1 MKAKNNELTV
11 ESMTQ
16 RYSLGHKA
24 LSVALSVVLMGFGWP
39 AVSPSQ
45 VYAGDGEA
53 ADDAAA
59 QVEGAS
65 SGAATSSADK
75 AADTVASSA
84 ASAASSAAP
93 AASEQ
98 PASTTSQQQ
107 AAPGAF
113 ESAQPAATQQD
124 ESAKEDADTA
134 DVELVLGNA
143 SITYMNQVVSAPAH
157 KVTVPV
163 KDDFK
168 FTVSPDN
175 GYSLT
180 KAVLKVSGKEN
191 PISPDEQGVYTVSA
205 ADVAAGATVTL
216 ETEAVSSDS
225 GKDNAAVSIEDD
237 AAAEETQVS
246 AVGAGAISGPT
257 SVAQGDTIT
266 LTYNGD
272 MRIDNWY
279 GGDGLFSGWDV
290 SADKKSITLTAT
302 SNWAFTG
309 SEKTTTIYLGYIDQS
324 GTWHNQGDDRLAFNV
339 TVKKRTFTVVQPEP
353 VAEGQDHFWIP
364 QIKDDET
371 GKVFSLADAPS
382 GAFLPFEY
390 YRDGQRIENASQYWH
405 DANEFSKPGTYT
417 VIVKPNNG
425 WIYDFEAV
433 GQIEITIPTKKPD
446 STDFEKW
453 IYTGESVD
461 LKGDGSAW
469 WGESWTVSSGSENI
483 ELSESSSGSR
493 IAKGLKVGD
502 ATVQREYY
510 ALGWH
515 TETFIIHV
523 MKKPAATSLSISG
536 DDTVEQFKNITLTTD
551 SDTNVTWTSS
561 DPSVATIDASGK
573 VIGVKAG
580 KVTIT
585 ATTVTA
591 EGKVLTATHEVTV
604 TKSKASAMS
613 CYLFF
618 QNSPTA
624 NPDSNGTASWFPSGG
639 NHALGVKVNLDGLNL
654 PGGKNSYDN
663 VANRVTQWPDGSTG
677 SSWVLDRNGA
687 YNQYWNAVFQ
697 AWKDTLS
704 KEQGTQITE
713 DDVEE
718 IALYPYKISN
728 NTNVGCG
735 YHLDCKVV
743 VKCSKAINAV
753 FYLQDANAS
762 GFAQY
767 DAATYKLEKGIAQ
780 VAAPSKTPAD
790 EKTVNGVKYKFMGW
804 YSDQACTQAVS
815 FPMRT
820 SENVNYYG
828 KYVACDQSI
837 QVNYYLKG
845 TTIQVAPSKTLS
857 GYMKGQKVVQS
868 PISVEG
874 YTPVSSESK
883 SGVVGTD
890 SSIDFF
896 YTANPVGYRVEYCWT
911 GSDTPFLT
919 ESDSD
924 RHDSDHHVGDTVAGI
939 EPKTFEGYT
948 PVSDNVKDLKLGVDE
963 SQNVVKFYY
972 RQNVSLTANTDSK
985 TYNGSEQSVEGY
997 KTNLPGGEST
1007 SFDGVTL
1014 EGGKGTNAGDYP
1026 YTFADG
1032 TIGKVSSDNKYVVT
1046 GTTDGNLHI
1055 SPVTDEVVVKIT
1067 GKTGTEKYN
1076 GKQQAVSG
1084 WDVTEAPD
1092 GFDQS
1097 KIALAESATAE
1108 AKGKDAGT
1116 YNMGLTAAS
1125 FVSSDGNYAKV
1136 KFEVVDGSLE
1146 ITKRKVTL
1154 WSEDG
1159 HKNYDGRTLQRQTD
1173 IRVDGTKDVYDK
1185 DKDTT
1190 TQKTFEGDG
1199 FVEGEGV
1206 DNKNVKWFDEN
1217 NIAPGCYDNKFECKP
1232 RSGTNFDNY
1241 EITYEYGKLYVNKRA
1256 DNKKYEVTVKGASG
1270 TSGYDGQPHS
1280 ATGLETTSYTNK
1292 EGVRFSIRAKTS
1304 GAESKVDA
1312 GTYEN
1317 KVSDVVV
1324 TDPHGNDVTDQ
1335 FKITTEN
1342 GKLTIDTRPVTITA
1356 GSAEKEYDGSAL
1368 TADQAN
1374 PKFTTKGFVDGQD
1387 ISDVAVEGSQ
1397 TQCGTSASTIKDNS
1411 WKFQEGTNG
1420 NNYSV
1425 TTAQGTLTVKHRS
1438 DDKKYAITLMGKSDN
1453 GATYDGKEHTVSGV
1467 EQDKWTFDG
1476 VEYTVFNYHANVSG
1490 TDAGTYKNIVTS
1502 GEGGYKVTDPNG
1514 NDVTAEF
1521 SISVAPGTLTIKP
1534 AEVTVTA
1541 GSATR
1546 AYNGSPLTAA
1556 EAEREFAAE
1565 GFVGED
1571 DIASAKVDGS
1581 ITDVGETASNVVQE
1595 SVVLKSGTKASN
1607 YSITY
1612 NPGKLEVTP
1621 NTDEVVVTIA
1631 KKSGTK
1637 DYSGF
1642 EQSVKGYE
1650 LRDISNREY
1659 AATDIEFVGSADDQ
1673 VAKGTDAGT
1682 YEMNLKPEDFKNNSV
1697 NFTNVKFEILDG
1709 SLTITKRAVTL
1720 TSATPAEK
1728 TYDGNPLEDRTVSVT
1743 SGSLAT
1749 GDKFIA
1755 DVTGSQTD
1763 AGSSAN
1769 AFTYKLVNAAGEE
1782 LAQDA
1787 EGAYRNYNV
1796 TKAEGVLKVNPVSNE
1811 VVVTIVGKHAEG
1823 AYNGKPLTATGYT
1836 FASTNALYTS
1846 AKVAFSGENSVSR
1859 TDAGTTV
1866 MDLQGKFKNADDVNF
1881 PNVRFEITNGFV
1893 AISKAEVKLQSADL
1907 EKEYDGTALTNK
1919 KGGEE
1924 QTPLAVESGWAEG
1937 EGAAYTFTGSQTL
1950 VGGSPNAFNYTLND
1964 NTKADNYE
1972 ISVIPGQLTVTN
1984 RQAKYQVTVEANSST
1999 DNTYDG
2005 VEHAAAGLKTSEFT
2019 VEGQKYT
2026 VEGLKTSDPKA
2037 VNAGE
2042 YANTISGTPVVK
2054 DADGND
2060 VSSQFAVKLVP
2071 GELKIAK
2078 RSVTLTSASESRVYN
2093 GEALTNDR
2101 VTVGGDGFVAGEGA
2115 SYSVTGTITDAG
2127 TVTNSFTYERNSN
2140 TNFDN
2145 YTITKAEGTLEVTP
2159 VTDKVTVTITG
2170 NSATLQYSGS
2180 EQSVTGYSF
2189 ATSDNRYSEA
2199 NVKFQGEAVAKG
2211 TNAGTYNMN
2220 LASGQFSNTSGNF
2233 TNVEFVVVDG
2243 SLEITGGDL
2252 DADKVVWD
2260 VHDVQK
2266 VYDGTPLSAYAAKAT
2281 DKFGNTLKVEYSTD
2295 GEQWTDDPSN
2305 ITLTHF
2311 GYQEVKLRA
2320 TGANYAAGQY
2330 AENKDGEWVAI
2341 TSRPVK
2347 LTSKGDNK
2355 KYDGKPLT
2363 NDTVTVET
2371 KGEGT
2376 GFIDGEGVTIKVTG
2390 SQTDAGESD
2399 NTFDYIFNE
2408 GTNASDYW
2416 VTTKFGKLVVTA
2428 SDSEVVAKIA
2438 GHNKTVEYNGLE
2450 QSVEGYDFVEA
2461 SNKLY
2466 GEGDFAFSGTAVAKG
2481 TNAGTYK
2488 MELTAEQFSNKSNNF
2503 SKVAFAVTDGTLTIT
2518 PKSIVPDPENP
2529 KNTMSVDS
2537 PADVVYNGQDQTWTP
2552 IVKDGER
2559 TLEAGKDYTVEY
2571 STADRTNVSGKI
2583 TVAITGIGNYSGK
2596 VERTYQITKRTVD
2609 LKSEGGSKPYD
2620 GTALTKPEVS
2630 GWQQQGDTGF
2640 VGGEVSNVRA
2650 TSSVTTVAQG
2660 EVANSIAYDT
2670 NAGFNADNYAISKD
2684 EGKLSI
2690 TALAAEDDII
2700 ITPNDA
2706 TYIYDASSR
2715 KASAAT
2721 ASASVAGT
2729 DVNLEYRV
2737 KGSADTEWRS
2747 NPSAITAIN
2756 AGTLT
2761 VEVRASAANYSGY
2774 KYAEQTL
2781 AIQKRDVE
2789 LTSASSSKV
2798 YDGMPLTKD
2807 WVDMGPNRPDTGFI
2821 WTDLAGDG
2829 QVHATGSQTKVG
2841 SSENAISY
2849 KLKDGAENNYN
2860 IIGEHVGTLTVTDQ
2874 SITPDPQN
2882 PDSYKGVAI
2891 DEPSDHVYDGTEH
2904 KWAPEV
2910 TDKDGNKLV
2919 EGVDYTVTYDTN
2931 DFVNVKVVNVT
2942 IAGMGS
2948 YTGTCVKA
2956 YEITKAPLTVNAGSA
2971 SKVYDGEA
2979 LTAGAT
2985 IEGLVGGETATAQT
2999 QGSQTEVGSSANTVS
3014 RITWDTAKEGN
3025 YYIATQNDGT
3035 LTVTPKGIAQMTVG
3049 ALPDVAY
3056 NGESQ
3061 QQTPVVKDGEKELVE
3076 GVDYELTYSENTI
3089 DAGSVTV
3096 TVVGKGNYAGSVD
3109 VAYRIAPA
3117 ALTVTTPSASGVYNG
3132 KPLTAAGSMSGFVN
3146 GESAPF
3152 ETTGSQTEV
3161 GTSDNTYAIDWAAA
3175 DATAKQANYT
3185 ISETVGKLTVTES
3198 ADEVVVT
3205 TTGGTFTYDGT
3216 AHGATV
3222 TVGALPEGYTL
3233 EAAASSAT
3241 ATNVSDGEV
3250 AATADVLVIKNAQ
3263 GEDVTSKLNIKFVD
3277 GTIKVEPAKLT
3288 VTTPSVSK
3296 PYDGSALTAEGK
3308 ASGFVNGE
3316 AATLKT
3322 TGSQTTVGTSV
3333 NGYELVWDDNAKAEN
3348 YTVEE
3353 SLGTLEVTKS
3363 MAGIVVIPQGGTKV
3377 YDGTALESAGANV
3390 IGVPAG
3396 FTLSAKTKGSI
3407 TDAGYVTAEVVSYI
3421 ITNAAGQDVTDQF
3434 GNVATGKAS
3443 LVVTKRPVTLV
3454 SGDASKVYD
3463 GTALTEHKV
3472 SVEDGSLASGEEF
3485 GYDFFGFQTSVGSSK
3500 NTFAAKP
3507 GNGSAKVENYDITYR
3522 YGALTVSAQSI
3533 NPDDPIPGAY
3543 AGVKVNSPSDAVYDA
3558 REHKWIPVVT
3568 GKDGNALVEG
3578 RDYTVTY
3585 STDDFTNV
3593 TGTIKVAIT
3602 GIGDYTGS
3610 VTREYQI
3617 TPASVKLAS
3626 NTREFVYNGAY
3637 QSDDAVTLQGAEAL
3651 FRSQVDDLKA
3661 VGKVMTVAEGKVPNT
3676 IAFTWKDGFKASN
3689 FAIEKSEGE
3698 LSVVAK
3704 DIVSSADMTVS
3715 SPSDLVYDGRE
3726 HKWAPEVKDG
3736 EKVLTEGVDYTVS
3749 YGADD
3754 FTNVTGAIKVTVTGQ
3769 GNYAGS
3775 VDRTYR
3781 ITPAPLT
3788 VSTPSASGVY
3798 NGNALTAAGSIS
3810 GFVNGESAPFETTGS
3825 QTEVGTSDNTY
3836 AIDWAAA
3843 DATAKQA
3850 NYTVSETV
3858 GKLTVT
3864 EFAGRVFATPGSYSG
3879 TYDGQAHGVDV
3890 TVSGLPE
3897 GYSVKAARSNATA
3910 TDATDEA
3917 GVTASV
3923 DELVIINAQGEDV
3936 TDKLDIEKQTGA
3948 IKIAPAEYHVV
3959 TEGASKVYDGIALTA
3974 PGKIVGLVNGEEASL
3989 SVTGSQTDAGSSA
4002 NTYAI
4007 AFDKSAKEGNY
4018 VHGADTIGSLEV
4030 AAEKADGKIS
4040 LSGSSASKVYDGKPL
4055 AAKAA
4060 SAPIPT
4066 QDAVTIEY
4074 SLDGENWTTDPGS
4087 LTATDVAD
4095 SATVQLRASSLGNY
4109 EGYVYGSQ
4117 QLSVTK
4123 RAVNLKSDSASK
4135 VFDGTALTRPDVA
4148 GWKQLGDEGFVD
4160 GQVSDVRATGSVT
4173 HVSDGKVANAIA
4185 YVEGEGFNADNYAIS
4200 KDEGVLSVT
4209 AKQIAAADMTVQAP
4223 ADVVYSGKAQ
4233 QQKPVVK
4240 DGGKTLVDGV
4250 DYELTYS
4257 GNATDAGTVT
4267 VTVTGEGDYAG
4278 SVDVA
4283 YQIVPAPLTVATE
4296 SANKVYDGK
4305 PLTAGGKVDGLVN
4318 GETVAFKLVGSQT
4331 KVGESDNAYRIE
4343 WSGTAKRAN
4352 YRLEAETIGKLTV
4365 TESADEVVVTTTGG
4379 TFTYDGSSHGATVKV
4394 ASLPEGYSLE
4404 TAESVASAKDVSDG
4418 EVAAT
4423 ADVLVIKNAEGED
4436 VTSRL
4441 NIKFVDGTIKV
4452 EPAKLT
4458 VTTPS
4463 ASKPY
4468 DGQALTAEG
4477 RVSGFVNGETATFKT
4492 TGSQTEVGS
4501 SVNGYEL
4508 VWDGSAKAANYTVE
4522 ESLGTLTVSA
4532 QSIDPDDADA
4542 FGGVTVGYLS
4552 DTVYNGADQ
4561 RFEPEVIDKDGKAL
4575 VKGRDYE
4582 LSFSGDVKNVGEAT
4596 VAVVGKGNYAGSVE
4610 RTYRITPAPLTVTTG
4625 SDSKIYDGSELVNG
4639 ELTIEGLQGEDRVTA
4654 ATTGSQTEVGSSENT
4669 YRITWGDVDA
4679 ANYVIDEHL
4688 GTLTVTPA
4696 PVPPTP
4702 EPTPE
4707 PEPTP
4712 TPEPEPTPTPTPTP
4726 EPTPTP
4732 GDGETPTPNPT
4743 PGDDVTPAPNPIPDG
4758 TTPSGGTTPGTTPG
4772 GTTPAPASTPDGAT
4786 TAPAPTPAPAA
4797 AGPLDALADVLEGA
4811 YESVTGSPEADNP
4824 VEEERIYDAENP
4836 LGRESVE
4843 DHCWVHWY
4851 MIAGMALTAVYGLAA
4866 ALRRKNHERKLR
4878 NDMNDVLGDGDGKDP
4893 SGSPAAKPAGMEA

>member
-1 MKAKNNELTV
+1 MRGNRYIIAHNSPYWVDRAFRRVVGAVARRVETVFQLRTFLMEALDEVNDMKAKSNELTV

-98 PASTTSQQQ
+98 TASTTSQQQ
-107 AAPGAF
+107 AASGAS
-113 ESAQPAATQQD
+113 ESAQPAATQQV
-124 ESAKEDADTA
+124 ESTKEDADTA

-191 PISPDEQGVYTVSA
+191 PISPDDQGVYTVSA
-205 ADVAAGATVTL
+205 ADVAAGATVML
-216 ETEAVSSDS
+216 ETEVVSNES
-225 GKDNAAVSIEDD
+225 GKDAAVSIEDE
-237 AAAEETQVS
+237 AADKAQVS
-246 AVGAGAISGPT
+246 ISDADAIFGPT
-257 SVAQGDTIT
+257 SGAQGD
-266 LTYNGD
+266 
-272 MRIDNWY
+272 
-279 GGDGLFSGWDV
+279 
-290 SADKKSITLTAT
+290 
-302 SNWAFTG
+302 
-309 SEKTTTIYLGYIDQS
+309 ETT
-324 GTWHNQGDDRLAFNV
+324 
-339 TVKKRTFTVVQPEP
+339 
-353 VAEGQDHFWIP
+353 
-364 QIKDDET
+364 
-371 GKVFSLADAPS
+371 LADSA
-382 GAFLPFEY
+382 
-390 YRDGQRIENASQYWH
+390 
-405 DANEFSKPGTYT
+405 
-417 VIVKPNNG
+417 
-425 WIYDFEAV
+425 
-433 GQIEITIPTKKPD
+433 KKPD
-446 STDFEKW
+446 NTDFEKW
-453 IYTGESVD
+453 VYVGESVE
-461 LKGDGSAW
+461 LEGKENAW
-469 WGESWTVSSGSENI
+469 WGESWAVSSGSENI
-483 ELSESSSGSR
+483 ELSGSGSGSQT
-493 IAKGLKVGD
+493 AKGLKVGD
-502 ATVQREYY
+502 ATVVREYSSSWWNTY
-510 ALGWH
+510 
-515 TETFIIHV
+515 TETFTIHV
-523 MKKPAATSLSISG
+523 MKNPAATSLSISG
-536 DDTVEQFKNITLTTD
+536 PDTVDQFRNITLTTD
-551 SDTNVTWTSS
+551 SDTDVTWTSS

-573 VIGVKAG
+573 VVGVKAG

-604 TKSKASAMS
+604 TESTASATN

-624 NPDSNGTASWFPSGG
+624 NPDSNGTAAWFPSGG
-639 NHALGVKVNLDGLNL
+639 RHDLGVKVNLDGLNL

-687 YNQYWNAVFQ
+687 YSQYWNAVFQ

-735 YHLDCKVV
+735 HHLDCKVV

-753 FYLQDANAS
+753 FYLQDAGAS

-780 VAAPSKTPAD
+780 VAAPSKTPAG

-815 FPMRT
+815 FPMRA

-837 QVNYYLKG
+837 QVNYYLEG
-845 TTIQVAPSKTLS
+845 TTTQVAPSKTLS
-857 GYMKGQKVVQS
+857 GYMKGQTVVQS

-874 YTPVSSESK
+874 YEPVSGETK

-890 SSIDFF
+890 SSIDFY
-896 YTANPVGYRVEYCWT
+896 YTANEVGYRVEYYWT
-911 GSDTPFLT
+911 
-919 ESDSD
+919 DSD
-924 RHDSDHHVGDTVAGI
+924 KLLSSDDYSGHVGDQVTGLH
-939 EPKTFEGYT
+939 PKAISGYT
-948 PVSDNVKDLKLGVDE
+948 PVNDNVKDLKLGADA

-972 RQNVSLTANTDSK
+972 RQNVSLTANSASK
-985 TYNGSEQSVEGY
+985 TYNGSEQNVDGY
-997 KTNLPGGEST
+997 TTNLPEGAST

-1026 YTFADG
+1026 YTFAEG
-1032 TIGKVSSDNKYVVT
+1032 TVGKISSDDKYVVT
-1046 GTTDGNLHI
+1046 QTTSGNLHI
-1055 SPVTDEVVVKIT
+1055 SPVADEVAIT
-1067 GKTGTEKYN
+1067 VSGHNGGKKYN
-1076 GKQQAVSG
+1076 GKEQVVLGYDVSG
-1084 WDVTEAPD
+1084 LPAGVGEGDISFT
-1092 GFDQS
+1092 G
-1097 KIALAESATAE
+1097 KAE
-1108 AKGKDAGT
+1108 AKGTDAGE
-1116 YNMGLTAAS
+1116 YKMGLAETQFSLKGDAAK
-1125 FVSSDGNYAKV
+1125 NYVNV
-1136 KFEVVDGSLE
+1136 KFRVERDGVLT
-1146 ITKRKVTL
+1146 IGKRTVILT
-1154 WSEDG
+1154 SEDG
-1159 HKNYDGRTLQRQTD
+1159 HKNYDGKTLQRRTD
-1173 IRVDGTKDVYDK
+1173 IG
-1185 DKDTT
+1185 
-1190 TQKTFEGDG
+1190 KTVGGDG
-1199 FVEGEGV
+1199 FVGEDGV
-1206 DNKNVKWFDEN
+1206 LAEDKLTWYDEDN
-1217 NIAPGCYDNKFECKP
+1217 ILP
-1232 RSGTNFDNY
+1232 
-1241 EITYEYGKLYVNKRA
+1241 
-1256 DNKKYEVTVKGASG
+1256 
-1270 TSGYDGQPHS
+1270 
-1280 ATGLETTSYTNK
+1280 
-1292 EGVRFSIRAKTS
+1292 
-1304 GAESKVDA
+1304 

-1317 KVSDVVV
+1317 KFEPAYTSSTNLNNYDVQLVFGELVVNARADNDKYAITVTACSGAFTYDGEEHMVSGVTGVTYTNDKNATFTIEGLSASVSGTDAGTYTNKVVGTPV
-1324 TDPHGNDVTDQ
+1324 VKDANGNDVTNQ

-1342 GKLTIDTRPVTITA
+1342 GELTIDKRPVTITA

-1374 PKFTTKGFVDGQD
+1374 PKFLIDGFVDGQG

-1397 TQCGTSASTIKDNS
+1397 TQYGTSASTIKDNS
-1411 WKFQEGTNG
+1411 WKFQNGTNG
-1420 NNYSV
+1420 SNYSV
-1425 TTAQGTLTVKHRS
+1425 TVQSGTLTVKHRS
-1438 DDKKYAITLMGKSDN
+1438 DDKKYAITLTGKSD
-1453 GATYDGKEHTVSGV
+1453 TTPSYDGKEHTVSGV

-1476 VEYTVFNYHANVSG
+1476 VEYTVSNYNASVSS
-1490 TDAGTYKNIVTS
+1490 TDAGTYSNIVTS

-1514 NDVTAEF
+1514 NDVTEEF
-1521 SISVAPGTLTIKP
+1521 SISVAPGKLTIKP

-1546 AYNGSPLTAA
+1546 AYNGSALTAA
-1556 EAEREFAAE
+1556 EAEHEFTAD

-1571 DIASAKVDGS
+1571 GITSARVDGS
-1581 ITDVGETASNVVQE
+1581 ITNVGETDSNVVQD
-1595 SVVLKSGTKASN
+1595 SVVLKDGTKASN
-1607 YSITY
+1607 YNIAY
-1612 NPGKLEVTP
+1612 KPGKLEVTP

-1631 KKSGTK
+1631 ENSDAKEYNGSEQRVEG
-1637 DYSGF
+1637 YSLV
-1642 EQSVKGYE
+1642 S
-1650 LRDISNREY
+1650 ISNSKY
-1659 AATDIEFVGSADDQ
+1659 VDTDIEFVGSADDK

-1682 YEMNLKPEDFKNNSV
+1682 YEMGLKPEDFKNNST
-1697 NFTNVKFEILDG
+1697 NFTNVKFEIVDG
-1709 SLTITKRAVTL
+1709 SLVIAKRAVTL

-1728 TYDGNPLEDRTVSVT
+1728 TYDGNPLEDHNVSVT
-1743 SGSLAT
+1743 NGSLAT
-1749 GDKFIA
+1749 GHTFVA
-1755 DVTGSQTD
+1755 DVTGSQTN

-1769 AFTYKLVNAAGEE
+1769 AFTYKLLDAAGDE
-1782 LAQDA
+1782 LAKDA
-1787 EGAYRNYNV
+1787 EGAYRNYDV
-1796 TKAEGVLKVNPVSNE
+1796 TKVEGVLKVNPVSDE
-1811 VVVTIVGKHAEG
+1811 VVVTITGNRAEG
-1823 AYNGKPLTATGYT
+1823 AYNGRPLAATGYT
-1836 FASTNALYTS
+1836 FASSNALYAS
-1846 AKVAFSGENSVSR
+1846 AKIAFSGADSVSR

-1866 MDLQGKFKNADDVNF
+1866 MDLQGKFANADALNF
-1881 PNVRFEITNGFV
+1881 PNVRFEITNGSV
-1893 AISKAEVKLQSADL
+1893 TVSKAQVTLQSANL
-1907 EKEYDGTALTNK
+1907 TKEYDGTALTNK
-1919 KGGEE
+1919 NGGEE
-1924 QTPLAVESGWAEG
+1924 QTPLVKESGWADG
-1937 EGAAYTFTGSQTL
+1937 EGASYAFTGSQTL
-1950 VGGSPNAFNYTLND
+1950 VGGSPNAFSYTPNE
-1964 NTKADNYE
+1964 NTKADNYD
-1972 ISVIPGQLTVTN
+1972 INVIYGQLTVTN
-1984 RQAKYQVTVEANSST
+1984 RQAQYQVTVEANSST
-1999 DNTYDG
+1999 GNTYDG
-2005 VEHAAAGLKTSEFT
+2005 AEHTAAGLKTSEFT
-2019 VEGQKYT
+2019 VGGQKYT
-2026 VEGLKTSDPKA
+2026 VEGLNTSDPKA

-2054 DADGND
+2054 DANGND
-2060 VSSQFAVKLVP
+2060 VSSQFAVTLVP
-2071 GELKIAK
+2071 GKLKIAK
-2078 RSVTLTSASESRVYN
+2078 RPVTLTSASESRVYT
-2093 GEALTNDR
+2093 GEALTNHG

-2115 SYSVTGTITDAG
+2115 VYSVTGTITDAG
-2127 TVTNSFTYERNSN
+2127 KVANTFTYERNSN

-2145 YTITKAEGTLEVTP
+2145 YTITKEEGTLEVMP
-2159 VTDKVTVTITG
+2159 VADKVIVTITG
-2170 NSATLQYSGS
+2170 NSATLPYNGS
-2180 EQSVTGYSF
+2180 EQSVTDYSF
-2189 ATSDNRYSEA
+2189 KASNPLYTEGDFAFSG
-2199 NVKFQGEAVAKG
+2199 KAVAKG
-2211 TNAGTYNMN
+2211 TNVGRYSMN
-2220 LASGQFSNTSGNF
+2220 LASGQFSNTSDNF
-2233 TNVEFVVVDG
+2233 INVEFKVNDG

-2260 VHDVQK
+2260 VHDAQK
-2266 VYDGTPLSAYAAKAT
+2266 VYDGTPLSAYVAKAS
-2281 DKFGNTLKVEYSTD
+2281 DKFGNALKVEYSTD
-2295 GEQWTDDPSN
+2295 GERWTDDPSK

-2311 GYQEVKLRA
+2311 GAQPVMLRA
-2320 TGANYAAGQY
+2320 TSANYADGQY
-2330 AENKDGEWVAI
+2330 AENGEWVAI

-2347 LTSKGDNK
+2347 LTSASDNK
-2355 KYDGKPLT
+2355 KYDGEPLT
-2363 NDTVTVET
+2363 NDTMTVTP

-2376 GFIDGEGVTIKVTG
+2376 GFIDGEGVTINVTG

-2399 NTFDYIFNE
+2399 NTFEYTFNE
-2408 GTNASDYW
+2408 GTNANDYW
-2416 VTTKFGKLVVTA
+2416 VTTEFGKLVVTA
-2428 SDSEVVAKIA
+2428 TDSEVVATIA
-2438 GHNKTVEYNGLE
+2438 GHNKTVEYNGSE
-2450 QSVEGYDFVEA
+2450 QTVDGYDFKA
-2461 SNKLY
+2461 SNSLY
-2466 GEGDFAFSGTAVAKG
+2466 KEGDFAFSGTAVAKG
-2481 TNAGTYK
+2481 TNAGTYN
-2488 MELTAEQFSNKSNNF
+2488 MNLASEQFSNTSNNF
-2503 SKVAFAVTDGTLTIT
+2503 SKVMFAVTDGTLTIT

-2529 KNTMSVDS
+2529 DNTMTVDS
-2537 PADVVYNGQDQTWTP
+2537 PADVVYNGQDQTWAP
-2552 IVKDGER
+2552 VVKDGER
-2559 TLEAGKDYTVEY
+2559 TLQAGTDYTVEY
-2571 STADRTNVSGKI
+2571 STADHTNVTGEI
-2583 TVAITGIGNYSGK
+2583 TVTITGVGNYTGS
-2596 VERTYQITKRTVD
+2596 VERTYQITKRSVE
-2609 LKSEGGSKPYD
+2609 LKSESASKSYD
-2620 GTALTKPEVS
+2620 GTALTRPEVS
-2630 GWQQQGDTGF
+2630 GWQQFGDEGF
-2640 VGGEVSNVRA
+2640 VDGQVSNVRA
-2650 TSSVTTVAQG
+2650 TGSVTTVAEG
-2660 EVANSIAYDT
+2660 EVTNSIAYDA
-2670 NAGFNADNYAISKD
+2670 NAGFNANNYDISKD

-2690 TALAAEDDII
+2690 TALAAEDG
-2700 ITPNDA
+2700 ITIAPNNA
-2706 TYIYDASSR
+2706 TYIYDASSHE
-2715 KASAAT
+2715 AGAAA
-2721 ASASVAGT
+2721 ASASVEET
-2729 DVNLEYRV
+2729 NVNLEYRV
-2737 KGSADTEWRS
+2737 KDGADTEWRS
-2747 NPSAITAIN
+2747 NASAITAIE

-2781 AIQKRDVE
+2781 TIQKRDVE
-2789 LTSASSSKV
+2789 LTSASASKV
-2798 YDGMPLTKD
+2798 YDGTPLTKD
-2807 WVDMGPNRPDTGFI
+2807 WVDMGPNHPDTGFI

-2829 QVHATGSQTKVG
+2829 QVHATGSQTEVG
-2841 SSENAISY
+2841 SSDNAISY
-2849 KLKDGAENNYN
+2849 QLKAGAESNYN
-2860 IIGEHVGTLTVTDQ
+2860 IIGEHVGTLTVTAQ
-2874 SITPDPQN
+2874 SIVPDPQN

-2891 DEPSDHVYDGTEH
+2891 SEPSDHVYDGMEH

-2910 TDKDGNKLV
+2910 TDKDGNKLF
-2919 EGVDYTVTYDTN
+2919 EGTDYTVTYDTD
-2931 DFVNVKVVNVT
+2931 DFVNVKVINVT
-2942 IAGMGS
+2942 IAGKGN

-2985 IEGLVGGETATAQT
+2985 IEGLVGEETATAQT

-3014 RITWDTAKEGN
+3014 GITWDTAKEGN
-3025 YYIATQNDGT
+3025 YSIVAQNNGT
-3035 LTVTPKGIAQMTVG
+3035 LTVTPMGIAQMTVG
-3049 ALPDVAY
+3049 SLPNVTY

-3061 QQTPVVKDGEKELVE
+3061 QQKPVVKDGDKVLAEY
-3076 GVDYELTYSENTI
+3076 VDYELTYSENTT
-3089 DAGSVTV
+3089 DAGMVTV
-3096 TVVGKGNYAGSVD
+3096 TVTGQGNYAGSVD
-3109 VAYRIAPA
+3109 VVYQIAPA
-3117 ALTVTTPSASGVYNG
+3117 PLTVATESASKVYDG
-3132 KPLTAAGSMSGFVN
+3132 SALTAAGSVSGFVN

-3161 GTSDNTYAIDWAAA
+3161 GTSDNSYAIDWVAAG
-3175 DATAKQANYT
+3175 ATAKQANYT
-3185 ISETVGKLTVTES
+3185 ISESIGKLTVTES

-3205 TTGGTFTYDGT
+3205 TTGGTFTYNG
-3216 AHGATV
+3216 APHGATV

-3250 AATADVLVIKNAQ
+3250 AATADVLVIRNAQ
-3263 GEDVTSKLNIKFVD
+3263 GEDVASKLNVKFVD
-3277 GTIKVEPAKLT
+3277 GTIKVEPAKLA
-3288 VTTPSVSK
+3288 VTTPSASK
-3296 PYDGSALTAEGK
+3296 PYDGQALTAEGK

-3316 AATLKT
+3316 AATFKT
-3322 TGSQTTVGTSV
+3322 TGSQTTVGTSE

-3353 SLGTLEVTKS
+3353 DLGTLEVTKS
-3363 MAGIVVIPQGGTKV
+3363 MAGIVVIPLGGTKV
-3377 YDGTALESAGANV
+3377 YDGTALESAGVDV
-3390 IGVPAG
+3390 IGAPAG
-3396 FTLSAKTKGSI
+3396 FALSAKTKGSI
-3407 TDAGYVTAEVVSYI
+3407 TDAGYVTAEVDSYI

-3454 SGDASKVYD
+3454 SGDASRVYD
-3463 GTALTEHKV
+3463 GTALTEHEV
-3472 SVEDGSLASGEEF
+3472 SVADGSLASGEEF

-3507 GNGSAKVENYDITYR
+3507 GNGSTKVENYDVTYR
-3522 YGALTVSAQSI
+3522 YGTLTVSAQSI

-3543 AGVKVNSPSDAVYDA
+3543 AGVKVNAPSDAVYDA

-3585 STDDFTNV
+3585 STDDFVNV
-3593 TGTIKVAIT
+3593 TGTIKVTIA

-3610 VTREYQI
+3610 VSREYQI
-3617 TPASVKLAS
+3617 TPASVKLAT

-3637 QSDDAVTLQGAEAL
+3637 QSDDAVAVQGADAL

-3661 VGKVMTVAEGKVPNT
+3661 VGKVMTVAEGKVPNA
-3676 IAFTWKDGFKASN
+3676 IAYTWKDGFKASN

-3704 DIVSSADMTVS
+3704 DIASSADMTVS
-3715 SPSDLVYDGRE
+3715 SPSDLVYDGKE

-3736 EKVLTEGVDYTVS
+3736 GKVLTEGADYTVS
-3749 YGADD
+3749 YGTDD
-3754 FTNVTGAIKVTVTGQ
+3754 FTNVTGVITVTVAGQ

-3775 VDRTYR
+3775 VNVAYR

-3788 VSTPSASGVY
+3788 VATPSASRVY
-3798 NGNALTAAGSIS
+3798 NGSALTAAGSVS

-3825 QTEVGTSDNTY
+3825 QTEVGTSDNSY

-3843 DATAKQA
+3843 GATAKQA

-3864 EFAGRVFATPGSYSG
+3864 EFAGRVVATPGSYSG
-3879 TYDGQAHGVDV
+3879 VYDGQAHGVDV

-3910 TDATDEA
+3910 TDATGET

-3923 DELVIINAQGEDV
+3923 DELVIVNAQGEDV
-3936 TDKLDIEKQTGA
+3936 TGKLDIEKQTGA

-3959 TEGASKVYDGIALTA
+3959 TEGAFKVYDGTALTA

-4002 NTYAI
+4002 NVYAI

-4018 VHGADTIGSLEV
+4018 THGADAIGSLEV
-4030 AAEKADGKIS
+4030 AATKAEGKIA
-4040 LSGSSASKVYDGKPL
+4040 LSGISASKVYDGKPL
-4055 AAKAA
+4055 AANAA
-4060 SAPIPT
+4060 SATVPT

-4095 SATVQLRASSLGNY
+4095 SATVQLRASSPANY

-4135 VFDGTALTRPDVA
+4135 VFDGTALTRPEVA

-4160 GQVSDVRATGSVT
+4160 GQVSGVRATGSAV

-4185 YVEGEGFNADNYAIS
+4185 YVESEGFNADNYAIS

-4209 AKQIAAADMTVQAP
+4209 AKQITAADMTVQAP

-4240 DGGKTLVDGV
+4240 DGDKVLAEGV
-4250 DYELTYS
+4250 DYELTHS

-4267 VTVTGEGDYAG
+4267 VTVIGKGDYAG

-4318 GETVAFKLVGSQT
+4318 GEAVEFKVVGSQT
-4331 KVGESDNAYRIE
+4331 KVGESDNAYKIE

-4352 YRLEAETIGKLTV
+4352 YRLEAEIVGKLTV

-4379 TFTYDGSSHGATVKV
+4379 IFTYDGAAHGATVKV
-4394 ASLPEGYSLE
+4394 ANLPEGYSLE
-4404 TAESVASAKDVSDG
+4404 TAESAASAKDVSDG

-4423 ADVLVIKNAEGED
+4423 ADVLVIKNADGED
-4436 VTSRL
+4436 VTSKL
-4441 NIKFVDGTIKV
+4441 NVKFVDGTIKV

-4463 ASKPY
+4463 VTRVFNG
-4468 DGQALTAEG
+4468 DALAAEG
-4477 RVSGFVNGETATFKT
+4477 RVSGFVNGETAAFKT

-4508 VWDGSAKAANYTVE
+4508 VWDDNAKAENYAVE
-4522 ESLGTLTVSA
+4522 EDLGTLTVSA
-4532 QSIDPDDADA
+4532 QSIDPEDAGA
-4542 FGGVTVGYLS
+4542 FGGVTVGYLT
-4552 DTVYNGADQ
+4552 DTVYNGVDQ
-4561 RFEPEVIDKDGKAL
+4561 RFEPEVVDKDGKAL

-4582 LSFSGDVKNVGEAT
+4582 LSFSGDVKNVGEVT
-4596 VAVVGKGNYAGSVE
+4596 VIVAGKGNYAGTVE
-4610 RTYRITPAPLTVTTG
+4610 RAYRITPAPLTVTTG
-4625 SDSKIYDGSELVNG
+4625 SDSKVYDGSELVNG

-4688 GTLTVTPA
+4688 GTLTVAPA
-4696 PVPPTP
+4696 PVPPA
-4702 EPTPE
+4702 
-4707 PEPTP
+4707 
-4712 TPEPEPTPTPTPTP
+4712 PTPTPTP
-4726 EPTPTP
+4726 
-4732 GDGETPTPNPT
+4732 GE
-4743 PGDDVTPAPNPIPDG
+4743 
-4758 TTPSGGTTPGTTPG
+4758 GTTPGTTPD
-4772 GTTPAPASTPDGAT
+4772 GTTPAPSSSASTPV
-4786 TAPAPTPAPAA
+4786 PAA
-4797 AGPLDALADVLEGA
+4797 AGPLDAVASVLEGA
-4811 YESVTGSPEADNP
+4811 YESVTGGPEADSP
-4824 VEEERIYDAENP
+4824 VEEEHIYDAENP
-4836 LGRESVE
+4836 LGRESSA

-4851 MIAGMALTAVYGLAA
+4851 MIIGMALTAAYGLAV

-4893 SGSPAAKPAGMEA
+4893 SGSPAVMPAGMEA

>member
-1 MKAKNNELTV
+1 MKAKSNELTV
-11 ESMTQ
+11 DSMTQ

-45 VYAGDGEA
+45 VYAGDGA
-53 ADDAAA
+53 AVEDTAA
-59 QVEGAS
+59 QVEGTS
-65 SGAATSSADK
+65 SAAATSAADKSADT
-75 AADTVASSA
+75 AANSA
-84 ASAASSAAP
+84 ASATSSAAP

-98 PASTTSQQQ
+98 SASTTSQQQ
-107 AAPGAF
+107 AAPSAS
-113 ESAQPAATQQD
+113 EPAQPAGTQQD
-124 ESAKEDADTA
+124 KSAKEDADTA

-191 PISPDEQGVYTVSA
+191 PISTDDQGVYTVSA

-216 ETEAVSSDS
+216 ETEAIPSES
-225 GKDNAAVSIEDD
+225 GKDAAVSIEDEAAKND
-237 AAAEETQVS
+237 AAKNDAAEGAQVS
-246 AVGAGAISGPT
+246 ASDAGAITGPT
-257 SVAQGDTIT
+257 SVAQDDEIT
-266 LTYNGD
+266 LAD
-272 MRIDNWY
+272 
-279 GGDGLFSGWDV
+279 
-290 SADKKSITLTAT
+290 SA
-302 SNWAFTG
+302 
-309 SEKTTTIYLGYIDQS
+309 
-324 GTWHNQGDDRLAFNV
+324 
-339 TVKKRTFTVVQPEP
+339 
-353 VAEGQDHFWIP
+353 
-364 QIKDDET
+364 
-371 GKVFSLADAPS
+371 
-382 GAFLPFEY
+382 
-390 YRDGQRIENASQYWH
+390 
-405 DANEFSKPGTYT
+405 
-417 VIVKPNNG
+417 
-425 WIYDFEAV
+425 
-433 GQIEITIPTKKPD
+433 KKPD
-446 STDFEKW
+446 NTDFEKW
-453 IYTGESVD
+453 VYVGESVD
-461 LKGDGSAW
+461 LVGDENAW
-469 WGESWTVSSGSENI
+469 WGENWTVSSGSENVK
-483 ELSESSSGSR
+483 LSGSSSGLR
-493 IAKGLKVGD
+493 TATGREVGD

-515 TETFIIHV
+515 TETFTIHV
-523 MKKPAATSLSISG
+523 MKKPAATSLSIFG
-536 DDTVEQFKNITLTTD
+536 PETDTVEQFKNITLTTD
-551 SDTNVTWTSS
+551 SDTDVTWTSS

-573 VIGVKAG
+573 VVGVKAG
-580 KVTIT
+580 RVTIT

-591 EGKVLTATHEVTV
+591 EGKVLTATYELTV
-604 TKSKASAMS
+604 AESKASATN

-639 NHALGVKVNLDGLNL
+639 KHALGVKVNLDGLNL

-687 YNQYWNAVFQ
+687 YSQYWNAVFR

-743 VKCSKAINAV
+743 VKCNKAINAV
-753 FYLQDANAS
+753 FYLQDADAS

-767 DAATYKLEKGIAQ
+767 DAATYRLEKGIAQ
-780 VAAPSKTPAD
+780 VTAPSKTPAD

-837 QVNYYLKG
+837 QVNYYLEG
-845 TTIQVAPSKTLS
+845 TTTQVAPSKTLS
-857 GYMKGQKVVQS
+857 GYMKGQTVVQS
-868 PISVEG
+868 PISIEG
-874 YTPVSSESK
+874 YKPVSDETK

-890 SSIDFF
+890 SSIDFY
-896 YTANPVGYRVEYCWT
+896 YTANPVDYRVEYYWT
-911 GSDTPFLT
+911 GSDTPLLT
-919 ESDSD
+919 ES
-924 RHDSDHHVGDTVAGI
+924 HTGHVGDQVTGLQ
-939 EPKTFEGYT
+939 PKAFADYT
-948 PVSDNVKDLKLGVDE
+948 PVNDNVQDLKLGADE

-972 RQNVSLTANTDSK
+972 RQNVSLKANSDSK
-985 TYNGSEQSVEGY
+985 TYNGSEQGVDGY
-997 KTNLPGGEST
+997 MTNLPEGVSA

-1026 YTFADG
+1026 YTFANG
-1032 TIGKVSSDNKYVVT
+1032 TIGKVSSDNNYVVT
-1046 GTTDGNLHI
+1046 QTTPGNLHI
-1055 SPVTDEVVVKIT
+1055 GPVTDEVTITISGHNGGEKYSGEEQSVSGYDVSGLPAGVGEGDISFT
-1067 GKTGTEKYN
+1067 GK
-1076 GKQQAVSG
+1076 
-1084 WDVTEAPD
+1084 
-1092 GFDQS
+1092 
-1097 KIALAESATAE
+1097 AE
-1108 AKGKDAGT
+1108 AKGTDAGE
-1116 YNMGLTAAS
+1116 YKMGLAETQFSLKGDAAK
-1125 FVSSDGNYAKV
+1125 NYVNV
-1136 KFEVVDGSLE
+1136 KFRVERDGVLT
-1146 ITKRKVTL
+1146 IGKRTVILT
-1154 WSEDG
+1154 SEGG
-1159 HKNYDGRTLQRQTD
+1159 HKNYDGKTLQRRTD
-1173 IRVDGTKDVYDK
+1173 ISKNVG
-1185 DKDTT
+1185 
-1190 TQKTFEGDG
+1190 GDG
-1199 FVEGEGV
+1199 FVGEDGV
-1206 DNKNVKWFDEN
+1206 LAKDKLTWYDEN
-1217 NIAPGCYDNKFECKP
+1217 NILP
-1232 RSGTNFDNY
+1232 
-1241 EITYEYGKLYVNKRA
+1241 
-1256 DNKKYEVTVKGASG
+1256 
-1270 TSGYDGQPHS
+1270 
-1280 ATGLETTSYTNK
+1280 
-1292 EGVRFSIRAKTS
+1292 
-1304 GAESKVDA
+1304 

-1317 KVSDVVV
+1317 KFDPAYTPSTKLNNYDVQLVFGELVVDARTGKDKYAITVTACSNTVTYDGEEHAVSGVTGDTYTNDNKVTFTVEGMSASVSGTDAGTYTNKVVGTPV
-1324 TDPHGNDVTDQ
+1324 VKDPHGNDVTDQ
-1335 FKITTEN
+1335 FKITTED
-1342 GKLTIDTRPVTITA
+1342 GKLTIDKRSVTITA

-1374 PKFTTKGFVDGQD
+1374 PKFTPDGFVEGQG
-1387 ISDVAVEGSQ
+1387 ISDVTVEGSR
-1397 TQCGTSASTIKDNS
+1397 TQCGTSASTIKDKS
-1411 WKFQEGTNG
+1411 WKFQNGTNG

-1425 TTAQGTLTVKHRS
+1425 TTEPGTLTVKHRS
-1438 DDKKYAITLMGKSDN
+1438 DDKKYAITLTGKSD
-1453 GATYDGKEHTVSGV
+1453 TVPSYDGKEHTVSDV
-1467 EQDKWTFDG
+1467 EQDTWTFDG
-1476 VEYTVFNYHANVSG
+1476 VEYTVSNYNASVSG
-1490 TDAGTYKNIVTS
+1490 TDAGTYDNIVTS
-1502 GEGGYKVTDPNG
+1502 GEDGYRVTGPNG
-1514 NDVTAEF
+1514 DDVTEEF

-1546 AYNGSPLTAA
+1546 AYNGFALTAA
-1556 EAEREFAAE
+1556 EAKHEFTAE

-1571 DIASAKVDGS
+1571 GIASAMVDGS
-1581 ITDVGETASNVVQE
+1581 ITDVGETESNVAQN
-1595 SVVLKSGTKASN
+1595 SVVLKDGTKASN

-1612 NPGKLEVTP
+1612 KPGKLEVTP
-1621 NTDEVVVTIA
+1621 VTDEVVVTIA
-1631 KKSGTK
+1631 ENSGNEE
-1637 DYSGF
+1637 YNGS
-1642 EQSVKGYE
+1642 EQSVEGYE
-1650 LRDISNREY
+1650 LRNISNDSY
-1659 AATDIEFVGSADDQ
+1659 AATDIEFVGSADHK

-1682 YEMNLKPEDFKNNSV
+1682 YEMNLKPEDFKNNSA
-1697 NFTNVKFEILDG
+1697 NFTNVKFQIVDG

-1728 TYDGNPLEDRTVSVT
+1728 TYDGNPLEGRTVSIT

-1749 GDKFIA
+1749 GDKFVA
-1755 DVTGSQTD
+1755 DVTGSQTN

-1769 AFTYKLVNAAGEE
+1769 AFTYKLENAAGEE
-1782 LAQDA
+1782 LAKDA

-1796 TKAEGVLKVNPVSNE
+1796 TKAEGVLKVNPVSDA
-1811 VVVTIVGKHAEG
+1811 VVVTITGNHAEG
-1823 AYNGKPLTATGYT
+1823 TYSGKPLTATGYS
-1836 FASTNALYTS
+1836 FASSNALYTS

-1866 MDLQGKFKNADDVNF
+1866 MDLQGKFTNADAVNF
-1881 PNVRFEITNGFV
+1881 PNVRFDITNGSV
-1893 AISKAEVKLQSADL
+1893 AISKAKVTLQSANL

-1950 VGGSPNAFNYTLND
+1950 VGGSPNAFSYTLNE
-1964 NTKADNYE
+1964 NTKEGNYD

-1984 RQAKYQVTVEANSST
+1984 RQAQYQVRVEANSST
-1999 DNTYDG
+1999 GNTYDG
-2005 VEHAAAGLKTSEFT
+2005 VEHAATGLKTSEFT
-2019 VEGQKYT
+2019 VDGQKYT
-2026 VEGLKTSDPKA
+2026 VEGLNTSDPKA

-2054 DADGND
+2054 DANGND
-2060 VSSQFAVKLVP
+2060 VSSQFAVTLVP
-2071 GELKIAK
+2071 GKLEIAK
-2078 RSVTLTSASESRVYN
+2078 RSVTLTSASDSRVYN
-2093 GEALTNDR
+2093 GEALTNDD

-2115 SYSVTGTITDAG
+2115 VYNVTGTITDAG
-2127 TVTNSFTYERNSN
+2127 KVANSFTYERDSN

-2145 YTITKAEGTLEVTP
+2145 YNISKKEGTLEVTP
-2159 VTDKVTVTITG
+2159 VADKVTVTITG

-2180 EQSVTGYSF
+2180 EQSVAGYSF
-2189 ATSDNRYSEA
+2189 ATSDNRYREA

-2252 DADKVVWD
+2252 DAGKVVWD

-2266 VYDGTPLSAYAAKAT
+2266 VYDSTPLSAYVAKAT
-2281 DKFGNTLKVEYSTD
+2281 DKFGNALKVEYSTD
-2295 GEQWTDDPSN
+2295 GKQWTDDPSS

-2311 GYQEVKLRA
+2311 GAQLVMLRA
-2320 TGANYAAGQY
+2320 TSPNYAAGQY
-2330 AENKDGEWVAI
+2330 AENKDGEWAAI

-2428 SDSEVVAKIA
+2428 SDSEVVATIA

-2450 QSVEGYDFVEA
+2450 QSVEGYDFEA
-2461 SNKLY
+2461 SNPLY
-2466 GEGDFAFSGTAVAKG
+2466 KNGDFAFSGTAVAKG
-2481 TNAGTYK
+2481 TDVGTYK
-2488 MELTAEQFSNKSNNF
+2488 MNLASEQFANTSKNF
-2503 SKVAFAVTDGTLTIT
+2503 SKVTFAVTDGTLTIT

-2552 IVKDGER
+2552 VVKDGER
-2559 TLEAGKDYTVEY
+2559 TLEPGKDYTVEY
-2571 STADRTNVSGKI
+2571 STADRTNATGKI
-2583 TVAITGIGNYSGK
+2583 TVTIKGIGNYTGK
-2596 VERTYQITKRTVD
+2596 VERTYQITQRPVE
-2609 LKSEGGSKPYD
+2609 LKSEGDSKPYD
-2620 GTALTKPEVS
+2620 GTALVKPEVS

-2640 VGGEVSNVRA
+2640 VTGEVSGVRA
-2650 TSSVTTVAQG
+2650 TGSVTTVAQG
-2660 EVANSIAYDT
+2660 EVTNSIAYDT
-2670 NAGFNADNYAISKD
+2670 NAGFNENNYAISKD

-2690 TALAAEDDII
+2690 TALAAEDGIA
-2700 ITPNDA
+2700 ITPNNA
-2706 TYIYDASSR
+2706 TYIYDASSHE
-2715 KASAAT
+2715 AGVAT

-2729 DVNLEYRV
+2729 DVNLEYRA

-2781 AIQKRDVE
+2781 TIQKRDVE
-2789 LTSASSSKV
+2789 LTSASASKV
-2798 YDGMPLTKD
+2798 YDGAPLAKD

-2829 QVHATGSQTKVG
+2829 QVHATGSQTEVG

-2849 KLKDGAENNYN
+2849 QLKSGAENNYN
-2860 IIGEHVGTLTVTDQ
+2860 IIGEHVGTLTVTAQ

-2919 EGVDYTVTYDTN
+2919 EGRDYTVTYDTD

-2948 YTGTCVKA
+2948 YMGTCVKA

-2985 IEGLVGGETATAQT
+2985 IEGLVGGENATAQT

-3014 RITWDTAKEGN
+3014 GITWDTAKEGN
-3025 YYIATQNDGT
+3025 YYIAAQNDGM
-3035 LTVTPKGIAQMTVG
+3035 LTITPKGIAQMTVG
-3049 ALPDVAY
+3049 SLPDVTY

-3061 QQTPVVKDGEKELVE
+3061 RQKPVVKDGDKVLVE
-3076 GVDYELTYSENTI
+3076 GVDYELTYSGSTI
-3089 DAGSVTV
+3089 DAGTATVTV
-3096 TVVGKGNYAGSVD
+3096 TGKGKYAGSAD
-3109 VAYRIAPA
+3109 VTYLIAPA
-3117 ALTVTTPSASGVYNG
+3117 PLTVTTPSASGVYNG
-3132 KPLTAAGSMSGFVN
+3132 KPLTAAGTISGFVN

-3175 DATAKQANYT
+3175 GATAKQANYT
-3185 ISETVGKLTVTES
+3185 VSESIGKLTVTES

-3205 TTGGTFTYDGT
+3205 TTGGAFTYDGT

-3263 GEDVTSKLNIKFVD
+3263 GEDVTSKLNVKFVD
-3277 GTIKVEPAKLT
+3277 GAIKVEPAKLT
-3288 VTTPSVSK
+3288 VTTPSASK
-3296 PYDGSALTAEGK
+3296 PYDGNALTAEGK

-3322 TGSQTTVGTSV
+3322 TGSQTTVGTSE

-3348 YTVEE
+3348 YTIEE
-3353 SLGTLEVTKS
+3353 NLGTLEVTKS

-3377 YDGTALESAGANV
+3377 YDGTALESAGVNV

-3396 FTLSAKTKGSI
+3396 FTLSAKTKGSV
-3407 TDAGYVTAEVVSYI
+3407 TDAGYVAAEVDSYV

-3500 NTFAAKP
+3500 NTFAATP
-3507 GNGSAKVENYDITYR
+3507 GNDSTKVENYDIAYR
-3522 YGALTVSAQSI
+3522 YGTLTVSAQSI

-3543 AGVKVNSPSDAVYDA
+3543 AGVKVNAPSDAVYDA

-3578 RDYTVTY
+3578 RDYTVAY

-3593 TGTIKVAIT
+3593 TGTIKVTIT

-3617 TPASVKLAS
+3617 APASVKLAS

-3637 QSDDAVTLQGAEAL
+3637 QSDDAVTVQGADAL

-3661 VGKVMTVAEGKVPNT
+3661 VGRVMTVAEGKVPNT
-3676 IAFTWKDGFKASN
+3676 IAYTWKNGFKASN

-3736 EKVLTEGVDYTVS
+3736 EKLLTEGIDYTVS

-3754 FTNVTGAIKVTVTGQ
+3754 FTNVAGVIKVTVTGQ

-3775 VDRTYR
+3775 VERAYR

-3788 VSTPSASGVY
+3788 VSTPSASRVY
-3798 NGNALTAAGSIS
+3798 NGNALTAAGTIS
-3810 GFVNGESAPFETTGS
+3810 GFVNGEFAPFETTGS
-3825 QTEVGTSDNTY
+3825 QTEVGASDNTY

-3843 DATAKQA
+3843 GATAKQA

-3864 EFAGRVFATPGSYSG
+3864 EFAGRVVATPGSYAG

-3897 GYSVKAARSNATA
+3897 GYSVKVARSNATA

-3923 DELVIINAQGEDV
+3923 DELVIVNAQGEDV
-3936 TDKLDIEKQTGA
+3936 TGKLDIEKQTGA

-3959 TEGASKVYDGIALTA
+3959 TEGAFKVYDGTALTA
-3974 PGKIVGLVNGEEASL
+3974 PGKIVGLVNGEDVSL

-4030 AAEKADGKIS
+4030 TAAKAEGKIS
-4040 LSGSSASKVYDGKPL
+4040 LSGNSASKVYDGKPL

-4060 SAPIPT
+4060 SAAVPT

-4087 LTATDVAD
+4087 LAATDVAD

-4123 RAVNLKSDSASK
+4123 RAVDLKSESASK
-4135 VFDGTALTRPDVA
+4135 VFDGTALTRPEVA

-4160 GQVSDVRATGSVT
+4160 GQVSDVRATGSAT
-4173 HVSDGKVANAIA
+4173 HVSDGKVANTIV
-4185 YVEGEGFNADNYAIS
+4185 YTEGEGFNAGNYAIS
-4200 KDEGVLSVT
+4200 KDEGALSVT

-4240 DGGKTLVDGV
+4240 DGDKALVEGV

-4267 VTVTGEGDYAG
+4267 VTVIGKGDYAG
-4278 SVDVA
+4278 SIDVA
-4283 YQIVPAPLTVATE
+4283 YQIAPAPLTVATE

-4318 GETVAFKLVGSQT
+4318 GETVAFKVVGSQI
-4331 KVGESDNAYRIE
+4331 KVGSSDNAYKIE
-4343 WSGTAKRAN
+4343 WNGTAKRAN
-4352 YRLEAETIGKLTV
+4352 YRLEAETVGKLTV

-4379 TFTYDGSSHGATVKV
+4379 TFAYDGASHGATVKV
-4394 ASLPEGYSLE
+4394 TNLPEGYSLE
-4404 TAESVASAKDVSDG
+4404 TAESAASAKDVSDG

-4712 TPEPEPTPTPTPTP
+4712 TPTPTP

>member
-1 MKAKNNELTV
+1 MKAKSNQLTV

-45 VYAGDGEA
+45 VYAGDGAA
-53 ADDAAA
+53 ADDAAV

-65 SGAATSSADK
+65 SAAATSAADK
-75 AADTVASSA
+75 AADAAASSA

-107 AAPGAF
+107 AAPSAS
-113 ESAQPAATQQD
+113 EPAQPAGTQQD

-163 KDDFK
+163 NDDFK

-191 PISPDEQGVYTVSA
+191 PISPDEQGVYTVFA
-205 ADVAAGATVTL
+205 VDVAAGATVTL

-237 AAAEETQVS
+237 ATEKTQASVS
-246 AVGAGAISGPT
+246 GAGAISGPT
-257 SVAQGDTIT
+257 SVAQGNTIT

-272 MRIDNWY
+272 MTPQNWFSPEQ
-279 GGDGLFSGWDV
+279 GLFSEWNV
-290 SADKKSITLTAT
+290 SADKKTLTLKAT
-302 SNWAFTG
+302 DNWAFVG
-309 SEKTTTIYLGYIDQS
+309 SKKTATICMEYTDQS
-324 GTWHNQGDDRLAFNV
+324 DQWHTGVANSMTFDV
-339 TVKKRTFTVVQPEP
+339 TVKKRSFTVVQPEP

-364 QIKDDET
+364 QIKDNET
-371 GKVFSLADAPS
+371 GRVFSISDAPD
-382 GAFLPFEY
+382 GAFLPLEY
-390 YRDGQRIENASQYWH
+390 YRDGQRIENASQYRH
-405 DANEFSKPGTYT
+405 DTNEFSKPGTYT
-417 VIVKPNNG
+417 VVVKPDNG
-425 WIYDFEAV
+425 WIYDFEGM
-433 GQIEITIPTKKPD
+433 GQIEIAIPTKKPD
-446 STDFEKW
+446 NTDFEKW
-453 IYTGESVD
+453 IYVGESVD
-461 LKGDGSAW
+461 LEGDENAW
-469 WGESWTVSSGSENI
+469 WGERWKVSSGSENV
-483 ELSESSSGSR
+483 ELSGSGNV
-493 IAKGLKVGD
+493 KGLKVGD
-502 ATVQREYY
+502 ATVVRGFYSP
-510 ALGWH
+510 GWH
-515 TETFIIHV
+515 TETFTIHV

-536 DDTVEQFKNITLTTD
+536 ADTVEQFKNITLTTD
-551 SDTNVTWTSS
+551 SDTDVTWTSS

-573 VIGVKAG
+573 VVGVKPG

-604 TKSKASAMS
+604 KTSGVSPTS

-639 NHALGVKVNLDGLNL
+639 SHALGVEVNLDGLNL

-687 YNQYWNAVFQ
+687 YSQYWNAVFR
-697 AWKDTLS
+697 AWKNTLS

-753 FYLQDANAS
+753 FYLQDADAS

-767 DAATYKLEKGIAQ
+767 DAATYRLEKGIAQ
-780 VAAPSKTPAD
+780 VTAPSKTPAD

-845 TTIQVAPSKTLS
+845 TTTQVAPSKTLS
-857 GYMKGQKVVQS
+857 GYMKGQTVVQS
-868 PISVEG
+868 PFPLRA
-874 YTPVSSESK
+874 YKPVSDETK

-890 SSIDFF
+890 SSIDFY
-896 YTANPVGYRVEYCWT
+896 YTANPADYSVEYYWT
-911 GSDTPFLT
+911 GSDKPLSS
-919 ESDSD
+919 EKRSG
-924 RHDSDHHVGDTVAGI
+924 HVGDQVTGL
-939 EPKTFEGYT
+939 EPKAIAGYT
-948 PVSDNVKDLKLGVDE
+948 PVNDNVQDLKLGADE
-963 SQNVVKFYY
+963 SKNVVKFYY
-972 RQNVSLTANTDSK
+972 RQNVSLTANSDSK
-985 TYNGSEQSVEGY
+985 TYNGSEQSVDGY
-997 KTNLPGGEST
+997 TTNLPEGVST

-1026 YTFADG
+1026 YTFANG
-1032 TIGKVSSDNKYVVT
+1032 TIGKVSSDNNYVVT
-1046 GTTDGNLHI
+1046 QTMPGNLHI
-1055 SPVTDEVVVKIT
+1055 SPVADEVVVKIA

-1076 GKQQAVSG
+1076 GKQQTVSG

-1097 KIALAESATAE
+1097 KATLAEGATAE

-1116 YNMGLTAAS
+1116 YYMGLTAAS
-1125 FVSSDGNYAKV
+1125 FVSADGNYAKV
-1136 KFEVVDGSLE
+1136 KFEIVDGSLE

-1159 HKNYDGRTLQRQTD
+1159 HKNYDGSTLQRQAN
-1173 IRVDGTKDVYDK
+1173 IRVDGTKDVYDN

-1206 DNKNVKWFDEN
+1206 NNKNVKWFDEN
-1217 NIAPGCYDNKFECKP
+1217 NIAPGCYDNKFECEP

-1270 TSGYDGQPHS
+1270 TSVYDGQPHS
-1280 ATGLETTSYTNK
+1280 ATGLETASYTNK
-1292 EGVRFSIRAKTS
+1292 EGVQFSIRAKTS
-1304 GAESKVDA
+1304 GAENKADA
-1312 GTYEN
+1312 DTYVN

-1335 FKITTEN
+1335 FKITTED
-1342 GKLTIDTRPVTITA
+1342 GKLTIDKRSVTITA

-1368 TADQAN
+1368 TADQAD
-1374 PKFTTKGFVDGQD
+1374 PKFTTKGFVDGQG
-1387 ISDVAVEGSQ
+1387 ISDVTVEGSQ
-1397 TQCGTSASTIKDNS
+1397 TQCGTSASTIKDKS
-1411 WKFQEGTNG
+1411 WKFQNGTNG

-1425 TTAQGTLTVKHRS
+1425 ITEPGTLTVKHRS
-1438 DDKKYAITLMGKSDN
+1438 NDKKYAITLTGKSD
-1453 GATYDGKEHTVSGV
+1453 TVSSYDGKEHMVSGV

-1476 VEYTVFNYHANVSG
+1476 VEYTVSNYHANVSG
-1490 TDAGTYKNIVTS
+1490 VDAGTYGNIVTS
-1502 GEGGYKVTDPNG
+1502 GEDGYKVTDPNG
-1514 NDVTAEF
+1514 NDVTEEF
-1521 SISVAPGTLTIKP
+1521 SISAAPGTLTIKP

-1546 AYNGSPLTAA
+1546 AYNGSALTAA
-1556 EAEREFAAE
+1556 EAEHEFTAE

-1571 DIASAKVDGS
+1571 GIASVTVEGS
-1581 ITDVGETASNVVQE
+1581 ITNVGETESNVVQG
-1595 SVVLKSGTKASN
+1595 SVVLKDGTKASN

-1612 NPGKLEVTP
+1612 KPGKFEVTP
-1621 NTDEVVVTIA
+1621 VADEVVVIIA
-1631 KKSGTK
+1631 EKSDTK
-1637 DYSGF
+1637 EYNGS
-1642 EQSVKGYE
+1642 EQSVEGYE
-1650 LRDISNREY
+1650 LRSISNSNY

-1682 YEMNLKPEDFKNNSV
+1682 YEMNLKPEDFKNNSA
-1697 NFTNVKFEILDG
+1697 NFTNVKFQIVDG
-1709 SLTITKRAVTL
+1709 SLTITKPAVTL

-1728 TYDGNPLEDRTVSVT
+1728 TYDGNPLEDRTVSIT

-1749 GDKFIA
+1749 GDKFVA
-1755 DVTGSQTD
+1755 DVTGSQAN

-1782 LAQDA
+1782 LAKDA
-1787 EGAYRNYNV
+1787 EGAYRNYDI
-1796 TKAEGVLKVNPVSNE
+1796 TKVEGVLKVNPVSDE
-1811 VVVTIVGKHAEG
+1811 VVVTIAGNHAEG
-1823 AYNGKPLTATGYT
+1823 AYNGKPLTATGYS
-1836 FASTNALYTS
+1836 FESSNALYTS

-1859 TDAGTTV
+1859 TDAGASV
-1866 MDLQGKFKNADDVNF
+1866 MDLQGKFTNADAANF
-1881 PNVRFEITNGFV
+1881 PNVRFDITNGSV
-1893 AISKAEVKLQSADL
+1893 AISKAKVTLQSADL

-1950 VGGSPNAFNYTLND
+1950 VGGSPNAFSYTLNE
-1964 NTKADNYE
+1964 NTKEGNYD

-1984 RQAKYQVTVEANSST
+1984 RQAQYQVTVEANSST
-1999 DNTYDG
+1999 GNTYDD
-2005 VEHAAAGLKTSEFT
+2005 VEHAATGLKTSEFT
-2019 VEGQKYT
+2019 VDGQKYT
-2026 VEGLKTSDPKA
+2026 VEGLNTSDPKA

-2054 DADGND
+2054 DANGND
-2060 VSSQFAVKLVP
+2060 VSSQFAVTLVP
-2071 GELKIAK
+2071 GKLEIAK

-2093 GEALTNDR
+2093 GEALTNDG

-2115 SYSVTGTITDAG
+2115 VYNVTGAITDAG
-2127 TVTNSFTYERNSN
+2127 KVANSFTYGRNSN

-2145 YTITKAEGTLEVTP
+2145 YTITKEEGTLEVTP
-2159 VTDKVTVTITG
+2159 VADKVTVTITG
-2170 NSATLQYSGS
+2170 NSATLPYSGS

-2189 ATSDNRYSEA
+2189 ATSDGRYREA

-2211 TNAGTYNMN
+2211 TNAGTYHMN
-2220 LASGQFSNTSGNF
+2220 LASGQFSNISGNF

-2243 SLEITGGDL
+2243 SLEIKGGDL

-2266 VYDGTPLSAYAAKAT
+2266 VYDGTPLSAYVAKAT
-2281 DKFGNTLKVEYSTD
+2281 DKFGNALKVEYSTD
-2295 GEQWTDDPSN
+2295 GEQWTDDPSS

-2311 GYQEVKLRA
+2311 GAQLVMLRA
-2320 TGANYAAGQY
+2320 TSPNYAADQY
-2330 AENKDGEWVAI
+2330 AENGEWVAI
-2341 TSRPVK
+2341 TSRPVT

-2355 KYDGKPLT
+2355 KYDGEPLT

-2399 NTFDYIFNE
+2399 NTFDYTFNE
-2408 GTNASDYW
+2408 GTNANDYW
-2416 VTTKFGKLVVTA
+2416 VKTELGKLVVTV
-2428 SDSEVVAKIA
+2428 SDSEVVATIA
-2438 GHNKTVEYNGLE
+2438 GHNKSVEYNGLE

-2461 SNKLY
+2461 SSKLY

-2481 TNAGTYK
+2481 TDVGTYK
-2488 MELTAEQFSNKSNNF
+2488 MNLASEQFANTSKNF
-2503 SKVAFAVTDGTLTIT
+2503 SKVTFAVTDGTLTIT
-2518 PKSIVPDPENP
+2518 PKSIIPDPENP

-2537 PADVVYNGQDQTWTP
+2537 PAAVVYNGQDQTWTP
-2552 IVKDGER
+2552 VVKDGER
-2559 TLEAGKDYTVEY
+2559 KLEPGKDYTVEY
-2571 STADRTNVSGKI
+2571 STADRTNVTGEI
-2583 TVAITGIGNYSGK
+2583 TVTIKGINNYSGEVK
-2596 VERTYQITKRTVD
+2596 RTYQITKRPVE

-2620 GTALTKPEVS
+2620 GTALVKPEVS

-2640 VGGEVSNVRA
+2640 VMGEVSNVRA
-2650 TSSVTTVAQG
+2650 TGSVTTVAQG

-2670 NAGFNADNYAISKD
+2670 NAGFNANNYAISKD

-2690 TALAAEDDII
+2690 TALAAEDGIT
-2700 ITPNDA
+2700 ITPNNA
-2706 TYIYDASSR
+2706 TYIYDASSHE
-2715 KASAAT
+2715 AGAAT

-2747 NPSAITAIN
+2747 NASAITAIN
-2756 AGTLT
+2756 AGALT

-2781 AIQKRDVE
+2781 TIQKRDVE
-2789 LTSASSSKV
+2789 LTSASASKV
-2798 YDGMPLTKD
+2798 YDGAPLAKD

-2829 QVHATGSQTKVG
+2829 QVHAKGSQTGVG

-2849 KLKDGAENNYN
+2849 QLKPGAENNYN
-2860 IIGEHVGTLTVTDQ
+2860 IIGEHVGTLTVTAQ
-2874 SITPDPQN
+2874 SIMPDPQN

-2891 DEPSDHVYDGTEH
+2891 DEPSDHVYDGAEH

-2919 EGVDYTVTYDTN
+2919 KDRDYTVTYDTD

-2971 SKVYDGEA
+2971 SKIYDGEA

-2985 IEGLVGGETATAQT
+2985 IEGLVGGENATAQT

-3014 RITWDTAKEGN
+3014 GITWDTAKEGN
-3025 YYIATQNDGT
+3025 YYIAAQNDGT
-3035 LTVTPKGIAQMTVG
+3035 LTVTPKGVAQMTVG
-3049 ALPDVAY
+3049 SLPDVTY

-3061 QQTPVVKDGEKELVE
+3061 QQKPVVKDGEKVLAE
-3076 GVDYELTYSENTI
+3076 GVDYELTYSGNTT
-3089 DAGSVTV
+3089 DAGTVTV
-3096 TVVGKGNYAGSVD
+3096 TVTGKGNYAGSID
-3109 VAYRIAPA
+3109 VTYLIAPA
-3117 ALTVTTPSASGVYNG
+3117 PLTVTTPSASGVYNG
-3132 KPLTAAGSMSGFVN
+3132 KPLIAAGTISGFVN

-3175 DATAKQANYT
+3175 GATAKQANYAV
-3185 ISETVGKLTVTES
+3185 SESIGKLTVTES

-3205 TTGGTFTYDGT
+3205 TTGGTFAYDG
-3216 AHGATV
+3216 ASHGAAV

-3233 EAAASSAT
+3233 EAAASSAM
-3241 ATNVSDGEV
+3241 ATSVSDGEV

-3263 GEDVTSKLNIKFVD
+3263 GEDVTSKLNVKFVD

-3288 VTTPSVSK
+3288 VTTPSVTK
-3296 PYDGSALTAEGK
+3296 VFDGDALAAEGRV
-3308 ASGFVNGE
+3308 SGFVNGE
-3316 AATLKT
+3316 TATLKT
-3322 TGSQTTVGTSV
+3322 TGAQTTVGTSE
-3333 NGYELVWDDNAKAEN
+3333 NGYELVWDGSAKAAN

-3353 SLGTLEVTKS
+3353 NLGTLEVTKS

-3377 YDGTALESAGANV
+3377 YDGTALESAGVNV

-3407 TDAGYVTAEVVSYI
+3407 TDAGYAAAEVDSYV

-3507 GNGSAKVENYDITYR
+3507 GNDSTKVENYDIAYR
-3522 YGALTVSAQSI
+3522 YGTLTVSAQSI

-3543 AGVKVNSPSDAVYDA
+3543 AGVKVNAPSDAVYDA
-3558 REHKWIPVVT
+3558 HEHKWIPVVT
-3568 GKDGNALVEG
+3568 GKDGNVLVEG
-3578 RDYTVTY
+3578 RDYTVAY

-3593 TGTIKVAIT
+3593 TGTIKVTIT

-3617 TPASVKLAS
+3617 APASVKLAS

-3637 QSDDAVTLQGAEAL
+3637 QSDDAVTVQGAEAL

-3661 VGKVMTVAEGKVPNT
+3661 VGRVMTVAEGKVPNT
-3676 IAFTWKDGFKASN
+3676 IAYTWKDGFKASN

-3736 EKVLTEGVDYTVS
+3736 EKLLTEGIDYTVS

-3754 FTNVTGAIKVTVTGQ
+3754 FTNVAGVIKVTVTGQ

-3775 VDRTYR
+3775 VERAYR
-3781 ITPAPLT
+3781 IAPAPLT
-3788 VSTPSASGVY
+3788 VTTPSASGVY
-3798 NGNALTAAGSIS
+3798 NGKPLTAAGTIS

-3825 QTEVGTSDNTY
+3825 QTEVGTSDNAY

-3843 DATAKQA
+3843 GATAKQA
-3850 NYTVSETV
+3850 NYAVSESI

-3864 EFAGRVFATPGSYSG
+3864 EFAGCVVATPGSYSG

-3910 TDATDEA
+3910 ADATDEA

-3923 DELVIINAQGEDV
+3923 DELVIVNAQGEDV
-3936 TDKLDIEKQTGA
+3936 TGKLDIEKQTGA

-3959 TEGASKVYDGIALTA
+3959 TEGAFKVYDGTALTA

-4002 NTYAI
+4002 NTYSI

-4030 AAEKADGKIS
+4030 TAAKAEGKIS

-4060 SAPIPT
+4060 TAAVPT

-4087 LTATDVAD
+4087 LAATDVAD

-4123 RAVNLKSDSASK
+4123 RAVSLKSESASK
-4135 VFDGTALTRPDVA
+4135 VFDGTALTRPEVA

-4160 GQVSDVRATGSVT
+4160 GQVSDVRATGSAT

-4185 YVEGEGFNADNYAIS
+4185 YTEGEGFNADNYAIS

-4240 DGGKTLVDGV
+4240 DGDKALAEGV

-4267 VTVTGEGDYAG
+4267 VTVTGKGDYAG

-4283 YQIVPAPLTVATE
+4283 YQITPAPLTVVTE

-4305 PLTAGGKVDGLVN
+4305 PLIAGGKVDGLVN
-4318 GETVAFKLVGSQT
+4318 GETVELKLVGSQI
-4331 KVGESDNAYRIE
+4331 KVGSSDNAYKIE
-4343 WSGTAKRAN
+4343 WNGTAKRAN
-4352 YRLEAETIGKLTV
+4352 YRLEAESIGKLTV

-4379 TFTYDGSSHGATVKV
+4379 TFAYDGASHGAAVTVG
-4394 ASLPEGYSLE
+4394 ALPEGYTLE
-4404 TAESVASAKDVSDG
+4404 AAASSATATSVSDG

-4423 ADVLVIKNAEGED
+4423 ADVLVIKNAQGED
-4436 VTSRL
+4436 VTSKL
-4441 NIKFVDGTIKV
+4441 NVKFVDGTIKV

-4468 DGQALTAEG
+4468 DGNALTAEG
-4477 RVSGFVNGETATFKT
+4477 KASGFVNGETATLKT
-4492 TGSQTEVGS
+4492 TGGQTTVGTS
-4501 SVNGYEL
+4501 ENGYEL

-4522 ESLGTLTVSA
+4522 ENLGTLTVSA
-4532 QSIDPDDADA
+4532 QSIDPDDAGA
-4542 FGGVTVGYLS
+4542 FGGVTVGYLT

-4561 RFEPEVIDKDGKAL
+4561 RFEPEVVDKDGRAL

-4582 LSFSGDVKNVGEAT
+4582 LSFSGDVKNVGEVT

-4610 RTYRITPAPLTVTTG
+4610 RTYRIAPASLMVTTG
-4625 SDSKIYDGSELVNG
+4625 SDSKIYDGSELVNN
-4639 ELTIEGLQGEDRVTA
+4639 ELSIEGLQGEDRVTA
-4654 ATTGSQTEVGSSENT
+4654 TATGSQTEVGSSENT

-4702 EPTPE
+4702 NPDDGT
-4707 PEPTP
+4707 
-4712 TPEPEPTPTPTPTP
+4712 TPTP
-4726 EPTPTP
+4726 EPTPSPTDPRDGSTP
-4732 GDGETPTPNPT
+4732 GST
-4743 PGDDVTPAPNPIPDG
+4743 PDG
-4758 TTPSGGTTPGTTPG
+4758 TTPG
-4772 GTTPAPASTPDGAT
+4772 STPN
-4786 TAPAPTPAPAA
+4786 PAPAA
-4797 AGPLDALADVLEGA
+4797 AGPLDALAGVLEGA

-4851 MIAGMALTAVYGLAA
+4851 MIVGMVLTAVYGLAA
-4866 ALRRKNHERKLR
+4866 ALRRKNHERRLR

-4893 SGSPAAKPAGMEA
+4893 SGSPAVKPAGMEA

>member
-1 MKAKNNELTV
+1 MKAKSNELTV
-11 ESMTQ
+11 DSMTQ

-45 VYAGDGEA
+45 VYAGDGA
-53 ADDAAA
+53 AVEDTAA
-59 QVEGAS
+59 QVEGTS
-65 SGAATSSADK
+65 SAAATSAADKSADT
-75 AADTVASSA
+75 AANSA
-84 ASAASSAAP
+84 ASATSSAAP

-98 PASTTSQQQ
+98 SASTTSQQQ
-107 AAPGAF
+107 AAPSAS
-113 ESAQPAATQQD
+113 EPAQPAGTQQD
-124 ESAKEDADTA
+124 KSAKEDADTA

-191 PISPDEQGVYTVSA
+191 PISTDDQGVYTVSA

-216 ETEAVSSDS
+216 ETEAIPSES
-225 GKDNAAVSIEDD
+225 GKDAAVSIEDEAAKND
-237 AAAEETQVS
+237 AAKNDAAEGAQVS
-246 AVGAGAISGPT
+246 ASDAGAITGPT
-257 SVAQGDTIT
+257 SVAQDDEIT
-266 LTYNGD
+266 LAD
-272 MRIDNWY
+272 
-279 GGDGLFSGWDV
+279 
-290 SADKKSITLTAT
+290 SA
-302 SNWAFTG
+302 
-309 SEKTTTIYLGYIDQS
+309 
-324 GTWHNQGDDRLAFNV
+324 
-339 TVKKRTFTVVQPEP
+339 
-353 VAEGQDHFWIP
+353 
-364 QIKDDET
+364 
-371 GKVFSLADAPS
+371 
-382 GAFLPFEY
+382 
-390 YRDGQRIENASQYWH
+390 
-405 DANEFSKPGTYT
+405 
-417 VIVKPNNG
+417 
-425 WIYDFEAV
+425 
-433 GQIEITIPTKKPD
+433 KKPD
-446 STDFEKW
+446 NTDFEKW
-453 IYTGESVD
+453 VYVGESVD
-461 LKGDGSAW
+461 LVGDENAW
-469 WGESWTVSSGSENI
+469 WGENWTVSSGSENVK
-483 ELSESSSGSR
+483 LSGSSSGLR
-493 IAKGLKVGD
+493 TATGREVGD

-515 TETFIIHV
+515 TETFTIHV
-523 MKKPAATSLSISG
+523 MKKPAATSLSIFG
-536 DDTVEQFKNITLTTD
+536 PETDTVEQFKNITLTTD
-551 SDTNVTWTSS
+551 SDTDVTWTSS

-573 VIGVKAG
+573 VVGVKAG
-580 KVTIT
+580 RVTIT

-591 EGKVLTATHEVTV
+591 EGKVLTATYELTV
-604 TKSKASAMS
+604 AESKASATN

-639 NHALGVKVNLDGLNL
+639 KHALGVKVNLDGLNL

-687 YNQYWNAVFQ
+687 YSQYWNAVFR

-743 VKCSKAINAV
+743 VKCNKAINAV
-753 FYLQDANAS
+753 FYLQDADAS

-767 DAATYKLEKGIAQ
+767 DAATYRLEKGIAQ
-780 VAAPSKTPAD
+780 VTAPSKTPAD

-837 QVNYYLKG
+837 QVNYYLEG
-845 TTIQVAPSKTLS
+845 TTTQVAPSKTLS
-857 GYMKGQKVVQS
+857 GYMKGQTVVQS
-868 PISVEG
+868 PISIEG
-874 YTPVSSESK
+874 YKPVSDETK

-890 SSIDFF
+890 SSIDFY
-896 YTANPVGYRVEYCWT
+896 YTANPVDYRVEYYWT
-911 GSDTPFLT
+911 GSDTPLLT
-919 ESDSD
+919 ES
-924 RHDSDHHVGDTVAGI
+924 HTGHVGDQVTGLQ
-939 EPKTFEGYT
+939 PKAFADYT
-948 PVSDNVKDLKLGVDE
+948 PVNDNVQDLKLGADE

-972 RQNVSLTANTDSK
+972 RQNVSLKANSDSK
-985 TYNGSEQSVEGY
+985 TYNGSEQGVDGY
-997 KTNLPGGEST
+997 MTNLPEGVSA

-1026 YTFADG
+1026 YTFANG
-1032 TIGKVSSDNKYVVT
+1032 TIGKVSSDNNYVVT
-1046 GTTDGNLHI
+1046 QTTPGNLHI
-1055 SPVTDEVVVKIT
+1055 GPVTDEVTITISGHNGGEKYSGEEQSVSGYDVSGLPAGVGEGDISFT
-1067 GKTGTEKYN
+1067 GK
-1076 GKQQAVSG
+1076 
-1084 WDVTEAPD
+1084 
-1092 GFDQS
+1092 
-1097 KIALAESATAE
+1097 AE
-1108 AKGKDAGT
+1108 AKGTDAGE
-1116 YNMGLTAAS
+1116 YKMGLAETQFSLKGDAAK
-1125 FVSSDGNYAKV
+1125 NYVNV
-1136 KFEVVDGSLE
+1136 KFRVERDGVLT
-1146 ITKRKVTL
+1146 IGKRTVILT
-1154 WSEDG
+1154 SEGG
-1159 HKNYDGRTLQRQTD
+1159 HKNYDGKTLQRRTD
-1173 IRVDGTKDVYDK
+1173 ISKNVG
-1185 DKDTT
+1185 
-1190 TQKTFEGDG
+1190 GDG
-1199 FVEGEGV
+1199 FVGEDGV
-1206 DNKNVKWFDEN
+1206 LAKDKLTWYDEN
-1217 NIAPGCYDNKFECKP
+1217 NILP
-1232 RSGTNFDNY
+1232 
-1241 EITYEYGKLYVNKRA
+1241 
-1256 DNKKYEVTVKGASG
+1256 
-1270 TSGYDGQPHS
+1270 
-1280 ATGLETTSYTNK
+1280 
-1292 EGVRFSIRAKTS
+1292 
-1304 GAESKVDA
+1304 

-1317 KVSDVVV
+1317 KFDPAYTPSTKLNNYDVQLVFGELVVDARTGKDKYAITVTACSNTVTYDGEEHAVSGVTGDTYTNDNKVTFTVEGMSASVSGTDAGTYTNKVVGTPV
-1324 TDPHGNDVTDQ
+1324 VKDPHGNDVTDQ
-1335 FKITTEN
+1335 FKITTED
-1342 GKLTIDTRPVTITA
+1342 GKLTIDKRSVTITA

-1374 PKFTTKGFVDGQD
+1374 PKFTPDGFVEGQG
-1387 ISDVAVEGSQ
+1387 ISDVTVEGSR
-1397 TQCGTSASTIKDNS
+1397 TQCGTSASTIKDKS
-1411 WKFQEGTNG
+1411 WKFQNGTNG

-1425 TTAQGTLTVKHRS
+1425 TTEPGTLTVKHRS
-1438 DDKKYAITLMGKSDN
+1438 DDKKYAITLTGKSD
-1453 GATYDGKEHTVSGV
+1453 TVPSYDGKEHTVSDV
-1467 EQDKWTFDG
+1467 EQDTWIFDG
-1476 VEYTVFNYHANVSG
+1476 VEYTVSNYNASVSG
-1490 TDAGTYKNIVTS
+1490 TDAGTYDNIVTS
-1502 GEGGYKVTDPNG
+1502 GEDGYRVTGPNG
-1514 NDVTAEF
+1514 DDVTEEF

-1546 AYNGSPLTAA
+1546 AYNGFALTAA
-1556 EAEREFAAE
+1556 EAKHEFTAE

-1571 DIASAKVDGS
+1571 GIASAMVDGS
-1581 ITDVGETASNVVQE
+1581 ITDVGETESNVAQN
-1595 SVVLKSGTKASN
+1595 SVVLKDGTKASN

-1612 NPGKLEVTP
+1612 KPGKLEVTP
-1621 NTDEVVVTIA
+1621 VTDEVVVTIA
-1631 KKSGTK
+1631 ENSGNEE
-1637 DYSGF
+1637 YNGS
-1642 EQSVKGYE
+1642 EQSVEGYE
-1650 LRDISNREY
+1650 LRNISNDSY
-1659 AATDIEFVGSADDQ
+1659 AATDIEFVGSADHK

-1682 YEMNLKPEDFKNNSV
+1682 YEMNLKPEDFKNNSA
-1697 NFTNVKFEILDG
+1697 NFTNVKFQIVDG

-1728 TYDGNPLEDRTVSVT
+1728 TYDGNPLEGRTVSIT

-1749 GDKFIA
+1749 GDKFVA
-1755 DVTGSQTD
+1755 DVTGSQTN

-1769 AFTYKLVNAAGEE
+1769 AFTYKLENAAGEE
-1782 LAQDA
+1782 LAKDA

-1796 TKAEGVLKVNPVSNE
+1796 TKAEGVLKVNPVSDA
-1811 VVVTIVGKHAEG
+1811 VVVTITGNHAEG
-1823 AYNGKPLTATGYT
+1823 TYSGKPLTATGYS
-1836 FASTNALYTS
+1836 FASSNALYTS

-1866 MDLQGKFKNADDVNF
+1866 MDLQGKFTNADAVNF
-1881 PNVRFEITNGFV
+1881 PNVRFDITNGSV
-1893 AISKAEVKLQSADL
+1893 AISKAKVALQSANL

-1950 VGGSPNAFNYTLND
+1950 VGGSPNAFSYTLNE
-1964 NTKADNYE
+1964 NTKEGNYD

-1984 RQAKYQVTVEANSST
+1984 RQAQYQVRVEANSST
-1999 DNTYDG
+1999 GNTYDG
-2005 VEHAAAGLKTSEFT
+2005 VEHAATGLKTSEFT
-2019 VEGQKYT
+2019 VDGQKYT
-2026 VEGLKTSDPKA
+2026 VEGLNTSDPKA

-2054 DADGND
+2054 DANGND
-2060 VSSQFAVKLVP
+2060 VSSQFAVTLVP
-2071 GELKIAK
+2071 GKLEIAK
-2078 RSVTLTSASESRVYN
+2078 RSVTLTSASDSRVYN
-2093 GEALTNDR
+2093 GEALTNDD

-2115 SYSVTGTITDAG
+2115 VYNVTGTITDAG
-2127 TVTNSFTYERNSN
+2127 KVANSFTYERDSN

-2145 YTITKAEGTLEVTP
+2145 YNISKKEGTLEVTP
-2159 VTDKVTVTITG
+2159 VADKVTVTITG

-2180 EQSVTGYSF
+2180 EQSVAGYSF
-2189 ATSDNRYSEA
+2189 ATSDNRYREA

-2252 DADKVVWD
+2252 DAGKVVWD

-2266 VYDGTPLSAYAAKAT
+2266 VYDSTPLSAYVAKAT
-2281 DKFGNTLKVEYSTD
+2281 DKFGNALKVEYSTD
-2295 GEQWTDDPSN
+2295 GKQWTDDPSS

-2311 GYQEVKLRA
+2311 GAQLVMLRA
-2320 TGANYAAGQY
+2320 TSPNYAAGQY
-2330 AENKDGEWVAI
+2330 AENKDGEWAAI

-2428 SDSEVVAKIA
+2428 SDSEVVATIA

-2450 QSVEGYDFVEA
+2450 QSVEGYDFEA
-2461 SNKLY
+2461 SNPLY
-2466 GEGDFAFSGTAVAKG
+2466 KNGDFAFSGTAVAKG
-2481 TNAGTYK
+2481 TDVGTYK
-2488 MELTAEQFSNKSNNF
+2488 MNLASEQFANTSKNF
-2503 SKVAFAVTDGTLTIT
+2503 SKVTFAVTDGTLTIT

-2552 IVKDGER
+2552 VVKDGER
-2559 TLEAGKDYTVEY
+2559 TLEPGKDYTVEY
-2571 STADRTNVSGKI
+2571 STADRTNATGKI
-2583 TVAITGIGNYSGK
+2583 TVTIKGIGNYTGK
-2596 VERTYQITKRTVD
+2596 VERTYQITQRPVE
-2609 LKSEGGSKPYD
+2609 LKSEGDSKPYD
-2620 GTALTKPEVS
+2620 GTALVKPEVS

-2640 VGGEVSNVRA
+2640 VTGEVSGVRA
-2650 TSSVTTVAQG
+2650 TGSVTTVAQG
-2660 EVANSIAYDT
+2660 EVTNSIAYDT
-2670 NAGFNADNYAISKD
+2670 NAGFNENNYAISKD

-2690 TALAAEDDII
+2690 TALAAEDGIA
-2700 ITPNDA
+2700 ITPNNA
-2706 TYIYDASSR
+2706 TYIYDASSHE
-2715 KASAAT
+2715 AGVAT

-2729 DVNLEYRV
+2729 DVNLEYRA

-2781 AIQKRDVE
+2781 TIQKRDVE
-2789 LTSASSSKV
+2789 LTSASASKV
-2798 YDGMPLTKD
+2798 YDGAPLAKD

-2829 QVHATGSQTKVG
+2829 QVHATGSQTEVG

-2849 KLKDGAENNYN
+2849 QLKSGAENNYN
-2860 IIGEHVGTLTVTDQ
+2860 IIGEHVGTLTVTAQ

-2919 EGVDYTVTYDTN
+2919 EGRDYTVTYDTD

-2948 YTGTCVKA
+2948 YMGTCVKA

-2985 IEGLVGGETATAQT
+2985 IEGLVGGENATAQT

-3014 RITWDTAKEGN
+3014 GITWDTAKEGN
-3025 YYIATQNDGT
+3025 YYIAAQNDGM
-3035 LTVTPKGIAQMTVG
+3035 LTITPKGIAQMTVG
-3049 ALPDVAY
+3049 SLPDVTY

-3061 QQTPVVKDGEKELVE
+3061 RQKPVVKDGDKVLVE
-3076 GVDYELTYSENTI
+3076 GVDYELTYSGNTT
-3089 DAGSVTV
+3089 DAGTATVTV
-3096 TVVGKGNYAGSVD
+3096 TGKGKYAGSAD
-3109 VAYRIAPA
+3109 VTYLIAPA
-3117 ALTVTTPSASGVYNG
+3117 PLTVTTPSASGVYNG
-3132 KPLTAAGSMSGFVN
+3132 KPLTAAGTISGFVN

-3175 DATAKQANYT
+3175 GATAKQANYT
-3185 ISETVGKLTVTES
+3185 VSESIGKLTVTES

-3205 TTGGTFTYDGT
+3205 TTGGAFTYDGT

-3263 GEDVTSKLNIKFVD
+3263 GEDVTSKLNVKFVD
-3277 GTIKVEPAKLT
+3277 GAIKVEPAKLT
-3288 VTTPSVSK
+3288 VTTPSASK
-3296 PYDGSALTAEGK
+3296 PYDGNALTAEGK

-3322 TGSQTTVGTSV
+3322 TGSQTTVGTSE

-3348 YTVEE
+3348 YTIEE
-3353 SLGTLEVTKS
+3353 NLGTLEVTKS

-3377 YDGTALESAGANV
+3377 YDGTALESAGVNV

-3396 FTLSAKTKGSI
+3396 FTLSAKTKGSV
-3407 TDAGYVTAEVVSYI
+3407 TDAGYVAAEVDSYV

-3500 NTFAAKP
+3500 NTFAATP
-3507 GNGSAKVENYDITYR
+3507 GNDSTKVENYDIAYR
-3522 YGALTVSAQSI
+3522 YGTLTVSAQSI

-3543 AGVKVNSPSDAVYDA
+3543 AGVKVNAPSDAVYDA

-3578 RDYTVTY
+3578 RDYTVAY

-3593 TGTIKVAIT
+3593 TGTIKVTIT

-3617 TPASVKLAS
+3617 APASVKLAS

-3637 QSDDAVTLQGAEAL
+3637 QSDDAVTVQGADAL

-3661 VGKVMTVAEGKVPNT
+3661 VGRVMTVAEGKVPNT
-3676 IAFTWKDGFKASN
+3676 IAYTWKNGFKASN

-3736 EKVLTEGVDYTVS
+3736 EKLLTEGIDYTVS

-3754 FTNVTGAIKVTVTGQ
+3754 FTNVAGVIKVTVTGQ

-3775 VDRTYR
+3775 VERAYR

-3788 VSTPSASGVY
+3788 VSTPSASRVY
-3798 NGNALTAAGSIS
+3798 NGNALTAAGTIS
-3810 GFVNGESAPFETTGS
+3810 GFVNGEFAPFETTGS
-3825 QTEVGTSDNTY
+3825 QTEVGASDNTY

-3843 DATAKQA
+3843 GATAKQA

-3864 EFAGRVFATPGSYSG
+3864 EFAGRVVATPGSYAG

-3897 GYSVKAARSNATA
+3897 GYSVKVARSNATA

-3923 DELVIINAQGEDV
+3923 DELVIVNAQGEDV
-3936 TDKLDIEKQTGA
+3936 TGKLDIEKQTGA

-3959 TEGASKVYDGIALTA
+3959 TEGAFKVYDGTALTA
-3974 PGKIVGLVNGEEASL
+3974 PGKIVGLVNGEDVSL

-4030 AAEKADGKIS
+4030 TAAKAEGKIS
-4040 LSGSSASKVYDGKPL
+4040 LSGNSASKVYDGKPL

-4060 SAPIPT
+4060 SAAVPT

-4087 LTATDVAD
+4087 LAATDVAD

-4123 RAVNLKSDSASK
+4123 RAVDLKSESASK
-4135 VFDGTALTRPDVA
+4135 VFDGTALTRPEVA

-4160 GQVSDVRATGSVT
+4160 GQVSDVRATGSAT
-4173 HVSDGKVANAIA
+4173 HVSDGKVANTIV
-4185 YVEGEGFNADNYAIS
+4185 YTEGEGFNAGNYAIS
-4200 KDEGVLSVT
+4200 KDEGALSVT

-4240 DGGKTLVDGV
+4240 DGDKALVEGV

-4267 VTVTGEGDYAG
+4267 VTVIGKGDYAG
-4278 SVDVA
+4278 SIDVA
-4283 YQIVPAPLTVATE
+4283 YQIAPAPLTVATE

-4318 GETVAFKLVGSQT
+4318 GETVAFKVVGSQI
-4331 KVGESDNAYRIE
+4331 KVGSSDNAYKIE
-4343 WSGTAKRAN
+4343 WNGTAKRAN
-4352 YRLEAETIGKLTV
+4352 YRLEAETVGKLTV

-4379 TFTYDGSSHGATVKV
+4379 TFAYDGASHGATVKV
-4394 ASLPEGYSLE
+4394 TNLPEGYSLE
-4404 TAESVASAKDVSDG
+4404 TAESAASAKDVSDG

-4712 TPEPEPTPTPTPTP
+4712 TPTPTP

>member
-1 MKAKNNELTV
+1 MKAKSNELTV
-11 ESMTQ
+11 DSMTQ

-45 VYAGDGEA
+45 VYAGDGA
-53 ADDAAA
+53 AVEDAAA

-75 AADTVASSA
+75 AADTAASSA
-84 ASAASSAAP
+84 ASATSSAAP

-107 AAPGAF
+107 AAPSAS
-113 ESAQPAATQQD
+113 EPAQPAATQQD
-124 ESAKEDADTA
+124 ESAKKDADTA

-163 KDDFK
+163 KDDFR

-180 KAVLKVSGKEN
+180 KAVLKVSDKES
-191 PISPDEQGVYTVSA
+191 PISSDDQGVYTVSA

-216 ETEAVSSDS
+216 ETEAVSSES
-225 GKDNAAVSIEDD
+225 GKNAAAVSIEDD
-237 AAAEETQVS
+237 ATEKTQASVS
-246 AVGAGAISGPT
+246 GAGAISGPT
-257 SVAQGDTIT
+257 SVAQGNTIT
-266 LTYNGD
+266 LTYSGD
-272 MRIDNWY
+272 MTIDNWY

-302 SNWAFTG
+302 SNWAFAG
-309 SEKTTTIYLGYIDQS
+309 SEKTTTLYLGYIDQS
-324 GTWHNQGDDRLAFNV
+324 GTWHNQVGDCLSFDV
-339 TVKKRTFTVVQPEP
+339 TVKKRAFTVVQPEL

-364 QIKDDET
+364 QIQDNET
-371 GKVFSLADAPS
+371 GRVFSISDAPD
-382 GAFLPFEY
+382 GAFLPLEY
-390 YRDGQRIENASQYWH
+390 YRDGQKIENASRYWH
-405 DANEFSKPGTYT
+405 DTNEFSKPGTYT
-417 VIVKPNNG
+417 VVVKPNNG
-425 WIYDFEAV
+425 WIYDFEGM

-446 STDFEKW
+446 STNFEKW
-453 IYTGESVD
+453 IYVGESVD
-461 LKGDGSAW
+461 LVGDGSAW
-469 WGESWTVSSGSENI
+469 WSESWAVSSGSENI
-483 ELSESSSGSR
+483 ELSGSSSGSR
-493 IAKGLKVGD
+493 TAKGLKVGD
-502 ATVQREYY
+502 ATVQRDYTS
-510 ALGWH
+510 ALGWRY
-515 TETFIIHV
+515 TETFTIHV

-536 DDTVEQFKNITLTTD
+536 SDTVEQFKNITLTTD

-561 DPSVATIDASGK
+561 DPSVATIDAAGK
-573 VIGVKAG
+573 VVGVKAG

-604 TKSKASAMS
+604 TESTASATN

-677 SSWVLDRNGA
+677 SSWVLDRNGT

-697 AWKDTLS
+697 AWKDALS

-753 FYLQDANAS
+753 FYLQDADAS

-767 DAATYKLEKGIAQ
+767 DAATYRLEKGIAQ
-780 VAAPSKTPAD
+780 VTAPSKTPAD

-874 YTPVSSESK
+874 YKPVSDETK

-890 SSIDFF
+890 SSIDFY
-896 YTANPVGYRVEYCWT
+896 YTANPVGYSVEYYWT
-911 GSDTPFLT
+911 GSDKPLSS
-919 ESDSD
+919 EKRSG
-924 RHDSDHHVGDTVAGI
+924 HVGDQVTGLQ
-939 EPKTFEGYT
+939 PKAIVGYT
-948 PVSDNVKDLKLGVDE
+948 PVNDNVKDLKLGADE
-963 SQNVVKFYY
+963 SKNVVKFYY
-972 RQNVSLTANTDSK
+972 RQNVSLTANSSDSK
-985 TYNGSEQSVEGY
+985 TYNGSEQSVDGY
-997 KTNLPGGEST
+997 TTNLPEGVST

-1014 EGGKGTNAGDYP
+1014 EGGKGANAGDYP
-1026 YTFADG
+1026 YTFANG

-1046 GTTDGNLHI
+1046 EANPGNLHI
-1055 SPVTDEVVVKIT
+1055 SPVADEVTITISGHKGGEKYSGEEQVVSGYDVSGLPAGVSEGDISFT
-1067 GKTGTEKYN
+1067 GK
-1076 GKQQAVSG
+1076 
-1084 WDVTEAPD
+1084 
-1092 GFDQS
+1092 
-1097 KIALAESATAE
+1097 AE
-1108 AKGKDAGT
+1108 AKGTDAGE
-1116 YNMGLTAAS
+1116 YKMGLAETKFSLKGDAAKNYVNVK
-1125 FVSSDGNYAKV
+1125 FRIESDGVLTIGKRT
-1136 KFEVVDGSLE
+1136 VVL
-1146 ITKRKVTL
+1146 T
-1154 WSEDG
+1154 SEDG
-1159 HKNYDGRTLQRQTD
+1159 HKNYDGKTLQRRTD
-1173 IRVDGTKDVYDK
+1173 IG
-1185 DKDTT
+1185 
-1190 TQKTFEGDG
+1190 KTVGGDG
-1199 FVEGEGV
+1199 FVGKDGV
-1206 DNKNVKWFDEN
+1206 LAKDKLTWDDEN
-1217 NIAPGCYDNKFECKP
+1217 NILP
-1232 RSGTNFDNY
+1232 
-1241 EITYEYGKLYVNKRA
+1241 
-1256 DNKKYEVTVKGASG
+1256 
-1270 TSGYDGQPHS
+1270 
-1280 ATGLETTSYTNK
+1280 
-1292 EGVRFSIRAKTS
+1292 
-1304 GAESKVDA
+1304 

-1317 KVSDVVV
+1317 KFEPAYTESTNLNNYDVQLVFGKLVVNARADKDKYAITVTACSGEATYDGKEHTVSGVTGDTYINKEEATFTVEGLSASVSGTDAGTYTNKVVGTPV
-1324 TDPHGNDVTDQ
+1324 VKDAKGNDVTDQ
-1335 FKITTEN
+1335 FKITTED
-1342 GKLTIDTRPVTITA
+1342 GKLTIDKRAVTITA

-1368 TADQAN
+1368 TADQAD
-1374 PKFTTKGFVDGQD
+1374 PKFTTKGFVDGQG
-1387 ISDVAVEGSQ
+1387 ISNVTVEGSQ

-1411 WKFQEGTNG
+1411 WKFQTGTNG
-1420 NNYSV
+1420 DNYSV
-1425 TTAQGTLTVKHRS
+1425 TVKPGTLTVKHRS
-1438 DDKKYAITLMGKSDN
+1438 DDKKYAITLTGKSDD

-1467 EQDKWTFDG
+1467 EQDRWTFDG
-1476 VEYTVFNYHANVSG
+1476 VEYTVSNYNASVSG
-1490 TDAGTYKNIVTS
+1490 TDAGTYDNIVTS
-1502 GEGGYKVTDPNG
+1502 GEDGYRVTDPNG
-1514 NDVTAEF
+1514 NDVTKEF
-1521 SISVAPGTLTIKP
+1521 SISVAPGTLTIEP
-1534 AEVTVTA
+1534 AKVTVTA

-1546 AYNGSPLTAA
+1546 AYNGSALTAA
-1556 EAEREFAAE
+1556 EAEREFTAE

-1571 DIASAKVDGS
+1571 DIASATVEGS
-1581 ITDVGETASNVVQE
+1581 ITNVGKTESNVAQG
-1595 SVVLKSGTKASN
+1595 SVVLKDGTKASN
-1607 YSITY
+1607 YNITY
-1612 NPGKLEVTP
+1612 KPGKLEVTP
-1621 NTDEVVVTIA
+1621 NTDEVVITIA
-1631 KKSGTK
+1631 EKSDNTK
-1637 DYSGF
+1637 EYNGS

-1650 LRDISNREY
+1650 LRSISNDSY
-1659 AATDIEFVGSADDQ
+1659 ATTDIEFVGPADHQ

-1682 YEMNLKPEDFKNNSV
+1682 YEMNLKPEDFKNGSA
-1697 NFTNVKFEILDG
+1697 NFTNVKFQIVDG
-1709 SLTITKRAVTL
+1709 SLVINKRAVTL

-1728 TYDGNPLEDRTVSVT
+1728 TYDGNPLEDHSVSVT
-1743 SGSLAT
+1743 SGNLVA
-1749 GDKFIA
+1749 GDAFVA
-1755 DVTGSQTD
+1755 NVTGSQTN

-1769 AFTYKLVNAAGEE
+1769 AFTYKLVDAEGKE
-1782 LAQDA
+1782 LAKDA
-1787 EGAYRNYNV
+1787 EGAYLNYNV
-1796 TKAEGVLKVNPVSNE
+1796 TKAEGILKVNPVSKE
-1811 VVVTIVGKHAEG
+1811 VVVTIAGDHAEG
-1823 AYNGKPLTATGYT
+1823 TYNGKPFTATGYT
-1836 FASTNALYTS
+1836 FVSSNTLYTS
-1846 AKVAFSGENSVSR
+1846 AKVAFSGESSVSR

-1866 MDLQGKFKNADDVNF
+1866 MDLQGKFANADAANF
-1881 PNVRFEITNGFV
+1881 PNVRFEITNGSV
-1893 AISKAEVKLQSADL
+1893 IISKAKVTLQSADRT
-1907 EKEYDGTALTNK
+1907 KEYDGTALTNK
-1919 KGGEE
+1919 NGDKE
-1924 QTPLAVESGWAEG
+1924 QTPLDKESGWAEG
-1937 EGAAYTFTGSQTL
+1937 EGATYAFTGSQTL
-1950 VGGSPNAFNYTLND
+1950 VGGSPNAFSYALKD
-1964 NTKADNYE
+1964 NTKADNYD
-1972 ISVIPGQLTVTN
+1972 INVIFGQLTVTN
-1984 RQAKYQVTVEANSST
+1984 RQAQYQVTVEANSST

-2005 VEHAAAGLKTSEFT
+2005 VEHAATGLKTSEFT
-2019 VEGQKYT
+2019 VDGQKYT
-2026 VEGLKTSDPKA
+2026 VEGLNTSDPRA

-2054 DADGND
+2054 DANGND
-2060 VSSQFAVKLVP
+2060 VSSQFAVALVP

-2078 RSVTLTSASESRVYN
+2078 RSVTLTSASDSRVYS
-2093 GEALTNDR
+2093 GEALTNDD

-2115 SYSVTGTITDAG
+2115 VYNVTGSITDAG
-2127 TVTNSFTYERNSN
+2127 KVANSFTYERNSN

-2145 YTITKAEGTLEVTP
+2145 YTITKEEGTLEVTP
-2159 VTDKVTVTITG
+2159 VADKVTVTITG
-2170 NSATLQYSGS
+2170 KSDMLSYTGS

-2189 ATSDNRYSEA
+2189 AASDGRYLEA

-2211 TNAGTYNMN
+2211 TNAGTYSMN
-2220 LASGQFSNTSGNF
+2220 LAPGQFSNTSGNF
-2233 TNVEFVVVDG
+2233 TNVEFKVVDG
-2243 SLEITGGDL
+2243 SLEIKGGDI
-2252 DADKVVWD
+2252 DAGKVVWD

-2266 VYDGTPLSAYAAKAT
+2266 VYDGTPLSAYVAKAK
-2281 DKFGNTLKVEYSTD
+2281 DKFGNALNVEYSTD
-2295 GEQWTDDPSN
+2295 EGKHWTDDPSK

-2311 GYQEVKLRA
+2311 GYQSVKLRA
-2320 TGANYAAGQY
+2320 TSPNYAADQY

-2399 NTFDYIFNE
+2399 NTFEYTFNE
-2408 GTNASDYW
+2408 GTNANDYW
-2416 VTTKFGKLVVTA
+2416 VKTELGKLVVTA
-2428 SDSEVVAKIA
+2428 SDSEVVATIA

-2461 SNKLY
+2461 SSKLY

-2481 TNAGTYK
+2481 ADVGTYK
-2488 MELTAEQFSNKSNNF
+2488 MNLASEQFANTSKNF
-2503 SKVAFAVTDGTLTIT
+2503 SKVTFAVTDGSLTIT

-2529 KNTMSVDS
+2529 DNTMSVAS

-2552 IVKDGER
+2552 VVKDGER
-2559 TLEAGKDYTVEY
+2559 TLEPGKDYTVGY
-2571 STADRTNVSGKI
+2571 STADRTNATGKI
-2583 TVAITGIGNYSGK
+2583 TVTISGVGNYSGK
-2596 VERTYQITKRTVD
+2596 VERTYQITKRAVD

-2620 GTALTKPEVS
+2620 GTALVKPEVS

-2640 VGGEVSNVRA
+2640 VTGEVSSVRA
-2650 TSSVTTVAQG
+2650 TGSVTTVAQG
-2660 EVANSIAYDT
+2660 EVTNSIAYDT
-2670 NAGFNADNYAISKD
+2670 NAGFNESNYTISKD

-2690 TALAAEDDII
+2690 TALAAEDGIA
-2700 ITPNDA
+2700 ITPNNA
-2706 TYIYDASSR
+2706 TYIYDASSHE
-2715 KASAAT
+2715 AGAAA

-2747 NPSAITAIN
+2747 NASAITAIN

-2789 LTSASSSKV
+2789 LTSASASKV
-2798 YDGMPLTKD
+2798 YDGAPLAKD
-2807 WVDMGPNRPDTGFI
+2807 WVDMGPNHPDTGFI

-2829 QVHATGSQTKVG
+2829 QVHAVGSQTEVG
-2841 SSENAISY
+2841 SSDNAISY
-2849 KLKDGAENNYN
+2849 QLKPGAENNYN
-2860 IIGEHVGTLTVTDQ
+2860 IIGEHVGTLTVTAQ
-2874 SITPDPQN
+2874 SIAPDPQN

-2910 TDKDGNKLV
+2910 TGKDGNKLV
-2919 EGVDYTVTYDTN
+2919 EGSDYTVTYDTD
-2931 DFVNVKVVNVT
+2931 DFVNAKVVNVT
-2942 IAGMGS
+2942 IAGTGS

-2985 IEGLVGGETATAQT
+2985 IEGLVGGENATAQA

-3014 RITWDTAKEGN
+3014 SDITWDTAKEGN
-3025 YYIATQNDGT
+3025 YYIAAQNDGT

-3049 ALPDVAY
+3049 SLPDVIY
-3056 NGESQ
+3056 TGESQ
-3061 QQTPVVKDGEKELVE
+3061 QQKPVVKDGEKALTE
-3076 GVDYELTYSENTI
+3076 GVDYELTYSGNTT
-3089 DAGSVTV
+3089 DAGTVTV
-3096 TVVGKGNYAGSVD
+3096 TVTGKGNYAGSVD
-3109 VAYRIAPA
+3109 VEYRITPAPLA
-3117 ALTVTTPSASGVYNG
+3117 VATPSASGVYNG
-3132 KPLTAAGSMSGFVN
+3132 NALTAAGSVSGFVN

-3152 ETTGSQTEV
+3152 ETTGSQIEV

-3175 DATAKQANYT
+3175 GATAKQANYT
-3185 ISETVGKLTVTES
+3185 VSESIGKLTVTES

-3205 TTGGTFTYDGT
+3205 TTGGSFTYDGT

-3250 AATADVLVIKNAQ
+3250 AATADVLVIRNAQ
-3263 GEDVTSKLNIKFVD
+3263 GEDVTSKLNVKFVD
-3277 GTIKVEPAKLT
+3277 GAIKVEPAKLT
-3288 VTTPSVSK
+3288 VTTPSASK
-3296 PYDGSALTAEGK
+3296 PYDGQALTAEGK

-3316 AATLKT
+3316 TATFKT
-3322 TGSQTTVGTSV
+3322 TGSQTTVGTSE

-3353 SLGTLEVTKS
+3353 NLGTLEVTKS
-3363 MAGIVVIPQGGTKV
+3363 TAGIVVLPQGGTKV
-3377 YDGTALESAGANV
+3377 YDGTALESAGVNV

-3407 TDAGYVTAEVVSYI
+3407 TDAGYVMAEVDSYV

-3507 GNGSAKVENYDITYR
+3507 GNGSTKVENYDITYR
-3522 YGALTVSAQSI
+3522 YGTLTVSAQSI

-3543 AGVKVNSPSDAVYDA
+3543 AGVKVNAPSDAVYDA

-3593 TGTIKVAIT
+3593 TGVIKVTIT

-3617 TPASVKLAS
+3617 APASVKLAS

-3637 QSDDAVTLQGAEAL
+3637 QSDDAVTVQGAEAL

-3661 VGKVMTVAEGKVPNT
+3661 VGRVMTVAEGKVPNT
-3676 IAFTWKDGFKASN
+3676 IAYTWKDGFKASN

-3715 SPSDLVYDGRE
+3715 SPNDLVYDGRE

-3736 EKVLTEGVDYTVS
+3736 EKLLTEGVDYTVS

-3754 FTNVTGAIKVTVTGQ
+3754 FTNVTGGIKVTVTGQ

-3775 VDRTYR
+3775 VERAYR

-3798 NGNALTAAGSIS
+3798 NGNALTAAGTIS

-3825 QTEVGTSDNTY
+3825 QTEVGTSDNSY

-3850 NYTVSETV
+3850 NYTVSESI

-3864 EFAGRVFATPGSYSG
+3864 EFAGRVVATPGSYSG
-3879 TYDGQAHGVDV
+3879 VYDGQAHGVDV

-3897 GYSVKAARSNATA
+3897 GYSVKAVRSNATA

-3923 DELVIINAQGEDV
+3923 DELVIVNAQGEDV
-3936 TDKLDIEKQTGA
+3936 TDKLDIERQTGA

-3959 TEGASKVYDGIALTA
+3959 TEGAFKVYDGTALTA

-4002 NTYAI
+4002 NAYAI

-4018 VHGADTIGSLEV
+4018 IHGADAVGTLEV
-4030 AAEKADGKIS
+4030 AAAKAEGKIA
-4040 LSGSSASKVYDGKPL
+4040 LSGSSASRVYDGKPL
-4055 AAKAA
+4055 AAQAA
-4060 SAPIPT
+4060 SATVPT
-4066 QDAVTIEY
+4066 QDPVTIEY

-4135 VFDGTALTRPDVA
+4135 VFDGTALTRPEVV

-4160 GQVSDVRATGSVT
+4160 GQVSDVCATGSAV
-4173 HVSDGKVANAIA
+4173 HVSDGKVANTVV
-4185 YVEGEGFNADNYAIS
+4185 YTEGAGFNADNYAIS

-4209 AKQIAAADMTVQAP
+4209 AKQIAAADMTVRAP

-4240 DGGKTLVDGV
+4240 DGDKVLVEGV

-4267 VTVTGEGDYAG
+4267 VTVTGKGDYAG

-4283 YQIVPAPLTVATE
+4283 YQIAPAPLTVATE

-4305 PLTAGGKVDGLVN
+4305 PLTADGKVDGLVN
-4318 GETVAFKLVGSQT
+4318 GETVAFKVVGSQI
-4331 KVGESDNAYRIE
+4331 KVGESENAYKIE

-4379 TFTYDGSSHGATVKV
+4379 TFTYDGASHGATVKV
-4394 ASLPEGYSLE
+4394 ANLPEGYSLE
-4404 TAESVASAKDVSDG
+4404 TAESAASAKDVSDG

-4436 VTSRL
+4436 VTSKL
-4441 NIKFVDGTIKV
+4441 NIKFVDDTIKV

-4463 ASKPY
+4463 VTRVF
-4468 DGQALTAEG
+4468 DGDALTAEG

-4522 ESLGTLTVSA
+4522 ENLGTLTVSA
-4532 QSIDPDDADA
+4532 QSINPDDAGA
-4542 FGGVTVGYLS
+4542 FGGVTVGYLA

-4561 RFEPEVIDKDGKAL
+4561 RFGPEVVDKDGKAL
-4575 VKGRDYE
+4575 VKGLDYE
-4582 LSFSGDVKNVGEAT
+4582 LSFSGEVKNVGEVTAT
-4596 VAVVGKGNYAGSVE
+4596 VIGKGNFAGSVE
-4610 RTYRITPAPLTVTTG
+4610 RTYRIMPAPLTVTTG
-4625 SDSKIYDGSELVNG
+4625 SDSKIYDGSELVNS
-4639 ELTIEGLQGEDRVTA
+4639 ELSIEGLQGEDRVTA

-4702 EPTPE
+4702 NPDDGT
-4707 PEPTP
+4707 
-4712 TPEPEPTPTPTPTP
+4712 TPTP
-4726 EPTPTP
+4726 EPTPSPTP
-4732 GDGETPTPNPT
+4732 GDG
-4743 PGDDVTPAPNPIPDG
+4743 
-4758 TTPSGGTTPGTTPG
+4758 STPGTTSDGVTP
-4772 GTTPAPASTPDGAT
+4772 TPAPSSSASTPV
-4786 TAPAPTPAPAA
+4786 PAA
-4797 AGPLDALADVLEGA
+4797 AGPLDALTDVLEGA
-4811 YESVTGSPEADNP
+4811 YESVTGGPEADNP

-4843 DHCWVHWY
+4843 DRCWVHWY
-4851 MIAGMALTAVYGLAA
+4851 MIVGMVLTAVYGLAA

>member
-1 MKAKNNELTV
+1 MKAKSNQLTV

-16 RYSLGHKA
+16 RYSLGRKA

-45 VYAGDGEA
+45 VYAGDGAA
-53 ADDAAA
+53 ADDAAV

-65 SGAATSSADK
+65 SAAATSAADK
-75 AADTVASSA
+75 AADAAASSA

-107 AAPGAF
+107 AAPSAS
-113 ESAQPAATQQD
+113 EPAQPAGTQQD
-124 ESAKEDADTA
+124 ESAKKDADTA

-143 SITYMNQVVSAPAH
+143 SITYLNQVVSAPAH

-191 PISPDEQGVYTVSA
+191 PISPDEQGVYTVFA

-237 AAAEETQVS
+237 ATEKTQASVS
-246 AVGAGAISGPT
+246 GAGAISGPT
-257 SVAQGDTIT
+257 SVAQ
-266 LTYNGD
+266 
-272 MRIDNWY
+272 
-279 GGDGLFSGWDV
+279 
-290 SADKKSITLTAT
+290 
-302 SNWAFTG
+302 
-309 SEKTTTIYLGYIDQS
+309 
-324 GTWHNQGDDRLAFNV
+324 
-339 TVKKRTFTVVQPEP
+339 
-353 VAEGQDHFWIP
+353 
-364 QIKDDET
+364 DDEIT
-371 GKVFSLADAPS
+371 FADS
-382 GAFLPFEY
+382 
-390 YRDGQRIENASQYWH
+390 
-405 DANEFSKPGTYT
+405 
-417 VIVKPNNG
+417 
-425 WIYDFEAV
+425 
-433 GQIEITIPTKKPD
+433 TKKPD
-446 STDFEKW
+446 NTDFEKW
-453 IYTGESVD
+453 IYVGESVD
-461 LKGDGSAW
+461 LEGDEDAW
-469 WGESWTVSSGSENI
+469 WGERWKVSSGSENV
-483 ELSESSSGSR
+483 ELSGSGNV
-493 IAKGLKVGD
+493 KGLKVGD
-502 ATVQREYY
+502 ATVVRGFYSP
-510 ALGWH
+510 GWH
-515 TETFIIHV
+515 TETFTIHV

-536 DDTVEQFKNITLTTD
+536 VDTVEQFKNITLTTD
-551 SDTNVTWTSS
+551 SDTDVTWTSS

-573 VIGVKAG
+573 VVGVKPG

-604 TKSKASAMS
+604 KTSGVSPTS

-639 NHALGVKVNLDGLNL
+639 NHALGVKINLDGLNL

-687 YNQYWNAVFQ
+687 YSQYWNAVFR
-697 AWKDTLS
+697 AWKNTLS

-753 FYLQDANAS
+753 FYLQDADAS

-767 DAATYKLEKGIAQ
+767 DAATYRLEKGIAQ
-780 VAAPSKTPAD
+780 VTAPSKTPAD

-845 TTIQVAPSKTLS
+845 TTTQVAPSKTLS
-857 GYMKGQKVVQS
+857 GYMKGQTVVQS
-868 PISVEG
+868 PISIEG
-874 YTPVSSESK
+874 YKPVSDETK

-890 SSIDFF
+890 SSIDFY
-896 YTANPVGYRVEYCWT
+896 YTANPADYSVEYYWT
-911 GSDTPFLT
+911 GSDKPLSS
-919 ESDSD
+919 EKRSG
-924 RHDSDHHVGDTVAGI
+924 HVGDQVTGL
-939 EPKTFEGYT
+939 EPKAIAGYT
-948 PVSDNVKDLKLGVDE
+948 PVNDNVQDLKLGADE
-963 SQNVVKFYY
+963 SKNVVKFYY
-972 RQNVSLTANTDSK
+972 RQNVSLTANSDSK
-985 TYNGSEQSVEGY
+985 TYNGSEQSVDGY
-997 KTNLPGGEST
+997 TTNLPEGVST

-1026 YTFADG
+1026 YTFANG
-1032 TIGKVSSDNKYVVT
+1032 AIGKVSSDNNYVVT
-1046 GTTDGNLHI
+1046 QTMPGNLHI
-1055 SPVTDEVVVKIT
+1055 SPVADEVVVKIA

-1076 GKQQAVSG
+1076 GKQQTVSG

-1097 KIALAESATAE
+1097 KVTLAEGATAE
-1108 AKGKDAGT
+1108 
-1116 YNMGLTAAS
+1116 
-1125 FVSSDGNYAKV
+1125 
-1136 KFEVVDGSLE
+1136 
-1146 ITKRKVTL
+1146 
-1154 WSEDG
+1154 
-1159 HKNYDGRTLQRQTD
+1159 
-1173 IRVDGTKDVYDK
+1173 
-1185 DKDTT
+1185 
-1190 TQKTFEGDG
+1190 
-1199 FVEGEGV
+1199 
-1206 DNKNVKWFDEN
+1206 
-1217 NIAPGCYDNKFECKP
+1217 
-1232 RSGTNFDNY
+1232 
-1241 EITYEYGKLYVNKRA
+1241 
-1256 DNKKYEVTVKGASG
+1256 
-1270 TSGYDGQPHS
+1270 
-1280 ATGLETTSYTNK
+1280 
-1292 EGVRFSIRAKTS
+1292 
-1304 GAESKVDA
+1304 
-1312 GTYEN
+1312 
-1317 KVSDVVV
+1317 
-1324 TDPHGNDVTDQ
+1324 
-1335 FKITTEN
+1335 
-1342 GKLTIDTRPVTITA
+1342 
-1356 GSAEKEYDGSAL
+1356 
-1368 TADQAN
+1368 
-1374 PKFTTKGFVDGQD
+1374 
-1387 ISDVAVEGSQ
+1387 
-1397 TQCGTSASTIKDNS
+1397 
-1411 WKFQEGTNG
+1411 
-1420 NNYSV
+1420 
-1425 TTAQGTLTVKHRS
+1425 
-1438 DDKKYAITLMGKSDN
+1438 
-1453 GATYDGKEHTVSGV
+1453 
-1467 EQDKWTFDG
+1467 
-1476 VEYTVFNYHANVSG
+1476 
-1490 TDAGTYKNIVTS
+1490 
-1502 GEGGYKVTDPNG
+1502 
-1514 NDVTAEF
+1514 
-1521 SISVAPGTLTIKP
+1521 
-1534 AEVTVTA
+1534 
-1541 GSATR
+1541 
-1546 AYNGSPLTAA
+1546 
-1556 EAEREFAAE
+1556 
-1565 GFVGED
+1565 
-1571 DIASAKVDGS
+1571 
-1581 ITDVGETASNVVQE
+1581 
-1595 SVVLKSGTKASN
+1595 
-1607 YSITY
+1607 
-1612 NPGKLEVTP
+1612 
-1621 NTDEVVVTIA
+1621 
-1631 KKSGTK
+1631 
-1637 DYSGF
+1637 
-1642 EQSVKGYE
+1642 
-1650 LRDISNREY
+1650 
-1659 AATDIEFVGSADDQ
+1659 
-1673 VAKGTDAGT
+1673 AKGTDAGT
-1682 YEMNLKPEDFKNNSV
+1682 YEMNLKPEDFKNNSA
-1697 NFTNVKFEILDG
+1697 NFTNVKFQIVDG

-1728 TYDGNPLEDRTVSVT
+1728 TYDGNPLEDRTVSIT

-1749 GDKFIA
+1749 GDKFVA
-1755 DVTGSQTD
+1755 GVTGSQTN

-1782 LAQDA
+1782 LAKDA
-1787 EGAYRNYNV
+1787 EDAYRNYDI
-1796 TKAEGVLKVNPVSNE
+1796 TKVEGVLKVNPVSDE
-1811 VVVTIVGKHAEG
+1811 VVVTIAGNHAEG
-1823 AYNGKPLTATGYT
+1823 AYNGKPLTATGYS
-1836 FASTNALYTS
+1836 FASSNALYTS

-1859 TDAGTTV
+1859 TDAGASV
-1866 MDLQGKFKNADDVNF
+1866 MDLQGKFTNADAVNF
-1881 PNVRFEITNGFV
+1881 PNVRFDITNGSV
-1893 AISKAEVKLQSADL
+1893 AISKAKVTLQSANL

-1950 VGGSPNAFNYTLND
+1950 VGGSPNAFSYTLNE
-1964 NTKADNYE
+1964 NTKEGNYD

-1984 RQAKYQVTVEANSST
+1984 RQAQYQVTVEANSST
-1999 DNTYDG
+1999 GNTYDG
-2005 VEHAAAGLKTSEFT
+2005 VEHAATGLKTSEFT
-2019 VEGQKYT
+2019 VDGQKYT
-2026 VEGLKTSDPKA
+2026 VEGLNTSDPKA

-2054 DADGND
+2054 DANGND
-2060 VSSQFAVKLVP
+2060 VSSQFAVTLVP
-2071 GELKIAK
+2071 GKLEIAK

-2093 GEALTNDR
+2093 GEALTNDG

-2115 SYSVTGTITDAG
+2115 VYNVTGTITDAG
-2127 TVTNSFTYERNSN
+2127 KVANSFTYEHNSN

-2145 YTITKAEGTLEVTP
+2145 YNISKEEGALKVTP

-2170 NSATLQYSGS
+2170 KSATLPYSGS

-2189 ATSDNRYSEA
+2189 ATSDGRYREA

-2211 TNAGTYNMN
+2211 TNASTYNMN
-2220 LASGQFSNTSGNF
+2220 LASGRFSNTSSNF

-2252 DADKVVWD
+2252 DAGKVVWD

-2266 VYDGTPLSAYAAKAT
+2266 VYDGTPLSAYVAKAT
-2281 DKFGNTLKVEYSTD
+2281 DKFGNALKVEYSTD
-2295 GEQWTDDPSN
+2295 GKQWTDDPSS

-2311 GYQEVKLRA
+2311 GAQLVMLRA
-2320 TGANYAAGQY
+2320 TSPNYATDQY
-2330 AENKDGEWVAI
+2330 AENGEWVAI
-2341 TSRPVK
+2341 TSRPVT

-2355 KYDGKPLT
+2355 KYDGEPLT
-2363 NDTVTVET
+2363 NDTVMVET

-2399 NTFDYIFNE
+2399 NTFDYTFNE
-2408 GTNASDYW
+2408 GTNANDYW
-2416 VTTKFGKLVVTA
+2416 VKTELGKLVVTA
-2428 SDSEVVAKIA
+2428 SDSEVVATIA
-2438 GHNKTVEYNGLE
+2438 GHNKSVEYNGLE

-2461 SNKLY
+2461 SSKLY
-2466 GEGDFAFSGTAVAKG
+2466 AEGDFAFSGTAVAKG
-2481 TNAGTYK
+2481 TDVGTYK
-2488 MELTAEQFSNKSNNF
+2488 MNLASEQFANKSNNF
-2503 SKVAFAVTDGTLTIT
+2503 SKVTFAVTDGTLTIT
-2518 PKSIVPDPENP
+2518 PKSIIPDPENP
-2529 KNTMSVDS
+2529 DNTMSVDS

-2552 IVKDGER
+2552 VVKDGER
-2559 TLEAGKDYTVEY
+2559 SLEPGKDYTVEY
-2571 STADRTNVSGKI
+2571 STADRTNATGKI
-2583 TVAITGIGNYSGK
+2583 TVTIKGIGNYTGK
-2596 VERTYQITKRTVD
+2596 VERTYQITQRPVE

-2620 GTALTKPEVS
+2620 GTALVKPEVS

-2640 VGGEVSNVRA
+2640 VTGEVSSVRA
-2650 TSSVTTVAQG
+2650 TGSVTTVAQG
-2660 EVANSIAYDT
+2660 EVTNSIAYDT
-2670 NAGFNADNYAISKD
+2670 NAGFNESNYAISKD

-2690 TALAAEDDII
+2690 TALAAEDGIA
-2700 ITPNDA
+2700 ITPNNA
-2706 TYIYDASSR
+2706 TYIYDASSHE
-2715 KASAAT
+2715 AGAAT

-2737 KGSADTEWRS
+2737 KGSADTEWRNNAS
-2747 NPSAITAIN
+2747 VITAIN
-2756 AGTLT
+2756 AGALT

-2781 AIQKRDVE
+2781 TIQKRDVE
-2789 LTSASSSKV
+2789 LTSASASKV
-2798 YDGMPLTKD
+2798 YDGAPLAKD

-2829 QVHATGSQTKVG
+2829 QVHAKGSQTEVG

-2849 KLKDGAENNYN
+2849 QLKPGAENNYN
-2860 IIGEHVGTLTVTDQ
+2860 IIGEHVGTLTVTAQ

-2910 TDKDGNKLV
+2910 TGKDGNKLV
-2919 EGVDYTVTYDTN
+2919 KDRDYTVTYDTD

-2985 IEGLVGGETATAQT
+2985 IEGLVGGENATAQT

-3014 RITWDTAKEGN
+3014 DITWDTAKEGN
-3025 YYIATQNDGT
+3025 YYIAAQNDGT
-3035 LTVTPKGIAQMTVG
+3035 LTVTPKGVAQMTVG
-3049 ALPDVAY
+3049 SLPDVTY

-3061 QQTPVVKDGEKELVE
+3061 QQKPVVKDGEKALAE
-3076 GVDYELTYSENTI
+3076 GVDYELTYSGNTT
-3089 DAGSVTV
+3089 DAGTVTV
-3096 TVVGKGNYAGSVD
+3096 TVTGKGNYAGSVD
-3109 VAYRIAPA
+3109 VTYLIAPA
-3117 ALTVTTPSASGVYNG
+3117 PLTVTTPSASGVYNG
-3132 KPLTAAGSMSGFVN
+3132 KPLTAAGTISGFVN

-3152 ETTGSQTEV
+3152 ETTGSQIEV

-3175 DATAKQANYT
+3175 GATAKQANYT
-3185 ISETVGKLTVTES
+3185 VSESIGKLTVTES

-3205 TTGGTFTYDGT
+3205 TTGGTFTYDG
-3216 AHGATV
+3216 ASHGATV

-3250 AATADVLVIKNAQ
+3250 AATADALVIKNAQ
-3263 GEDVTSKLNIKFVD
+3263 GEDVTSKLNVKFVD
-3277 GTIKVEPAKLT
+3277 GAIKVEPAKLT
-3288 VTTPSVSK
+3288 VTTPSASK
-3296 PYDGSALTAEGK
+3296 PYDGNALTAEGK

-3316 AATLKT
+3316 TATLKT
-3322 TGSQTTVGTSV
+3322 TGGQTTVGTSE

-3353 SLGTLEVTKS
+3353 NLGTLEVTKS

-3377 YDGTALESAGANV
+3377 YDGTALESAGVNV

-3396 FTLSAKTKGSI
+3396 FTLSAKTKGSV
-3407 TDAGYVTAEVVSYI
+3407 TDAGYAAAEVDSYV

-3500 NTFAAKP
+3500 NTFAATP
-3507 GNGSAKVENYDITYR
+3507 GNGGTKVENYDIAYR
-3522 YGALTVSAQSI
+3522 YGTLTVSAQSI

-3543 AGVKVNSPSDAVYDA
+3543 AGVKVNAPSDVVYDA

-3578 RDYTVTY
+3578 RDYTVAY

-3593 TGTIKVAIT
+3593 TGTIKVTIT

-3617 TPASVKLAS
+3617 APASVKLAS

-3637 QSDDAVTLQGAEAL
+3637 QSDDAVTVQGAEAL

-3661 VGKVMTVAEGKVPNT
+3661 VGRVMTVAEGKVPNT
-3676 IAFTWKDGFKASN
+3676 IAYTWKDGFKASN

-3726 HKWAPEVKDG
+3726 HKWAPEVKNG
-3736 EKVLTEGVDYTVS
+3736 EKLLTEGIDYTVS

-3754 FTNVTGAIKVTVTGQ
+3754 FTNVAGVIKVTVTGQ

-3775 VDRTYR
+3775 VERAYR

-3788 VSTPSASGVY
+3788 VSTPSASRVY
-3798 NGNALTAAGSIS
+3798 NGKPLTAAGSVS

-3843 DATAKQA
+3843 GATAKQA

-3864 EFAGRVFATPGSYSG
+3864 EFTGRVVATPGSYSG

-3897 GYSVKAARSNATA
+3897 GYSVKVARSNATA

-3923 DELVIINAQGEDV
+3923 DELVIVNAQGEDV
-3936 TDKLDIEKQTGA
+3936 TGKLDIEKQTGA

-3959 TEGASKVYDGIALTA
+3959 TEGAFKVYDGTALTA

-4002 NTYAI
+4002 NTYSI

-4030 AAEKADGKIS
+4030 TAAKAEGKIS
-4040 LSGSSASKVYDGKPL
+4040 LSGSFASKVYDGKPL

-4060 SAPIPT
+4060 SAAVPT

-4095 SATVQLRASSLGNY
+4095 SATVQLRASSPGNY

-4123 RAVNLKSDSASK
+4123 RAVSLKSESASK
-4135 VFDGTALTRPDVA
+4135 VFDGTALTRPEVA

-4160 GQVSDVRATGSVT
+4160 GQVSDVRATGSAT

-4185 YVEGEGFNADNYAIS
+4185 YTEGEGFNADNYAIS

-4240 DGGKTLVDGV
+4240 DGDKALAEGV

-4267 VTVTGEGDYAG
+4267 VTVTGKGDYAG

-4283 YQIVPAPLTVATE
+4283 YQITPAPLTVVTE

-4305 PLTAGGKVDGLVN
+4305 PLIAGGKVDGLVN
-4318 GETVAFKLVGSQT
+4318 GETVELKLVGSQI
-4331 KVGESDNAYRIE
+4331 KVGSSDNAYKIE
-4343 WSGTAKRAN
+4343 WNGTAKRAN
-4352 YRLEAETIGKLTV
+4352 YRLEAESIGKLTV

-4379 TFTYDGSSHGATVKV
+4379 TFAYDGASHGAAVTVG
-4394 ASLPEGYSLE
+4394 ALPEGYTLE
-4404 TAESVASAKDVSDG
+4404 AAASSATATNVSDG

-4423 ADVLVIKNAEGED
+4423 ADALVIKNAQGED
-4436 VTSRL
+4436 VTSKL
-4441 NIKFVDGTIKV
+4441 NVKFVDGAIKV

-4468 DGQALTAEG
+4468 DGNALTAEG
-4477 RVSGFVNGETATFKT
+4477 KASGFVNGETATLKT
-4492 TGSQTEVGS
+4492 TGGQTTVGTS
-4501 SVNGYEL
+4501 ENGYEL
-4508 VWDGSAKAANYTVE
+4508 VWDGSAKAANYAVE
-4522 ESLGTLTVSA
+4522 ENLGTLTVSA
-4532 QSIDPDDADA
+4532 QSINPDDADA
-4542 FGGVTVGYLS
+4542 FDGVAVGYLA

-4561 RFEPEVIDKDGKAL
+4561 RFEPEVVDKDGKAL

-4582 LSFSGDVKNVGEAT
+4582 LSFSGDVKNVGEVT
-4596 VAVVGKGNYAGSVE
+4596 VTVVGKGNYAGSVE
-4610 RTYRITPAPLTVTTG
+4610 RTYRIAPAPLTVTTG
-4625 SDSKIYDGSELVNG
+4625 SDSKIYDGSELVNS
-4639 ELTIEGLQGEDRVTA
+4639 ELSIEGLQGEDRVTA

-4669 YRITWGDVDA
+4669 YRITWGETDA
-4679 ANYVIDEHL
+4679 ANYVIDEYL

-4702 EPTPE
+4702 NPDDGT
-4707 PEPTP
+4707 
-4712 TPEPEPTPTPTPTP
+4712 TPTP
-4726 EPTPTP
+4726 EPTPSPTP
-4732 GDGETPTPNPT
+4732 GDGST
-4743 PGDDVTPAPNPIPDG
+4743 PGSTPDG
-4758 TTPSGGTTPGTTPG
+4758 TTPG
-4772 GTTPAPASTPDGAT
+4772 STPN
-4786 TAPAPTPAPAA
+4786 PAPAA
-4797 AGPLDALADVLEGA
+4797 AGPLDALAGVLEGA

-4851 MIAGMALTAVYGLAA
+4851 MIVGMVLTAVYGLAA
-4866 ALRRKNHERKLR
+4866 ALRRKNHERRLR

-4893 SGSPAAKPAGMEA
+4893 SGSPAVKPAGMEA

>member
-1 MKAKNNELTV
+1 MKAKSNQLTV

-45 VYAGDGEA
+45 VYAGDGAA
-53 ADDAAA
+53 ADDAAV

-65 SGAATSSADK
+65 SAAATSAADK
-75 AADTVASSA
+75 AADAAASSA

-107 AAPGAF
+107 AAPSAS
-113 ESAQPAATQQD
+113 EPAQPAGTRQD

-163 KDDFK
+163 NDDFK

-191 PISPDEQGVYTVSA
+191 PISPDEQGVYTVFA

-237 AAAEETQVS
+237 ATEKTQASVS
-246 AVGAGAISGPT
+246 GAGAISGPT
-257 SVAQGDTIT
+257 SVAQGNTIT

-272 MRIDNWY
+272 MTPQNWFSPEQ
-279 GGDGLFSGWDV
+279 GLFSEWNV
-290 SADKKSITLTAT
+290 SADKKTLTLKAT
-302 SNWAFTG
+302 DNWAFVG
-309 SEKTTTIYLGYIDQS
+309 SKKTATICMEYTDQS
-324 GTWHNQGDDRLAFNV
+324 DQWHTGVANSMTFDV
-339 TVKKRTFTVVQPEP
+339 TVKKRSFTVVQPEP

-364 QIKDDET
+364 QIKDNET
-371 GKVFSLADAPS
+371 GRVFSISDAPD
-382 GAFLPFEY
+382 GAFLPLEY
-390 YRDGQRIENASQYWH
+390 YRDGQRIENASQYRH
-405 DANEFSKPGTYT
+405 DTNEFSKPGTYT
-417 VIVKPNNG
+417 VVVKPDNG
-425 WIYDFEAV
+425 WIYDFEGM
-433 GQIEITIPTKKPD
+433 GQIEIAIPTKKPD
-446 STDFEKW
+446 NTDFEKW
-453 IYTGESVD
+453 IYVGESVD
-461 LKGDGSAW
+461 LEGDEDAW
-469 WGESWTVSSGSENI
+469 WGERWKVSSGSENV
-483 ELSESSSGSR
+483 ELSGSGNV
-493 IAKGLKVGD
+493 KGLKVGD
-502 ATVQREYY
+502 ATVVRGFYSP
-510 ALGWH
+510 GWH
-515 TETFIIHV
+515 TETFTIHV

-536 DDTVEQFKNITLTTD
+536 ADTVEQFKNITLTTD
-551 SDTNVTWTSS
+551 SDTDVTWTSS

-573 VIGVKAG
+573 VVGVKPG

-604 TKSKASAMS
+604 KTSGVSPTS

-639 NHALGVKVNLDGLNL
+639 NHALGVKINLDGLNL

-687 YNQYWNAVFQ
+687 YSQYWNAVFR
-697 AWKDTLS
+697 AWKNTLS

-753 FYLQDANAS
+753 FYLQDADAS

-767 DAATYKLEKGIAQ
+767 DAATYRLEKGIAQ
-780 VAAPSKTPAD
+780 VTAPSKTPAD

-845 TTIQVAPSKTLS
+845 TTTQVAPSKTLS
-857 GYMKGQKVVQS
+857 GYMKGQTVVQS
-868 PISVEG
+868 PISIEG
-874 YTPVSSESK
+874 YKPVSDETK

-890 SSIDFF
+890 SSIDFY
-896 YTANPVGYRVEYCWT
+896 YTANPADYSVEYYWT
-911 GSDTPFLT
+911 GSDKPLSS
-919 ESDSD
+919 EKRSG
-924 RHDSDHHVGDTVAGI
+924 HVGDQVTGL
-939 EPKTFEGYT
+939 EPKAIAGYT
-948 PVSDNVKDLKLGVDE
+948 PVNDNVQDLKLGADE
-963 SQNVVKFYY
+963 SKNVVKFYY
-972 RQNVSLTANTDSK
+972 RQNVSLTANSDSK
-985 TYNGSEQSVEGY
+985 TYNGSEQSVDGY
-997 KTNLPGGEST
+997 TTNLPEGMST
-1007 SFDGVTL
+1007 SFDSVTL
-1014 EGGKGTNAGDYP
+1014 EGGKGTNAGDYL
-1026 YTFADG
+1026 YAFADG
-1032 TIGKVSSDNKYVVT
+1032 TIGKVSSDNNYVVT
-1046 GTTDGNLHI
+1046 QTMPGNLHI
-1055 SPVTDEVVVKIT
+1055 SPVADEVVVKIA

-1076 GKQQAVSG
+1076 GKQQTVSG

-1097 KIALAESATAE
+1097 KATLAEGATAE

-1116 YNMGLTAAS
+1116 YYMGLTAAS
-1125 FVSSDGNYAKV
+1125 FVSADGNYAKV

-1159 HKNYDGRTLQRQTD
+1159 HKNYDGSTLQRQAN
-1173 IRVDGTKDVYDK
+1173 IRVDGTKDVYDN

-1206 DNKNVKWFDEN
+1206 NNKNVKWFDEN
-1217 NIAPGCYDNKFECKP
+1217 NIAPGCYDNKFECEP

-1270 TSGYDGQPHS
+1270 TSVYDGQPHS

-1292 EGVRFSIRAKTS
+1292 EGVQFSIRAKTS
-1304 GAESKVDA
+1304 GAENKADA
-1312 GTYEN
+1312 DTYVN

-1335 FKITTEN
+1335 FKITTED
-1342 GKLTIDTRPVTITA
+1342 GKLTIDKRSVTITA

-1368 TADQAN
+1368 TADQAD
-1374 PKFTTKGFVDGQD
+1374 PKFTTKGFVDGQG
-1387 ISDVAVEGSQ
+1387 ISDVTVEGSQ
-1397 TQCGTSASTIKDNS
+1397 TQCGTSASTIKDKS
-1411 WKFQEGTNG
+1411 WKFQNGTNG

-1425 TTAQGTLTVKHRS
+1425 ITEPGTLTVKHRS
-1438 DDKKYAITLMGKSDN
+1438 NDKKYAITLTGKSD
-1453 GATYDGKEHTVSGV
+1453 TVSSYDGKEHMVSGV

-1476 VEYTVFNYHANVSG
+1476 VEYTVSNYHANVSG
-1490 TDAGTYKNIVTS
+1490 VDAGTYGNIVTS
-1502 GEGGYKVTDPNG
+1502 GEDGYKVTDPNG
-1514 NDVTAEF
+1514 NDVTEEF
-1521 SISVAPGTLTIKP
+1521 SISAAPGTLTIKP

-1546 AYNGSPLTAA
+1546 AYNGSALTAA
-1556 EAEREFAAE
+1556 EAEHEFTAE

-1571 DIASAKVDGS
+1571 GIASATVEGS
-1581 ITDVGETASNVVQE
+1581 ITNVGETESNVVQG
-1595 SVVLKSGTKASN
+1595 SIVLKDGTKASN

-1612 NPGKLEVTP
+1612 KPGKFEVTP
-1621 NTDEVVVTIA
+1621 VADEVVVTIA
-1631 KKSGTK
+1631 EKSDTK
-1637 DYSGF
+1637 EYNGS
-1642 EQSVKGYE
+1642 EQSVEGYE
-1650 LRDISNREY
+1650 LRSISNSNY

-1682 YEMNLKPEDFKNNSV
+1682 YEMNLKPEDFKNNSA
-1697 NFTNVKFEILDG
+1697 NFTNVKFQIVDG
-1709 SLTITKRAVTL
+1709 SLTITKRTVML

-1728 TYDGNPLEDRTVSVT
+1728 TYDGNPLEDRTVSIT

-1749 GDKFIA
+1749 GDKFVA
-1755 DVTGSQTD
+1755 DVTGSQTN

-1769 AFTYKLVNAAGEE
+1769 AFTYKLENAAGEE
-1782 LAQDA
+1782 LAKDA
-1787 EGAYRNYNV
+1787 EGAYRNYDI
-1796 TKAEGVLKVNPVSNE
+1796 TKVEGVLKVNPVSDE
-1811 VVVTIVGKHAEG
+1811 VVVTIAGNHAEG
-1823 AYNGKPLTATGYT
+1823 AYNGKPLTATGYS
-1836 FASTNALYTS
+1836 FASSNALYTS

-1859 TDAGTTV
+1859 TDAGASV
-1866 MDLQGKFKNADDVNF
+1866 MDLQGKFTNADAVNF
-1881 PNVRFEITNGFV
+1881 PNVRFDITNGSV
-1893 AISKAEVKLQSADL
+1893 AISKAKVTLQSANL

-1950 VGGSPNAFNYTLND
+1950 VGGSPNAFSYTLNE
-1964 NTKADNYE
+1964 NTKEGNYD

-1984 RQAKYQVTVEANSST
+1984 RQAQYQVTVEANSST
-1999 DNTYDG
+1999 GNTYDG
-2005 VEHAAAGLKTSEFT
+2005 VEHAATGLKTSEFT
-2019 VEGQKYT
+2019 VDGQKYT
-2026 VEGLKTSDPKA
+2026 VEGLNTSDPKA

-2054 DADGND
+2054 DANGND
-2060 VSSQFAVKLVP
+2060 VSSQFAVTLVP
-2071 GELKIAK
+2071 GKLEIAK

-2093 GEALTNDR
+2093 GEALTNDG

-2115 SYSVTGTITDAG
+2115 VYNVTGAITDAG
-2127 TVTNSFTYERNSN
+2127 KVANSFTYGRNSN

-2145 YTITKAEGTLEVTP
+2145 YTITKEEGTLEVTP
-2159 VTDKVTVTITG
+2159 VADKVTVTITG
-2170 NSATLQYSGS
+2170 NSATLPYSGS
-2180 EQSVTGYSF
+2180 EQSVTGYDFKASNPLYKEGDF
-2189 ATSDNRYSEA
+2189 VFSGT
-2199 NVKFQGEAVAKG
+2199 AVAKG
-2211 TNAGTYNMN
+2211 TNAGTYHMN
-2220 LASGQFSNTSGNF
+2220 LASGQFSNISGNF

-2243 SLEITGGDL
+2243 SLEIKGGDL

-2266 VYDGTPLSAYAAKAT
+2266 VYDGTPLSAYVAKAT
-2281 DKFGNTLKVEYSTD
+2281 DKFGNALKVEYSTD
-2295 GEQWTDDPSN
+2295 GEQWTDDLSS

-2311 GYQEVKLRA
+2311 GAQLVMLRA
-2320 TGANYAAGQY
+2320 TSPNYAADQY
-2330 AENKDGEWVAI
+2330 AENGEWVAI
-2341 TSRPVK
+2341 TSRPVT

-2355 KYDGKPLT
+2355 KYDGEPLT

-2399 NTFDYIFNE
+2399 NTFDYTFNE
-2408 GTNASDYW
+2408 GTNANDYW
-2416 VTTKFGKLVVTA
+2416 VKTELGKLVVTA
-2428 SDSEVVAKIA
+2428 SDSEVVATIA
-2438 GHNKTVEYNGLE
+2438 GHNKSVEYNGLE

-2461 SNKLY
+2461 SSKLY

-2481 TNAGTYK
+2481 TDVGTYK
-2488 MELTAEQFSNKSNNF
+2488 MNLASEQFANTSKNF
-2503 SKVAFAVTDGTLTIT
+2503 SKVTFAVTDGTLTIT
-2518 PKSIVPDPENP
+2518 PKSIIPDPENP

-2537 PADVVYNGQDQTWTP
+2537 PAVVVYNGQDQTWTP
-2552 IVKDGER
+2552 VVKDGER
-2559 TLEAGKDYTVEY
+2559 KLEPGKDYTVEY
-2571 STADRTNVSGKI
+2571 STADRTNVTGEI
-2583 TVAITGIGNYSGK
+2583 TVTIKGINNYSGEVK
-2596 VERTYQITKRTVD
+2596 RTYQITKRPVE

-2620 GTALTKPEVS
+2620 GTALVKPEVS

-2640 VGGEVSNVRA
+2640 VMGEVSNVRA
-2650 TSSVTTVAQG
+2650 TGSVTTVAQG

-2670 NAGFNADNYAISKD
+2670 NAGFNANNYAISKD

-2690 TALAAEDDII
+2690 TALAAEDGIT
-2700 ITPNDA
+2700 ITPNNA
-2706 TYIYDASSR
+2706 TCIYDASSHE
-2715 KASAAT
+2715 AGAAT

-2747 NPSAITAIN
+2747 NASAITAIN
-2756 AGTLT
+2756 AGALT

-2781 AIQKRDVE
+2781 TIQKRDVE
-2789 LTSASSSKV
+2789 LTSASASKV
-2798 YDGMPLTKD
+2798 YDGAPLAKD

-2829 QVHATGSQTKVG
+2829 QVHAKGSQTGVG

-2849 KLKDGAENNYN
+2849 QLKPGAENNYN
-2860 IIGEHVGTLTVTDQ
+2860 IIGEHVGTLTVTAQ
-2874 SITPDPQN
+2874 SIAPDPQN

-2891 DEPSDHVYDGTEH
+2891 DEPSDHVYDGAEH

-2919 EGVDYTVTYDTN
+2919 EGSDYTVTYDTD

-2948 YTGTCVKA
+2948 YMGTCVKA

-2985 IEGLVGGETATAQT
+2985 IEGLVGGENATAQT

-3014 RITWDTAKEGN
+3014 GITWDTAKEGN
-3025 YYIATQNDGT
+3025 YYIAAQNGGT
-3035 LTVTPKGIAQMTVG
+3035 LTVTPKGIAQMTIDS
-3049 ALPDVAY
+3049 LPDVTY

-3061 QQTPVVKDGEKELVE
+3061 QQKPVVKDGDKVLTE
-3076 GVDYELTYSENTI
+3076 GIDYELTYSGNAT
-3089 DAGSVTV
+3089 DAGTVTV
-3096 TVVGKGNYAGSVD
+3096 TVTGKGDYAGSVD
-3109 VAYRIAPA
+3109 VAYQITPAP
-3117 ALTVTTPSASGVYNG
+3117 LTVVTESANKVYDG
-3132 KPLTAAGSMSGFVN
+3132 KPLTAAGTISGFVN

-3161 GTSDNTYAIDWAAA
+3161 GTSDNAYAIDWAAA
-3175 DATAKQANYT
+3175 GATAKQANYAV
-3185 ISETVGKLTVTES
+3185 SESIGKLTVTES

-3205 TTGGTFTYDGT
+3205 TTGGTFAYDG
-3216 AHGATV
+3216 ASHGAAV

-3241 ATNVSDGEV
+3241 ATSVSDGEV

-3263 GEDVTSKLNIKFVD
+3263 GEDVTSKLNVKFVD

-3288 VTTPSVSK
+3288 VTTPSASK
-3296 PYDGSALTAEGK
+3296 PYDGNALTAEGK

-3316 AATLKT
+3316 TATLKT
-3322 TGSQTTVGTSV
+3322 TGGQTTVGTSE
-3333 NGYELVWDDNAKAEN
+3333 NGYELVWDGNAKAAN
-3348 YTVEE
+3348 YTIEE

-3377 YDGTALESAGANV
+3377 YDGTALESAGVNV

-3396 FTLSAKTKGSI
+3396 FTLSAKTKGSV
-3407 TDAGYVTAEVVSYI
+3407 TDAGYAAAEVDSYV

-3472 SVEDGSLASGEEF
+3472 SVKDGSLASGEEF
-3485 GYDFFGFQTSVGSSK
+3485 GCDFFGFQTSVGSSK

-3507 GNGSAKVENYDITYR
+3507 GNDSTKVENYDIAYR
-3522 YGALTVSAQSI
+3522 YGTLTVSAQSI

-3543 AGVKVNSPSDAVYDA
+3543 AGVKVNAPSDAVYDA

-3578 RDYTVTY
+3578 RYYTVAY

-3593 TGTIKVAIT
+3593 TGTIKVTIT

-3617 TPASVKLAS
+3617 APASVKLAS

-3637 QSDDAVTLQGAEAL
+3637 QSDDAVTVQGAEAL

-3661 VGKVMTVAEGKVPNT
+3661 VGRVMTVAEGKVPNT
-3676 IAFTWKDGFKASN
+3676 IAYTWKDGFKASN

-3736 EKVLTEGVDYTVS
+3736 EKLLTEGIDYTVS

-3754 FTNVTGAIKVTVTGQ
+3754 FTNVAGVIKVTVTGQ

-3775 VDRTYR
+3775 VERAYR

-3788 VSTPSASGVY
+3788 VTTPSASGVY
-3798 NGNALTAAGSIS
+3798 NGKPLTAAGTIS

-3825 QTEVGTSDNTY
+3825 QTEVGTSDNAY

-3843 DATAKQA
+3843 GATAKQA
-3850 NYTVSETV
+3850 NYAVSESI

-3864 EFAGRVFATPGSYSG
+3864 EFAGCVVATPGSYSG

-3910 TDATDEA
+3910 ADATDEA

-3923 DELVIINAQGEDV
+3923 DELVIVNAQGEDV
-3936 TDKLDIEKQTGA
+3936 TGKLDIEKQTGA

-3959 TEGASKVYDGIALTA
+3959 TEGAFKVYDGTALTA

-4002 NTYAI
+4002 NTYSI

-4030 AAEKADGKIS
+4030 TAAKAEGKIS

-4060 SAPIPT
+4060 SAAVPT
-4066 QDAVTIEY
+4066 QDALIIEY

-4087 LTATDVAD
+4087 LSATDVAD
-4095 SATVQLRASSLGNY
+4095 SATVQLRASSPGNY

-4123 RAVNLKSDSASK
+4123 RAVSLKSESASK
-4135 VFDGTALTRPDVA
+4135 VFDGTALTRPEVA

-4160 GQVSDVRATGSVT
+4160 GQVSDVRATGSAT

-4185 YVEGEGFNADNYAIS
+4185 YTEGEGFNADNYAIS

-4240 DGGKTLVDGV
+4240 DGDKALAEGV

-4267 VTVTGEGDYAG
+4267 VTVTGKGDYAG

-4283 YQIVPAPLTVATE
+4283 YQITPAPLTVVTE

-4305 PLTAGGKVDGLVN
+4305 PLTAAGTISGFVN
-4318 GETVAFKLVGSQT
+4318 GESAPFETTGSQT
-4331 KVGESDNAYRIE
+4331 EVGTSDNAYAID
-4343 WSGTAKRAN
+4343 WAAAGATAKQAN
-4352 YRLEAETIGKLTV
+4352 YAVSESIGKLTV

-4379 TFTYDGSSHGATVKV
+4379 TFAYDGASHGAAVTVG
-4394 ASLPEGYSLE
+4394 ALPEGYTLE
-4404 TAESVASAKDVSDG
+4404 AAASSATATSVSDG

-4423 ADVLVIKNAEGED
+4423 ADVLVIKNAQGED
-4436 VTSRL
+4436 VTSKL
-4441 NIKFVDGTIKV
+4441 NVKFVDGTIKV

-4468 DGQALTAEG
+4468 DGNALTAEG
-4477 RVSGFVNGETATFKT
+4477 KASGFVNGETATLKT
-4492 TGSQTEVGS
+4492 TGGQTTVGTS
-4501 SVNGYEL
+4501 ENGYEL
-4508 VWDGSAKAANYTVE
+4508 VWDGNAKAENYTVE
-4522 ESLGTLTVSA
+4522 ENLGTLTVSA
-4532 QSIDPDDADA
+4532 QSIDPDDAGA
-4542 FGGVTVGYLS
+4542 FGGVTVGYLT

-4561 RFEPEVIDKDGKAL
+4561 RFEPEVVDKDGRAL

-4582 LSFSGDVKNVGEAT
+4582 LSFSGDVKNVGEVT

-4610 RTYRITPAPLTVTTG
+4610 RTYRIAPASLMVTTG
-4625 SDSKIYDGSELVNG
+4625 SDSKIYDGSELVNN
-4639 ELTIEGLQGEDRVTA
+4639 ELSIEGLQGEDRVTA
-4654 ATTGSQTEVGSSENT
+4654 TATGSQTEVGSSENT

-4702 EPTPE
+4702 NPDDGT
-4707 PEPTP
+4707 
-4712 TPEPEPTPTPTPTP
+4712 TPTP
-4726 EPTPTP
+4726 EPTPSPTP
-4732 GDGETPTPNPT
+4732 GDGST
-4743 PGDDVTPAPNPIPDG
+4743 PGSTPDG
-4758 TTPSGGTTPGTTPG
+4758 TTPG
-4772 GTTPAPASTPDGAT
+4772 STPN
-4786 TAPAPTPAPAA
+4786 PAPAA
-4797 AGPLDALADVLEGA
+4797 AGPLDALAGVLEGA

-4851 MIAGMALTAVYGLAA
+4851 MIVGMVLTAVYGLAA
-4866 ALRRKNHERKLR
+4866 ALRRKNHERRLR

-4893 SGSPAAKPAGMEA
+4893 SGSPAVKPAGMEA

>member
-1 MKAKNNELTV
+1 MKAKSNQLTV

-45 VYAGDGEA
+45 VYAGDGAA
-53 ADDAAA
+53 ADDAAV

-65 SGAATSSADK
+65 SAAATSAADK
-75 AADTVASSA
+75 AADAAAS
-84 ASAASSAAP
+84 SAASSAAP

-107 AAPGAF
+107 AAPSAS
-113 ESAQPAATQQD
+113 EPAQPAGTQQD

-191 PISPDEQGVYTVSA
+191 PISPDDQGVYTVSA
-205 ADVAAGATVTL
+205 ADVATGATVTL

-225 GKDNAAVSIEDD
+225 GKDNAAVSIEDE
-237 AAAEETQVS
+237 AAEEAQVS
-246 AVGAGAISGPT
+246 VSGAGAISGPT
-257 SVAQGDTIT
+257 SVAQGNTIT

-272 MRIDNWY
+272 MTPQNWFSPEQ
-279 GGDGLFSGWDV
+279 GLFSEWNV
-290 SADKKSITLTAT
+290 SADKKTLTLKAT
-302 SNWAFTG
+302 DNWAFVG
-309 SEKTTTIYLGYIDQS
+309 SKKTATICMEYTDQS
-324 GTWHNQGDDRLAFNV
+324 DQWHTGVANSMTFDV
-339 TVKKRTFTVVQPEP
+339 TVKKRSFTVVQPEP

-364 QIKDDET
+364 QIKDNET
-371 GKVFSLADAPS
+371 GRVFSISDAPD
-382 GAFLPFEY
+382 GAFLPLEY
-390 YRDGQRIENASQYWH
+390 YRDGQRIENASQYRH
-405 DANEFSKPGTYT
+405 DTNEFSKPGTYT
-417 VIVKPNNG
+417 VVVKPDNG
-425 WIYDFEAV
+425 WIYDFEGM
-433 GQIEITIPTKKPD
+433 GQIEIAIPTKKPD
-446 STDFEKW
+446 NTDFEKW
-453 IYTGESVD
+453 IYVGESVD
-461 LKGDGSAW
+461 LEGDEDAW
-469 WGESWTVSSGSENI
+469 WGERWKVSSGSENV
-483 ELSESSSGSR
+483 ELSGSGNV
-493 IAKGLKVGD
+493 KGLKVGD
-502 ATVQREYY
+502 ATVVRGFYSP
-510 ALGWH
+510 GWH
-515 TETFIIHV
+515 TETFTIHV

-536 DDTVEQFKNITLTTD
+536 ADTVEQFKNITLTTD
-551 SDTNVTWTSS
+551 SDTDVTWTSS

-573 VIGVKAG
+573 VVGVKPG

-604 TKSKASAMS
+604 KTSGVSPTS

-687 YNQYWNAVFQ
+687 YSQYWNAVFR

-753 FYLQDANAS
+753 FYLQDADAS

-767 DAATYKLEKGIAQ
+767 DAATYRLEKGIAQ
-780 VAAPSKTPAD
+780 VTAPSKTPAD

-845 TTIQVAPSKTLS
+845 TTTQVAPSKTLS
-857 GYMKGQKVVQS
+857 GYMKGQTVVQS
-868 PISVEG
+868 PISIEG
-874 YTPVSSESK
+874 YKPVSDETK

-890 SSIDFF
+890 SSIDFY
-896 YTANPVGYRVEYCWT
+896 YTANPADYSVEYYWT
-911 GSDTPFLT
+911 GSDKPLSS
-919 ESDSD
+919 EKRSG
-924 RHDSDHHVGDTVAGI
+924 HVGDQVTGL
-939 EPKTFEGYT
+939 EPKAIAGYT
-948 PVSDNVKDLKLGVDE
+948 PVNDNVQDLKLGADE
-963 SQNVVKFYY
+963 SKNVVKFYY
-972 RQNVSLTANTDSK
+972 RQNVSLTANSDSK
-985 TYNGSEQSVEGY
+985 TYNGSEQSVDGY
-997 KTNLPGGEST
+997 TTNLPEDVST

-1026 YTFADG
+1026 YTFANG
-1032 TIGKVSSDNKYVVT
+1032 TIGKVSSDNNYVVT
-1046 GTTDGNLHI
+1046 QTMPGNLHI
-1055 SPVTDEVVVKIT
+1055 SPVADEVVVKIA

-1076 GKQQAVSG
+1076 GKQQTVSG

-1097 KIALAESATAE
+1097 KVTLAEGATAE

-1116 YNMGLTAAS
+1116 YYMGLTAAS
-1125 FVSSDGNYAKV
+1125 FVSADGNYAKV

-1159 HKNYDGRTLQRQTD
+1159 HKNYDGSTLQRQTN
-1173 IRVDGTKDVYDK
+1173 IRVDGTKDVYDN
-1185 DKDTT
+1185 DKDTA

-1206 DNKNVKWFDEN
+1206 NNKNVKWFDEN
-1217 NIAPGCYDNKFECKP
+1217 NIAPGCYDNKFECEP

-1241 EITYEYGKLYVNKRA
+1241 EIMYEYGKLYVNKRA

-1270 TSGYDGQPHS
+1270 ASVYDGQPHS

-1292 EGVRFSIRAKTS
+1292 EGVQFSIRAKTS
-1304 GAESKVDA
+1304 GAENKADA
-1312 GTYEN
+1312 DTYVN

-1335 FKITTEN
+1335 FKITTED
-1342 GKLTIDTRPVTITA
+1342 GKLTIDKRSVTITA

-1368 TADQAN
+1368 TADQAD
-1374 PKFTTKGFVDGQD
+1374 PKFTTKGFVDGQG
-1387 ISDVAVEGSQ
+1387 ISDVTVEGSQ
-1397 TQCGTSASTIKDNS
+1397 TQCGTSASTIKDKS
-1411 WKFQEGTNG
+1411 WKFQNGTNG

-1425 TTAQGTLTVKHRS
+1425 ITEPGTLTVKHRS
-1438 DDKKYAITLMGKSDN
+1438 NDKKYAITLTGKSD
-1453 GATYDGKEHTVSGV
+1453 TVSSYDGKEHMVSGV

-1476 VEYTVFNYHANVSG
+1476 VEYTVSNYHANVSG
-1490 TDAGTYKNIVTS
+1490 VDAGTYGNIVTS
-1502 GEGGYKVTDPNG
+1502 GEDGYKVTDPNG
-1514 NDVTAEF
+1514 NDVTEEF
-1521 SISVAPGTLTIKP
+1521 SISAAPGTLTIKP

-1546 AYNGSPLTAA
+1546 AYNGSALTAA
-1556 EAEREFAAE
+1556 EAEHEFTTE

-1571 DIASAKVDGS
+1571 GIASVTVEGS
-1581 ITDVGETASNVVQE
+1581 ITNVGETESNVVQS
-1595 SVVLKSGTKASN
+1595 SVVLKDGTKASN

-1612 NPGKLEVTP
+1612 KPGKFEVTP
-1621 NTDEVVVTIA
+1621 VADEVVVAIA
-1631 KKSGTK
+1631 EKSDTK
-1637 DYSGF
+1637 EYNGS
-1642 EQSVKGYE
+1642 EQSVEGYE
-1650 LRDISNREY
+1650 LRSISNSNY

-1682 YEMNLKPEDFKNNSV
+1682 YEMNLKPEDFKNNSA
-1697 NFTNVKFEILDG
+1697 NFTNVKFQIVDG

-1728 TYDGNPLEDRTVSVT
+1728 TYDGNPLEDRTVSIT

-1749 GDKFIA
+1749 GDKFVA
-1755 DVTGSQTD
+1755 DVTGSQTN

-1782 LAQDA
+1782 LAKDA
-1787 EGAYRNYNV
+1787 EGAYRNYDI
-1796 TKAEGVLKVNPVSNE
+1796 TKVEGVLKVNPVSDE
-1811 VVVTIVGKHAEG
+1811 VVVTIAGNHAEG
-1823 AYNGKPLTATGYT
+1823 AYNGKPLTATGYS
-1836 FASTNALYTS
+1836 FASSNALYTS

-1859 TDAGTTV
+1859 TDAGASV
-1866 MDLQGKFKNADDVNF
+1866 MDLQGKFTNADAVNF
-1881 PNVRFEITNGFV
+1881 PNVRFDITNGSV
-1893 AISKAEVKLQSADL
+1893 AISKAKVTLQSANL

-1937 EGAAYTFTGSQTL
+1937 EGSAYTFTGSQTL
-1950 VGGSPNAFNYTLND
+1950 VGGSPNAFSYTLNE
-1964 NTKADNYE
+1964 NTREGNYD

-1984 RQAKYQVTVEANSST
+1984 RQAQYQVTVEANSST
-1999 DNTYDG
+1999 GNTYDG
-2005 VEHAAAGLKTSEFT
+2005 VEHAATGLKTSEFT
-2019 VEGQKYT
+2019 VDGQKYT
-2026 VEGLKTSDPKA
+2026 VEGLNTSDPKA

-2054 DADGND
+2054 DANGND
-2060 VSSQFAVKLVP
+2060 VSSQFAVTLVP
-2071 GELKIAK
+2071 GKLEIAK

-2093 GEALTNDR
+2093 GEALTNDG

-2115 SYSVTGTITDAG
+2115 VYNVTGAITDAG
-2127 TVTNSFTYERNSN
+2127 KVANSFTYGRNSN

-2145 YTITKAEGTLEVTP
+2145 YTITKEEGTLEVTP
-2159 VTDKVTVTITG
+2159 VADKVTVTITG
-2170 NSATLQYSGS
+2170 NSATLPYSGS

-2189 ATSDNRYSEA
+2189 ATSDGRYREA

-2266 VYDGTPLSAYAAKAT
+2266 VYDGTPLSAYVAKAT
-2281 DKFGNTLKVEYSTD
+2281 DKFGNALKVEYSTD
-2295 GEQWTDDPSN
+2295 GEQWTDDPSS

-2311 GYQEVKLRA
+2311 GAQLVMLRA
-2320 TGANYAAGQY
+2320 TSPNYAADQY
-2330 AENKDGEWVAI
+2330 AENGEWVAI
-2341 TSRPVK
+2341 TSRPVT

-2355 KYDGKPLT
+2355 KYDGEPLT
-2363 NDTVTVET
+2363 NDIVTVET

-2399 NTFDYIFNE
+2399 NTFDYTFNE
-2408 GTNASDYW
+2408 GTNANDYW
-2416 VTTKFGKLVVTA
+2416 VKTELGKLVVTA
-2428 SDSEVVAKIA
+2428 SDSEVVATIA
-2438 GHNKTVEYNGLE
+2438 GHNKSVEYNGLE

-2461 SNKLY
+2461 SSKLY

-2481 TNAGTYK
+2481 TDVGTYK
-2488 MELTAEQFSNKSNNF
+2488 MNLASEQFANTSKNF
-2503 SKVAFAVTDGTLTIT
+2503 SKVTFAVTDGTLTIT
-2518 PKSIVPDPENP
+2518 PKSIIPDPENP

-2537 PADVVYNGQDQTWTP
+2537 PAVVVYNGQDQTWTP
-2552 IVKDGER
+2552 VVKDGER
-2559 TLEAGKDYTVEY
+2559 KLEPGKDYTVEY
-2571 STADRTNVSGKI
+2571 STADRTNVTGEI
-2583 TVAITGIGNYSGK
+2583 TVTIKGINNYSGEVK
-2596 VERTYQITKRTVD
+2596 RTYQITKRPVE

-2620 GTALTKPEVS
+2620 GTALVKPEVS

-2640 VGGEVSNVRA
+2640 VMGEVSNVRA
-2650 TSSVTTVAQG
+2650 TGSVTTVAQG
-2660 EVANSIAYDT
+2660 KVANSIAYDT
-2670 NAGFNADNYAISKD
+2670 NAGFNANNYAISKD

-2690 TALAAEDDII
+2690 TALAAEDGIT
-2700 ITPNDA
+2700 ITPNNA
-2706 TYIYDASSR
+2706 TYIYDASSHE
-2715 KASAAT
+2715 AGAAT

-2747 NPSAITAIN
+2747 NASAITAIN
-2756 AGTLT
+2756 AGALT

-2781 AIQKRDVE
+2781 TIQKRDVE
-2789 LTSASSSKV
+2789 LTSASASKV
-2798 YDGMPLTKD
+2798 YDGAPLAKD

-2829 QVHATGSQTKVG
+2829 QVHAKGSQTGVG

-2849 KLKDGAENNYN
+2849 QLKPGAENNYN
-2860 IIGEHVGTLTVTDQ
+2860 IIGEHVGTLTVTAQ
-2874 SITPDPQN
+2874 SIAPDPQN

-2891 DEPSDHVYDGTEH
+2891 DEPSDHVYDGAEH

-2919 EGVDYTVTYDTN
+2919 EGSDYTVTYDTD

-2948 YTGTCVKA
+2948 YMGTCVKA

-2985 IEGLVGGETATAQT
+2985 IEGLVGGENATAQT

-3025 YYIATQNDGT
+3025 YYIAAQNDGT
-3035 LTVTPKGIAQMTVG
+3035 LTVTPKGVAQMAVG
-3049 ALPDVAY
+3049 SLPDVIY

-3061 QQTPVVKDGEKELVE
+3061 QQKPVVKDGEKVLAE
-3076 GVDYELTYSENTI
+3076 GVDYELTYSGNTT
-3089 DAGSVTV
+3089 DAGTVTV
-3096 TVVGKGNYAGSVD
+3096 TVTGKGNYAGSVD
-3109 VAYRIAPA
+3109 VTYLIAPA
-3117 ALTVTTPSASGVYNG
+3117 PLTVTTPSASGVYNG
-3132 KPLTAAGSMSGFVN
+3132 RPLTAAGTISGFVN

-3161 GTSDNTYAIDWAAA
+3161 GTSDNAYAIDWAAA
-3175 DATAKQANYT
+3175 GATAKQANYAV
-3185 ISETVGKLTVTES
+3185 SESIGKLTVTES

-3205 TTGGTFTYDGT
+3205 TTGGTFAYDG
-3216 AHGATV
+3216 ASHGAAV

-3233 EAAASSAT
+3233 EAAASSAM
-3241 ATNVSDGEV
+3241 ATSVSDGEV

-3263 GEDVTSKLNIKFVD
+3263 GEDVTSKLNVKFVD

-3288 VTTPSVSK
+3288 VTTPSASK
-3296 PYDGSALTAEGK
+3296 PYDGDALTAEGK

-3316 AATLKT
+3316 TATLKT
-3322 TGSQTTVGTSV
+3322 TGGQTTVGTSE
-3333 NGYELVWDDNAKAEN
+3333 NGYELVWDGNAKAAN
-3348 YTVEE
+3348 YTIEE

-3377 YDGTALESAGANV
+3377 YDGTALESAGVNV

-3396 FTLSAKTKGSI
+3396 FTLSAKTKGSV
-3407 TDAGYVTAEVVSYI
+3407 TDAGYAAAEVDSYV

-3507 GNGSAKVENYDITYR
+3507 GNDSTKVENYDIAYR
-3522 YGALTVSAQSI
+3522 YGTLTVSAQSI

-3543 AGVKVNSPSDAVYDA
+3543 AGVKVNAPSDTVYDA

-3578 RDYTVTY
+3578 RDYTVAY

-3593 TGTIKVAIT
+3593 TGTIKVTIT

-3617 TPASVKLAS
+3617 APASVKLAS

-3637 QSDDAVTLQGAEAL
+3637 QSDDAVMVQGAEAL

-3661 VGKVMTVAEGKVPNT
+3661 VGRVMTVAEGKVPNT
-3676 IAFTWKDGFKASN
+3676 IAYTWKDGFKASN

-3736 EKVLTEGVDYTVS
+3736 EKLLTEGIDYTVS

-3754 FTNVTGAIKVTVTGQ
+3754 FTNVAGVIKVTVTGQ

-3775 VDRTYR
+3775 VERAYR

-3788 VSTPSASGVY
+3788 VTTPSASGVY
-3798 NGNALTAAGSIS
+3798 NGKPLTAAGTIS

-3825 QTEVGTSDNTY
+3825 QTEVGTSDNAY

-3843 DATAKQA
+3843 GATAKQA
-3850 NYTVSETV
+3850 NYAVSESI

-3864 EFAGRVFATPGSYSG
+3864 EFAGCVVATPGSYSG

-3910 TDATDEA
+3910 ADATDEA

-3923 DELVIINAQGEDV
+3923 DELVIVNAQGEDV
-3936 TDKLDIEKQTGA
+3936 TGKLDIEKQTGA

-3959 TEGASKVYDGIALTA
+3959 TEGAFKVYDGTALTA

-4002 NTYAI
+4002 NTYSI

-4030 AAEKADGKIS
+4030 TAAKAEGKIS

-4060 SAPIPT
+4060 SAAVPT
-4066 QDAVTIEY
+4066 QDALIIEY

-4087 LTATDVAD
+4087 LSATDVAD
-4095 SATVQLRASSLGNY
+4095 SATVQLRASSPGNY

-4123 RAVNLKSDSASK
+4123 RAVSLKSESASK
-4135 VFDGTALTRPDVA
+4135 VFDGTALTRPEVA
-4148 GWKQLGDEGFVD
+4148 GWKQLGDEGFVG
-4160 GQVSDVRATGSVT
+4160 GQVSDVRATGSAT

-4185 YVEGEGFNADNYAIS
+4185 YTEGEGFNADNYAIS
-4200 KDEGVLSVT
+4200 KDEGALSVT

-4240 DGGKTLVDGV
+4240 DGDKALAEGV

-4267 VTVTGEGDYAG
+4267 VTVTGKGDYAG

-4283 YQIVPAPLTVATE
+4283 YQITPAPLTVVTE

-4305 PLTAGGKVDGLVN
+4305 PLIAGGKVDGLVN
-4318 GETVAFKLVGSQT
+4318 GETVELKLVGSQI
-4331 KVGESDNAYRIE
+4331 KVGSSDNAYKIE
-4343 WSGTAKRAN
+4343 WNGTAKRAN
-4352 YRLEAETIGKLTV
+4352 YRLEAESIGKLTV

-4379 TFTYDGSSHGATVKV
+4379 TFAYDGASHGAAVTVG
-4394 ASLPEGYSLE
+4394 ALPEGYTLE
-4404 TAESVASAKDVSDG
+4404 AAASSAMATSVSDG

-4423 ADVLVIKNAEGED
+4423 ADVLVIKNAQGED
-4436 VTSRL
+4436 VTSKL
-4441 NIKFVDGTIKV
+4441 NVKFVDGTIKV

-4468 DGQALTAEG
+4468 DGDALTAEG
-4477 RVSGFVNGETATFKT
+4477 KASGFVNGETATLKT
-4492 TGSQTEVGS
+4492 TGGQTTVGTS
-4501 SVNGYEL
+4501 ENGYEL
-4508 VWDGSAKAANYTVE
+4508 VWDGNAKAANYTVE
-4522 ESLGTLTVSA
+4522 ENLGTLTVSA
-4532 QSIDPDDADA
+4532 QSIDPDDAGA
-4542 FGGVTVGYLS
+4542 FGGVTVGYLT

-4561 RFEPEVIDKDGKAL
+4561 RFEPEVVDRDGRAL

-4582 LSFSGDVKNVGEAT
+4582 LSFSGDVKNVGEVT

-4610 RTYRITPAPLTVTTG
+4610 RTYRITPASLMVTTG
-4625 SDSKIYDGSELVNG
+4625 SDSKIYDGSELVNN
-4639 ELTIEGLQGEDRVTA
+4639 ELSIEGLQGEDRVTA
-4654 ATTGSQTEVGSSENT
+4654 AATGSQTEVGSSENT

-4702 EPTPE
+4702 NPDDGT
-4707 PEPTP
+4707 
-4712 TPEPEPTPTPTPTP
+4712 TPTP
-4726 EPTPTP
+4726 EPTPSPTP
-4732 GDGETPTPNPT
+4732 GDGST
-4743 PGDDVTPAPNPIPDG
+4743 PGSTPDG
-4758 TTPSGGTTPGTTPG
+4758 TTPG
-4772 GTTPAPASTPDGAT
+4772 STPN
-4786 TAPAPTPAPAA
+4786 PAPAA
-4797 AGPLDALADVLEGA
+4797 AGPLDALAGVLEGA

-4843 DHCWVHWY
+4843 DHCWVHWC
-4851 MIAGMALTAVYGLAA
+4851 MIVGMVLTAVYGLAA
-4866 ALRRKNHERKLR
+4866 ALRRKNHERRLR

-4893 SGSPAAKPAGMEA
+4893 SGSPAVKPAGMEA

>member
-1 MKAKNNELTV
+1 MKAKSNQLTV

-45 VYAGDGEA
+45 VYAGDGAA
-53 ADDAAA
+53 ADDAAV

-65 SGAATSSADK
+65 SAAATSAADK
-75 AADTVASSA
+75 AADAAASSA

-107 AAPGAF
+107 AAPSAS
-113 ESAQPAATQQD
+113 EPAQPAGTQQD

-163 KDDFK
+163 NDDFK

-191 PISPDEQGVYTVSA
+191 PISPDEQGVYTVFA
-205 ADVAAGATVTL
+205 VDVAAGATVTL

-237 AAAEETQVS
+237 ATEKTQASVS
-246 AVGAGAISGPT
+246 GAGAISGPT
-257 SVAQGDTIT
+257 SVAQGNTIT

-272 MRIDNWY
+272 MTPQNWFSPEQ
-279 GGDGLFSGWDV
+279 GLFSEWNV
-290 SADKKSITLTAT
+290 SADKKTLTLKAT
-302 SNWAFTG
+302 DNWAFVG
-309 SEKTTTIYLGYIDQS
+309 SKKTATICMEYTDQS
-324 GTWHNQGDDRLAFNV
+324 DQWHTGVANSMTFDV
-339 TVKKRTFTVVQPEP
+339 TVKKRSFTVVQPEP

-364 QIKDDET
+364 QIKDNET
-371 GKVFSLADAPS
+371 GRVFSISDAPD
-382 GAFLPFEY
+382 GAFLPLEY
-390 YRDGQRIENASQYWH
+390 YRDGQRIENASQYRH
-405 DANEFSKPGTYT
+405 DTNEFSKPGTYT
-417 VIVKPNNG
+417 VVVKPDNG
-425 WIYDFEAV
+425 WIYDFEGM
-433 GQIEITIPTKKPD
+433 GQIEIAIPTKKPD
-446 STDFEKW
+446 NTDFEKW
-453 IYTGESVD
+453 IYVGESVD
-461 LKGDGSAW
+461 LEGDENAW
-469 WGESWTVSSGSENI
+469 WGERWKVSSGSENV
-483 ELSESSSGSR
+483 ELSGSGNV
-493 IAKGLKVGD
+493 KGLKVGD
-502 ATVQREYY
+502 ATVVRGFYSP
-510 ALGWH
+510 GWH
-515 TETFIIHV
+515 TETFTIHV

-536 DDTVEQFKNITLTTD
+536 ADTVEQFKNITLTTD
-551 SDTNVTWTSS
+551 SDTDVTWTSS

-573 VIGVKAG
+573 VVGVKPG

-604 TKSKASAMS
+604 KTSGVSPTS

-639 NHALGVKVNLDGLNL
+639 SHALGVEVNLDGLNL

-687 YNQYWNAVFQ
+687 YSQYWNAVFR
-697 AWKDTLS
+697 AWKNTLS

-753 FYLQDANAS
+753 FYLQDADAS

-767 DAATYKLEKGIAQ
+767 DAATYRLEKGIAQ
-780 VAAPSKTPAD
+780 VTAPSKTPAD

-845 TTIQVAPSKTLS
+845 TTTQVAPSKTLS
-857 GYMKGQKVVQS
+857 GYMKGQTVVQS
-868 PISVEG
+868 PFPLRA
-874 YTPVSSESK
+874 YKPVSDETK

-890 SSIDFF
+890 SSIDFY
-896 YTANPVGYRVEYCWT
+896 YTANPADYSVEYYWT
-911 GSDTPFLT
+911 GSDKPLSS
-919 ESDSD
+919 EKRSG
-924 RHDSDHHVGDTVAGI
+924 HVGDQVTGL
-939 EPKTFEGYT
+939 EPKAIAGYT
-948 PVSDNVKDLKLGVDE
+948 PVNDNVQDLKLGADE
-963 SQNVVKFYY
+963 SKNVVKFYY
-972 RQNVSLTANTDSK
+972 RQNVSLTANSDSK
-985 TYNGSEQSVEGY
+985 TYNGSEQSVDGY
-997 KTNLPGGEST
+997 TTNLPEGVST

-1026 YTFADG
+1026 YTFANG
-1032 TIGKVSSDNKYVVT
+1032 TIGKVSSDNNYVVT
-1046 GTTDGNLHI
+1046 QTMPGNLHI
-1055 SPVTDEVVVKIT
+1055 SPVADEVVVKIA

-1076 GKQQAVSG
+1076 GKQQTVSG

-1097 KIALAESATAE
+1097 KATLAEGATAE

-1116 YNMGLTAAS
+1116 YYMGLTAAS
-1125 FVSSDGNYAKV
+1125 FVSADGNYAKV
-1136 KFEVVDGSLE
+1136 KFEIVDGSLE

-1159 HKNYDGRTLQRQTD
+1159 HKNYDGSTLQRQAN
-1173 IRVDGTKDVYDK
+1173 IRVDGTKDVYDN

-1206 DNKNVKWFDEN
+1206 NNKNVKWFDEN
-1217 NIAPGCYDNKFECKP
+1217 NIAPGCYDNKFECEP

-1270 TSGYDGQPHS
+1270 TSVYDGQPHS
-1280 ATGLETTSYTNK
+1280 ATGLETASYTNK
-1292 EGVRFSIRAKTS
+1292 EGVQFSIRAKTS
-1304 GAESKVDA
+1304 GAENKADA
-1312 GTYEN
+1312 DTYVN

-1335 FKITTEN
+1335 FKITTED
-1342 GKLTIDTRPVTITA
+1342 GKLTIDKRSVTITA

-1368 TADQAN
+1368 TADQAD
-1374 PKFTTKGFVDGQD
+1374 PKFTTKGFVDGQG
-1387 ISDVAVEGSQ
+1387 ISDVTVEGSQ
-1397 TQCGTSASTIKDNS
+1397 TQCGTSASTIKDKS
-1411 WKFQEGTNG
+1411 WKFQNGTNG

-1425 TTAQGTLTVKHRS
+1425 ITEPGTLTVKHRS
-1438 DDKKYAITLMGKSDN
+1438 NDKKYAITLTGKSD
-1453 GATYDGKEHTVSGV
+1453 TVSSYDGKEHMVSGV

-1476 VEYTVFNYHANVSG
+1476 VEYTVSNYHANVSG
-1490 TDAGTYKNIVTS
+1490 VDAGTYGNIVTS
-1502 GEGGYKVTDPNG
+1502 GEDGYKVTDPNG
-1514 NDVTAEF
+1514 NDVTEEF
-1521 SISVAPGTLTIKP
+1521 SISAAPGTLTIKP

-1546 AYNGSPLTAA
+1546 AYNGSALTAA
-1556 EAEREFAAE
+1556 EAEHEFTAE

-1571 DIASAKVDGS
+1571 GIASVTVEGS
-1581 ITDVGETASNVVQE
+1581 ITNVGETESNVVQG
-1595 SVVLKSGTKASN
+1595 SVVLKDGTKASN

-1612 NPGKLEVTP
+1612 KPGKFEVTP
-1621 NTDEVVVTIA
+1621 VADEVVVIIA
-1631 KKSGTK
+1631 EKSDTK
-1637 DYSGF
+1637 EYNGS
-1642 EQSVKGYE
+1642 EQSVEGYE
-1650 LRDISNREY
+1650 LRSISNSNY

-1682 YEMNLKPEDFKNNSV
+1682 YEMNLKPEDFKNNSA
-1697 NFTNVKFEILDG
+1697 NFTNVKFQIVDG
-1709 SLTITKRAVTL
+1709 SLTITKPAVTL

-1728 TYDGNPLEDRTVSVT
+1728 TYDGNPLEDRTVSIT

-1749 GDKFIA
+1749 GDKFVA
-1755 DVTGSQTD
+1755 DVTGSQAN

-1782 LAQDA
+1782 LAKDA
-1787 EGAYRNYNV
+1787 EGAYRNYDI
-1796 TKAEGVLKVNPVSNE
+1796 TKVEGVLKVNPVSDE
-1811 VVVTIVGKHAEG
+1811 VVVTIAGNHAEG
-1823 AYNGKPLTATGYT
+1823 AYNGKPLTATGYS
-1836 FASTNALYTS
+1836 FESSNALYTS

-1859 TDAGTTV
+1859 TDAGASV
-1866 MDLQGKFKNADDVNF
+1866 MDLQGKFTNADAANF
-1881 PNVRFEITNGFV
+1881 PNVRFDITNGSV
-1893 AISKAEVKLQSADL
+1893 AISKAKVTLQSADL

-1950 VGGSPNAFNYTLND
+1950 VGGSPNAFSYTLNE
-1964 NTKADNYE
+1964 NTKEGNYD

-1984 RQAKYQVTVEANSST
+1984 RQAQYQVTVEANSST
-1999 DNTYDG
+1999 GNTYDD
-2005 VEHAAAGLKTSEFT
+2005 VEHAATGLKTSEFT
-2019 VEGQKYT
+2019 VDGQKYT
-2026 VEGLKTSDPKA
+2026 VEGLNTSDPKA

-2054 DADGND
+2054 DANGND
-2060 VSSQFAVKLVP
+2060 VSSQFAVTLVP
-2071 GELKIAK
+2071 GKLEIAK

-2093 GEALTNDR
+2093 GEALTNDG

-2115 SYSVTGTITDAG
+2115 VYNVTGAITDAG
-2127 TVTNSFTYERNSN
+2127 KVANSFTYGRNSN

-2145 YTITKAEGTLEVTP
+2145 YTITKEEGTLEVTP
-2159 VTDKVTVTITG
+2159 VADKVTVTITG
-2170 NSATLQYSGS
+2170 NSATLPYSGS

-2189 ATSDNRYSEA
+2189 ATSDGRYREA

-2211 TNAGTYNMN
+2211 TNAGTYHMN
-2220 LASGQFSNTSGNF
+2220 LASGQFSNISGNF

-2243 SLEITGGDL
+2243 SLEIKGGDL

-2266 VYDGTPLSAYAAKAT
+2266 VYDGTPLSAYVAKAT
-2281 DKFGNTLKVEYSTD
+2281 DKFGNALKVEYSTD
-2295 GEQWTDDPSN
+2295 GEQWTDDPSS

-2311 GYQEVKLRA
+2311 GAQLVMLRA
-2320 TGANYAAGQY
+2320 TSPNYAADQY
-2330 AENKDGEWVAI
+2330 AENGEWVAI
-2341 TSRPVK
+2341 TSRPVT

-2355 KYDGKPLT
+2355 KYDGEPLT

-2399 NTFDYIFNE
+2399 NTFDYTFNE
-2408 GTNASDYW
+2408 GTNANDYW
-2416 VTTKFGKLVVTA
+2416 VKTELGKLVVTV
-2428 SDSEVVAKIA
+2428 SDSEVVATIA
-2438 GHNKTVEYNGLE
+2438 GHNKSVEYNGLE

-2461 SNKLY
+2461 SSKLY

-2481 TNAGTYK
+2481 TDVGTYK
-2488 MELTAEQFSNKSNNF
+2488 MNLASEQFANTSKNF
-2503 SKVAFAVTDGTLTIT
+2503 SKVTFAVTDGTLTIT
-2518 PKSIVPDPENP
+2518 PKSIIPDPENP

-2537 PADVVYNGQDQTWTP
+2537 PAAVVYNGQDQTWTP
-2552 IVKDGER
+2552 VVKDGER
-2559 TLEAGKDYTVEY
+2559 KLEPGKDYTVEY
-2571 STADRTNVSGKI
+2571 STADRTNVTGEI
-2583 TVAITGIGNYSGK
+2583 TVTIKGINNYSGEVK
-2596 VERTYQITKRTVD
+2596 RTYQITKRPVE

-2620 GTALTKPEVS
+2620 GTALVKPEVS

-2640 VGGEVSNVRA
+2640 VMGEVSNVRA
-2650 TSSVTTVAQG
+2650 TGSVTTVAQG

-2670 NAGFNADNYAISKD
+2670 NAGFNANNYAISKD

-2690 TALAAEDDII
+2690 TALAAEDGIT
-2700 ITPNDA
+2700 ITPNNA
-2706 TYIYDASSR
+2706 TYIYDASSHE
-2715 KASAAT
+2715 AGAAT

-2747 NPSAITAIN
+2747 NASAITAIN
-2756 AGTLT
+2756 AGALT

-2781 AIQKRDVE
+2781 TIQKRDVE
-2789 LTSASSSKV
+2789 LTSASASKV
-2798 YDGMPLTKD
+2798 YDGAPLAKD

-2829 QVHATGSQTKVG
+2829 QVHAKGSQTGVG

-2849 KLKDGAENNYN
+2849 QLKPGAENNYN
-2860 IIGEHVGTLTVTDQ
+2860 IIGEHVGTLTVTAQ
-2874 SITPDPQN
+2874 SIMPDPQN

-2891 DEPSDHVYDGTEH
+2891 DEPSDHVYDGAEH

-2919 EGVDYTVTYDTN
+2919 KDRDYTVTYDTD

-2971 SKVYDGEA
+2971 SKIYDGEA

-2985 IEGLVGGETATAQT
+2985 IEGLVGGENATAQT

-3014 RITWDTAKEGN
+3014 GITWDTAKEGN
-3025 YYIATQNDGT
+3025 YYIAAQNDGT
-3035 LTVTPKGIAQMTVG
+3035 LTVTPKGVAQMTVG
-3049 ALPDVAY
+3049 SLPDVTY

-3061 QQTPVVKDGEKELVE
+3061 QQKPVVKDGEKVLAE
-3076 GVDYELTYSENTI
+3076 GVDYELTYSGNTT
-3089 DAGSVTV
+3089 DAGTVTV
-3096 TVVGKGNYAGSVD
+3096 TVTGKGNYAGSID
-3109 VAYRIAPA
+3109 VTYLIAPA
-3117 ALTVTTPSASGVYNG
+3117 PLTVTTPSASGVYNG
-3132 KPLTAAGSMSGFVN
+3132 KPLIAAGTISGFVN

-3175 DATAKQANYT
+3175 GATAKQANYAV
-3185 ISETVGKLTVTES
+3185 SESIGKLTVTES

-3205 TTGGTFTYDGT
+3205 TTGGTFAYDG
-3216 AHGATV
+3216 ASHGAAV

-3233 EAAASSAT
+3233 EAAASSAM
-3241 ATNVSDGEV
+3241 ATSVSDGEV

-3263 GEDVTSKLNIKFVD
+3263 GEDVTSKLNVKFVD

-3288 VTTPSVSK
+3288 VTTPSVTK
-3296 PYDGSALTAEGK
+3296 VFDGDALAAEGRV
-3308 ASGFVNGE
+3308 SGFVNGE
-3316 AATLKT
+3316 TATLKT
-3322 TGSQTTVGTSV
+3322 TGAQTTVGTSE
-3333 NGYELVWDDNAKAEN
+3333 NGYELVWDGSAKAAN

-3353 SLGTLEVTKS
+3353 NLGTLEVTKS

-3377 YDGTALESAGANV
+3377 YDGTALESAGVNV

-3407 TDAGYVTAEVVSYI
+3407 TDAGYAAAEVDSYV

-3507 GNGSAKVENYDITYR
+3507 GNDSTKVENYDIAYR
-3522 YGALTVSAQSI
+3522 YGTLTVSAQSI

-3543 AGVKVNSPSDAVYDA
+3543 AGVKVNAPSDAVYDA
-3558 REHKWIPVVT
+3558 HEHKWIPVVT
-3568 GKDGNALVEG
+3568 GKDGNVLVEG
-3578 RDYTVTY
+3578 RDYTVAY

-3593 TGTIKVAIT
+3593 TGTIKVTIT

-3617 TPASVKLAS
+3617 APASVKLAS

-3637 QSDDAVTLQGAEAL
+3637 QSDDAVTVQGAEAL

-3661 VGKVMTVAEGKVPNT
+3661 VGRVMTVAEGKVPNT
-3676 IAFTWKDGFKASN
+3676 IAYTWKDGFKASN

-3736 EKVLTEGVDYTVS
+3736 EKLLTEGIDYTVS

-3754 FTNVTGAIKVTVTGQ
+3754 FTNVAGVIKVTVTGQ

-3775 VDRTYR
+3775 VERAYR
-3781 ITPAPLT
+3781 IAPAPLT
-3788 VSTPSASGVY
+3788 VTTPSASGVY
-3798 NGNALTAAGSIS
+3798 NGKPLIAAGTIS

-3843 DATAKQA
+3843 GATAKQA
-3850 NYTVSETV
+3850 NYAVSESI

-3864 EFAGRVFATPGSYSG
+3864 EFAGCVVATPGSYSG

-3910 TDATDEA
+3910 ADATDEA

-3923 DELVIINAQGEDV
+3923 DELVIVNAQGEDV
-3936 TDKLDIEKQTGA
+3936 TGKLDIEKQTGA

-3959 TEGASKVYDGIALTA
+3959 TEGAFKVYDGTALTA

-4002 NTYAI
+4002 NTYSI

-4030 AAEKADGKIS
+4030 TAAKAEGKIS

-4060 SAPIPT
+4060 TAAVPT

-4087 LTATDVAD
+4087 LAATDVAD

-4123 RAVNLKSDSASK
+4123 RAVSLKSESASK
-4135 VFDGTALTRPDVA
+4135 VFDGTALTRPEVA

-4160 GQVSDVRATGSVT
+4160 GQVSDVRATGSAT

-4185 YVEGEGFNADNYAIS
+4185 YTEGEGFNADNYAIS

-4240 DGGKTLVDGV
+4240 DGDKALAEGV

-4267 VTVTGEGDYAG
+4267 VTVTGKGDYAG

-4283 YQIVPAPLTVATE
+4283 YQITPAPLTVVTE

-4305 PLTAGGKVDGLVN
+4305 PLIAGGKVDGLVN
-4318 GETVAFKLVGSQT
+4318 GETVELKLVGSQI
-4331 KVGESDNAYRIE
+4331 KVGSSDNAYKIE
-4343 WSGTAKRAN
+4343 WNGTAKRAN
-4352 YRLEAETIGKLTV
+4352 YRLEAESIGKLTV

-4379 TFTYDGSSHGATVKV
+4379 TFAYDGASHGAAVTVG
-4394 ASLPEGYSLE
+4394 ALPEGYTLE
-4404 TAESVASAKDVSDG
+4404 AAASSAMATSVSDG

-4423 ADVLVIKNAEGED
+4423 ADVLVIKNAQGED
-4436 VTSRL
+4436 VTSKL
-4441 NIKFVDGTIKV
+4441 NVKFVDGTIKV

-4463 ASKPY
+4463 VTKVF
-4468 DGQALTAEG
+4468 DGDALAAEG
-4477 RVSGFVNGETATFKT
+4477 RVSGFVNGETATLKT
-4492 TGSQTEVGS
+4492 TGAQTTVGTS
-4501 SVNGYEL
+4501 ENGYEL

-4522 ESLGTLTVSA
+4522 ENLGTLTVSA
-4532 QSIDPDDADA
+4532 QSIDPDDAGA
-4542 FGGVTVGYLS
+4542 FGGVTVGYLT

-4561 RFEPEVIDKDGKAL
+4561 RFEPEVVDKDGRAL

-4582 LSFSGDVKNVGEAT
+4582 LSFSGDVKNVGEVT

-4610 RTYRITPAPLTVTTG
+4610 RTYRIAPASLMVTTG
-4625 SDSKIYDGSELVNG
+4625 SDSKIYDGSELVNN
-4639 ELTIEGLQGEDRVTA
+4639 ELSIEGLQGEDRVTA
-4654 ATTGSQTEVGSSENT
+4654 TATGSQTEVGSSENT

-4702 EPTPE
+4702 NPDDGT
-4707 PEPTP
+4707 
-4712 TPEPEPTPTPTPTP
+4712 TPTP
-4726 EPTPTP
+4726 EPTPSPTDPRDGSTP
-4732 GDGETPTPNPT
+4732 GST
-4743 PGDDVTPAPNPIPDG
+4743 PDG
-4758 TTPSGGTTPGTTPG
+4758 TTPG
-4772 GTTPAPASTPDGAT
+4772 STPN
-4786 TAPAPTPAPAA
+4786 PAPAA
-4797 AGPLDALADVLEGA
+4797 AGPLDALAGVLEGA

-4851 MIAGMALTAVYGLAA
+4851 MIVGMVLTAVYGLAA
-4866 ALRRKNHERKLR
+4866 ALRRKNHERRLR

-4893 SGSPAAKPAGMEA
+4893 SGSPAVKPAGMEA

>member
-1 MKAKNNELTV
+1 MKAKSNELTV
-11 ESMTQ
+11 DSMTQ

-45 VYAGDGEA
+45 VYAGDGA
-53 ADDAAA
+53 AVEDTVA
-59 QVEGAS
+59 QAEGTS
-65 SGAATSSADK
+65 SAAATSAADKSADT
-75 AADTVASSA
+75 AANSA
-84 ASAASSAAP
+84 ASATSSAAP

-107 AAPGAF
+107 AAPSAS
-113 ESAQPAATQQD
+113 EPAQPAGTQQD
-124 ESAKEDADTA
+124 KSAKEDADTA

-191 PISPDEQGVYTVSA
+191 PISPDDQGVYTVSA

-216 ETEAVSSDS
+216 ETEAIPSES
-225 GKDNAAVSIEDD
+225 GKDAAVSIEDEAAKND
-237 AAAEETQVS
+237 AAKNDAAEGAQVS
-246 AVGAGAISGPT
+246 ASDAGAITGPT
-257 SVAQGDTIT
+257 SIAQGD
-266 LTYNGD
+266 
-272 MRIDNWY
+272 
-279 GGDGLFSGWDV
+279 
-290 SADKKSITLTAT
+290 
-302 SNWAFTG
+302 
-309 SEKTTTIYLGYIDQS
+309 E
-324 GTWHNQGDDRLAFNV
+324 V
-339 TVKKRTFTVVQPEP
+339 T
-353 VAEGQDHFWIP
+353 
-364 QIKDDET
+364 
-371 GKVFSLADAPS
+371 LADS
-382 GAFLPFEY
+382 
-390 YRDGQRIENASQYWH
+390 
-405 DANEFSKPGTYT
+405 
-417 VIVKPNNG
+417 
-425 WIYDFEAV
+425 
-433 GQIEITIPTKKPD
+433 TKKPD
-446 STDFEKW
+446 NTDFEKW
-453 IYTGESVD
+453 IYVDESVD
-461 LKGDGSAW
+461 LVGDENAW
-469 WGESWTVSSGSENI
+469 WGENWTVSSGSENVK
-483 ELSESSSGSR
+483 LSGSSSGLR
-493 IAKGLKVGD
+493 TATGREVGD

-515 TETFIIHV
+515 TETFTIHV
-523 MKKPAATSLSISG
+523 MKKPAATSLSIFG
-536 DDTVEQFKNITLTTD
+536 PETDTVEQFKNITLTTD
-551 SDTNVTWTSS
+551 SDTDVTWTSS

-573 VIGVKAG
+573 VVGVKAG
-580 KVTIT
+580 RVTIT

-591 EGKVLTATHEVTV
+591 EGKVLTATYELTV
-604 TKSKASAMS
+604 AESKASATN

-639 NHALGVKVNLDGLNL
+639 KHALGVKVNLDGLNL

-687 YNQYWNAVFQ
+687 YSQYWNAVFR

-743 VKCSKAINAV
+743 VKCNKAINAV
-753 FYLQDANAS
+753 FYLQDADAS

-767 DAATYKLEKGIAQ
+767 DAATYRLEKGIAQ
-780 VAAPSKTPAD
+780 VTAPSKTPAD

-837 QVNYYLKG
+837 QVNYYLEG
-845 TTIQVAPSKTLS
+845 TTTQVAPSKTLS
-857 GYMKGQKVVQS
+857 GYMKGQTVVQS
-868 PISVEG
+868 PISIEG
-874 YTPVSSESK
+874 YKPVSDETK

-890 SSIDFF
+890 SSIDFY
-896 YTANPVGYRVEYCWT
+896 YTANPVDYRVEYYWT
-911 GSDTPFLT
+911 GSDTPLLT
-919 ESDSD
+919 ES
-924 RHDSDHHVGDTVAGI
+924 HTGHVGDQVTGLQ
-939 EPKTFEGYT
+939 PKAFADYT
-948 PVSDNVKDLKLGVDE
+948 PVNDNVQDLKLGADE

-972 RQNVSLTANTDSK
+972 RQNVSLKANSDSK
-985 TYNGSEQSVEGY
+985 TYNGSEQGVDGY
-997 KTNLPGGEST
+997 MTNLPEGVSA

-1026 YTFADG
+1026 YTFANG
-1032 TIGKVSSDNKYVVT
+1032 TIGKVSSDNNYVVT
-1046 GTTDGNLHI
+1046 QTTPGNLHI
-1055 SPVTDEVVVKIT
+1055 GPVTDEVTITISGHNGGEKYSGEEQSVSGYDVSGLPAGVGEGDISFT
-1067 GKTGTEKYN
+1067 GK
-1076 GKQQAVSG
+1076 
-1084 WDVTEAPD
+1084 
-1092 GFDQS
+1092 
-1097 KIALAESATAE
+1097 AE
-1108 AKGKDAGT
+1108 AKGTDAGE
-1116 YNMGLTAAS
+1116 YKMGLAETQFSLKGDAAK
-1125 FVSSDGNYAKV
+1125 NYVNV
-1136 KFEVVDGSLE
+1136 KFRVERDGVLT
-1146 ITKRKVTL
+1146 IGKRTVILT
-1154 WSEDG
+1154 SEGG
-1159 HKNYDGRTLQRQTD
+1159 HKNYDGKTLQRRTD
-1173 IRVDGTKDVYDK
+1173 ISKNVG
-1185 DKDTT
+1185 
-1190 TQKTFEGDG
+1190 GDG
-1199 FVEGEGV
+1199 FVGEDGV
-1206 DNKNVKWFDEN
+1206 LAKDKLTWYDEN
-1217 NIAPGCYDNKFECKP
+1217 NILP
-1232 RSGTNFDNY
+1232 
-1241 EITYEYGKLYVNKRA
+1241 
-1256 DNKKYEVTVKGASG
+1256 
-1270 TSGYDGQPHS
+1270 
-1280 ATGLETTSYTNK
+1280 
-1292 EGVRFSIRAKTS
+1292 
-1304 GAESKVDA
+1304 

-1317 KVSDVVV
+1317 KFDPAYTPSTKLNNYDVQLVFGELVVNARTGKDKYAITVTACSNTVTYDGEEHAVSGVTGDTYTNDNKVTFTVEGMSASVSGTDAGTYTNKVVGTPV
-1324 TDPHGNDVTDQ
+1324 VKDPHGNDVTDQ
-1335 FKITTEN
+1335 FKITTED
-1342 GKLTIDTRPVTITA
+1342 GKLTIDKRSVTITA

-1374 PKFTTKGFVDGQD
+1374 PKFTPDGFVEGQG
-1387 ISDVAVEGSQ
+1387 ISDVTVEGSR
-1397 TQCGTSASTIKDNS
+1397 TQCGTSASTIKDKS
-1411 WKFQEGTNG
+1411 WKFQNGTNG

-1425 TTAQGTLTVKHRS
+1425 TTEPGTLTVKHRS
-1438 DDKKYAITLMGKSDN
+1438 DDKKYAITLTGKSD
-1453 GATYDGKEHTVSGV
+1453 TVPSYDGKEHTVSDV
-1467 EQDKWTFDG
+1467 EQDTWTFDG
-1476 VEYTVFNYHANVSG
+1476 VEYTVSNYNASVSG
-1490 TDAGTYKNIVTS
+1490 TDAGTYDNIVTS
-1502 GEGGYKVTDPNG
+1502 GEDGYRVTGPNG
-1514 NDVTAEF
+1514 DDVTEEF

-1546 AYNGSPLTAA
+1546 AYNGFALTAA
-1556 EAEREFAAE
+1556 EAKHEFTAE

-1571 DIASAKVDGS
+1571 GIASAMVDGS
-1581 ITDVGETASNVVQE
+1581 ITDVGETESNVAQN
-1595 SVVLKSGTKASN
+1595 SVVLKDGTKASN

-1612 NPGKLEVTP
+1612 KPGKLEVTP
-1621 NTDEVVVTIA
+1621 VTDEVVVTIA
-1631 KKSGTK
+1631 ENSGNEE
-1637 DYSGF
+1637 YNGS
-1642 EQSVKGYE
+1642 EQSVEGYE
-1650 LRDISNREY
+1650 LRNISNDSY
-1659 AATDIEFVGSADDQ
+1659 AATDIEFVGSADHK

-1682 YEMNLKPEDFKNNSV
+1682 YEMNLKPEDFKSNSA
-1697 NFTNVKFEILDG
+1697 NFTNVRFEIVDG

-1720 TSATPAEK
+1720 TSATPVEK
-1728 TYDGNPLEDRTVSVT
+1728 TYDGNPLEDRTVSIT

-1749 GDKFIA
+1749 GDKFVA
-1755 DVTGSQTD
+1755 DVTGSQTN

-1769 AFTYKLVNAAGEE
+1769 TFTYTLVNAAGKE
-1782 LAQDA
+1782 LTKDA

-1796 TKAEGVLKVNPVSNE
+1796 TKAEGVLKVNPVSDA
-1811 VVVTIVGKHAEG
+1811 VVVTITGNHAEG
-1823 AYNGKPLTATGYT
+1823 TYSGKPLTATGYS
-1836 FASTNALYTS
+1836 FASSNALYTS

-1866 MDLQGKFKNADDVNF
+1866 MDLQGKFTNADAVNF
-1881 PNVRFEITNGFV
+1881 PNVRFDITNGSV
-1893 AISKAEVKLQSADL
+1893 AISKAKVTLQSANL

-1950 VGGSPNAFNYTLND
+1950 VGGSPNAFSYTLNE
-1964 NTKADNYE
+1964 NTKEGNYD
-1972 ISVIPGQLTVTN
+1972 ISVILGQLTVTN
-1984 RQAKYQVTVEANSST
+1984 RQAQYQVTVEANSST
-1999 DNTYDG
+1999 GNTYDG
-2005 VEHAAAGLKTSEFT
+2005 VEHAATGLKTSEFT
-2019 VEGQKYT
+2019 VDGRKYT
-2026 VEGLKTSDPKA
+2026 VEGLNTADPKA

-2170 NSATLQYSGS
+2170 NSATLPYSGS
-2180 EQSVTGYSF
+2180 EQSVTGYDFKASNPLYKEGDF
-2189 ATSDNRYSEA
+2189 VFSGT
-2199 NVKFQGEAVAKG
+2199 AVAKG
-2211 TNAGTYNMN
+2211 TNAGTYHMN

-2233 TNVEFVVVDG
+2233 TNVEFKVVDG
-2243 SLEITGGDL
+2243 SLEIKGGDI
-2252 DADKVVWD
+2252 DAGKVVWD

-2266 VYDGTPLSAYAAKAT
+2266 VYDGTPLSAYVASAT
-2281 DKFGNTLKVEYSTD
+2281 DKFGNPLKVEYSTD
-2295 GEQWTDDPSN
+2295 GKQWTDDPST

-2311 GYQEVKLRA
+2311 GGQPVMLRA
-2320 TGANYAAGQY
+2320 TSANYAAGQY
-2330 AENKDGEWVAI
+2330 AENGEWVAI

-2347 LTSKGDNK
+2347 LTSGSGNK
-2355 KYDGKPLT
+2355 KYDGEPLT
-2363 NDTVTVET
+2363 NDSVTVGT

-2390 SQTDAGESD
+2390 SQTDAGESA
-2399 NTFDYIFNE
+2399 NTFDYTFNE
-2408 GTNASDYW
+2408 GTNANDYW
-2416 VTTKFGKLVVTA
+2416 VTIELGKLVVTA
-2428 SDSEVVAKIA
+2428 SDSEVVTTIT
-2438 GHNKTVEYNGLE
+2438 GHNETVEYNGSE
-2450 QSVEGYDFVEA
+2450 QSVEGYDFET
-2461 SNKLY
+2461 SNPLY
-2466 GEGDFAFSGTAVAKG
+2466 EKDDFAFSGTAVAKG
-2481 TNAGTYK
+2481 TDVGTYK
-2488 MELTAEQFSNKSNNF
+2488 MNLTSEQFSNTSKNF
-2503 SKVAFAVTDGTLTIT
+2503 SKVAFAVADGTLTIT

-2529 KNTMSVDS
+2529 DNTMTVDL
-2537 PADVVYNGQDQTWTP
+2537 PADVVYNGQDQTWAP
-2552 IVKDGER
+2552 VVKDGER
-2559 TLEAGKDYTVEY
+2559 TLQPGTDYTVEY
-2571 STADRTNVSGKI
+2571 STADRTNVAGKI
-2583 TVAITGIGNYSGK
+2583 TVTITGIGNYAGK
-2596 VERTYQITKRTVD
+2596 VERTYQITKRPVE
-2609 LKSEGGSKPYD
+2609 LVSQSGSKPYD

-2630 GWQQQGDTGF
+2630 GWQQQESTGF
-2640 VGGEVSNVRA
+2640 VEGQVSNVRA
-2650 TSSVTTVAQG
+2650 TGSVTTVAEG
-2660 EVANSIAYDT
+2660 EVVNSITYD
-2670 NAGFNADNYAISKD
+2670 AGVGFKADNYDISKD

-2690 TALAAEDDII
+2690 MALAAEDGITF
-2700 ITPNDA
+2700 TPNNA
-2706 TYIYDASSR
+2706 TYIYDASSHE
-2715 KASAAT
+2715 AGAAT

-2781 AIQKRDVE
+2781 TIQKRDVE
-2789 LTSASSSKV
+2789 LTSASASKV
-2798 YDGMPLTKD
+2798 YDGAPLAKD
-2807 WVDMGPNRPDTGFI
+2807 WVDMGPNHPDTGFI

-2829 QVHATGSQTKVG
+2829 QVHAVGSQTEVG
-2841 SSENAISY
+2841 SSDNAISY
-2849 KLKDGAENNYN
+2849 QLKTGAENNYN
-2860 IIGEHVGTLTVTDQ
+2860 IIGEHVGTLAVTAQ

-2919 EGVDYTVTYDTN
+2919 EDRDYTVTYDTD

-2948 YTGTCVKA
+2948 YMGTCVKA

-2985 IEGLVGGETATAQT
+2985 IEGLVSGETATAQA

-3014 RITWDTAKEGN
+3014 GITWETAKEGN
-3025 YYIATQNDGT
+3025 YSIVAQNDGT
-3035 LTVTPKGIAQMTVG
+3035 LTVTPKGIAQMTVDS
-3049 ALPDVAY
+3049 LSDVTY
-3056 NGESQ
+3056 NGKAQ
-3061 QQTPVVKDGEKELVE
+3061 LQKPVVKDGEKVLAE
-3076 GVDYELTYSENTI
+3076 GVDYELTYSENTT
-3089 DAGSVTV
+3089 DAGTVTV
-3096 TVVGKGNYAGSVD
+3096 TVTGQGNYAGSVD
-3109 VAYRIAPA
+3109 VAYRIVPAP
-3117 ALTVTTPSASGVYNG
+3117 LTVATPSASGVYDG
-3132 KPLTAAGSMSGFVN
+3132 KPLTAAGSVSGFVN

-3161 GTSDNTYAIDWAAA
+3161 GTSDNSYAIDWAAA
-3175 DATAKQANYT
+3175 GATAKQANYT
-3185 ISETVGKLTVTES
+3185 VSESIGKLTVIES
-3198 ADEVVVT
+3198 ANEVVVT
-3205 TTGGTFTYDGT
+3205 TTGGTFTYDGA

-3222 TVGALPEGYTL
+3222 AVGTLPEGYTL

-3241 ATNVSDGEV
+3241 ATNVSDDEV
-3250 AATADVLVIKNAQ
+3250 AATADVLVIRNAQ

-3288 VTTPSVSK
+3288 VTTPNASK
-3296 PYDGSALTAEGK
+3296 PYDGQALTAEGK

-3322 TGSQTTVGTSV
+3322 TGSQTTVGTSE

-3353 SLGTLEVTKS
+3353 DLGTLEVTKS

-3377 YDGTALESAGANV
+3377 YDGTALESAGVNV

-3396 FTLSAKTKGSI
+3396 FSLSAKTKGSV
-3407 TDAGYVTAEVVSYI
+3407 TDAGYVTAEIDSYI

-3434 GNVATGKAS
+3434 GNVAIGKAS
-3443 LVVTKRPVTLV
+3443 LVVTKRPVTLA
-3454 SGDASKVYD
+3454 SAGASKVYD
-3463 GTALTEHKV
+3463 GTALTERKV

-3507 GNGSAKVENYDITYR
+3507 GNGSTKVENYDIAYR
-3522 YGALTVSAQSI
+3522 YGTLTVSAQSI

-3558 REHKWIPVVT
+3558 RDHKWIPVVT

-3578 RDYTVTY
+3578 RDYTVAY
-3585 STDDFTNV
+3585 NTDDFTNV
-3593 TGTIKVAIT
+3593 TGTIKVTIT

-3617 TPASVKLAS
+3617 TPASVRLAS

-3637 QSDDAVTLQGAEAL
+3637 QSDDAVTVQGAEAL

-3754 FTNVTGAIKVTVTGQ
+3754 FTNVTGAITVTVTGQ

-3788 VSTPSASGVY
+3788 VSTPSASRVY
-3798 NGNALTAAGSIS
+3798 NGEPLTAAGSIS

-3843 DATAKQA
+3843 GATAKQA
-3850 NYTVSETV
+3850 NYTVSESI

-3864 EFAGRVFATPGSYSG
+3864 EFAGRVVATPGSYSG
-3879 TYDGQAHGVDV
+3879 VYDGQAHGVDV

-3897 GYSVKAARSNATA
+3897 GYSVKAAHSNATA

-3923 DELVIINAQGEDV
+3923 DELVIVNAQGEDV
-3936 TDKLDIEKQTGA
+3936 TGKLDIEKQTGA

-3959 TEGASKVYDGIALTA
+3959 TEGAFKVYDGTALTA

-4018 VHGADTIGSLEV
+4018 VHGADAIGSLEV
-4030 AAEKADGKIS
+4030 TAAKAEGKIS

-4060 SAPIPT
+4060 SAAVPT

-4087 LTATDVAD
+4087 LAATDVAD
-4095 SATVQLRASSLGNY
+4095 SAMVQLRASSLGNY

-4135 VFDGTALTRPDVA
+4135 VFDGTALTRPEVV

-4160 GQVSDVRATGSVT
+4160 GQVSAVRATGSAT
-4173 HVSDGKVANAIA
+4173 HVSDGKVANTIV
-4185 YVEGEGFNADNYAIS
+4185 YTESEGFNADNYAIS

-4209 AKQIAAADMTVQAP
+4209 AKQIAAADMTVRAP

-4240 DGGKTLVDGV
+4240 DGDKVLVEGV

-4267 VTVTGEGDYAG
+4267 VTVTGKGDYAG

-4283 YQIVPAPLTVATE
+4283 YQIAPAPLTVATE

-4305 PLTAGGKVDGLVN
+4305 PLTADGKVDGLVN
-4318 GETVAFKLVGSQT
+4318 GETVAFKVVGSQT
-4331 KVGESDNAYRIE
+4331 KVGESDNAYKIE

-4379 TFTYDGSSHGATVKV
+4379 TFTYDGASHGATVKV
-4394 ASLPEGYSLE
+4394 ANLPEGYSLE
-4404 TAESVASAKDVSDG
+4404 TAESAASVKDVSDG

-4423 ADVLVIKNAEGED
+4423 ADVLVIKNAQGED
-4436 VTSRL
+4436 VTSKL
-4441 NIKFVDGTIKV
+4441 NVKFVDGTIKV

-4463 ASKPY
+4463 VTKVF
-4468 DGQALTAEG
+4468 DGDALAAEG
-4477 RVSGFVNGETATFKT
+4477 RVSGFVNGEAATFKT

-4508 VWDGSAKAANYTVE
+4508 VWDGSAQAANYTVE
-4522 ESLGTLTVSA
+4522 ENLGTLTVSA
-4532 QSIDPDDADA
+4532 QSINPDDAGA
-4542 FGGVTVGYLS
+4542 FGGVTVGYLA

-4561 RFEPEVIDKDGKAL
+4561 RFEPEVVDKDGKAL
-4575 VKGRDYE
+4575 VKGLDYE
-4582 LSFSGDVKNVGEAT
+4582 LSFSGDVKNVGEVT
-4596 VAVVGKGNYAGSVE
+4596 VTVVGKGNYAGSVE

-4625 SDSKIYDGSELVNG
+4625 SDSKIYDGSELVSG
-4639 ELTIEGLQGEDRVTA
+4639 ELSIEGLQGEDRVTA
-4654 ATTGSQTEVGSSENT
+4654 ATTGSQTEVGSSKNT
-4669 YRITWGDVDA
+4669 YRITWGETDA
-4679 ANYVIDEHL
+4679 ANYVIDEYL

-4702 EPTPE
+4702 NPDDGT
-4707 PEPTP
+4707 
-4712 TPEPEPTPTPTPTP
+4712 TPTP
-4726 EPTPTP
+4726 EPTPSPTP
-4732 GDGETPTPNPT
+4732 GDGST
-4743 PGDDVTPAPNPIPDG
+4743 PGTTPDG
-4758 TTPSGGTTPGTTPG
+4758 TTPGSTPNPG
-4772 GTTPAPASTPDGAT
+4772 NGSTPASAS
-4786 TAPAPTPAPAA
+4786 TPAPAA

-4811 YESVTGSPEADNP
+4811 YESVTGGPEADNP

-4843 DHCWVHWY
+4843 DRCWVHWY
-4851 MIAGMALTAVYGLAA
+4851 MIVGMVLTAVYGLTA

>member
-1 MKAKNNELTV
+1 MKAKSNQLTV

-45 VYAGDGEA
+45 VYAGDGAA

-65 SGAATSSADK
+65 SAAATSTADK
-75 AADTVASSA
+75 AADAAAGSA

-107 AAPGAF
+107 AAPSA
-113 ESAQPAATQQD
+113 SVPAQPAATQRD

-157 KVTVPV
+157 KLTVPV
-163 KDDFK
+163 NDDFE

-175 GYSLT
+175 GHSLT
-180 KAVLKVSGKEN
+180 KVVLKVSGKEN
-191 PISPDEQGVYTVSA
+191 PICPDEQGVYTVSA

-237 AAAEETQVS
+237 AEEDDATEKTQASVS
-246 AVGAGAISGPT
+246 GAGAISGPT
-257 SVAQGDTIT
+257 SIAQGD
-266 LTYNGD
+266 
-272 MRIDNWY
+272 
-279 GGDGLFSGWDV
+279 
-290 SADKKSITLTAT
+290 
-302 SNWAFTG
+302 
-309 SEKTTTIYLGYIDQS
+309 E
-324 GTWHNQGDDRLAFNV
+324 V
-339 TVKKRTFTVVQPEP
+339 T
-353 VAEGQDHFWIP
+353 
-364 QIKDDET
+364 
-371 GKVFSLADAPS
+371 LADS
-382 GAFLPFEY
+382 
-390 YRDGQRIENASQYWH
+390 
-405 DANEFSKPGTYT
+405 
-417 VIVKPNNG
+417 
-425 WIYDFEAV
+425 
-433 GQIEITIPTKKPD
+433 TKKPD
-446 STDFEKW
+446 NTDFEKW
-453 IYTGESVD
+453 IYVDESVD
-461 LKGDGSAW
+461 LVGDENAW
-469 WGESWTVSSGSENI
+469 WGESWTVSSGSENVK
-483 ELSESSSGSR
+483 LSGSSSGLR
-493 IAKGLKVGD
+493 TATGREVGD

-515 TETFIIHV
+515 TETFTIHV
-523 MKKPAATSLSISG
+523 MKKPAATLLSIFG
-536 DDTVEQFKNITLTTD
+536 PETDTVEQFKNITLTTD
-551 SDTNVTWTSS
+551 SDTDVTWTSS

-573 VIGVKAG
+573 VVGVKAG
-580 KVTIT
+580 RVTIT

-591 EGKVLTATHEVTV
+591 EGKVLTATYELTV
-604 TKSKASAMS
+604 AESAAWPTN

-639 NHALGVKVNLDGLNL
+639 KHALGVKVNLDGLNL

-687 YNQYWNAVFQ
+687 YSQYWNAVFR

-743 VKCSKAINAV
+743 VKCNKAINAV
-753 FYLQDANAS
+753 FYLQDADAS

-804 YSDQACTQAVS
+804 CSDQACTQAVS

-837 QVNYYLKG
+837 QVNYYLEG
-845 TTIQVAPSKTLS
+845 TTTQVAPSKTLS
-857 GYMKGQKVVQS
+857 GYMKGQTVVQS
-868 PISVEG
+868 PISIEG
-874 YTPVSSESK
+874 YKPVSDETK
-883 SGVVGTD
+883 SGVVGND
-890 SSIDFF
+890 SSIDFY
-896 YTANPVGYRVEYCWT
+896 YTANPVNYSIEYYWT
-911 GSDTPFLT
+911 GSDTPISS
-919 ESDSD
+919 EKRSG
-924 RHDSDHHVGDTVAGI
+924 HVGDQVTGLA
-939 EPKTFEGYT
+939 PKAIAGYT
-948 PVSDNVKDLKLGVDE
+948 PVSDNVQDLKLGADE

-972 RQNVSLTANTDSK
+972 RQNVSLKANSDSK
-985 TYNGSEQSVEGY
+985 TYNGSEQGVDGY
-997 KTNLPGGEST
+997 TTNLPEGVSA
-1007 SFDGVTL
+1007 SFDGVML

-1026 YTFADG
+1026 YTFANG
-1032 TIGKVSSDNKYVVT
+1032 TIGKVSSDNNYVVT
-1046 GTTDGNLHI
+1046 QTTPGNLHI
-1055 SPVTDEVVVKIT
+1055 SPVADEVTIT
-1067 GKTGTEKYN
+1067 ISGHNGGEKYS
-1076 GKQQAVSG
+1076 GEEQSVSG
-1084 WDVTEAPD
+1084 YDVSGLPAGVGEGDISFA
-1092 GFDQS
+1092 G
-1097 KIALAESATAE
+1097 KAE
-1108 AKGKDAGT
+1108 AKGTDAGE
-1116 YNMGLTAAS
+1116 YKMGLAETQFSLKGDAAK
-1125 FVSSDGNYAKV
+1125 NYVNV
-1136 KFEVVDGSLE
+1136 KFRVERDGVLT
-1146 ITKRKVTL
+1146 IGKRTVILT
-1154 WSEDG
+1154 SEGG
-1159 HKNYDGRTLQRQTD
+1159 HKNYDGKTLQRRTD
-1173 IRVDGTKDVYDK
+1173 IDK
-1185 DKDTT
+1185 KVG
-1190 TQKTFEGDG
+1190 GDG
-1199 FVEGEGV
+1199 FVGEDGV
-1206 DNKNVKWFDEN
+1206 LAKDKLTWHDEN
-1217 NIAPGCYDNKFECKP
+1217 NILPGTYKNMFDPVYTPSTNLNNYDVQLVFGELVVNARTGKDKYAITVTACSNTVTYDGEEHTVSGVTGDTYTNENKVTFTVEGLSASV
-1232 RSGTNFDNY
+1232 SGT
-1241 EITYEYGKLYVNKRA
+1241 
-1256 DNKKYEVTVKGASG
+1256 
-1270 TSGYDGQPHS
+1270 
-1280 ATGLETTSYTNK
+1280 
-1292 EGVRFSIRAKTS
+1292 
-1304 GAESKVDA
+1304 DA
-1312 GTYEN
+1312 GTYTN
-1317 KVSDVVV
+1317 KVVGTPVVK
-1324 TDPHGNDVTDQ
+1324 DANGNDVTNQ
-1335 FKITTEN
+1335 FKITTED
-1342 GKLTIDTRPVTITA
+1342 GKLAIDKRAVTITA

-1374 PKFTTKGFVDGQD
+1374 PKFTTDGFVDGQG
-1387 ISDVAVEGSQ
+1387 ISDVTVEGSQ
-1397 TQCGTSASTIKDNS
+1397 TQCGTSASTIKDKS
-1411 WKFQEGTNG
+1411 WEFQKGTNG

-1425 TTAQGTLTVKHRS
+1425 TVQPGTLTVKHRS
-1438 DDKKYAITLMGKSDN
+1438 DDKKYAITLTGKSD
-1453 GATYDGKEHTVSGV
+1453 TVPSYDGKEHMVSGV
-1467 EQDKWTFDG
+1467 ERDKWTFDG
-1476 VEYTVFNYHANVSG
+1476 VEYTVSNYRANASG
-1490 TDAGTYKNIVTS
+1490 ADAGTYSNIVTS
-1502 GEGGYKVTDPNG
+1502 DKDGYRVTDPNG
-1514 NDVTAEF
+1514 NDVTEEF

-1541 GSATR
+1541 GSASRT
-1546 AYNGSPLTAA
+1546 YNGSALTAA
-1556 EAEREFAAE
+1556 EAEHTFTVD

-1571 DIASAKVDGS
+1571 GIASAKVEGS
-1581 ITDVGETASNVVQE
+1581 ITNVGETASNVAQD
-1595 SVVLKSGTKASN
+1595 SVVLKDGTKASN

-1612 NPGKLEVTP
+1612 KPGKLEVTP
-1621 NTDEVVVTIA
+1621 VADEVVVTIA
-1631 KKSGTK
+1631 EKSDTK
-1637 DYSGF
+1637 EYNGS
-1642 EQSVKGYE
+1642 EQSVEGYE
-1650 LRDISNREY
+1650 LRSISSSNY
-1659 AATDIEFVGSADDQ
+1659 AATDVEFVGSADHK

-1682 YEMNLKPEDFKNNSV
+1682 YEMDLKPEDFKNNSA
-1697 NFTNVKFEILDG
+1697 NFTNVKFQIVDG
-1709 SLTITKRAVTL
+1709 SLAITKRAVTL

-1728 TYDGNPLEDRTVSVT
+1728 AYDGNPLEDRTVSIT
-1743 SGSLAT
+1743 SGGLAT
-1749 GDKFIA
+1749 GDKFVA
-1755 DVTGSQTD
+1755 DVTGSQTN

-1769 AFTYKLVNAAGEE
+1769 VFTYKLVDAADEE
-1782 LAQDA
+1782 LAKDA
-1787 EGAYRNYNV
+1787 EGAYRNYDV
-1796 TKAEGVLKVNPVSNE
+1796 TKVEGLLKVNPVSDE
-1811 VVVTIVGKHAEG
+1811 VVVTITGNHAEG
-1823 AYNGKPLTATGYT
+1823 AYSGKPLTATGYSI
-1836 FASTNALYTS
+1836 ASSNALYTS

-1866 MDLQGKFKNADDVNF
+1866 MDLQGKFANADAVNF
-1881 PNVRFEITNGFV
+1881 PNVRFDITNGSV
-1893 AISKAEVKLQSADL
+1893 AISKAKVTLQSANL
-1907 EKEYDGTALTNK
+1907 TKEYDGTALTNK
-1919 KGGEE
+1919 NGGEG
-1924 QTPLAVESGWAEG
+1924 QTSLAVESGWAEG

-1950 VGGSPNAFNYTLND
+1950 VGGSPNAFNYTLNG
-1964 NTKADNYE
+1964 NTKEGNYD

-1984 RQAKYQVTVEANSST
+1984 RQAQYQVTVEANSST
-1999 DNTYDG
+1999 GNRYDG
-2005 VEHAAAGLKTSEFT
+2005 VEHAATGLKTSEFT
-2019 VEGQKYT
+2019 VDGQKYT
-2026 VEGLKTSDPKA
+2026 VEGLNTSDPKA
-2037 VNAGE
+2037 VNTGE
-2042 YANTISGTPVVK
+2042 YANTISGAPVVK
-2054 DADGND
+2054 DANGND
-2060 VSSQFAVKLVP
+2060 VSSQFAVTLVSGKL
-2071 GELKIAK
+2071 EIAK
-2078 RSVTLTSASESRVYN
+2078 RSVTLTSASDSRVYN
-2093 GEALTNDR
+2093 GEALTNDD
-2101 VTVGGDGFVAGEGA
+2101 VTVGSDGFVAGEGA
-2115 SYSVTGTITDAG
+2115 VYNVTGAITDAG
-2127 TVTNSFTYERNSN
+2127 KVANSFTYERNSN

-2145 YTITKAEGTLEVTP
+2145 YTISKEEGTLEVTP
-2159 VTDKVTVTITG
+2159 VADKVTVTITG
-2170 NSATLQYSGS
+2170 NSTTLPYSGS

-2189 ATSDNRYSEA
+2189 ATSDNRYREA

-2252 DADKVVWD
+2252 DAGKVVWD

-2266 VYDGTPLSAYAAKAT
+2266 VYDGTPLSAYVAKAT
-2281 DKFGNTLKVEYSTD
+2281 DKFGNALKVEYSTD
-2295 GEQWTDDPSN
+2295 GKQWTDDPSS

-2311 GYQEVKLRA
+2311 GAQLVMLRA
-2320 TGANYAAGQY
+2320 TSPNYAADQY
-2330 AENKDGEWVAI
+2330 AENGEWVAI

-2347 LTSKGDNK
+2347 LTSKGDSK
-2355 KYDGKPLT
+2355 KYDGEPLT

-2399 NTFDYIFNE
+2399 NTFDYTFNE

-2428 SDSEVVAKIA
+2428 SDSDVVATIA

-2461 SNKLY
+2461 SSKLY

-2481 TNAGTYK
+2481 TDVGTYK
-2488 MELTAEQFSNKSNNF
+2488 MNLASEQFANTSKNF
-2503 SKVAFAVTDGTLTIT
+2503 SKVTFAVTDGTLTIT

-2552 IVKDGER
+2552 VVKDGER
-2559 TLEAGKDYTVEY
+2559 KLEPGKDYTVEY
-2571 STADRTNVSGKI
+2571 STADRTNATGKI
-2583 TVAITGIGNYSGK
+2583 TVTIKGIGNYTGK
-2596 VERTYQITKRTVD
+2596 VERTYQITQRPVE

-2620 GTALTKPEVS
+2620 GTALVKPEVS

-2640 VGGEVSNVRA
+2640 VTGEVSSVRA
-2650 TSSVTTVAQG
+2650 TGSVTTVAQG
-2660 EVANSIAYDT
+2660 EVTNSIAYDT
-2670 NAGFNADNYAISKD
+2670 NAGFNENNYAISKD

-2690 TALAAEDDII
+2690 TALAAEDGIA
-2700 ITPNDA
+2700 ITPNNA
-2706 TYIYDASSR
+2706 TYIYDASSHE
-2715 KASAAT
+2715 AGAAT

-2747 NPSAITAIN
+2747 NASAITAIN
-2756 AGTLT
+2756 AGALT

-2781 AIQKRDVE
+2781 TIQKRDVE
-2789 LTSASSSKV
+2789 LTSASASKV
-2798 YDGMPLTKD
+2798 YDGAPLAKD

-2829 QVHATGSQTKVG
+2829 QVHATGSQTEVG

-2849 KLKDGAENNYN
+2849 QLKPGAENNYN
-2860 IIGEHVGTLTVTDQ
+2860 IIGEHVGTLTVTAQ
-2874 SITPDPQN
+2874 SIAPDPQN

-2891 DEPSDHVYDGTEH
+2891 DEPSDHVYDGAEH

-2919 EGVDYTVTYDTN
+2919 EGSDYTVTYDTD
-2931 DFVNVKVVNVT
+2931 DFVNVKVVNVM

-2985 IEGLVGGETATAQT
+2985 IEGLVGGENATAQT

-3014 RITWDTAKEGN
+3014 GITWDTAKEGN
-3025 YYIATQNDGT
+3025 YYIAAQNDGT
-3035 LTVTPKGIAQMTVG
+3035 LTVTPKGVAQMAVG
-3049 ALPDVAY
+3049 SLPDVTY

-3061 QQTPVVKDGEKELVE
+3061 QQKPVVKDGEKELTE
-3076 GVDYELTYSENTI
+3076 GVDYELAYSENTT
-3089 DAGSVTV
+3089 DAGGVTV
-3096 TVVGKGNYAGSVD
+3096 TVTGQGNYAGSVER
-3109 VAYRIAPA
+3109 AYRIAPA
-3117 ALTVTTPSASGVYNG
+3117 PLTASTPSASGVYNG
-3132 KPLTAAGSMSGFVN
+3132 NALTAAGSVSGFVN

-3175 DATAKQANYT
+3175 GATAKQANYT
-3185 ISETVGKLTVTES
+3185 VSESVGKLTVTES
-3198 ADEVVVT
+3198 ADQVVVT
-3205 TTGGTFTYDGT
+3205 TTGGMFTYNGA

-3250 AATADVLVIKNAQ
+3250 AATADVLVIKNAE
-3263 GEDVTSKLNIKFVD
+3263 GEDVTSKLNVKFVD
-3277 GTIKVEPAKLT
+3277 GAIKVEPAKLT
-3288 VTTPSVSK
+3288 VTTPSASK
-3296 PYDGSALTAEGK
+3296 PYDGQALTAEGK

-3322 TGSQTTVGTSV
+3322 TGSQTEVGSSE

-3348 YTVEE
+3348 YTIEE
-3353 SLGTLEVTKS
+3353 NLGTLEVTKS

-3377 YDGTALESAGANV
+3377 YDGTALESAGVNV

-3396 FTLSAKTKGSI
+3396 FTLSAKTKGSV
-3407 TDAGYVTAEVVSYI
+3407 TDAGYAAAEVDSYV

-3507 GNGSAKVENYDITYR
+3507 GNDSTKVENYDIAYR
-3522 YGALTVSAQSI
+3522 YGTLTVSAQSI

-3543 AGVKVNSPSDAVYDA
+3543 AGVKVNAPSDAVYDA

-3578 RDYTVTY
+3578 RDYTVAY

-3593 TGTIKVAIT
+3593 TGTIKVTIT

-3637 QSDDAVTLQGAEAL
+3637 QSDDAVAVQGAEAL

-3661 VGKVMTVAEGKVPNT
+3661 VGRVMTVAEGKVPNT
-3676 IAFTWKDGFKASN
+3676 IAYTWKDGFKASN

-3736 EKVLTEGVDYTVS
+3736 EKLLTEGIDYTVS

-3754 FTNVTGAIKVTVTGQ
+3754 FTNVAGVIKVTVTGQ

-3775 VDRTYR
+3775 VERAYR

-3788 VSTPSASGVY
+3788 ASTPSASRVY
-3798 NGNALTAAGSIS
+3798 NGNALTAAGSVS

-3843 DATAKQA
+3843 GATAKQA

-3864 EFAGRVFATPGSYSG
+3864 EFAGRVVATPGSYSG

-3897 GYSVKAARSNATA
+3897 GYSVKVARSNATA

-3923 DELVIINAQGEDV
+3923 DELVIVNAQGEDV
-3936 TDKLDIEKQTGA
+3936 TGKLDIEKQTGT

-3959 TEGASKVYDGIALTA
+3959 TEGAFKVYDGTALTA
-3974 PGKIVGLVNGEEASL
+3974 PGKIVGLVNGEDASL

-4030 AAEKADGKIS
+4030 TAAKAEGKIS

-4060 SAPIPT
+4060 TATVPT

-4074 SLDGENWTTDPGS
+4074 SLDGESWTTDPGS

-4117 QLSVTK
+4117 QLSITK

-4135 VFDGTALTRPDVA
+4135 VFDGTALTRPEVA

-4160 GQVSDVRATGSVT
+4160 GQVSAVRATGSAT

-4185 YVEGEGFNADNYAIS
+4185 YTEGEGFNTDNYAIS
-4200 KDEGVLSVT
+4200 KDEGALSVT

-4240 DGGKTLVDGV
+4240 DGDKVLVEGV

-4267 VTVTGEGDYAG
+4267 VTVTGKGDYAG

-4283 YQIVPAPLTVATE
+4283 YRITPAPLTVVTE

-4318 GETVAFKLVGSQT
+4318 GEAVAFKLVGSQI
-4331 KVGESDNAYRIE
+4331 KVGSSDNTYKIE
-4343 WSGTAKRAN
+4343 WNGTAKRAN
-4352 YRLEAETIGKLTV
+4352 YRLEAESIGKLTV

-4379 TFTYDGSSHGATVKV
+4379 TFTYDGASHGATVTV
-4394 ASLPEGYSLE
+4394 GALPEGYTLE
-4404 TAESVASAKDVSDG
+4404 AAASSATATNVSDG

-4436 VTSRL
+4436 VTSKL
-4441 NIKFVDGTIKV
+4441 NVKFVDGAIKV

-4477 RVSGFVNGETATFKT
+4477 KASGFVNGEAATLKT

-4522 ESLGTLTVSA
+4522 ENLGTLTVSA
-4532 QSIDPDDADA
+4532 QSIDPDDAGA
-4542 FGGVTVGYLS
+4542 FGGVTVGYLT

-4561 RFEPEVIDKDGKAL
+4561 RFEPEVVDKDGKAL

-4582 LSFSGDVKNVGEAT
+4582 LSFSGDVKNVGEVT
-4596 VAVVGKGNYAGSVE
+4596 VTVIGKGNYAGGVE
-4610 RTYRITPAPLTVTTG
+4610 RTYRIAPAPLTVTTG
-4625 SDSKIYDGSELVNG
+4625 SDSKIYDGSELVNN
-4639 ELTIEGLQGEDRVTA
+4639 ELSIEGLQGEDRVTA
-4654 ATTGSQTEVGSSENT
+4654 ATTGSQTEVGSSENA

-4702 EPTPE
+4702 
-4707 PEPTP
+4707 
-4712 TPEPEPTPTPTPTP
+4712 TPTPTPDNGS
-4726 EPTPTP
+4726 TP
-4732 GDGETPTPNPT
+4732 GAN
-4743 PGDDVTPAPNPIPDG
+4743 PDG
-4758 TTPSGGTTPGTTPG
+4758 S
-4772 GTTPAPASTPDGAT
+4772 TTPAPAS
-4786 TAPAPTPAPAA
+4786 AA
-4797 AGPLDALADVLEGA
+4797 AGPLDALAGVLEDA
-4811 YESVTGSPEADNP
+4811 YESVTGGPEADNP

-4851 MIAGMALTAVYGLAA
+4851 MIVGMVLTAVYGLAA
-4866 ALRRKNHERKLR
+4866 ALRRKNHEHKLR

-4893 SGSPAAKPAGMEA
+4893 SGSPAARPAGMEA

>member
-1 MKAKNNELTV
+1 MKAKSNELTV
-11 ESMTQ
+11 DSMTQ

-45 VYAGDGEA
+45 VYAGDGETA
-53 ADDAAA
+53 ADAAA
-59 QVEGAS
+59 QVESAS
-65 SGAATSSADK
+65 SAAATSAADK
-75 AADTVASSA
+75 AADTAASSA
-84 ASAASSAAP
+84 ASATSSAVP

-98 PASTTSQQQ
+98 PAFATSQQQ
-107 AAPGAF
+107 AASSAS
-113 ESAQPAATQQD
+113 ESAQPAATQQV
-124 ESAKEDADTA
+124 ESAKEDAGTA

-168 FTVSPDN
+168 FTVSLDN
-175 GYSLT
+175 GYNLT

-191 PISPDEQGVYTVSA
+191 PISPDDQGVYTVSA

-216 ETEAVSSDS
+216 ETEAVSSES
-225 GKDNAAVSIEDD
+225 GKDAAAVSIEDD
-237 AAAEETQVS
+237 ADEEAQASVS
-246 AVGAGAISGPT
+246 GAGAISGPT
-257 SVAQGDTIT
+257 FVAQGNTIT

-339 TVKKRTFTVVQPEP
+339 TVKKRAFTVVQPEP

-364 QIKDDET
+364 QIKDNET
-371 GKVFSLADAPS
+371 GKVFSISDAPS
-382 GAFLPFEY
+382 GAFLPLEY
-390 YRDGQRIENASQYWH
+390 YRDGQRIENASQCWH

-417 VIVKPNNG
+417 VVVKPNNG
-425 WIYDFEAV
+425 WIYDFEGM

-453 IYTGESVD
+453 IYVGESVD
-461 LKGDGSAW
+461 LEGDGSAW
-469 WGESWTVSSGSENI
+469 WGESWTVLNGSENI
-483 ELSESSSGSR
+483 ELSGSSSGSR
-493 IAKGLKVGD
+493 TAKGLKVGD
-502 ATVQREYY
+502 ATVQRDYTS
-510 ALGWH
+510 ALGWRY
-515 TETFIIHV
+515 TETFTIHV

-536 DDTVEQFKNITLTTD
+536 PDTVEQFKNITLTTD
-551 SDTNVTWTSS
+551 SDTGVTWTSS

-573 VIGVKAG
+573 VVGVKAG
-580 KVTIT
+580 TVTIT

-604 TKSKASAMS
+604 TKSTASATS

-624 NPDSNGTASWFPSGG
+624 DPDSNKTSQWFPSGDV
-639 NHALGVKVNLDGLNL
+639 LGVKVNLDGLNL

-663 VANRVTQWPDGSTG
+663 VANRVMQWPDGSTG
-677 SSWVLDRNGA
+677 TSWTLDKNA
-687 YNQYWNAVFQ
+687 YSQYWNAVFQ

-753 FYLQDANAS
+753 FYLQDADAS

-780 VAAPSKTPAD
+780 VAAPSVTPAA

-815 FPMRT
+815 FPMRA

-837 QVNYYLKG
+837 QVNYYLQG
-845 TTIQVAPSKTLS
+845 TTTQVAPSQTLS
-857 GYMKGQKVVQS
+857 GYMKGQTVVQS

-874 YTPVSSESK
+874 YTPVSGEIK

-890 SSIDFF
+890 SSIDFY
-896 YTANPVGYRVEYCWT
+896 YTANPVDYSVEYYWT
-911 GSDTPFLT
+911 GSDKPLSS
-919 ESDSD
+919 EKRSG
-924 RHDSDHHVGDTVAGI
+924 HVGDQVTGL
-939 EPKTFEGYT
+939 EPKAIDGYT
-948 PVSDNVKDLKLGVDE
+948 PVSDNIKDLKLGVKE
-963 SQNVVKFYY
+963 SDNVVKFYY
-972 RQNVSLTANTDSK
+972 RQNVSLTANSDTK

-997 KTNLPGGEST
+997 TTNLPEGVSI

-1014 EGGKGTNAGDYP
+1014 DGGKGTNAGDYP

-1032 TIGKVSSDNKYVVT
+1032 TIGKVSSDNKYIVT
-1046 GTTDGNLHI
+1046 ETTPGTLHI
-1055 SPVTDEVVVKIT
+1055 SPVDKEVVVKIA

-1076 GKQQAVSG
+1076 GKRQTVSG
-1084 WDVTEAPD
+1084 WDVAEAPD
-1092 GFDQS
+1092 GFNQS
-1097 KIALAESATAE
+1097 KIALATGATAE
-1108 AKGKDAGT
+1108 ARGKDAGT

-1136 KFEVVDGSLE
+1136 RFEVVDGSLE

-1159 HKNYDGRTLQRQTD
+1159 HKNYDGRALQRQTD
-1173 IRVDGTKDVYDK
+1173 IRVDGTKDVYDN

-1190 TQKTFEGDG
+1190 TQKTFKGDG

-1206 DNKNVKWFDEN
+1206 NNKNVRWFDEN
-1217 NIAPGCYDNKFECKP
+1217 NIAPGCYDNKFECEP
-1232 RSGTNFDNY
+1232 LSGTNFDNY
-1241 EITYEYGKLYVNKRA
+1241 EITYKYGKLYVNKRA

-1270 TSGYDGQPHS
+1270 TSVYDGQPHS
-1280 ATGLETTSYTNK
+1280 ATGLETTVYANEK
-1292 EGVRFSIRAKTS
+1292 GVQFSIQAKTS
-1304 GAESKVDA
+1304 GAENKVDA
-1312 GTYEN
+1312 GEYEN
-1317 KVSDVVV
+1317 KVSDVVI

-1335 FKITTEN
+1335 FKITTED
-1342 GKLTIDTRPVTITA
+1342 GKLIIDKRSVTITA

-1374 PKFTTKGFVDGQD
+1374 PKFTTEGFVDGQG
-1387 ISDVAVEGSQ
+1387 ISNVTVEGSQ
-1397 TQCGTSASTIKDNS
+1397 TQCGTSASTIKDKS
-1411 WKFQEGTNG
+1411 WKFQNGTNG

-1425 TTAQGTLTVKHRS
+1425 TVKPGTLTVKHRS
-1438 DDKKYAITLMGKSDN
+1438 EDKKYVITLTGKSDDA
-1453 GATYDGKEHTVSGV
+1453 ATYDGNEHAVSGV
-1467 EQDKWTFDG
+1467 VQDKWTFDG
-1476 VEYTVFNYHANVSG
+1476 VEYTVSNYHASVSG
-1490 TDAGTYKNIVTS
+1490 TDAGTYSNIVTS
-1502 GEGGYKVTDPNG
+1502 GDGGYKVTDPNG
-1514 NDVTAEF
+1514 TDVTAEF
-1521 SISVAPGTLTIKP
+1521 SISVAPGTLTINP
-1534 AEVTVTA
+1534 AEAIVTA
-1541 GSATR
+1541 GSASR
-1546 AYNGSPLTAA
+1546 AYNGSALTAA
-1556 EAEREFAAE
+1556 EANPQFAEE

-1571 DIASAKVDGS
+1571 GIASAKVDGS
-1581 ITDVGETASNVVQE
+1581 VTDVGVTESSVVQD
-1595 SVVLKSGTKASN
+1595 SVVFKDGTKASN
-1607 YSITY
+1607 YDITY
-1612 NPGKLEVTP
+1612 KLGKLEVTP

-1631 KKSGTK
+1631 EKSDTKEYDGT
-1637 DYSGF
+1637 
-1642 EQSVKGYE
+1642 EQSVEGYSFVG
-1650 LRDISNREY
+1650 ISNREY
-1659 AATDIEFVGSADDQ
+1659 AATDIEFVGSADDK
-1673 VAKGTDAGT
+1673 VAKGTDAGA
-1682 YEMNLKPEDFKNNSV
+1682 YGMNLKSEDFRNNSA
-1697 NFTNVKFEILDG
+1697 NFTNVKFVIVDG
-1709 SLTITKRAVTL
+1709 SLTITKRSVTL
-1720 TSATPAEK
+1720 ASATPAEK
-1728 TYDGNPLEDRTVSVT
+1728 TYDGNPLEDHTVSIT

-1749 GDKFIA
+1749 GDTLVA
-1755 DVTGSQTD
+1755 DVTGSQTN

-1769 AFTYKLVNAAGEE
+1769 VFTYKLVNAAGEE
-1782 LAQDA
+1782 LAKDA
-1787 EGAYRNYNV
+1787 EGAYRNYDV
-1796 TKAEGVLKVNPVSNE
+1796 TKVEGVLKVNPVSDG
-1811 VVVTIVGKHAEG
+1811 VVVTIAGKHVEG
-1823 AYNGKPLTATGYT
+1823 AYNGKPLTAAGYA
-1836 FASTNALYTS
+1836 FESTNALYTS
-1846 AKVAFSGENSVSR
+1846 EKVAFSGESSVSR
-1859 TDAGTTV
+1859 IDAGTTV
-1866 MDLQGKFKNADDVNF
+1866 MDLQGKFTNADAVNF
-1881 PNVRFEITNGFV
+1881 PNVRFEIADGFV
-1893 AISKAEVKLQSADL
+1893 VVSKAEVKLQSADL
-1907 EKEYDGTALTNK
+1907 TKEYDGTALTNK
-1919 KGGEE
+1919 NGGED
-1924 QTPLAVESGWAEG
+1924 QTPLEVESGWAEG

-1950 VGGSPNAFNYTLND
+1950 VGGSPNAFSYTLNE

-1984 RQAKYQVTVEANSST
+1984 RQAQYQVTVEANSSI

-2005 VEHAAAGLKTSEFT
+2005 AEHAATGLKASEFT

-2054 DADGND
+2054 DANGND
-2060 VSSQFAVKLVP
+2060 VSSQFAVTLVP
-2071 GELKIAK
+2071 GKLEIAK
-2078 RSVTLTSASESRVYN
+2078 RSVTLTSASESREYN
-2093 GEALTNDR
+2093 GEALTNDG
-2101 VTVGGDGFVAGEGA
+2101 VTVGGGGFVAGEGA
-2115 SYSVTGTITDAG
+2115 VYSVTGTITDAG
-2127 TVTNSFTYERNSN
+2127 KTTNSFTYAANSG

-2145 YTITKAEGTLEVTP
+2145 YTITKAEGTLEVMP
-2159 VTDKVTVTITG
+2159 VADKVTVTITG
-2170 NSATLQYSGS
+2170 KSATLSYSGS
-2180 EQSVTGYSF
+2180 EQNVTGYDF
-2189 ATSDNRYSEA
+2189 ATSDDRYREA

-2220 LASGQFSNTSGNF
+2220 LASGQFSNISGNF

-2243 SLEITGGDL
+2243 SLKIEGGTI
-2252 DADKVVWD
+2252 DADGVVWD
-2260 VHDVQK
+2260 VRDVQK
-2266 VYDGTPLSAYAAKAT
+2266 VYDGTPLSAYVATAT
-2281 DKFGNTLKVEYSTD
+2281 DKFGNPLKVEYSTD
-2295 GEQWTDDPSN
+2295 GEQWTDDPSK
-2305 ITLTHF
+2305 ISLTHF
-2311 GYQEVKLRA
+2311 SAHAQPVMLRA
-2320 TGANYAAGQY
+2320 TSPNYAAGRY
-2330 AENKDGEWVAI
+2330 ATNEESIAI
-2341 TSRPVK
+2341 TKRLVT

-2355 KYDGKPLT
+2355 KYDGEPLT
-2363 NDTVTVET
+2363 NHTVMVTP

-2376 GFIDGEGVTIKVTG
+2376 GFIDGEGVTINVTG

-2399 NTFDYIFNE
+2399 NTFDYTFDE
-2408 GTNASDYW
+2408 GTNAGDYW

-2428 SDSEVVAKIA
+2428 SDSEVVATIA
-2438 GHNKTVEYNGLE
+2438 GHNKTVEYNGSE
-2450 QSVEGYDFVEA
+2450 QSVDGYDFVEA
-2461 SNKLY
+2461 SSKLY
-2466 GEGDFAFSGTAVAKG
+2466 GESDFTFSGEAVAKG
-2481 TNAGTYK
+2481 TDVGTYN
-2488 MELTAEQFSNKSNNF
+2488 MNLASGQFANKSGNF
-2503 SKVAFAVTDGTLTIT
+2503 SKVTFAVKDGTLTIT
-2518 PKSIVPDPENP
+2518 PKSIVPDSENP

-2537 PADVVYNGQDQTWTP
+2537 PANVVYNGQDQTWKP
-2552 IVKDGER
+2552 VVKDGER
-2559 TLEAGKDYTVEY
+2559 TLEPGKDYTVEY
-2571 STADRTNVSGKI
+2571 STADHTNVGEV
-2583 TVAITGIGNYSGK
+2583 TVTITGAGNYSGEVK
-2596 VERTYQITKRTVD
+2596 RTYQITKRPVE

-2620 GTALTKPEVS
+2620 GTALVKPEVS

-2640 VGGEVSNVRA
+2640 VEGEVSNVRA
-2650 TSSVTTVAQG
+2650 TGSVTTVAEG
-2660 EVANSIAYDT
+2660 EVTNSIAYDT
-2670 NAGFNADNYAISKD
+2670 NAGFNASNYAISKD

-2690 TALAAEDDII
+2690 TALAAEDGIA
-2700 ITPNDA
+2700 ITPKNA

-2715 KASAAT
+2715 EADAAT
-2721 ASASVAGT
+2721 AKASVEGT

-2737 KGSADTEWRS
+2737 KDSADAEWRS

-2761 VEVRASAANYSGY
+2761 IEVRASAANYSGY

-2781 AIQKRDVE
+2781 IIEKRDVE
-2789 LTSASSSKV
+2789 LTSASASKV
-2798 YDGMPLTKD
+2798 YDGTPLTKD
-2807 WVDMGPNRPDTGFI
+2807 WIDMGPNRPDTGFI

-2829 QVHATGSQTKVG
+2829 QVHATGSQTEVG
-2841 SSENAISY
+2841 YSENSISY
-2849 KLKDGAENNYN
+2849 QLKDGAENNYN
-2860 IIGEHVGTLTVTDQ
+2860 IIGKHVGILTVTAQ
-2874 SITPDPQN
+2874 SIAPDPQN
-2882 PDSYKGVAI
+2882 PDSYKGVVI
-2891 DEPSDHVYDGTEH
+2891 DEPNDHVYDGTEH

-2919 EGVDYTVTYDTN
+2919 EGDDYTVSYDTD
-2931 DFVNVKVVNVT
+2931 DFVNVKIVNVT
-2942 IAGMGS
+2942 IAGMGN
-2948 YTGTCVKA
+2948 YTGTCVKT

-2985 IEGLVGGETATAQT
+2985 IEGLVGDETATAQT

-3014 RITWDTAKEGN
+3014 GITWDTAKEGN
-3025 YYIATQNDGT
+3025 YYIAAQNDGT
-3035 LTVTPKGIAQMTVG
+3035 LTVTPKGIAQMT
-3049 ALPDVAY
+3049 ADSLPDVTY

-3061 QQTPVVKDGEKELVE
+3061 QQKPVVKDGEKVLVE
-3076 GVDYELTYSENTI
+3076 GVDYELTYSENTT
-3089 DAGSVTV
+3089 DAGMVTV
-3096 TVVGKGNYAGSVD
+3096 TVTGQGNYAGSVER
-3109 VAYRIAPA
+3109 AYRITPAP
-3117 ALTVTTPSASGVYNG
+3117 LTVATPSASMVYKGNA
-3132 KPLTAAGSMSGFVN
+3132 LTAAGSISGFVN

-3175 DATAKQANYT
+3175 GATAKQANYT
-3185 ISETVGKLTVTES
+3185 VSETVGKLTVSES

-3205 TTGGTFTYDGT
+3205 TTGGTFTYDG
-3216 AHGATV
+3216 ASHGATV
-3222 TVGALPEGYTL
+3222 TVSALPEGYTL
-3233 EAAASSAT
+3233 EVAASSAT

-3250 AATADVLVIKNAQ
+3250 AATADVLVIRNAQ
-3263 GEDVTSKLNIKFVD
+3263 GEDVTGKLNVKFID
-3277 GTIKVEPAKLT
+3277 GAIKVEPAKLT

-3296 PYDGSALTAEGK
+3296 PYDGQALTAEGK
-3308 ASGFVNGE
+3308 VSGFVNGE

-3322 TGSQTTVGTSV
+3322 TGSQTTVGKSE

-3353 SLGTLEVTKS
+3353 NLGTLEVTKS
-3363 MAGIVVIPQGGTKV
+3363 MVGIVVIPQGGTKV
-3377 YDGTALESAGANV
+3377 YDGTALESAGVNV

-3407 TDAGYVTAEVVSYI
+3407 TDAGYVTAEVDSYI

-3463 GTALTEHKV
+3463 GAALTEHEV
-3472 SVEDGSLASGEEF
+3472 SVADGSLASGEEF

-3507 GNGSAKVENYDITYR
+3507 GNGATKVENYDITYR
-3522 YGALTVSAQSI
+3522 YGTLTVSAQSI

-3543 AGVKVNSPSDAVYDA
+3543 VGVRINAPSDAVYDA

-3593 TGTIKVAIT
+3593 TGTIKVTIA

-3637 QSDDAVTLQGAEAL
+3637 QSDDAVTVQGAEAL
-3651 FRSQVDDLKA
+3651 FLSQVDDLKA

-3676 IAFTWKDGFKASN
+3676 IAFTWKEGFKASN
-3689 FAIEKSEGE
+3689 FAIEKAEGE

-3704 DIVSSADMTVS
+3704 GIVSSADMTVS
-3715 SPSDLVYDGRE
+3715 SPSDLVYDGNE

-3736 EKVLTEGVDYTVS
+3736 EKVLTEGVDYAVS

-3754 FTNVTGAIKVTVTGQ
+3754 FTNVAGAITVTVTGQ

-3775 VDRTYR
+3775 VERAYR

-3788 VSTPSASGVY
+3788 VATPSASMVY
-3798 NGNALTAAGSIS
+3798 KGNALTAAGSIS

-3843 DATAKQA
+3843 GATAKQA

-3864 EFAGRVFATPGSYSG
+3864 EFAGRVVATPGSYSG
-3879 TYDGQAHGVDV
+3879 VYDGRAHGVDV

-3897 GYSVKAARSNATA
+3897 GYSVKAARSNATV

-3923 DELVIINAQGEDV
+3923 DELVIVNAQGEDV
-3936 TDKLDIEKQTGA
+3936 TGKLDIEKQTGV
-3948 IKIAPAEYHVV
+3948 IKIAPAEYYVV
-3959 TEGASKVYDGIALTA
+3959 TEGAFKVYDGTALTA

-3989 SVTGSQTDAGSSA
+3989 SVTGSQTNAGSSA
-4002 NTYAI
+4002 NAYAI

-4030 AAEKADGKIS
+4030 TPAKAEGRIS
-4040 LSGSSASKVYDGKPL
+4040 LTGSSASKVYDGKPL

-4060 SAPIPT
+4060 SAAVPT

-4074 SLDGENWTTDPGS
+4074 SLDGQNWTTDPGS
-4087 LTATDVAD
+4087 LAATDVAD

-4135 VFDGTALTRPDVA
+4135 VFDGNALTRPEVA

-4160 GQVSDVRATGSVT
+4160 GQVSDVRATGSAT

-4185 YVEGEGFNADNYAIS
+4185 YTEGEGFSADNYAIS

-4240 DGGKTLVDGV
+4240 DGDKVLVEGV

-4257 GNATDAGTVT
+4257 GNVTDAGTVT
-4267 VTVTGEGDYAG
+4267 VTVTGKGDYAG

-4283 YQIVPAPLTVATE
+4283 YQIAPAPLTVATE

-4331 KVGESDNAYRIE
+4331 KVGSSDNAYRIE
-4343 WSGTAKRAN
+4343 WSGTAKRVN

-4379 TFTYDGSSHGATVKV
+4379 TFTYDGTSHGATVKV
-4394 ASLPEGYSLE
+4394 ANLPEGYSLE
-4404 TAESVASAKDVSDG
+4404 TAESAASAKDVSDG

-4436 VTSRL
+4436 VTSKL
-4441 NIKFVDGTIKV
+4441 NVKFVDGTIKI

-4463 ASKPY
+4463 VSKLY
-4468 DGQALTAEG
+4468 DGEALTAEG
-4477 RVSGFVNGETATFKT
+4477 RVSGFVNGEAATFKT

-4501 SVNGYEL
+4501 SANGYEL
-4508 VWDGSAKAANYTVE
+4508 VWDGSAKAANYAVE
-4522 ESLGTLTVSA
+4522 EELGTLAVSA
-4532 QSIDPDDADA
+4532 QSINPDDAGA
-4542 FGGVTVGYLS
+4542 FGGVTVGYLA
-4552 DTVYNGADQ
+4552 DTVYNGAEQ
-4561 RFEPEVIDKDGKAL
+4561 RFEPEVVDKDGKAL
-4575 VKGRDYE
+4575 AKGRDYE
-4582 LSFSGDVKNVGEAT
+4582 LFFSGDAKNVGEVT
-4596 VAVVGKGNYAGSVE
+4596 VTVIGKGNYAGSVE
-4610 RTYRITPAPLTVTTG
+4610 RTYHITPAPLTVTTG

-4639 ELTIEGLQGEDRVTA
+4639 ELSIEGLQGEDCVTA

-4688 GTLTVTPA
+4688 GTLAVTPA
-4696 PVPPTP
+4696 PEPPT
-4702 EPTPE
+4702 
-4707 PEPTP
+4707 
-4712 TPEPEPTPTPTPTP
+4712 PEPTPTPTPDP
-4726 EPTPTP
+4726 AP
-4732 GDGETPTPNPT
+4732 TPTPNP
-4743 PGDDVTPAPNPIPDG
+4743 D
-4758 TTPSGGTTPGTTPG
+4758 GGTTPGTTPDG
-4772 GTTPAPASTPDGAT
+4772 GTTPGSTPNPGNGSTPDGMT
-4786 TAPAPTPAPAA
+4786 PVPAPSSSASTPAPAA

-4824 VEEERIYDAENP
+4824 VEEEERIYEAENP

-4851 MIAGMALTAVYGLAA
+4851 MIVGMALTAIYGLAA

-4878 NDMNDVLGDGDGKDP
+4878 NDMNDVLGDGDGKDS

>member
-1 MKAKNNELTV
+1 MKAKSNQLTV

-45 VYAGDGEA
+45 VYAGDGAA
-53 ADDAAA
+53 ADDTAV

-65 SGAATSSADK
+65 SAAATSAADK
-75 AADTVASSA
+75 AADAAASSA

-107 AAPGAF
+107 AAPSAS
-113 ESAQPAATQQD
+113 EPAQPAGTQQD

-163 KDDFK
+163 NDDFK

-191 PISPDEQGVYTVSA
+191 PISHDEQGVYTVFA

-225 GKDNAAVSIEDD
+225 GKDNAAVSIEDE
-237 AAAEETQVS
+237 AAEEAQVS
-246 AVGAGAISGPT
+246 VSGAGAISGPT
-257 SVAQGDTIT
+257 SVAQGNTIT

-272 MRIDNWY
+272 MTPQNWFSPEQ
-279 GGDGLFSGWDV
+279 GLFSEWNV
-290 SADKKSITLTAT
+290 SADKKTLTLKAT
-302 SNWAFTG
+302 DNWAFVG
-309 SEKTTTIYLGYIDQS
+309 SKKTATICMEYTDQS
-324 GTWHNQGDDRLAFNV
+324 DQWHTGVANSMTFDV
-339 TVKKRTFTVVQPEP
+339 TVKKRSFTVVQPEP
-353 VAEGQDHFWIP
+353 VAKGQDHFWIP
-364 QIKDDET
+364 QIKDNET
-371 GKVFSLADAPS
+371 GRVFSISDAPD
-382 GAFLPFEY
+382 GAFLPLEY
-390 YRDGQRIENASQYWH
+390 YRDGQRIENASQYRH
-405 DANEFSKPGTYT
+405 DTNEFSKPGTYT
-417 VIVKPNNG
+417 VVVKPDNG
-425 WIYDFEAV
+425 WIYDFEGM
-433 GQIEITIPTKKPD
+433 GQIEIAIPTKKPD
-446 STDFEKW
+446 NTDFEKW
-453 IYTGESVD
+453 IYVGESVD
-461 LKGDGSAW
+461 LEGDEDAW
-469 WGESWTVSSGSENI
+469 WGERWKVSSGFENV
-483 ELSESSSGSR
+483 ELSGSGNV
-493 IAKGLKVGD
+493 KGLKVGD
-502 ATVQREYY
+502 ATVVRGFYSP
-510 ALGWH
+510 GWH
-515 TETFIIHV
+515 TETFTIHV

-536 DDTVEQFKNITLTTD
+536 ADTVEQFKNITLTTD
-551 SDTNVTWTSS
+551 SDTDVTWTSS

-573 VIGVKAG
+573 VVGIKPG

-591 EGKVLTATHEVTV
+591 EGKVLNATHEVTV
-604 TKSKASAMS
+604 KTSGVSPTS

-639 NHALGVKVNLDGLNL
+639 NHALGVKINLDGLNL

-687 YNQYWNAVFQ
+687 YSQYWNAVFR
-697 AWKDTLS
+697 AWKNTLS

-753 FYLQDANAS
+753 FYLQDADAS

-767 DAATYKLEKGIAQ
+767 DAATYRLEKGIAQ
-780 VAAPSKTPAD
+780 VTAPSKTPAD

-845 TTIQVAPSKTLS
+845 TTTQVAPSKTLS
-857 GYMKGQKVVQS
+857 GYMKGQTVVQS
-868 PISVEG
+868 PISIEG
-874 YTPVSSESK
+874 YKPVSDETK

-890 SSIDFF
+890 SSIDFY
-896 YTANPVGYRVEYCWT
+896 YTANPADYSVEYYWT
-911 GSDTPFLT
+911 GSDKPLSS
-919 ESDSD
+919 EKRSG
-924 RHDSDHHVGDTVAGI
+924 HVGDQVTGL
-939 EPKTFEGYT
+939 EPKAIAGYT
-948 PVSDNVKDLKLGVDE
+948 PVNDNVQDLKLGADE
-963 SQNVVKFYY
+963 SKNVVKFYY
-972 RQNVSLTANTDSK
+972 RQNVSLTANSDSK
-985 TYNGSEQSVEGY
+985 TYNGSEQSVDGY
-997 KTNLPGGEST
+997 TTNLPEGVST

-1026 YTFADG
+1026 YTFANG
-1032 TIGKVSSDNKYVVT
+1032 TIGKVSSDNNYVVT
-1046 GTTDGNLHI
+1046 QTMPGNLHI
-1055 SPVTDEVVVKIT
+1055 SPVADEVVVKIA

-1076 GKQQAVSG
+1076 GKQQTVSG

-1097 KIALAESATAE
+1097 KVTLAEGATAE

-1116 YNMGLTAAS
+1116 YYMGLTAAS
-1125 FVSSDGNYAKV
+1125 FVSADGNYAKV

-1159 HKNYDGRTLQRQTD
+1159 HKNYDGSTLQRQTN
-1173 IRVDGTKDVYDK
+1173 IRVDGTKDVYDN
-1185 DKDTT
+1185 DKDTA

-1206 DNKNVKWFDEN
+1206 NNKNVKWFDEN
-1217 NIAPGCYDNKFECKP
+1217 NIAPGCYDNKFECEP

-1270 TSGYDGQPHS
+1270 ASVYDGQPHS

-1292 EGVRFSIRAKTS
+1292 EGVQFSIRAKTS
-1304 GAESKVDA
+1304 GAENKADA
-1312 GTYEN
+1312 DTYVN

-1335 FKITTEN
+1335 FKITTED
-1342 GKLTIDTRPVTITA
+1342 GKLTIDKRSVTITA

-1368 TADQAN
+1368 TADQAD
-1374 PKFTTKGFVDGQD
+1374 PKFTTKGFVDGQG
-1387 ISDVAVEGSQ
+1387 ISDVTVEGSQ
-1397 TQCGTSASTIKDNS
+1397 TQCGTSASTIKDKS
-1411 WKFQEGTNG
+1411 WKFQNGTNG
-1420 NNYSV
+1420 NNYSII
-1425 TTAQGTLTVKHRS
+1425 TEPGTLTVKHRS
-1438 DDKKYAITLMGKSDN
+1438 NDKKYAITLTGKSD
-1453 GATYDGKEHTVSGV
+1453 TVSSYDGKEHMVSGV

-1476 VEYTVFNYHANVSG
+1476 VEYTVSNYHANVSG
-1490 TDAGTYKNIVTS
+1490 VDAGTYGNIVTS
-1502 GEGGYKVTDPNG
+1502 GEDGYKVTDPNG
-1514 NDVTAEF
+1514 NDVTEEF
-1521 SISVAPGTLTIKP
+1521 SISAAPGTLTIKP

-1546 AYNGSPLTAA
+1546 AYNGSALTAA
-1556 EAEREFAAE
+1556 EAEHEFTAE

-1571 DIASAKVDGS
+1571 GIASVTVEGS
-1581 ITDVGETASNVVQE
+1581 ITNVGETESNVVQG
-1595 SVVLKSGTKASN
+1595 SVVLKDGTKASN

-1612 NPGKLEVTP
+1612 KPGKFEVTP
-1621 NTDEVVVTIA
+1621 VADEVVVTIA
-1631 KKSGTK
+1631 EKSDAKEYNG
-1637 DYSGF
+1637 S
-1642 EQSVKGYE
+1642 EQSVEGYE
-1650 LRDISNREY
+1650 LRSISNSNY

-1682 YEMNLKPEDFKNNSV
+1682 YEMNLKPEDFKNNSA
-1697 NFTNVKFEILDG
+1697 NFTNVKFQIVDG
-1709 SLTITKRAVTL
+1709 SLAITKRTVML

-1728 TYDGNPLEDRTVSVT
+1728 TYDGNPLEDRTVSIT

-1749 GDKFIA
+1749 GDKFVA
-1755 DVTGSQTD
+1755 DVTGSQTN

-1782 LAQDA
+1782 LAKDA
-1787 EGAYRNYNV
+1787 EGAYRNYDI
-1796 TKAEGVLKVNPVSNE
+1796 TKVEGVLKVNPVSDE
-1811 VVVTIVGKHAEG
+1811 VVVTIAGNHAEG
-1823 AYNGKPLTATGYT
+1823 AYNGKPLMATGYS
-1836 FASTNALYTS
+1836 FASSNALYTS

-1859 TDAGTTV
+1859 TDAGASV
-1866 MDLQGKFKNADDVNF
+1866 MNLQGKFTNADAVNF
-1881 PNVRFEITNGFV
+1881 PNVRFDITNGSV
-1893 AISKAEVKLQSADL
+1893 AISKAKVTLQSANL

-1919 KGGEE
+1919 KGGEA

-1950 VGGSPNAFNYTLND
+1950 VGGSPNAFSYTLNE
-1964 NTKADNYE
+1964 NTKEGNYD

-1984 RQAKYQVTVEANSST
+1984 RQAQYQVTVEANSST
-1999 DNTYDG
+1999 GNTYDG
-2005 VEHAAAGLKTSEFT
+2005 VEHAATGLKTSEFT
-2019 VEGQKYT
+2019 VDGQKYT
-2026 VEGLKTSDPKA
+2026 VEGLNTSDPKA

-2054 DADGND
+2054 DANGND
-2060 VSSQFAVKLVP
+2060 VSSQFAVTLVP
-2071 GELKIAK
+2071 GKLEIAK
-2078 RSVTLTSASESRVYN
+2078 RSVTLTSASGSRVYN
-2093 GEALTNDR
+2093 GEALTNDG

-2115 SYSVTGTITDAG
+2115 VYNVTGAITDAG
-2127 TVTNSFTYERNSN
+2127 KVANSFTYGRNSN

-2145 YTITKAEGTLEVTP
+2145 YTITKEEGTLEVTP
-2159 VTDKVTVTITG
+2159 VADKVTVTITG
-2170 NSATLQYSGS
+2170 KSATLPYSGS
-2180 EQSVTGYSF
+2180 EQSVTGYDFKASNPLYKEGDF
-2189 ATSDNRYSEA
+2189 VFSGT
-2199 NVKFQGEAVAKG
+2199 AVAKG
-2211 TNAGTYNMN
+2211 TNAGTYHMN
-2220 LASGQFSNTSGNF
+2220 LASGQFSNISGNF

-2243 SLEITGGDL
+2243 SLEIKGGDL

-2266 VYDGTPLSAYAAKAT
+2266 VYDGTPLSAYVAKAT
-2281 DKFGNTLKVEYSTD
+2281 DKFGNALKVEYSTD
-2295 GEQWTDDPSN
+2295 GEQWTDDPSS

-2311 GYQEVKLRA
+2311 GAQLVMLRA
-2320 TGANYAAGQY
+2320 TSPNYAADQY
-2330 AENKDGEWVAI
+2330 AENGEWVAI
-2341 TSRPVK
+2341 TSRPVT

-2355 KYDGKPLT
+2355 KYDGEPLT

-2376 GFIDGEGVTIKVTG
+2376 GFIDGEGVAIKVTG

-2399 NTFDYIFNE
+2399 NTFDYTFNE
-2408 GTNASDYW
+2408 GTNANDYW
-2416 VTTKFGKLVVTA
+2416 VKTELGKLVVTA
-2428 SDSEVVAKIA
+2428 SDSEVVATIA
-2438 GHNKTVEYNGLE
+2438 GHNKSVEYNGLE

-2461 SNKLY
+2461 SSKLY

-2481 TNAGTYK
+2481 TDVGTYK
-2488 MELTAEQFSNKSNNF
+2488 MNLASEQFANTSKNF
-2503 SKVAFAVTDGTLTIT
+2503 SKVTFAVTDGTLTIT
-2518 PKSIVPDPENP
+2518 PKSIIPDPENP

-2537 PADVVYNGQDQTWTP
+2537 PAVVVYNGQDQTWTP
-2552 IVKDGER
+2552 VVKDGER
-2559 TLEAGKDYTVEY
+2559 KLEPGKDYTVEY
-2571 STADRTNVSGKI
+2571 STADRTNVTGEI
-2583 TVAITGIGNYSGK
+2583 TVTIKGINNYSGEVK
-2596 VERTYQITKRTVD
+2596 RTYQITKRPVE

-2620 GTALTKPEVS
+2620 GTALVKPEVS

-2640 VGGEVSNVRA
+2640 VMGEVSNVRA
-2650 TSSVTTVAQG
+2650 TGSVTTVAQG

-2670 NAGFNADNYAISKD
+2670 NAGFNANNYAISKD

-2690 TALAAEDDII
+2690 TALAAEDGIT
-2700 ITPNDA
+2700 ITPNNA
-2706 TYIYDASSR
+2706 TCIYDASSHE
-2715 KASAAT
+2715 AGAAT

-2747 NPSAITAIN
+2747 NASAITAIN
-2756 AGTLT
+2756 AGALT

-2781 AIQKRDVE
+2781 TIQKRDVE
-2789 LTSASSSKV
+2789 LTSASASKV
-2798 YDGMPLTKD
+2798 YDGAPLAKD

-2829 QVHATGSQTKVG
+2829 QVHAKGSQTGVG

-2849 KLKDGAENNYN
+2849 QLKPGAENNYN
-2860 IIGEHVGTLTVTDQ
+2860 IIGEHVGTLTVTAQ
-2874 SITPDPQN
+2874 SIAPDPQN

-2891 DEPSDHVYDGTEH
+2891 DEPSDHVYDGAEH

-2919 EGVDYTVTYDTN
+2919 EGSDYTVTYDTD

-2948 YTGTCVKA
+2948 YMGTCVKA

-2985 IEGLVGGETATAQT
+2985 IEGLVGGENATAQT

-3025 YYIATQNDGT
+3025 YYIAAQNDGT
-3035 LTVTPKGIAQMTVG
+3035 LTVTPKGVAQMAVG
-3049 ALPDVAY
+3049 SLPDVTY

-3061 QQTPVVKDGEKELVE
+3061 QQKPVVKDGEKALAE
-3076 GVDYELTYSENTI
+3076 GVDYELTYSGNTT
-3089 DAGSVTV
+3089 DAGTVTV
-3096 TVVGKGNYAGSVD
+3096 TVTGQGNYAGSVER
-3109 VAYRIAPA
+3109 AYRITPAP
-3117 ALTVTTPSASGVYNG
+3117 LTVSTPSASRVYNG
-3132 KPLTAAGSMSGFVN
+3132 NALTAAGTISGFVN

-3175 DATAKQANYT
+3175 GATAKQANYAV
-3185 ISETVGKLTVTES
+3185 SESIGKLTVTES

-3205 TTGGTFTYDGT
+3205 TTGGTFAYDG
-3216 AHGATV
+3216 ASHGAAV

-3241 ATNVSDGEV
+3241 ATSVSDGEV

-3263 GEDVTSKLNIKFVD
+3263 GEDVTSKLNVKFVD

-3288 VTTPSVSK
+3288 VTTPSASK
-3296 PYDGSALTAEGK
+3296 PYDGNALTAEGK

-3316 AATLKT
+3316 TATLKT
-3322 TGSQTTVGTSV
+3322 TGGQTTVGTSE
-3333 NGYELVWDDNAKAEN
+3333 NGYELVWDGNAKAAN

-3353 SLGTLEVTKS
+3353 NLGTLEVTKS

-3377 YDGTALESAGANV
+3377 YDGTALESAGVNV

-3407 TDAGYVTAEVVSYI
+3407 TDAGYAAAEVDSYV
-3421 ITNAAGQDVTDQF
+3421 ITNAAGQNVTDQF

-3507 GNGSAKVENYDITYR
+3507 GNDSTKVENYDIAYR
-3522 YGALTVSAQSI
+3522 YGTLTVSAQSI

-3543 AGVKVNSPSDAVYDA
+3543 AGVKVNAPSDAVYDA
-3558 REHKWIPVVT
+3558 HEHKWIPVVT
-3568 GKDGNALVEG
+3568 GKDGNVLVEG
-3578 RDYTVTY
+3578 RDYTVAY

-3593 TGTIKVAIT
+3593 TGTIKVTIT

-3617 TPASVKLAS
+3617 APASVKLAS

-3637 QSDDAVTLQGAEAL
+3637 QSDDAVTVQGAEAL

-3661 VGKVMTVAEGKVPNT
+3661 VGRVMTVAEGKVPNT
-3676 IAFTWKDGFKASN
+3676 IAYTWKDGFKASN

-3736 EKVLTEGVDYTVS
+3736 EKLLTEGVDYTVS

-3754 FTNVTGAIKVTVTGQ
+3754 FTNVTGVIKVTVTGQ

-3775 VDRTYR
+3775 VERAYR

-3788 VSTPSASGVY
+3788 VSTPSASRVY
-3798 NGNALTAAGSIS
+3798 NGNALTAAGTIS

-3843 DATAKQA
+3843 GATAKQA
-3850 NYTVSETV
+3850 NYAVSESI

-3864 EFAGRVFATPGSYSG
+3864 EFAGRVVATPGSYSG
-3879 TYDGQAHGVDV
+3879 VYDGQAHGVDV

-3897 GYSVKAARSNATA
+3897 GYSVKAAHSNATA

-3923 DELVIINAQGEDV
+3923 DELVIVNAQGEDV
-3936 TDKLDIEKQTGA
+3936 TGKLDIEKQIGA

-3959 TEGASKVYDGIALTA
+3959 TEGAFKVYDGTALTA

-4002 NTYAI
+4002 NIYAI

-4018 VHGADTIGSLEV
+4018 VHGADAIGSLEV
-4030 AAEKADGKIS
+4030 TAAKAEGKIS

-4055 AAKAA
+4055 AVKAA
-4060 SAPIPT
+4060 SAAVPT

-4095 SATVQLRASSLGNY
+4095 SATVQLRASSPGNY

-4123 RAVNLKSDSASK
+4123 RAVSLKSESASK
-4135 VFDGTALTRPDVA
+4135 VFDGTALTRPEVA

-4160 GQVSDVRATGSVT
+4160 GQVSDVRATGSAT

-4185 YVEGEGFNADNYAIS
+4185 YTEGEGFNADNYAIS
-4200 KDEGVLSVT
+4200 KDEGALSVT

-4240 DGGKTLVDGV
+4240 DGDKALAEGV

-4257 GNATDAGTVT
+4257 GNATDAGTVA
-4267 VTVTGEGDYAG
+4267 VTVTGKGDYAG

-4283 YQIVPAPLTVATE
+4283 YRITPAPLTVVTE

-4305 PLTAGGKVDGLVN
+4305 PLIAGGKVDGLVN
-4318 GETVAFKLVGSQT
+4318 GETVELKLVGSQI
-4331 KVGESDNAYRIE
+4331 KVGSSDNAYKIE
-4343 WSGTAKRAN
+4343 WNGTAKRAN
-4352 YRLEAETIGKLTV
+4352 YRLEAESIGKLTV

-4379 TFTYDGSSHGATVKV
+4379 TFAYDGASHGAAVTVG
-4394 ASLPEGYSLE
+4394 ALPEGYTLE
-4404 TAESVASAKDVSDG
+4404 AAASSATATSVSDG

-4423 ADVLVIKNAEGED
+4423 ADVLVIKNAQGED
-4436 VTSRL
+4436 VTSKL
-4441 NIKFVDGTIKV
+4441 NVKFVDGTIKV

-4468 DGQALTAEG
+4468 DGNALTAEG
-4477 RVSGFVNGETATFKT
+4477 KASGFVNGETATLKT
-4492 TGSQTEVGS
+4492 TGGQTTVGTS
-4501 SVNGYEL
+4501 ENGYEL
-4508 VWDGSAKAANYTVE
+4508 VWDGNAKAANYTVE
-4522 ESLGTLTVSA
+4522 ENLGTLTVSA
-4532 QSIDPDDADA
+4532 QSINPDDAGA
-4542 FGGVTVGYLS
+4542 FGGVTVGYLA

-4561 RFEPEVIDKDGKAL
+4561 RFEPEVVDKDGRAL
-4575 VKGRDYE
+4575 VKGLDYE
-4582 LSFSGDVKNVGEAT
+4582 LSFSGDVKNVGEVTAT
-4596 VAVVGKGNYAGSVE
+4596 VIGKGNFAGSVE

-4625 SDSKIYDGSELVNG
+4625 SDSKIYDGSELTNS
-4639 ELTIEGLQGEDRVTA
+4639 ELSIEGLQGEDRVTA

-4702 EPTPE
+4702 NPDDGT
-4707 PEPTP
+4707 
-4712 TPEPEPTPTPTPTP
+4712 TPTP
-4726 EPTPTP
+4726 EPTPSPTP
-4732 GDGETPTPNPT
+4732 GDGST
-4743 PGDDVTPAPNPIPDG
+4743 PGSTPDG
-4758 TTPSGGTTPGTTPG
+4758 TTPGSTPNPG
-4772 GTTPAPASTPDGAT
+4772 NGSTPASAS
-4786 TAPAPTPAPAA
+4786 TPAPAA

-4811 YESVTGSPEADNP
+4811 YESVTGGPEADNP

-4843 DHCWVHWY
+4843 DRCWVHWY
-4851 MIAGMALTAVYGLAA
+4851 MIVGMVLTAVYGLAA

>member
-1 MKAKNNELTV
+1 MKAKSNELTV
-11 ESMTQ
+11 DSMTQ

-45 VYAGDGEA
+45 VYAGDGA
-53 ADDAAA
+53 AVEDTAA
-59 QVEGAS
+59 QVEGTS
-65 SGAATSSADK
+65 SAAATSAADKSADT
-75 AADTVASSA
+75 AANSA
-84 ASAASSAAP
+84 ASATSSAAP

-98 PASTTSQQQ
+98 SASTTSQQQ
-107 AAPGAF
+107 AAPSAS
-113 ESAQPAATQQD
+113 EPAQPAGTQQD
-124 ESAKEDADTA
+124 KSAKEDADTA

-191 PISPDEQGVYTVSA
+191 PISTDDQGVYTVSA

-216 ETEAVSSDS
+216 ETEAIPSES
-225 GKDNAAVSIEDD
+225 GKDAAVSIEDEAAKND
-237 AAAEETQVS
+237 AAEGAQVS
-246 AVGAGAISGPT
+246 ASDAGAITGPT
-257 SVAQGDTIT
+257 SVAQDDEIT
-266 LTYNGD
+266 LAD
-272 MRIDNWY
+272 
-279 GGDGLFSGWDV
+279 
-290 SADKKSITLTAT
+290 SA
-302 SNWAFTG
+302 
-309 SEKTTTIYLGYIDQS
+309 
-324 GTWHNQGDDRLAFNV
+324 
-339 TVKKRTFTVVQPEP
+339 
-353 VAEGQDHFWIP
+353 
-364 QIKDDET
+364 
-371 GKVFSLADAPS
+371 
-382 GAFLPFEY
+382 
-390 YRDGQRIENASQYWH
+390 
-405 DANEFSKPGTYT
+405 
-417 VIVKPNNG
+417 
-425 WIYDFEAV
+425 
-433 GQIEITIPTKKPD
+433 KKPD
-446 STDFEKW
+446 NTDFEKW
-453 IYTGESVD
+453 VYVGESVD
-461 LKGDGSAW
+461 LVGDENAW
-469 WGESWTVSSGSENI
+469 WGENWTVSSGSEDVK
-483 ELSESSSGSR
+483 LSGSSSGLR
-493 IAKGLKVGD
+493 TATGREVGD

-510 ALGWH
+510 ALDWH
-515 TETFIIHV
+515 TETFTIHV
-523 MKKPAATSLSISG
+523 MKKPAATSLSIFG
-536 DDTVEQFKNITLTTD
+536 PETDTVEQFKNITLTTD
-551 SDTNVTWTSS
+551 SDTDVTWTSG

-573 VIGVKAG
+573 VVGVKAG
-580 KVTIT
+580 RVTIT

-591 EGKVLTATHEVTV
+591 EGKVLTATYELTV
-604 TKSKASAMS
+604 AESKASATN

-639 NHALGVKVNLDGLNL
+639 KHALGVKVNLDGLNL

-687 YNQYWNAVFQ
+687 YSQYWNAVFR

-743 VKCSKAINAV
+743 VKCNKAINAV
-753 FYLQDANAS
+753 FYLQDADAS

-767 DAATYKLEKGIAQ
+767 DAATYRLEKGIAQ
-780 VAAPSKTPAD
+780 VTAPSKTPAD

-837 QVNYYLKG
+837 QVNYYLEG
-845 TTIQVAPSKTLS
+845 TTTQVAPSKTLS
-857 GYMKGQKVVQS
+857 GYMKGQTVVQS
-868 PISVEG
+868 PISIEG
-874 YTPVSSESK
+874 YKPVSDETK

-890 SSIDFF
+890 SSIDFY
-896 YTANPVGYRVEYCWT
+896 YTANPVDYRVEYYWT
-911 GSDTPFLT
+911 GSDTLLLT
-919 ESDSD
+919 ES
-924 RHDSDHHVGDTVAGI
+924 HTGHVGDQVTGLQ
-939 EPKTFEGYT
+939 PKAFADYT
-948 PVSDNVKDLKLGVDE
+948 PVNDNVQDLKLGADE

-972 RQNVSLTANTDSK
+972 RQNVSLKANSDSK
-985 TYNGSEQSVEGY
+985 TYNGSEQGVDGY
-997 KTNLPGGEST
+997 MTNLPEGVSA

-1026 YTFADG
+1026 YTFANG
-1032 TIGKVSSDNKYVVT
+1032 TIGKVSSDNNYVVT
-1046 GTTDGNLHI
+1046 QTTPGNLHI
-1055 SPVTDEVVVKIT
+1055 GPVTDEVTITISGHNGGEKYSGEEQSVSGYDASGLPAGVGEGDISFT
-1067 GKTGTEKYN
+1067 GK
-1076 GKQQAVSG
+1076 
-1084 WDVTEAPD
+1084 
-1092 GFDQS
+1092 
-1097 KIALAESATAE
+1097 AE
-1108 AKGKDAGT
+1108 AKGTDAGE
-1116 YNMGLTAAS
+1116 YKMGLAETQFSLKGDAAK
-1125 FVSSDGNYAKV
+1125 NYVNV
-1136 KFEVVDGSLE
+1136 KFRVERDGVLT
-1146 ITKRKVTL
+1146 IGKRTVILT
-1154 WSEDG
+1154 SEGG
-1159 HKNYDGRTLQRQTD
+1159 HKNYDGKTLQRRTD
-1173 IRVDGTKDVYDK
+1173 ISKNVG
-1185 DKDTT
+1185 
-1190 TQKTFEGDG
+1190 GDG
-1199 FVEGEGV
+1199 FVGEDGV
-1206 DNKNVKWFDEN
+1206 LAKDKLTWYDEN
-1217 NIAPGCYDNKFECKP
+1217 NILP
-1232 RSGTNFDNY
+1232 
-1241 EITYEYGKLYVNKRA
+1241 
-1256 DNKKYEVTVKGASG
+1256 
-1270 TSGYDGQPHS
+1270 
-1280 ATGLETTSYTNK
+1280 
-1292 EGVRFSIRAKTS
+1292 
-1304 GAESKVDA
+1304 

-1317 KVSDVVV
+1317 KFDPAYTPSTKLNNYDVQLVFGELVVDARTGKDKYAITVTACSNTVTYDGEEHAVSGVTGDTYTNDNKVTFTVEGMSASVSGTDAGTYTNKVVGTPV
-1324 TDPHGNDVTDQ
+1324 VKDPHGNDVTDQ
-1335 FKITTEN
+1335 FKITTED
-1342 GKLTIDTRPVTITA
+1342 GKLTIDKRSVTITA

-1374 PKFTTKGFVDGQD
+1374 PKFTPDGFVEGQG
-1387 ISDVAVEGSQ
+1387 ISDVTVEGSR
-1397 TQCGTSASTIKDNS
+1397 TQCGTSASTIKDKS
-1411 WKFQEGTNG
+1411 WKFQNGTNG

-1425 TTAQGTLTVKHRS
+1425 TTEPGTLTVKHRS
-1438 DDKKYAITLMGKSDN
+1438 DDKKYAITLTGKSD
-1453 GATYDGKEHTVSGV
+1453 TVPSYDGKEHTVSDV
-1467 EQDKWTFDG
+1467 EQDTWTFDG
-1476 VEYTVFNYHANVSG
+1476 VEYTVSNYNASVSG
-1490 TDAGTYKNIVTS
+1490 TDAGTYDNIVTS
-1502 GEGGYKVTDPNG
+1502 GEDGYRVTGPNG
-1514 NDVTAEF
+1514 DDVTEEF

-1546 AYNGSPLTAA
+1546 AYNGFALTAA
-1556 EAEREFAAE
+1556 EAKHEFTAE

-1571 DIASAKVDGS
+1571 GIASAMVDGS
-1581 ITDVGETASNVVQE
+1581 ITDVGETESNVAQN
-1595 SVVLKSGTKASN
+1595 SVVLKDGTKASN

-1612 NPGKLEVTP
+1612 KPGKLEVTP
-1621 NTDEVVVTIA
+1621 VTDEVVVTIA
-1631 KKSGTK
+1631 ENSGNEE
-1637 DYSGF
+1637 YNGS
-1642 EQSVKGYE
+1642 EQSVEGYE
-1650 LRDISNREY
+1650 LRNISNDSY
-1659 AATDIEFVGSADDQ
+1659 AATNIEFVGSADHK

-1682 YEMNLKPEDFKNNSV
+1682 YEMNLKPEDFKNNSA
-1697 NFTNVKFEILDG
+1697 NFTNVKFQIVDG

-1728 TYDGNPLEDRTVSVT
+1728 TYDGNPLEGRTVSIT

-1749 GDKFIA
+1749 GDKFVA
-1755 DVTGSQTD
+1755 DVTGSQTN

-1769 AFTYKLVNAAGEE
+1769 AFTYKLENAAGEE
-1782 LAQDA
+1782 LAKDA

-1796 TKAEGVLKVNPVSNE
+1796 TKAEGVLKVNPVSDA
-1811 VVVTIVGKHAEG
+1811 VVVTITGNHAEG
-1823 AYNGKPLTATGYT
+1823 TYSGKPLTATGYS
-1836 FASTNALYTS
+1836 FASSNALYTS

-1866 MDLQGKFKNADDVNF
+1866 MDLQGKFTNADAVNF
-1881 PNVRFEITNGFV
+1881 PNVRFDITNGSV
-1893 AISKAEVKLQSADL
+1893 AISKAKVTLQSANL

-1950 VGGSPNAFNYTLND
+1950 VGGSPNAFSYTLNE
-1964 NTKADNYE
+1964 NTKEGNYD
-1972 ISVIPGQLTVTN
+1972 ISVILGQLTVTN
-1984 RQAKYQVTVEANSST
+1984 RQAQYQVTVEANSST
-1999 DNTYDG
+1999 GNTYDG
-2005 VEHAAAGLKTSEFT
+2005 VEHAATGLKTSEFT
-2019 VEGQKYT
+2019 VDGRKYT
-2026 VEGLKTSDPKA
+2026 VEGLNTADPKA

-2054 DADGND
+2054 DANGND
-2060 VSSQFAVKLVP
+2060 VSSQFAVTLVP
-2071 GELKIAK
+2071 GKLEIAI

-2093 GEALTNDR
+2093 GEALTNDS

-2115 SYSVTGTITDAG
+2115 VYNVTGAITDAG
-2127 TVTNSFTYERNSN
+2127 KVANSFTYERNSN

-2145 YTITKAEGTLEVTP
+2145 YNISKEEGTLEVTP

-2170 NSATLQYSGS
+2170 NSATLPYSGS
-2180 EQSVTGYSF
+2180 EQSVTGYDFKASNPLYKEGDF
-2189 ATSDNRYSEA
+2189 VFSGT
-2199 NVKFQGEAVAKG
+2199 AVAKG
-2211 TNAGTYNMN
+2211 TNAGTYHMN

-2233 TNVEFVVVDG
+2233 TNVEFKVVDG
-2243 SLEITGGDL
+2243 SLEIKDGDI
-2252 DADKVVWD
+2252 DAGKVVWD

-2266 VYDGTPLSAYAAKAT
+2266 VYDGTPLSAYVASAT
-2281 DKFGNTLKVEYSTD
+2281 DKFGNPLKVEYSTD
-2295 GEQWTDDPSN
+2295 GKQWTDDPST

-2311 GYQEVKLRA
+2311 GGQPVMLRA
-2320 TGANYAAGQY
+2320 TSANYAAGQY
-2330 AENKDGEWVAI
+2330 AENGEWVAI

-2347 LTSKGDNK
+2347 LTSGSGNK
-2355 KYDGKPLT
+2355 KYDGEPLT
-2363 NDTVTVET
+2363 NDSVTVGT

-2390 SQTDAGESD
+2390 SQTDAGESA
-2399 NTFDYIFNE
+2399 NTFDYTFNE
-2408 GTNASDYW
+2408 GTNANDYW
-2416 VTTKFGKLVVTA
+2416 VTIELGKLVVTA
-2428 SDSEVVAKIA
+2428 SDSEVVTTIT
-2438 GHNKTVEYNGLE
+2438 GHNKTVEYNGSE
-2450 QSVEGYDFVEA
+2450 QSVEGYDFET
-2461 SNKLY
+2461 SNPLY
-2466 GEGDFAFSGTAVAKG
+2466 EKDDFAFSGTAVAKG
-2481 TNAGTYK
+2481 TDVGTYK
-2488 MELTAEQFSNKSNNF
+2488 MNLTSEQFSNTSKNF
-2503 SKVAFAVTDGTLTIT
+2503 SKVAFAVADGTLTIT

-2529 KNTMSVDS
+2529 DNTMTVDL
-2537 PADVVYNGQDQTWTP
+2537 PADVVYNGQDQTWAP
-2552 IVKDGER
+2552 VVKDGER
-2559 TLEAGKDYTVEY
+2559 TLQPGTDYTVEY
-2571 STADRTNVSGKI
+2571 STADRTNVAGKI
-2583 TVAITGIGNYSGK
+2583 TVTITGIGNYAGK
-2596 VERTYQITKRTVD
+2596 VERTYQITKRPVE
-2609 LKSEGGSKPYD
+2609 LVSQSGSKPYD

-2630 GWQQQGDTGF
+2630 GWQQQESTGF
-2640 VGGEVSNVRA
+2640 VEGQVSNVRA
-2650 TSSVTTVAQG
+2650 TGSVTTVAEG
-2660 EVANSIAYDT
+2660 EVVNSITYD
-2670 NAGFNADNYAISKD
+2670 AGVGFKADNYDISKD

-2690 TALAAEDDII
+2690 TALAAEDG
-2700 ITPNDA
+2700 ITIAPNNA
-2706 TYIYDASSR
+2706 TYIYDASSHE
-2715 KASAAT
+2715 AGAAA
-2721 ASASVAGT
+2721 ASASVKGAN
-2729 DVNLEYRV
+2729 VNLEYRV

-2747 NPSAITAIN
+2747 NASAIAAIN
-2756 AGTLT
+2756 AGVLT

-2781 AIQKRDVE
+2781 TIQKRDVE
-2789 LTSASSSKV
+2789 LTSATASKV
-2798 YDGMPLTKD
+2798 YDGAPLSKD

-2829 QVHATGSQTKVG
+2829 QVHAVGSQTEVG
-2841 SSENAISY
+2841 SSENTISY
-2849 KLKDGAENNYN
+2849 QLKDGAENNYN
-2860 IIGEHVGTLTVTDQ
+2860 IIGEHVGTLTVTAQ
-2874 SITPDPQN
+2874 SIAPDPQN
-2882 PDSYKGVAI
+2882 PDSYKGIAI
-2891 DEPSDHVYDGTEH
+2891 NEPNDHVYDGAEH

-2919 EGVDYTVTYDTN
+2919 EDRDYTVTYDTD

-2948 YTGTCVKA
+2948 YMGTCVKA

-2985 IEGLVGGETATAQT
+2985 IEGLVSGENATAQT

-3014 RITWDTAKEGN
+3014 GITWDTAKKGN
-3025 YYIATQNDGT
+3025 YCIAAQNDGT

-3049 ALPDVAY
+3049 SLPDVTY

-3061 QQTPVVKDGEKELVE
+3061 QQKPVVKDGEKVLTE
-3076 GVDYELTYSENTI
+3076 GVDYELTYSENTT
-3089 DAGSVTV
+3089 DAGTVTV
-3096 TVVGKGNYAGSVD
+3096 TVTGQGNYAGSVD
-3109 VAYRIAPA
+3109 VAYRIVPAP
-3117 ALTVTTPSASGVYNG
+3117 LTVATPSASGVYDG
-3132 KPLTAAGSMSGFVN
+3132 KPLTAAGSVSGFVN

-3161 GTSDNTYAIDWAAA
+3161 GTSDNSYAIGWAAA
-3175 DATAKQANYT
+3175 GATAKQANYT
-3185 ISETVGKLTVTES
+3185 VSESIGKLTVTES
-3198 ADEVVVT
+3198 ANEVVVT
-3205 TTGGTFTYDGT
+3205 TTGGTFTYDGA

-3222 TVGALPEGYTL
+3222 AVGTLPEGYTL

-3241 ATNVSDGEV
+3241 ATNVSDDEV
-3250 AATADVLVIKNAQ
+3250 AATADVLVIRNAQ

-3288 VTTPSVSK
+3288 VTTPNASK
-3296 PYDGSALTAEGK
+3296 PYDGQALTAEGK

-3322 TGSQTTVGTSV
+3322 TGSQTTVGTSE

-3353 SLGTLEVTKS
+3353 DLGTLEVTKS

-3377 YDGTALESAGANV
+3377 YDGTALESVGVNV

-3396 FTLSAKTKGSI
+3396 FSLSAKTKGSV
-3407 TDAGYVTAEVVSYI
+3407 TDAGYVMAEVDSYI

-3507 GNGSAKVENYDITYR
+3507 GNGSTKVENYDITYR
-3522 YGALTVSAQSI
+3522 YGTLTVSAQSI

-3543 AGVKVNSPSDAVYDA
+3543 AGVKVNAPSDAVYDA

-3578 RDYTVTY
+3578 RDYTVAY
-3585 STDDFTNV
+3585 SADDFTNV
-3593 TGTIKVAIT
+3593 TGTIKVTIA

-3617 TPASVKLAS
+3617 APASVKLAS

-3637 QSDDAVTLQGAEAL
+3637 QSDDAVTVQGAEAL

-3661 VGKVMTVAEGKVPNT
+3661 VGRVMTVAEGKVPNT
-3676 IAFTWKDGFKASN
+3676 IAYTWKDGFKAGN

-3715 SPSDLVYDGRE
+3715 SPSDLVYDGKE

-3736 EKVLTEGVDYTVS
+3736 EKLLTEGVDYTVS

-3754 FTNVTGAIKVTVTGQ
+3754 FTNVTGGIKVTVTGQ

-3775 VDRTYR
+3775 VERAYR

-3788 VSTPSASGVY
+3788 VSTLSASRVY
-3798 NGNALTAAGSIS
+3798 NGNALTAAGSVS

-3825 QTEVGTSDNTY
+3825 QTEVGTSDNSY

-3843 DATAKQA
+3843 GATAKQA
-3850 NYTVSETV
+3850 NYTVSESI

-3864 EFAGRVFATPGSYSG
+3864 EFAGRVVATPGSYSG
-3879 TYDGQAHGVDV
+3879 VYDGQAHGVDV

-3897 GYSVKAARSNATA
+3897 GYSVKAAHSNATA

-3923 DELVIINAQGEDV
+3923 DELVIVNTQGEDV
-3936 TDKLDIEKQTGA
+3936 TGKLDIEKQTGA

-3959 TEGASKVYDGIALTA
+3959 TEGAFKVYDGTALTA

-4002 NTYAI
+4002 NAYAI

-4018 VHGADTIGSLEV
+4018 IHGADVIGSLEV
-4030 AAEKADGKIS
+4030 AAAKAEGKIA

-4055 AAKAA
+4055 AAQAA
-4060 SAPIPT
+4060 SATVPT
-4066 QDAVTIEY
+4066 QDQVTIEY
-4074 SLDGENWTTDPGS
+4074 SLDGESWTTDPGS

-4095 SATVQLRASSLGNY
+4095 SATVQLRASSPGNY

-4123 RAVNLKSDSASK
+4123 RAVDLKSDSASK
-4135 VFDGTALTRPDVA
+4135 VFDGTALTRPEVV

-4160 GQVSDVRATGSVT
+4160 GQVSDVRATGSAV
-4173 HVSDGKVANAIA
+4173 HVSDGKVANAIV

-4200 KDEGVLSVT
+4200 KDEGALSVT

-4240 DGGKTLVDGV
+4240 DGDKALAEGV

-4267 VTVTGEGDYAG
+4267 VTVTGKGDYAG

-4283 YQIVPAPLTVATE
+4283 YQITPAPLTVATE
-4296 SANKVYDGK
+4296 SANKVYNGK
-4305 PLTAGGKVDGLVN
+4305 PLTADGKVDGLVN
-4318 GETVAFKLVGSQT
+4318 GETVAFKVVGSQT
-4331 KVGESDNAYRIE
+4331 RVGESDNAYKIE

-4379 TFTYDGSSHGATVKV
+4379 TFTYDGASHGATVKV
-4394 ASLPEGYSLE
+4394 ANLPEGYSLE
-4404 TAESVASAKDVSDG
+4404 TAESAASAKDVSDG

-4423 ADVLVIKNAEGED
+4423 ADVLVIKNAQGED
-4436 VTSRL
+4436 VTSKL
-4441 NIKFVDGTIKV
+4441 NVKFVDGTIKV

-4463 ASKPY
+4463 VTKVF
-4468 DGQALTAEG
+4468 DGDALAAEG
-4477 RVSGFVNGETATFKT
+4477 RVSGFVNGEAATFKT

-4508 VWDGSAKAANYTVE
+4508 VWDGSAQAANYTVE
-4522 ESLGTLTVSA
+4522 ENLGTLTVSA
-4532 QSIDPDDADA
+4532 QSINPDDAGA
-4542 FGGVTVGYLS
+4542 FGGVTVGYLA

-4561 RFEPEVIDKDGKAL
+4561 RFEPEVVDKDGKAL
-4575 VKGRDYE
+4575 VKGLDYE
-4582 LSFSGDVKNVGEAT
+4582 LSFSGDVKNVGEVT
-4596 VAVVGKGNYAGSVE
+4596 VVVIGKGNYAGSVE

-4625 SDSKIYDGSELVNG
+4625 SDSKIYDGSELTNS
-4639 ELTIEGLQGEDRVTA
+4639 ELSIEGLQGEDRVTA

-4702 EPTPE
+4702 NPDDGT
-4707 PEPTP
+4707 
-4712 TPEPEPTPTPTPTP
+4712 TPTP
-4726 EPTPTP
+4726 EPTPSPTP
-4732 GDGETPTPNPT
+4732 GDGST
-4743 PGDDVTPAPNPIPDG
+4743 PGTTPDG
-4758 TTPSGGTTPGTTPG
+4758 TTPGSTPNPG
-4772 GTTPAPASTPDGAT
+4772 NGSTPASAS
-4786 TAPAPTPAPAA
+4786 TPAPAA

-4811 YESVTGSPEADNP
+4811 YESVTGGPEADNP

-4843 DHCWVHWY
+4843 DRCWVHWY
-4851 MIAGMALTAVYGLAA
+4851 MIVGMVLTAVYGLTV

>member
-1 MKAKNNELTV
+1 MKAKSNELTV

-39 AVSPSQ
+39 VVSPSQ
-45 VYAGDGEA
+45 VYAGDGAA

-65 SGAATSSADK
+65 SAAATSAADK
-75 AADTVASSA
+75 AADTAASSA
-84 ASAASSAAP
+84 ASTASSSAP

-107 AAPGAF
+107 AASGAS
-113 ESAQPAATQQD
+113 ESAQPAATQQV

-143 SITYMNQVVSAPAH
+143 SITYVDQVVSAPAH

-175 GYSLT
+175 GYNLT
-180 KAVLKVSGKEN
+180 KAVLKVSGKES
-191 PISPDEQGVYTVSA
+191 PISPDDQGVYTVSA
-205 ADVAAGATVTL
+205 TDVAAGATVTL

-225 GKDNAAVSIEDD
+225 GKDAAVSIEDD
-237 AAAEETQVS
+237 AAEEAQVS
-246 AVGAGAISGPT
+246 VSGAGAISGPT
-257 SVAQGDTIT
+257 SVAQGNAIT

-272 MRIDNWY
+272 MTPQNWFSPEQ
-279 GGDGLFSGWDV
+279 GLFSEWNV
-290 SADKKSITLTAT
+290 SADKKTLTLKAT
-302 SNWAFTG
+302 DYWAFVG
-309 SEKTTTIYLGYIDQS
+309 SEKTATICMEYTDQS
-324 GTWHNQGDDRLAFNV
+324 DQWHTGANSMTFDVA
-339 TVKKRTFTVVQPEP
+339 VKKRTFTVVQPEP

-371 GKVFSLADAPS
+371 GKVFSLADAPG
-382 GAFLPFEY
+382 GAFLPLEY
-390 YRDGQRIENASQYWH
+390 YRDGQRIYGADQYTTH
-405 DANEFSKPGTYT
+405 DPDEFSKSGTYT
-417 VIVKPNNG
+417 VVVKPNNG
-425 WIYDFEAV
+425 WIYDFEGV
-433 GQIEITIPTKKPD
+433 DQIEITIPTKKPD
-446 STDFEKW
+446 NTAFEKW
-453 IYTGESVD
+453 IYVGETATYQGTSGNWWSDSSNWWYSGKDEGFISFEKDGDSVTVTGQA
-461 LKGDGSAW
+461 KGDVVLMHGYWNS
-469 WGESWTVSSGSENI
+469 SWQWI
-483 ELSESSSGSR
+483 
-493 IAKGLKVGD
+493 
-502 ATVQREYY
+502 
-510 ALGWH
+510 
-515 TETFIIHV
+515 TEKFTIHV
-523 MKKPAATSLSISG
+523 LPKAPITSLEITDS
-536 DDTVEQFKNITLTTD
+536 DTTVEQFKSITLKTNADTD
-551 SDTNVTWTSS
+551 VTWTSS
-561 DPSVATIDASGK
+561 DPSVATIDAAGK
-573 VIGVKAG
+573 VVGVKPG
-580 KVTIT
+580 KVTIV

-591 EGKVLTATHEVTV
+591 EGKVLTATHEVAV
-604 TKSKASAMS
+604 TESTAQQINAK
-613 CYLFF
+613 LFF
-618 QNSPTA
+618 LKSPTN
-624 NPDSNGTASWFPSGG
+624 NPDSNSAGDWFPTGG
-639 NHALGVKVNLDGLNL
+639 QSNLGVKVNVEGAAFSGQNTW
-654 PGGKNSYDN
+654 DN
-663 VANRVTQWPDGSTG
+663 VANRVVKWPDGSAG
-677 SSWVLDRNGA
+677 SSWTLPQGNS
-687 YNQYWNAVFQ
+687 YWDKVFDSY
-697 AWKDTLS
+697 KSEIEDKLHVSIS
-704 KEQGTQITE
+704 K
-713 DDVEE
+713 DDVEA
-718 IALYPYKISN
+718 IVLHPYKISN
-728 NTNVGCG
+728 NSGI
-735 YHLDCKVV
+735 YHLDCKVEIKVKQV
-743 VKCSKAINAV
+743 VTAT
-753 FYLQDANAS
+753 FWLQSAGAT
-762 GFAQY
+762 GFDKQY
-767 DAATYKLEKGIAQ
+767 SVSTLEVKDGAAQ
-780 VAAPSKTPAD
+780 VVAPAAPEA
-790 EKTVNGVKYKFMGW
+790 EKTVDGVTYKFMGW
-804 YSDQACTQAVS
+804 YSDKDCTQPAT
-815 FPMRT
+815 FPVT
-820 SENVNYYG
+820 TAENVFYYG
-828 KYVACDQSI
+828 KYVPCDQSI
-837 QVNYYLKG
+837 QVNYYLDN
-845 TTIQVAPSKTLS
+845 TNTPVAPSQTLT
-857 GYMKGQKVVQS
+857 GYMKGQKVTQT
-868 PISVEG
+868 PIDIPG
-874 YTPVSSESK
+874 YTPVSTDAK

-890 SSIDFF
+890 SSINF
-896 YTANPVGYRVEYCWT
+896 YYRANPVGYSVEYYWT
-911 GSDTPFLT
+911 GSDEPLSPS
-919 ESDSD
+919 EKHSG
-924 RHDSDHHVGDTVAGI
+924 HVVGDQVTGL
-939 EPKTFEGYT
+939 EPKAIAGYT
-948 PVSDNVKDLKLGVDE
+948 PVSDNVKDLKLGADE
-963 SQNVVKFYY
+963 SKNVVKFYY
-972 RQNVSLTANTDSK
+972 RQNVSLTANSDDNK

-997 KTNLPGGEST
+997 TTNLPEGAST

-1026 YTFADG
+1026 YKFADG
-1032 TIGKVSSDNKYVVT
+1032 TIGKVSSDDKYVVT
-1046 GTTDGNLHI
+1046 QTTPGNLHI
-1055 SPVTDEVVVKIT
+1055 SPVADEVVVKIA

-1076 GKQQAVSG
+1076 GKQQTVSG

-1097 KIALAESATAE
+1097 KIVLATGAVAE

-1125 FVSSDGNYAKV
+1125 FVSADGNYAKV

-1159 HKNYDGRTLQRQTD
+1159 HKNYDGKTLQRQTD
-1173 IRVDGTKDVYDK
+1173 IRVDGTKDVYDN

-1206 DNKNVKWFDEN
+1206 NNKNVTWYDEN
-1217 NIAPGCYDNKFECKP
+1217 NIAPGCYDNKFKCEP
-1232 RSGTNFDNY
+1232 RSGTSFDNY

-1256 DNKKYEVTVKGASG
+1256 DNKKYEVTIKGASG
-1270 TSGYDGQPHS
+1270 TSVYDGQPHS

-1292 EGVRFSIRAKTS
+1292 EGVQFSIQAKTS

-1335 FKITTEN
+1335 FKITTED
-1342 GKLTIDTRPVTITA
+1342 GKLTIDKRAVTITA

-1368 TADQAN
+1368 TADQAD
-1374 PKFTTKGFVDGQD
+1374 PKFTTEGFVEGQGV
-1387 ISDVAVEGSQ
+1387 SDVTVEGSQ
-1397 TQCGTSASTIKDNS
+1397 TQCGTSASTIKDKS
-1411 WKFQEGTNG
+1411 WKFQKGTNG

-1425 TTAQGTLTVKHRS
+1425 TTKQGTLTVKHRS
-1438 DDKKYAITLMGKSDN
+1438 DDKKYAITLTGKSD
-1453 GATYDGKEHTVSGV
+1453 TVPSYDGEEHTVSGV
-1467 EQDKWTFDG
+1467 EQDRWTFDG
-1476 VEYTVFNYHANVSG
+1476 VEYTVSNYHASVSG
-1490 TDAGTYKNIVTS
+1490 TDAGTYSNIVTS
-1502 GEGGYKVTDPNG
+1502 DERGYMVTDPNG
-1514 NDVTAEF
+1514 NDVTEEF

-1534 AEVTVTA
+1534 AEATVTA

-1546 AYNGSPLTAA
+1546 AYNGSALTAA
-1556 EAEREFAAE
+1556 EAKHEFTAE

-1571 DIASAKVDGS
+1571 GIASAMVDGS
-1581 ITDVGETASNVVQE
+1581 ITDVGEIESNVAQN
-1595 SVVLKSGTKASN
+1595 SVVLKNGTKASN
-1607 YSITY
+1607 YNITY
-1612 NPGKLEVTP
+1612 QPGKLEVTP

-1631 KKSGTK
+1631 ENSDTK
-1637 DYSGF
+1637 EYNGF
-1642 EQSVKGYE
+1642 EQSVEGYSFV
-1650 LRDISNREY
+1650 DISNGNY
-1659 AATDIEFVGSADDQ
+1659 AATAVKFVGSSDDK

-1682 YEMNLKPEDFKNNSV
+1682 YEMNLKPEDFRNTSA
-1697 NFTNVKFEILDG
+1697 NFTNVKFVIVDD

-1728 TYDGNPLEDRTVSVT
+1728 TYDGNPLEDHTVSVT
-1743 SGSLAT
+1743 SGSLAA
-1749 GDKFIA
+1749 GDALIA
-1755 DVTGSQTD
+1755 DVTGSQTN

-1782 LAQDA
+1782 LAKDA

-1796 TKAEGVLKVNPVSNE
+1796 TKAEGVLKVNPVSDG
-1811 VVVTIVGKHAEG
+1811 VVVTIAGKHVEG
-1823 AYNGKPLTATGYT
+1823 AYNGKPLTAAGYA
-1836 FASTNALYTS
+1836 FKSTNALYTS
-1846 AKVAFSGENSVSR
+1846 EKVAFSGESSVSR
-1859 TDAGTTV
+1859 IDAGTTV
-1866 MDLQGKFKNADDVNF
+1866 MDLQGKFTNADAVNF
-1881 PNVRFEITNGFV
+1881 PNVRFEITNGSV
-1893 AISKAEVKLQSADL
+1893 VISKATVTLQSADL
-1907 EKEYDGTALTNK
+1907 TKEYDGTALTNK
-1919 KGGEE
+1919 NGGEE
-1924 QTPLAVESGWAEG
+1924 HTPLAVESGWAEG

-1950 VGGSPNAFNYTLND
+1950 VGGSPNAFSYTLNE

-1984 RQAKYQVTVEANSST
+1984 RQAQYQVTVEANSSIG
-1999 DNTYDG
+1999 NKYDG

-2026 VEGLKTSDPKA
+2026 VEGLNTSDPKA
-2037 VNAGE
+2037 VKAGE

-2060 VSSQFAVKLVP
+2060 VSSQFAVTLVP
-2071 GELKIAK
+2071 GKLEIAK
-2078 RSVTLTSASESRVYN
+2078 RSVTLTSASESREYN
-2093 GEALTNDR
+2093 GEALTNDG
-2101 VTVGGDGFVAGEGA
+2101 VTIGGDGFVAGEGA
-2115 SYSVTGTITDAG
+2115 IYSVTGTITDAG
-2127 TVTNSFTYERNSN
+2127 TVDNSFTYAANSN

-2145 YTITKAEGTLEVTP
+2145 YTITKAEGTLKVTP
-2159 VTDKVTVTITG
+2159 VADKVTVTIAG
-2170 NSATLQYSGS
+2170 NSATLPYSGS

-2211 TNAGTYNMN
+2211 TNVGTYNMN
-2220 LASGQFSNTSGNF
+2220 LASGQFSNISGNF

-2243 SLEITGGDL
+2243 SLRIEGGTI
-2252 DADKVVWD
+2252 DADGVVWD

-2266 VYDGTPLSAYAAKAT
+2266 VYDGTPLSAYVARAT

-2295 GEQWTDDPSN
+2295 GKQWTDDPSK

-2311 GYQEVKLRA
+2311 GAQLVMLRA
-2320 TGANYAAGQY
+2320 TSANYADGQY
-2330 AENKDGEWVAI
+2330 AENGEGVAI
-2341 TSRPVK
+2341 TSRPVT
-2347 LTSKGDNK
+2347 LTSGGGNK
-2355 KYDGKPLT
+2355 KYDGEPLT
-2363 NDTVTVET
+2363 NDTATVTP
-2371 KGEGT
+2371 KGKGV

-2390 SQTDAGESD
+2390 SQTNAGESD
-2399 NTFDYIFNE
+2399 NTFDYTFNE
-2408 GTNASDYW
+2408 GTNAGDYW
-2416 VTTKFGKLVVTA
+2416 VTPKYGKLVVTA
-2428 SDSEVVAKIA
+2428 SDSEVVATIK
-2438 GHNKTVEYNGLE
+2438 GHNKTVEYSGSE
-2450 QSVEGYDFVEA
+2450 QSVDGYDFDEDA
-2461 SNKLY
+2461 SSSLY
-2466 GEGDFAFSGTAVAKG
+2466 KEGDFAFSGEAVAKG
-2481 TNAGTYK
+2481 TDVGTYN
-2488 MELTAEQFSNKSNNF
+2488 MNLVSEQFANKSGNF
-2503 SKVAFAVTDGTLTIT
+2503 SNVKFVVEDGALTIT
-2518 PKSIVPDPENP
+2518 QKSIVPDPENP
-2529 KNTMSVDS
+2529 KNAMSVDS

-2552 IVKDGER
+2552 VVKDGER

-2571 STADRTNVSGKI
+2571 STADRTNVTGKI
-2583 TVAITGIGNYSGK
+2583 TVTIKGIGNYSDS
-2596 VERTYQITKRTVD
+2596 VTRTYQITKRPVT
-2609 LKSEGGSKPYD
+2609 LTSESGSKPYD
-2620 GTALTKPEVS
+2620 GTPLAKPEVS
-2630 GWQQQGDTGF
+2630 GWQQQGGAGF
-2640 VGGEVSNVRA
+2640 VTDEVSNVRA
-2650 TSSVTTVAQG
+2650 TGSVTTVAQG
-2660 EVANSIAYDT
+2660 EVTNSIAYDT
-2670 NAGFNADNYAISKD
+2670 NAGFNADNYTISKT

-2690 TALAAEDDII
+2690 TPLAAEDGIA
-2700 ITPNDA
+2700 ITPNNA
-2706 TYIYDASSR
+2706 TYIYDASSHE
-2715 KASAAT
+2715 AGVAT
-2721 ASASVAGT
+2721 ASVAGT

-2747 NPSAITAIN
+2747 NASAITAIN

-2781 AIQKRDVE
+2781 TIQKRDVE
-2789 LTSASSSKV
+2789 LTSASASKV
-2798 YDGMPLTKD
+2798 YDGAPLAKD
-2807 WVDMGPNRPDTGFI
+2807 WVDMGPNHPDTGFI

-2829 QVHATGSQTKVG
+2829 QVHAVGSQTEVG
-2841 SSENAISY
+2841 SSDNEISY
-2849 KLKDGAENNYN
+2849 QLKTGAENNYN
-2860 IIGEHVGTLTVTDQ
+2860 IIGEHVGTLAVTAQ
-2874 SITPDPQN
+2874 SIAPDPQN

-2891 DEPSDHVYDGTEH
+2891 DEPNDHVYDGAEH

-2919 EGVDYTVTYDTN
+2919 EGSDYTVTYDTD

-2942 IAGMGS
+2942 IAGTGS

-2985 IEGLVGGETATAQT
+2985 IEGLVGDETATAQT

-3025 YYIATQNDGT
+3025 YYIAAQNDGT
-3035 LTVTPKGIAQMTVG
+3035 LTVTPKGVAQMAVG
-3049 ALPDVAY
+3049 ALPDVTY

-3061 QQTPVVKDGEKELVE
+3061 QQKPVVKDGEKVLVE
-3076 GVDYELTYSENTI
+3076 GVDYELTYSENTT
-3089 DAGSVTV
+3089 DAGMVTV
-3096 TVVGKGNYAGSVD
+3096 TVTGKGNYAGSVD
-3109 VAYRIAPA
+3109 VAYLIAPA
-3117 ALTVTTPSASGVYNG
+3117 PLTVTTPSASGVYNG
-3132 KPLTAAGSMSGFVN
+3132 KPLTAAGSVSGFVN

-3152 ETTGSQTEV
+3152 ETTGSQIEV

-3175 DATAKQANYT
+3175 GATAKQANYT
-3185 ISETVGKLTVTES
+3185 VSGSIGKLTVTES
-3198 ADEVVVT
+3198 ADQVVVT
-3205 TTGGTFTYDGT
+3205 TTGGTFAYDG
-3216 AHGATV
+3216 ASHGATV

-3233 EAAASSAT
+3233 EVAASSAT
-3241 ATNVSDGEV
+3241 AMNVSDGEV
-3250 AATADVLVIKNAQ
+3250 AATADVLVIRNAQ
-3263 GEDVTSKLNIKFVD
+3263 GEDVTSKLNVKYVN

-3296 PYDGSALTAEGK
+3296 PYDGQALTAEGK
-3308 ASGFVNGE
+3308 VSGFVNGE

-3322 TGSQTTVGTSV
+3322 TGSQTEVGSSV

-3353 SLGTLEVTKS
+3353 DLGTLEVTKS

-3377 YDGTALESAGANV
+3377 YDGMALESAGINV

-3407 TDAGYVTAEVVSYI
+3407 TDAGYVMAEVDSYI

-3454 SGDASKVYD
+3454 SGDASRVYD

-3507 GNGSAKVENYDITYR
+3507 GNGATKVENYDITYR
-3522 YGALTVSAQSI
+3522 YGTLTVSAQSI

-3543 AGVKVNSPSDAVYDA
+3543 AGVKVNAPSDAVYDA

-3593 TGTIKVAIT
+3593 TGAIKVTIT
-3602 GIGDYTGS
+3602 GIGDYAGS
-3610 VTREYQI
+3610 VTREYRI

-3637 QSDDAVTLQGAEAL
+3637 QSDDAVTVQGAEAL

-3676 IAFTWKDGFKASN
+3676 IAYTWKDGFKASN
-3689 FAIEKSEGE
+3689 FAIERAEGE

-3704 DIVSSADMTVS
+3704 DIVFSADMTVS

-3736 EKVLTEGVDYTVS
+3736 EKVLTEGIDYTVS
-3749 YGADD
+3749 YSTDD
-3754 FTNVTGAIKVTVTGQ
+3754 FANVAGVIKATVTGQ

-3775 VDRTYR
+3775 IERAYR

-3788 VSTPSASGVY
+3788 VGTPSASRVY
-3798 NGNALTAAGSIS
+3798 NGNALTAAGTIS

-3843 DATAKQA
+3843 GATAKQA

-3864 EFAGRVFATPGSYSG
+3864 EFAGRVVATPGSYSG

-3897 GYSVKAARSNATA
+3897 GYSVKVARSNATA

-3917 GVTASV
+3917 GVTALV
-3923 DELVIINAQGEDV
+3923 DELVIVNAQGEDV
-3936 TDKLDIEKQTGA
+3936 TGKLDIEKQTGT

-3959 TEGASKVYDGIALTA
+3959 TEGAFKAYDGTALTA

-4007 AFDKSAKEGNY
+4007 AFDKSAKKGNY

-4030 AAEKADGKIS
+4030 TAAKADGKIS
-4040 LSGSSASKVYDGKPL
+4040 LSGNSASKVYDGKPL

-4060 SAPIPT
+4060 SAVVPT

-4095 SATVQLRASSLGNY
+4095 SATVQLRGSSLGNY

-4123 RAVNLKSDSASK
+4123 RAVDLKSDSASK
-4135 VFDGTALTRPDVA
+4135 VFDGTALTRPEVA

-4160 GQVSDVRATGSVT
+4160 GQVSDVRATGSAT
-4173 HVSDGKVANAIA
+4173 HVSDGKVANTIA

-4240 DGGKTLVDGV
+4240 DGDKALVEGV

-4267 VTVTGEGDYAG
+4267 VTVAGKGDYAG

-4283 YQIVPAPLTVATE
+4283 YQIAPAPLTVATE
-4296 SANKVYDGK
+4296 SANKAYDGK

-4331 KVGESDNAYRIE
+4331 KVGSSDNAYRIE

-4379 TFTYDGSSHGATVKV
+4379 TFAYDGSSHGATVTV
-4394 ASLPEGYSLE
+4394 GALPEGYSLE
-4404 TAESVASAKDVSDG
+4404 TAESAASAKDVSDG

-4458 VTTPS
+4458 VTTPI

-4468 DGQALTAEG
+4468 DGDALTAEG
-4477 RVSGFVNGETATFKT
+4477 KVSGFVNGEAATLKT

-4522 ESLGTLTVSA
+4522 ENLGTLTVSA
-4532 QSIDPDDADA
+4532 QSIDPDDAGA
-4542 FGGVTVGYLS
+4542 FGGVTVGYLT

-4561 RFEPEVIDKDGKAL
+4561 RFEPEVVDKDGRAL
-4575 VKGRDYE
+4575 VKGLDYE
-4582 LSFSGDVKNVGEAT
+4582 LSFSGDVKNVGEVTAT
-4596 VAVVGKGNYAGSVE
+4596 VIGKGNFAGSVE

-4625 SDSKIYDGSELVNG
+4625 SDSKIYDGSELTNS
-4639 ELTIEGLQGEDRVTA
+4639 ELSIEGLQGEDRVTA

-4696 PVPPTP
+4696 PA
-4702 EPTPE
+4702 
-4707 PEPTP
+4707 
-4712 TPEPEPTPTPTPTP
+4712 
-4726 EPTPTP
+4726 
-4732 GDGETPTPNPT
+4732 PTPNPD
-4743 PGDDVTPAPNPIPDG
+4743 DDVTPAPTPTPDDG
-4758 TTPSGGTTPGTTPG
+4758 TTPTPAPDD
-4772 GTTPAPASTPDGAT
+4772 GTTPAPAPDDTTPGVTPDGST
-4786 TAPAPTPAPAA
+4786 PGSTPNPGNGSTSAPASTPAPAA

-4811 YESVTGSPEADNP
+4811 YESVTGGPEADNP

-4843 DHCWVHWY
+4843 DRCWVHWY
-4851 MIAGMALTAVYGLAA
+4851 MIVGMVLTAVYGLAA
-4866 ALRRKNHERKLR
+4866 ALRRTNHERKLR
-4878 NDMNDVLGDGDGKDP
+4878 NDMNDVLGDGDGKDS

>member
-1 MKAKNNELTV
+1 MKAKSNQLTV

-45 VYAGDGEA
+45 VYAGDGAA
-53 ADDAAA
+53 ADDAAV

-65 SGAATSSADK
+65 SAAATSAADK
-75 AADTVASSA
+75 AADAVASSA

-107 AAPGAF
+107 AAPSAS
-113 ESAQPAATQQD
+113 EPAQPAGTQQD

-163 KDDFK
+163 NDDFK

-191 PISPDEQGVYTVSA
+191 PISPDEQGVYTVFA

-237 AAAEETQVS
+237 ATEKTQASVS
-246 AVGAGAISGPT
+246 GAGAISGPT
-257 SVAQGDTIT
+257 SVTQGNTIT

-272 MRIDNWY
+272 MTPQNWFSPEQ
-279 GGDGLFSGWDV
+279 GLFSEWNV
-290 SADKKSITLTAT
+290 SADKKTLTLKAT
-302 SNWAFTG
+302 DNWAFVG
-309 SEKTTTIYLGYIDQS
+309 SKKTATICMEYTDQS
-324 GTWHNQGDDRLAFNV
+324 DQWHTGVANSMTFDV
-339 TVKKRTFTVVQPEP
+339 TVKKRSFTVVQPEP

-364 QIKDDET
+364 QIKDNET
-371 GKVFSLADAPS
+371 GRVFSISDAPD
-382 GAFLPFEY
+382 GAFLPLEY
-390 YRDGQRIENASQYWH
+390 YRDGQRIENASQYRH
-405 DANEFSKPGTYT
+405 DTNEFSKPGTYT
-417 VIVKPNNG
+417 VVVKPDNG
-425 WIYDFEAV
+425 WIYDFEGM
-433 GQIEITIPTKKPD
+433 GQIEIAIPTKKPD
-446 STDFEKW
+446 NTDFEKW
-453 IYTGESVD
+453 IYVGESVD
-461 LKGDGSAW
+461 LEGDEDAW
-469 WGESWTVSSGSENI
+469 WGERWKVSSGSENV
-483 ELSESSSGSR
+483 ELSGSGNV
-493 IAKGLKVGD
+493 KGLKVGD
-502 ATVQREYY
+502 ATVVRGFYSP
-510 ALGWH
+510 GWH
-515 TETFIIHV
+515 TETFTIHV

-536 DDTVEQFKNITLTTD
+536 ADTVEQFKNITLTTD
-551 SDTNVTWTSS
+551 SDTDVTWTSS

-573 VIGVKAG
+573 VVGVKPG

-604 TKSKASAMS
+604 KTSGVSPTS

-687 YNQYWNAVFQ
+687 YSQYWNAVFR

-753 FYLQDANAS
+753 FYLQDADAS

-767 DAATYKLEKGIAQ
+767 DAATYRLEKGIAQ
-780 VAAPSKTPAD
+780 VIAPSKTPAD

-845 TTIQVAPSKTLS
+845 TTTQVAPSKTLS
-857 GYMKGQKVVQS
+857 GYMKGQTVVQS
-868 PISVEG
+868 PISIEG
-874 YTPVSSESK
+874 YKPVSDETK

-890 SSIDFF
+890 SSIDFY
-896 YTANPVGYRVEYCWT
+896 YTANPADYSVEYYWT
-911 GSDTPFLT
+911 GSDKPLSS
-919 ESDSD
+919 EKRSG
-924 RHDSDHHVGDTVAGI
+924 HVGDQVTGL
-939 EPKTFEGYT
+939 EPKAIAGYT
-948 PVSDNVKDLKLGVDE
+948 PVNDNVQDLKLGADE
-963 SQNVVKFYY
+963 SKNVVKFYY
-972 RQNVSLTANTDSK
+972 RQNVSLTANSDSK
-985 TYNGSEQSVEGY
+985 TYNGSEQSVDGY
-997 KTNLPGGEST
+997 TTNLPEGVST

-1026 YTFADG
+1026 YTFANG
-1032 TIGKVSSDNKYVVT
+1032 TIGKVSSDNNYVVT
-1046 GTTDGNLHI
+1046 RTMPGNLHI
-1055 SPVTDEVVVKIT
+1055 SPVADEVVVKIA

-1076 GKQQAVSG
+1076 GKQQTVSG

-1097 KIALAESATAE
+1097 KVTLAEGATAE

-1116 YNMGLTAAS
+1116 YYMGLTAAS
-1125 FVSSDGNYAKV
+1125 FVSADGNYAKV
-1136 KFEVVDGSLE
+1136 KFEVIDGSLE

-1159 HKNYDGRTLQRQTD
+1159 HKNYDGSTLQRQTN
-1173 IRVDGTKDVYDK
+1173 IRVDGTKDVYDN
-1185 DKDTT
+1185 DKDTA

-1206 DNKNVKWFDEN
+1206 NNKNVKWFDEN
-1217 NIAPGCYDNKFECKP
+1217 NIAPGCYDNKFECEP

-1270 TSGYDGQPHS
+1270 ASVYDGQPHS

-1292 EGVRFSIRAKTS
+1292 EGVQFSIRAKTS
-1304 GAESKVDA
+1304 GAESKADA
-1312 GTYEN
+1312 DTYVN

-1335 FKITTEN
+1335 FKITTED
-1342 GKLTIDTRPVTITA
+1342 GKLTIDKRSVTITA

-1368 TADQAN
+1368 TADQAD
-1374 PKFTTKGFVDGQD
+1374 PKFTTKGFVDGQG
-1387 ISDVAVEGSQ
+1387 ISDVTVEGSQ
-1397 TQCGTSASTIKDNS
+1397 TQCGASASTIKDKS
-1411 WKFQEGTNG
+1411 WKFQNGTNG

-1425 TTAQGTLTVKHRS
+1425 ITEPGTLTVKHRS
-1438 DDKKYAITLMGKSDN
+1438 NDKKYAITLTGKSD
-1453 GATYDGKEHTVSGV
+1453 TVSSYDGKEHMVSGV

-1476 VEYTVFNYHANVSG
+1476 VEYTVSNYHANVSG
-1490 TDAGTYKNIVTS
+1490 VDAGTYGNIVTS
-1502 GEGGYKVTDPNG
+1502 GEDGYKVTDPNG
-1514 NDVTAEF
+1514 NDVTEEF
-1521 SISVAPGTLTIKP
+1521 SISAAPGTLTIKP

-1546 AYNGSPLTAA
+1546 AYNGSALTAA
-1556 EAEREFAAE
+1556 EAEHEFTAE

-1571 DIASAKVDGS
+1571 GIASVTVEGS
-1581 ITDVGETASNVVQE
+1581 ITNVGETESNVVQG
-1595 SVVLKSGTKASN
+1595 SVVLKDGTKASN

-1612 NPGKLEVTP
+1612 KPGKFEVTP
-1621 NTDEVVVTIA
+1621 VADEVVVTIA
-1631 KKSGTK
+1631 EKSDTK
-1637 DYSGF
+1637 EYNGS
-1642 EQSVKGYE
+1642 EQSVEGYE
-1650 LRDISNREY
+1650 LRSISNGNY

-1682 YEMNLKPEDFKNNSV
+1682 YEMNLKPEDFKNNSA
-1697 NFTNVKFEILDG
+1697 NFTNVKFQIVDG

-1728 TYDGNPLEDRTVSVT
+1728 TYDGNPLEDCTVSIT

-1749 GDKFIA
+1749 GDKFVA
-1755 DVTGSQTD
+1755 DVTGSQTN

-1769 AFTYKLVNAAGEE
+1769 AFTHKLVNAAGEE
-1782 LAQDA
+1782 LAKDA
-1787 EGAYRNYNV
+1787 EGAYRNYDI
-1796 TKAEGVLKVNPVSNE
+1796 TKIEGVLKVNPVSDE
-1811 VVVTIVGKHAEG
+1811 VVVTIAGNHAEG
-1823 AYNGKPLTATGYT
+1823 AYNGKPLTATGYS
-1836 FASTNALYTS
+1836 FASSNALYTS

-1859 TDAGTTV
+1859 TDAGASI
-1866 MDLQGKFKNADDVNF
+1866 MDLQGKFTNADAVNF
-1881 PNVRFEITNGFV
+1881 PNVRFDITNGSV
-1893 AISKAEVKLQSADL
+1893 AISKAKVTLQSANL

-1937 EGAAYTFTGSQTL
+1937 EGAAYAFTGSQTL
-1950 VGGSPNAFNYTLND
+1950 VGGSPNAFSYTLNE
-1964 NTKADNYE
+1964 NTKEGNYD
-1972 ISVIPGQLTVTN
+1972 ISVIPGQLTVIN
-1984 RQAKYQVTVEANSST
+1984 RQAQYQVTVEANSST
-1999 DNTYDG
+1999 GNTYDG
-2005 VEHAAAGLKTSEFT
+2005 VEHAATGLKTSEFT
-2019 VEGQKYT
+2019 VDGQKYT
-2026 VEGLKTSDPKA
+2026 VEGLNTSDPKA

-2054 DADGND
+2054 DANGND
-2060 VSSQFAVKLVP
+2060 VSSQFAVTLVP
-2071 GELKIAK
+2071 GKLEIAK
-2078 RSVTLTSASESRVYN
+2078 RSVTLTSVSESRVYN
-2093 GEALTNDR
+2093 GEALTNDG

-2115 SYSVTGTITDAG
+2115 VYNVTGTITDAG
-2127 TVTNSFTYERNSN
+2127 KVANSFTYERNSN

-2145 YTITKAEGTLEVTP
+2145 YNISKEEGTLEVTP
-2159 VTDKVTVTITG
+2159 VADKVTVTITG
-2170 NSATLQYSGS
+2170 NSATLPYSGS

-2189 ATSDNRYSEA
+2189 ATNDGRYREA

-2266 VYDGTPLSAYAAKAT
+2266 VYDGTPLSAYVAKAT
-2281 DKFGNTLKVEYSTD
+2281 DKFGNALKVEYSTD
-2295 GEQWTDDPSN
+2295 GEQWTDDPSS

-2311 GYQEVKLRA
+2311 GAQLVMLRA
-2320 TGANYAAGQY
+2320 TSPNYAADQY
-2330 AENKDGEWVAI
+2330 AENGEWVAI
-2341 TSRPVK
+2341 TSRPVT

-2355 KYDGKPLT
+2355 KYDGEPLT

-2399 NTFDYIFNE
+2399 NTFDYTFNE
-2408 GTNASDYW
+2408 GTNANDYW
-2416 VTTKFGKLVVTA
+2416 VKTELGKLVVTA
-2428 SDSEVVAKIA
+2428 SDSEVVATIA
-2438 GHNKTVEYNGLE
+2438 GHNKSVEYNGLE

-2461 SNKLY
+2461 SSKLY

-2481 TNAGTYK
+2481 TDVGTYK
-2488 MELTAEQFSNKSNNF
+2488 MNLASEQFANTSKNF
-2503 SKVAFAVTDGTLTIT
+2503 SKVTFAVTDGTLTIT
-2518 PKSIVPDPENP
+2518 PKSIIPDPENP

-2537 PADVVYNGQDQTWTP
+2537 PAVVVYNGQDQTWTP
-2552 IVKDGER
+2552 VVKDGER
-2559 TLEAGKDYTVEY
+2559 KLEPGKDYTVEY
-2571 STADRTNVSGKI
+2571 STADRTNVTGEI
-2583 TVAITGIGNYSGK
+2583 TVTIKGINNYSGEVK
-2596 VERTYQITKRTVD
+2596 RTYQITKRPVE

-2620 GTALTKPEVS
+2620 GTALVKPEVS

-2640 VGGEVSNVRA
+2640 VMGEVSNVRA
-2650 TSSVTTVAQG
+2650 TGSVTTVAQG

-2670 NAGFNADNYAISKD
+2670 NAGFNANNYAISKD

-2690 TALAAEDDII
+2690 TALAAEDGIT
-2700 ITPNDA
+2700 ITPNNA
-2706 TYIYDASSR
+2706 TYIYDASSHE
-2715 KASAAT
+2715 AGAAT

-2747 NPSAITAIN
+2747 NASAITAIN
-2756 AGTLT
+2756 AGALT
-2761 VEVRASAANYSGY
+2761 VEVRASAANNSGY

-2781 AIQKRDVE
+2781 TIQKRDVE
-2789 LTSASSSKV
+2789 LTSASASKV
-2798 YDGMPLTKD
+2798 YDGAPLAKD

-2829 QVHATGSQTKVG
+2829 QVHAKGSQTGVG

-2849 KLKDGAENNYN
+2849 QLKPGAENNYN
-2860 IIGEHVGTLTVTDQ
+2860 IIGEHVGTLTVTAQ
-2874 SITPDPQN
+2874 SIAPDPQN

-2891 DEPSDHVYDGTEH
+2891 DEPSDHVYDGAEH

-2919 EGVDYTVTYDTN
+2919 EGSDYTVTYDTD

-2948 YTGTCVKA
+2948 YMGTCVKA

-2985 IEGLVGGETATAQT
+2985 IEGLVGGENATAQT

-3014 RITWDTAKEGN
+3014 GITWDTAKEGN
-3025 YYIATQNDGT
+3025 YYIAAQNDGT
-3035 LTVTPKGIAQMTVG
+3035 LTVTPKGVAQMTVG
-3049 ALPDVAY
+3049 SLPDVTY

-3061 QQTPVVKDGEKELVE
+3061 QQKPVVKDGEKALAE
-3076 GVDYELTYSENTI
+3076 GVDYELTYSGNTT
-3089 DAGSVTV
+3089 DAGTVTV
-3096 TVVGKGNYAGSVD
+3096 TVTGKGNYAGSVD
-3109 VAYRIAPA
+3109 VTYLIAPA
-3117 ALTVTTPSASGVYNG
+3117 PLTVTTPSASGVYNG
-3132 KPLTAAGSMSGFVN
+3132 KPLTAAGTISGFVN

-3161 GTSDNTYAIDWAAA
+3161 GTSDNAYAIDWAAA
-3175 DATAKQANYT
+3175 GATAKQANYAV
-3185 ISETVGKLTVTES
+3185 SESIGKLTVTES

-3205 TTGGTFTYDGT
+3205 TAGGTFAYDG
-3216 AHGATV
+3216 ASHGAAV

-3241 ATNVSDGEV
+3241 ATSVSDGEV

-3263 GEDVTSKLNIKFVD
+3263 GEDVTSKLNVKFVD

-3288 VTTPSVSK
+3288 VTTPSASK
-3296 PYDGSALTAEGK
+3296 PYDGNALTAEGK

-3316 AATLKT
+3316 TATLKT
-3322 TGSQTTVGTSV
+3322 TGGQTTVGTSE
-3333 NGYELVWDDNAKAEN
+3333 NGYELVWDGNAKAAN

-3353 SLGTLEVTKS
+3353 NLGTLEVTKS

-3377 YDGTALESAGANV
+3377 YDGTALESAGVNV

-3396 FTLSAKTKGSI
+3396 FTLSAKTKGSV
-3407 TDAGYVTAEVVSYI
+3407 TDAGYAAAEVDSYV

-3507 GNGSAKVENYDITYR
+3507 GNDSTKVENYDIAYR
-3522 YGALTVSAQSI
+3522 YGTLTVSAQSI

-3543 AGVKVNSPSDAVYDA
+3543 AGVKVNAPSDAVYDA
-3558 REHKWIPVVT
+3558 HEHKWIPVVT

-3578 RDYTVTY
+3578 RDYTVAY

-3593 TGTIKVAIT
+3593 TGTIKVTIT

-3617 TPASVKLAS
+3617 APASVKLAS

-3637 QSDDAVTLQGAEAL
+3637 QSDDAVTVQGAEAL

-3661 VGKVMTVAEGKVPNT
+3661 VGRVMTVAEGKVPNT
-3676 IAFTWKDGFKASN
+3676 IAYTWKDGFKAGN

-3736 EKVLTEGVDYTVS
+3736 EKALAEGVDYELTYSGNTTDAGTV
-3749 YGADD
+3749 
-3754 FTNVTGAIKVTVTGQ
+3754 TVTVTGK

-3775 VDRTYR
+3775 VDVTYL
-3781 ITPAPLT
+3781 IAPAPLT
-3788 VSTPSASGVY
+3788 VTTPSASGVY
-3798 NGNALTAAGSIS
+3798 NGKPLTAAGTIS

-3825 QTEVGTSDNTY
+3825 QTEVGTSDNAY

-3843 DATAKQA
+3843 GATAKQA
-3850 NYTVSETV
+3850 NYAVSESI

-3864 EFAGRVFATPGSYSG
+3864 EFAGCVVATPGSYSG

-3910 TDATDEA
+3910 ADATDEA

-3923 DELVIINAQGEDV
+3923 DELVIVNAQGEDV
-3936 TDKLDIEKQTGA
+3936 TGKLDIEKQTGA

-3959 TEGASKVYDGIALTA
+3959 TEGAFKVYDGTALTA
-3974 PGKIVGLVNGEEASL
+3974 PGKIVGLVNGEGASL

-4002 NTYAI
+4002 NTYSI

-4030 AAEKADGKIS
+4030 TAAKAEGKIS

-4060 SAPIPT
+4060 TAAVPT

-4087 LTATDVAD
+4087 LAATDVAD

-4123 RAVNLKSDSASK
+4123 RAVSLKSESASK
-4135 VFDGTALTRPDVA
+4135 VFDGTALTRPEVA

-4160 GQVSDVRATGSVT
+4160 GQVSDVRATGSAT

-4185 YVEGEGFNADNYAIS
+4185 YTEGEGFNADNYAIS

-4240 DGGKTLVDGV
+4240 DGDKALAEGV

-4267 VTVTGEGDYAG
+4267 VTVTGKGDYAG

-4283 YQIVPAPLTVATE
+4283 YQITPAPLTVVTE

-4305 PLTAGGKVDGLVN
+4305 PLIAGGKVDGLVN
-4318 GETVAFKLVGSQT
+4318 GETVELKLVGSQI
-4331 KVGESDNAYRIE
+4331 KVGSSDNAYKIE
-4343 WSGTAKRAN
+4343 WNGTAKRAN
-4352 YRLEAETIGKLTV
+4352 YRLEAESIGKLIV
-4365 TESADEVVVTTTGG
+4365 TESADEVVVTTAGG
-4379 TFTYDGSSHGATVKV
+4379 TFAYDGASHGAAVTVG
-4394 ASLPEGYSLE
+4394 ALPEGYTLE
-4404 TAESVASAKDVSDG
+4404 AAASSATATSVSDG

-4423 ADVLVIKNAEGED
+4423 ADVLVIKNAQGED
-4436 VTSRL
+4436 VTSKL
-4441 NIKFVDGTIKV
+4441 NVKFVDGTIKV

-4468 DGQALTAEG
+4468 DGNALTAEG
-4477 RVSGFVNGETATFKT
+4477 KASGFVNGETATLKT
-4492 TGSQTEVGS
+4492 TGGQTTVGTS
-4501 SVNGYEL
+4501 ENGYEL
-4508 VWDGSAKAANYTVE
+4508 VWDGNAKAANYTVE
-4522 ESLGTLTVSA
+4522 ENLGTLTVSA
-4532 QSIDPDDADA
+4532 QSIDPDDAGA
-4542 FGGVTVGYLS
+4542 FGGVTVGYLT

-4561 RFEPEVIDKDGKAL
+4561 RFEPEVVDRDGRAL

-4582 LSFSGDVKNVGEAT
+4582 LSFSGDVKNVGEVTAT
-4596 VAVVGKGNYAGSVE
+4596 VIGKGNFAGSVE

-4625 SDSKIYDGSELVNG
+4625 SDSKIYDGSELTNS
-4639 ELTIEGLQGEDRVTA
+4639 ELSIEGLQGEDRVTA
-4654 ATTGSQTEVGSSENT
+4654 AATGSQTEVGSSENT

-4702 EPTPE
+4702 NPDDGT
-4707 PEPTP
+4707 
-4712 TPEPEPTPTPTPTP
+4712 TPTP
-4726 EPTPTP
+4726 EPTPSPTP
-4732 GDGETPTPNPT
+4732 GDGST
-4743 PGDDVTPAPNPIPDG
+4743 PGSTPDG
-4758 TTPSGGTTPGTTPG
+4758 TTPG
-4772 GTTPAPASTPDGAT
+4772 STPN
-4786 TAPAPTPAPAA
+4786 PAPAA
-4797 AGPLDALADVLEGA
+4797 AGPLDALAGVLEGA

-4851 MIAGMALTAVYGLAA
+4851 MIVGMVLTAVYGLAA
-4866 ALRRKNHERKLR
+4866 ALRRKNHERRLR

-4893 SGSPAAKPAGMEA
+4893 SGSPAVKPAGMEA

>member
-1 MKAKNNELTV
+1 MKAKSNQLTA

-45 VYAGDGEA
+45 VYAGDGAA
-53 ADDAAA
+53 ADDTAV

-65 SGAATSSADK
+65 SAAATSAADK
-75 AADTVASSA
+75 AADAAASSA

-107 AAPGAF
+107 ATPSASEP
-113 ESAQPAATQQD
+113 AQPAATQQD
-124 ESAKEDADTA
+124 ESAKKDADTA

-143 SITYMNQVVSAPAH
+143 SITYLNQVVSAPAH

-191 PISPDEQGVYTVSA
+191 PISPDDQGVYTVSA

-216 ETEAVSSDS
+216 ETEAVSSES
-225 GKDNAAVSIEDD
+225 GKDAAAVSIGDE
-237 AAAEETQVS
+237 ATEEAQVS
-246 AVGAGAISGPT
+246 VSGAGAISGPT
-257 SVAQGDTIT
+257 SVAQGNTIT

-272 MRIDNWY
+272 MTPQNWFSPEQ
-279 GGDGLFSGWDV
+279 GLFSEWNV
-290 SADKKSITLTAT
+290 SADKKTLTLKAT
-302 SNWAFTG
+302 DNWAFVG
-309 SEKTTTIYLGYIDQS
+309 SEKTATICMEYTDQS
-324 GTWHNQGDDRLAFNV
+324 DQWHTGVANSMTFDV
-339 TVKKRTFTVVQPEP
+339 TVKKRSFTVVQPEP

-364 QIKDDET
+364 QIKDNET
-371 GKVFSLADAPS
+371 GRVFSISDAPD
-382 GAFLPFEY
+382 GAFLPLEY
-390 YRDGQRIENASQYWH
+390 YRDGQRIENASQYRH
-405 DANEFSKPGTYT
+405 DTNEFSKPGTYT
-417 VIVKPNNG
+417 VVVKPDNG
-425 WIYDFEAV
+425 WIYDFEGM
-433 GQIEITIPTKKPD
+433 GQIEIAIPTKKPD
-446 STDFEKW
+446 NTDFEKW
-453 IYTGESVD
+453 IYVGESVD
-461 LKGDGSAW
+461 LEGDEDAW
-469 WGESWTVSSGSENI
+469 WGERWKVSSGSENV
-483 ELSESSSGSR
+483 ELSGSGNV
-493 IAKGLKVGD
+493 KGLKVGD
-502 ATVQREYY
+502 ATVVRGFYSP
-510 ALGWH
+510 GWH
-515 TETFIIHV
+515 TETFTIHV

-536 DDTVEQFKNITLTTD
+536 ADTVEQFKNITLTTD
-551 SDTNVTWTSS
+551 SDTDVTWTSS

-573 VIGVKAG
+573 VVGVKPG

-604 TKSKASAMS
+604 KTSGVSPTS

-639 NHALGVKVNLDGLNL
+639 NHALGVKINLDGLNL

-687 YNQYWNAVFQ
+687 YSQYWNAVFR
-697 AWKDTLS
+697 AWKNTLS

-753 FYLQDANAS
+753 FYLQDADAS

-767 DAATYKLEKGIAQ
+767 DAATYRLEKGIAQ
-780 VAAPSKTPAD
+780 VTAPSKTPAD

-845 TTIQVAPSKTLS
+845 TTTQVAPSKTLS
-857 GYMKGQKVVQS
+857 GYMKGQTVVQS
-868 PISVEG
+868 PISIEG
-874 YTPVSSESK
+874 YKPVSDETK

-890 SSIDFF
+890 SSIDFY
-896 YTANPVGYRVEYCWT
+896 YTANPADYSVEYYWT
-911 GSDTPFLT
+911 GSDKPLSS
-919 ESDSD
+919 EKRSG
-924 RHDSDHHVGDTVAGI
+924 HVGDQVTGL
-939 EPKTFEGYT
+939 EPKAIAGYT
-948 PVSDNVKDLKLGVDE
+948 PVNDNVQDLKLGADE
-963 SQNVVKFYY
+963 SKNVVKFYY
-972 RQNVSLTANTDSK
+972 RQNVSLTANSDSK
-985 TYNGSEQSVEGY
+985 TYNGSEQSVDGY
-997 KTNLPGGEST
+997 TTNLPEGMST
-1007 SFDGVTL
+1007 SFDSVTL
-1014 EGGKGTNAGDYP
+1014 EGGKGTNAGDYL
-1026 YTFADG
+1026 YAFADG
-1032 TIGKVSSDNKYVVT
+1032 TIGKVSSDNNYVVT
-1046 GTTDGNLHI
+1046 QTMPGNLHI
-1055 SPVTDEVVVKIT
+1055 SPVADEVVVKIA

-1076 GKQQAVSG
+1076 GKQQTVSG

-1097 KIALAESATAE
+1097 KATLAEGATAE

-1116 YNMGLTAAS
+1116 YYMGLTAAS
-1125 FVSSDGNYAKV
+1125 FVSADGNYAKV

-1159 HKNYDGRTLQRQTD
+1159 HKNYDGSTLQRQAN
-1173 IRVDGTKDVYDK
+1173 IRVDGTKDVYDN

-1206 DNKNVKWFDEN
+1206 NNKNVKWFDEN
-1217 NIAPGCYDNKFECKP
+1217 NIAPGCYDNKFECEP

-1270 TSGYDGQPHS
+1270 TSVYDGQPHS

-1292 EGVRFSIRAKTS
+1292 EGVQFSIRAKTS
-1304 GAESKVDA
+1304 GAENKADA
-1312 GTYEN
+1312 DTYVN

-1335 FKITTEN
+1335 FKITTED
-1342 GKLTIDTRPVTITA
+1342 GKLTIDKRSVTITA

-1368 TADQAN
+1368 TADQAD
-1374 PKFTTKGFVDGQD
+1374 PKFTTKGFVDGQG
-1387 ISDVAVEGSQ
+1387 ISDVTVEGSQ
-1397 TQCGTSASTIKDNS
+1397 TQCGTSASTIKDKS
-1411 WKFQEGTNG
+1411 WKFQNGTNG

-1425 TTAQGTLTVKHRS
+1425 ITEPGTLTVKHRS
-1438 DDKKYAITLMGKSDN
+1438 NDKKYAITLTGKSD
-1453 GATYDGKEHTVSGV
+1453 TVSSYDGKEHMVSGV

-1476 VEYTVFNYHANVSG
+1476 VEYTVSNYHANVSG
-1490 TDAGTYKNIVTS
+1490 VDAGTYGNIVTS
-1502 GEGGYKVTDPNG
+1502 GEDGYKVTDPNG
-1514 NDVTAEF
+1514 NDVTEEF
-1521 SISVAPGTLTIKP
+1521 SISAAPGTLTIKP

-1546 AYNGSPLTAA
+1546 AYNGSALTAA
-1556 EAEREFAAE
+1556 EAEHEFTAE

-1571 DIASAKVDGS
+1571 GIASATVEGS
-1581 ITDVGETASNVVQE
+1581 ITNVGETESNVVQG
-1595 SVVLKSGTKASN
+1595 SIVLKDGTKASN

-1612 NPGKLEVTP
+1612 KPGKFEVTP
-1621 NTDEVVVTIA
+1621 VADEVVVTIA
-1631 KKSGTK
+1631 EKSDTK
-1637 DYSGF
+1637 EYNGS
-1642 EQSVKGYE
+1642 EQSVEGYE
-1650 LRDISNREY
+1650 LRSISNSNY

-1682 YEMNLKPEDFKNNSV
+1682 YEMNLKPEDFKNNSA
-1697 NFTNVKFEILDG
+1697 NFTNVKFQIVDG
-1709 SLTITKRAVTL
+1709 SLTITKRTVML

-1728 TYDGNPLEDRTVSVT
+1728 TYDGNPLEDRTVSIT

-1749 GDKFIA
+1749 GDKFVA
-1755 DVTGSQTD
+1755 DVTGSQTN

-1769 AFTYKLVNAAGEE
+1769 AFTYKLENAAGEE
-1782 LAQDA
+1782 LAKDA
-1787 EGAYRNYNV
+1787 EGAYRNYDI
-1796 TKAEGVLKVNPVSNE
+1796 TKVEGVLKVNPVSDE
-1811 VVVTIVGKHAEG
+1811 VVVTIAGNHAEG
-1823 AYNGKPLTATGYT
+1823 AYNGKPLTATGYS
-1836 FASTNALYTS
+1836 FASSNALYTS

-1859 TDAGTTV
+1859 TDAGASV
-1866 MDLQGKFKNADDVNF
+1866 MDLQGKFTNADAVNF
-1881 PNVRFEITNGFV
+1881 PNVRFDITNGSV
-1893 AISKAEVKLQSADL
+1893 AISKAKVTLQSANL

-1950 VGGSPNAFNYTLND
+1950 VGGSPNAFSYTLNE
-1964 NTKADNYE
+1964 NTKEGNYD

-1984 RQAKYQVTVEANSST
+1984 RQAQYQVTVEANSST
-1999 DNTYDG
+1999 GNTYDG
-2005 VEHAAAGLKTSEFT
+2005 VEHAATGLKTSEFT
-2019 VEGQKYT
+2019 VDGQKYT
-2026 VEGLKTSDPKA
+2026 VEGLNTSDPKA

-2054 DADGND
+2054 DANGND
-2060 VSSQFAVKLVP
+2060 VSSQFAVTLVP
-2071 GELKIAK
+2071 GKLEIAK

-2093 GEALTNDR
+2093 GEALTNDG

-2115 SYSVTGTITDAG
+2115 VYNVTGAITDAG
-2127 TVTNSFTYERNSN
+2127 KVANSFTYGRNSN

-2145 YTITKAEGTLEVTP
+2145 YTITKEEGTLEVTP
-2159 VTDKVTVTITG
+2159 VADKVTVTITG
-2170 NSATLQYSGS
+2170 NSATLPYSGS
-2180 EQSVTGYSF
+2180 EQSVTGYDFKASNPLYKEGDF
-2189 ATSDNRYSEA
+2189 VFSGT
-2199 NVKFQGEAVAKG
+2199 AVAKG
-2211 TNAGTYNMN
+2211 TNAGTYHMN
-2220 LASGQFSNTSGNF
+2220 LASGQFSNISGNF

-2243 SLEITGGDL
+2243 SLEIKGGDL

-2266 VYDGTPLSAYAAKAT
+2266 VYDGTPLSAYVAKAT
-2281 DKFGNTLKVEYSTD
+2281 DKFGNALKVEYSTD
-2295 GEQWTDDPSN
+2295 GEQWTDDLSS

-2311 GYQEVKLRA
+2311 GAQLVMLRA
-2320 TGANYAAGQY
+2320 TSPNYAADQY
-2330 AENKDGEWVAI
+2330 AENGEWVAI
-2341 TSRPVK
+2341 TSRPVT

-2355 KYDGKPLT
+2355 KYDGEPLT

-2399 NTFDYIFNE
+2399 NTFDYTFNE
-2408 GTNASDYW
+2408 GTNANDYW
-2416 VTTKFGKLVVTA
+2416 VKTELGKLVVTA
-2428 SDSEVVAKIA
+2428 SDSEVVATIA
-2438 GHNKTVEYNGLE
+2438 GHNKSVEYNGLE

-2461 SNKLY
+2461 SSKLY

-2481 TNAGTYK
+2481 TDVGTYK
-2488 MELTAEQFSNKSNNF
+2488 MNLASEQFANTSKNF
-2503 SKVAFAVTDGTLTIT
+2503 SKVTFAVTDGTLTIT
-2518 PKSIVPDPENP
+2518 PKSIIPDPENP

-2537 PADVVYNGQDQTWTP
+2537 PAVVVYNGQDQTWTP
-2552 IVKDGER
+2552 VVKDGER
-2559 TLEAGKDYTVEY
+2559 KLEPGKDYTVEY
-2571 STADRTNVSGKI
+2571 STADRTNVTGEI
-2583 TVAITGIGNYSGK
+2583 TVTIKGINNYSGEVK
-2596 VERTYQITKRTVD
+2596 RTYQITKRPVE

-2620 GTALTKPEVS
+2620 GTALVKPEVS

-2640 VGGEVSNVRA
+2640 VMGEVSNVRA
-2650 TSSVTTVAQG
+2650 TGSVTTVAQG

-2670 NAGFNADNYAISKD
+2670 NAGFNANNYAISKD

-2690 TALAAEDDII
+2690 TALAAEDGIT
-2700 ITPNDA
+2700 ITPNNA
-2706 TYIYDASSR
+2706 TCIYDASSHE
-2715 KASAAT
+2715 AGAAT

-2747 NPSAITAIN
+2747 NASAITAIN
-2756 AGTLT
+2756 AGALT

-2781 AIQKRDVE
+2781 TIQKRDVE
-2789 LTSASSSKV
+2789 LTSASASKV
-2798 YDGMPLTKD
+2798 YDGAPLAKD

-2829 QVHATGSQTKVG
+2829 QVHAKGSQTGVG

-2849 KLKDGAENNYN
+2849 QLKPGAENNYN
-2860 IIGEHVGTLTVTDQ
+2860 IIGEHVGTLTVTAQ
-2874 SITPDPQN
+2874 SIAPDPQN

-2891 DEPSDHVYDGTEH
+2891 DEPSDHVYDGAEH

-2919 EGVDYTVTYDTN
+2919 EGSDYTVTYDTD

-2948 YTGTCVKA
+2948 YMGTCVKA

-2985 IEGLVGGETATAQT
+2985 IEGLVGGENATAQT

-3014 RITWDTAKEGN
+3014 GITWDTAKEGN
-3025 YYIATQNDGT
+3025 YYIAAQNGGT
-3035 LTVTPKGIAQMTVG
+3035 LTVTPKGIAQMTIDS
-3049 ALPDVAY
+3049 LPDVTY

-3061 QQTPVVKDGEKELVE
+3061 QQKPVVKDGDKVLTE
-3076 GVDYELTYSENTI
+3076 GIDYELTYSGNAT
-3089 DAGSVTV
+3089 DAGTVTV
-3096 TVVGKGNYAGSVD
+3096 TVTGKGDYAGSVD
-3109 VAYRIAPA
+3109 VAYQITPAP
-3117 ALTVTTPSASGVYNG
+3117 LTVVTESANKVYDG
-3132 KPLTAAGSMSGFVN
+3132 KPLTAAGTISGFVN

-3161 GTSDNTYAIDWAAA
+3161 GTSDNAYAIDWAAA
-3175 DATAKQANYT
+3175 GATAKQANYAV
-3185 ISETVGKLTVTES
+3185 SESIGKLTVTES

-3205 TTGGTFTYDGT
+3205 TTGGTFAYDG
-3216 AHGATV
+3216 ASHGAAV

-3241 ATNVSDGEV
+3241 ATSVSDGEV

-3263 GEDVTSKLNIKFVD
+3263 GEDVTSKLNVKFVD

-3288 VTTPSVSK
+3288 VTTPSASK
-3296 PYDGSALTAEGK
+3296 PYDGNALTAEGK

-3316 AATLKT
+3316 TATLKT
-3322 TGSQTTVGTSV
+3322 TGGQTTVGTSE
-3333 NGYELVWDDNAKAEN
+3333 NGYELVWDGNAKAAN
-3348 YTVEE
+3348 YTIEE

-3377 YDGTALESAGANV
+3377 YDGTALESAGVNV

-3396 FTLSAKTKGSI
+3396 FTLSAKTKGSV
-3407 TDAGYVTAEVVSYI
+3407 TDAGYAAAEVDSYV

-3472 SVEDGSLASGEEF
+3472 SVKDGSLASGEEF
-3485 GYDFFGFQTSVGSSK
+3485 GCDFFGFQTSVGSSK

-3507 GNGSAKVENYDITYR
+3507 GNDSTKVENYDIAYR
-3522 YGALTVSAQSI
+3522 YGTLTVSAQSI

-3543 AGVKVNSPSDAVYDA
+3543 AGVKVNAPSDAVYDA

-3578 RDYTVTY
+3578 RDYTVAY

-3593 TGTIKVAIT
+3593 TGTIKVTIT

-3617 TPASVKLAS
+3617 APASVKLAS

-3637 QSDDAVTLQGAEAL
+3637 QSDDAVTVQGAEAL

-3661 VGKVMTVAEGKVPNT
+3661 VGRVMTVAEGKVPNT
-3676 IAFTWKDGFKASN
+3676 IAYTWKDGFKASN

-3736 EKVLTEGVDYTVS
+3736 EKLLTEGIDYTVS

-3754 FTNVTGAIKVTVTGQ
+3754 FTNVAGVIKVTVTGQ

-3775 VDRTYR
+3775 VERAYR

-3788 VSTPSASGVY
+3788 VTTPSASGVY
-3798 NGNALTAAGSIS
+3798 NGKPLTAAGTIS

-3825 QTEVGTSDNTY
+3825 QTEVGTSDNAY

-3843 DATAKQA
+3843 GATAKQA
-3850 NYTVSETV
+3850 NYAVSESI

-3864 EFAGRVFATPGSYSG
+3864 EFAGCVVATPGSYSG

-3910 TDATDEA
+3910 ADATDEA

-3923 DELVIINAQGEDV
+3923 DELVIVNAQGEDV
-3936 TDKLDIEKQTGA
+3936 TGKLDIEKQTGA

-3959 TEGASKVYDGIALTA
+3959 TEGAFKVYDGTALTA

-4002 NTYAI
+4002 NTYSI

-4030 AAEKADGKIS
+4030 TAAKAEGKIS

-4060 SAPIPT
+4060 SAAVPT
-4066 QDAVTIEY
+4066 QDALIIEY

-4087 LTATDVAD
+4087 LSATDVAD
-4095 SATVQLRASSLGNY
+4095 SATVQLRASSPGNY

-4123 RAVNLKSDSASK
+4123 RAVSLKSESASK
-4135 VFDGTALTRPDVA
+4135 VFDGTALTRPEVA

-4160 GQVSDVRATGSVT
+4160 GQVSDVRATGSAT

-4185 YVEGEGFNADNYAIS
+4185 YTEGEGFNADNYAIS

-4240 DGGKTLVDGV
+4240 DGDKALAEGV

-4267 VTVTGEGDYAG
+4267 VTVTGKGDYAG

-4283 YQIVPAPLTVATE
+4283 YQITPAPLTVVTE

-4305 PLTAGGKVDGLVN
+4305 PLIAGGKVDGLMN
-4318 GETVAFKLVGSQT
+4318 GETVELKLVGSQI
-4331 KVGESDNAYRIE
+4331 KVGSSDNAYKIE
-4343 WSGTAKRAN
+4343 WNGTAKRAN
-4352 YRLEAETIGKLTV
+4352 YRLEAESIGKLTV

-4379 TFTYDGSSHGATVKV
+4379 TFAYDGASHGAAVTVG
-4394 ASLPEGYSLE
+4394 ALPEGYTLE
-4404 TAESVASAKDVSDG
+4404 AAASSATATSVSDG

-4423 ADVLVIKNAEGED
+4423 ADVLVIKNAQGED
-4436 VTSRL
+4436 VTSKL
-4441 NIKFVDGTIKV
+4441 NVKFVDGTIKV

-4468 DGQALTAEG
+4468 DGNALTAEG
-4477 RVSGFVNGETATFKT
+4477 KASGFVNGETATLKT
-4492 TGSQTEVGS
+4492 TGGQTTVGTS
-4501 SVNGYEL
+4501 ENGYEL
-4508 VWDGSAKAANYTVE
+4508 VWDGNAKAENYTVE
-4522 ESLGTLTVSA
+4522 ENLGTLTVSA
-4532 QSIDPDDADA
+4532 QSIDPDDAGA
-4542 FGGVTVGYLS
+4542 FGGVTVGYLT

-4561 RFEPEVIDKDGKAL
+4561 RFEPEVVDKDGRAL

-4582 LSFSGDVKNVGEAT
+4582 LSFSGDVKNVGEVT

-4610 RTYRITPAPLTVTTG
+4610 RTYRIAPASLMVTTG
-4625 SDSKIYDGSELVNG
+4625 SDSKIYDGSELVNN
-4639 ELTIEGLQGEDRVTA
+4639 ELSIEGLQGEDRVTA
-4654 ATTGSQTEVGSSENT
+4654 TATGSQTEVGSSENT

-4702 EPTPE
+4702 NPDDGT
-4707 PEPTP
+4707 
-4712 TPEPEPTPTPTPTP
+4712 TPTP
-4726 EPTPTP
+4726 EPTPSPTP
-4732 GDGETPTPNPT
+4732 GDGST
-4743 PGDDVTPAPNPIPDG
+4743 PGSTPDG
-4758 TTPSGGTTPGTTPG
+4758 TTPG
-4772 GTTPAPASTPDGAT
+4772 STPN
-4786 TAPAPTPAPAA
+4786 PAPAA
-4797 AGPLDALADVLEGA
+4797 AGPLDALAGVLEGA

-4851 MIAGMALTAVYGLAA
+4851 MIVGMVLTAVYGLAA
-4866 ALRRKNHERKLR
+4866 ALRRKNHERRLR

-4893 SGSPAAKPAGMEA
+4893 SGSPAVKPAGMEA

>member
-1 MKAKNNELTV
+1 MKAKSNELTV
-11 ESMTQ
+11 DSMTQ

-45 VYAGDGEA
+45 VYAGDGA
-53 ADDAAA
+53 AVEDTAA
-59 QVEGAS
+59 QVEGTS
-65 SGAATSSADK
+65 SAAATSAADKSADT
-75 AADTVASSA
+75 AANSA
-84 ASAASSAAP
+84 ASATSSAAP

-107 AAPGAF
+107 AAPSAS
-113 ESAQPAATQQD
+113 EPAQPAGTQQD
-124 ESAKEDADTA
+124 KSAKEDADTA

-191 PISPDEQGVYTVSA
+191 PISTDDQGVYTVSA

-216 ETEAVSSDS
+216 ETEAIPSES
-225 GKDNAAVSIEDD
+225 GKDAAVSIEDEAAKND
-237 AAAEETQVS
+237 AAKNDAAEGAQVS
-246 AVGAGAISGPT
+246 ASDAGAITGPT
-257 SVAQGDTIT
+257 SVAQDDEIT
-266 LTYNGD
+266 LAD
-272 MRIDNWY
+272 
-279 GGDGLFSGWDV
+279 
-290 SADKKSITLTAT
+290 SA
-302 SNWAFTG
+302 
-309 SEKTTTIYLGYIDQS
+309 
-324 GTWHNQGDDRLAFNV
+324 
-339 TVKKRTFTVVQPEP
+339 
-353 VAEGQDHFWIP
+353 
-364 QIKDDET
+364 
-371 GKVFSLADAPS
+371 
-382 GAFLPFEY
+382 
-390 YRDGQRIENASQYWH
+390 
-405 DANEFSKPGTYT
+405 
-417 VIVKPNNG
+417 
-425 WIYDFEAV
+425 
-433 GQIEITIPTKKPD
+433 KKPD
-446 STDFEKW
+446 NTDFEKW
-453 IYTGESVD
+453 VYVGESVD
-461 LKGDGSAW
+461 LVGDENAW
-469 WGESWTVSSGSENI
+469 WGENWTVSSGSENVK
-483 ELSESSSGSR
+483 LSGSSSGLR
-493 IAKGLKVGD
+493 TATGREVGD

-515 TETFIIHV
+515 TETFTIHV
-523 MKKPAATSLSISG
+523 MKKPAATSLSIFG
-536 DDTVEQFKNITLTTD
+536 PETDTVEQFKNITLTTD
-551 SDTNVTWTSS
+551 SDTDVTWTSS

-573 VIGVKAG
+573 VVGVKAG
-580 KVTIT
+580 RVTIT
-585 ATTVTA
+585 ATMVTA
-591 EGKVLTATHEVTV
+591 EGKVLTATYELTV
-604 TKSKASAMS
+604 AESKASATN

-639 NHALGVKVNLDGLNL
+639 KHALGVKVNLDGLNL

-677 SSWVLDRNGA
+677 ASWTLDKNA
-687 YNQYWNAVFQ
+687 YSQYWNAVFQ
-697 AWKDTLS
+697 AWKNTLS

-743 VKCSKAINAV
+743 VKCNKAINAV
-753 FYLQDANAS
+753 FYLQDADAS

-804 YSDQACTQAVS
+804 CSDQACTQAVS

-845 TTIQVAPSKTLS
+845 TTTQVAPSKTLS
-857 GYMKGQKVVQS
+857 GYMKGQTVVQS
-868 PISVEG
+868 PISIEG
-874 YTPVSSESK
+874 YKPDSDETK

-890 SSIDFF
+890 SSINFY
-896 YTANPVGYRVEYCWT
+896 YTANQVHYSIEYYWT
-911 GSDTPFLT
+911 GSDTPISSEKRLG
-919 ESDSD
+919 
-924 RHDSDHHVGDTVAGI
+924 HVGDQVTGLAPKAIAGC
-939 EPKTFEGYT
+939 T
-948 PVSDNVKDLKLGVDE
+948 PVSDNVQDLKLGANE

-972 RQNVSLTANTDSK
+972 RQNVSLTANSDSK
-985 TYNGSEQSVEGY
+985 TYNGSEQSVDGY
-997 KTNLPGGEST
+997 TTNLPEGASA

-1032 TIGKVSSDNKYVVT
+1032 AIGKISSDKNYVVT
-1046 GTTDGNLHI
+1046 QTTPGNLHI
-1055 SPVTDEVVVKIT
+1055 SPVTDEVTITISGHNGGEKYSGEEQIVSGYDVSGLPAGVGEGDISFT
-1067 GKTGTEKYN
+1067 GK
-1076 GKQQAVSG
+1076 
-1084 WDVTEAPD
+1084 
-1092 GFDQS
+1092 
-1097 KIALAESATAE
+1097 AE
-1108 AKGKDAGT
+1108 AKGTDAGE
-1116 YNMGLTAAS
+1116 YKMGLAETQFLLKGDAAK
-1125 FVSSDGNYAKV
+1125 NYVNV
-1136 KFEVVDGSLE
+1136 KFRVERDGVLT
-1146 ITKRKVTL
+1146 IGKRTVILT
-1154 WSEDG
+1154 SEGG
-1159 HKNYDGRTLQRQTD
+1159 HKNYDGKALQRRTD
-1173 IRVDGTKDVYDK
+1173 ISKNVG
-1185 DKDTT
+1185 
-1190 TQKTFEGDG
+1190 GDG
-1199 FVEGEGV
+1199 FVGEDGV
-1206 DNKNVKWFDEN
+1206 LAKDKLTWHDEN
-1217 NIAPGCYDNKFECKP
+1217 NILP
-1232 RSGTNFDNY
+1232 
-1241 EITYEYGKLYVNKRA
+1241 
-1256 DNKKYEVTVKGASG
+1256 
-1270 TSGYDGQPHS
+1270 
-1280 ATGLETTSYTNK
+1280 
-1292 EGVRFSIRAKTS
+1292 
-1304 GAESKVDA
+1304 

-1317 KVSDVVV
+1317 KFDPAYTPSTKLNNYDVQLVFGELVVNARTGKDKYAITVTACSNTVTYDGEEHTVSGVTGDTYTNENKVTFTVEGMSASVSGTDAGTYTNKVVGTPV
-1324 TDPHGNDVTDQ
+1324 VKDPHGNDVTDQ
-1335 FKITTEN
+1335 FKITTED
-1342 GKLTIDTRPVTITA
+1342 GKLTIDKRSVTITA

-1374 PKFTTKGFVDGQD
+1374 PKFTTDGFVDGQD
-1387 ISDVAVEGSQ
+1387 ISDVTVEGSQ
-1397 TQCGTSASTIKDNS
+1397 TQCGTSASTIKDKS
-1411 WKFQEGTNG
+1411 WKFQKGTNG

-1425 TTAQGTLTVKHRS
+1425 ITEPGTLTVKHRS
-1438 DDKKYAITLMGKSDN
+1438 NDKKYAITLTGKSDG
-1453 GATYDGKEHTVSGV
+1453 GATYDGKEHTVFGV
-1467 EQDKWTFDG
+1467 EQDTWTFDG
-1476 VEYTVFNYHANVSG
+1476 VEYTVSNYNASVSG
-1490 TDAGTYKNIVTS
+1490 TDAGTYDNIVTS
-1502 GEGGYKVTDPNG
+1502 GEDGYRVTDPNG
-1514 NDVTAEF
+1514 DDVTEEF

-1546 AYNGSPLTAA
+1546 AYNGFALTAA
-1556 EAEREFAAE
+1556 EAKHEFTAE

-1571 DIASAKVDGS
+1571 GIASAMVDGS
-1581 ITDVGETASNVVQE
+1581 ITDVGETESNVAQN
-1595 SVVLKSGTKASN
+1595 SVVLKDGTKASN

-1612 NPGKLEVTP
+1612 KPGKLEVTP
-1621 NTDEVVVTIA
+1621 VTDEVVVTIA
-1631 KKSGTK
+1631 ENSGNEE
-1637 DYSGF
+1637 YNGS
-1642 EQSVKGYE
+1642 EQSVEGYE
-1650 LRDISNREY
+1650 LRNISNDSY
-1659 AATDIEFVGSADDQ
+1659 AATDIEFVGSADHK

-1682 YEMNLKPEDFKNNSV
+1682 YEMNLKPEDFKNNSA
-1697 NFTNVKFEILDG
+1697 NFTNVKFQIVDG

-1728 TYDGNPLEDRTVSVT
+1728 TYDGNPLEGRTVSIT

-1749 GDKFIA
+1749 GDKFVA
-1755 DVTGSQTD
+1755 DVTGSQTN

-1769 AFTYKLVNAAGEE
+1769 AFTYKLENAAGEE
-1782 LAQDA
+1782 LAKDA

-1796 TKAEGVLKVNPVSNE
+1796 TKAEGVLKVNPVSDA
-1811 VVVTIVGKHAEG
+1811 VVVTITGNHAEG
-1823 AYNGKPLTATGYT
+1823 TYVGKPLTATGYS
-1836 FASTNALYTS
+1836 FASSNALYTS

-1866 MDLQGKFKNADDVNF
+1866 MDLQGKFTNADAVNF
-1881 PNVRFEITNGFV
+1881 PNVRFDITNGSV
-1893 AISKAEVKLQSADL
+1893 AISKAKVTLQSANL

-1950 VGGSPNAFNYTLND
+1950 VGGSPNAFSYTLKD
-1964 NTKADNYE
+1964 NTKADNYD
-1972 ISVIPGQLTVTN
+1972 INVIFGQLTVTN
-1984 RQAKYQVTVEANSST
+1984 RQAQYQVTVEANSST

-2005 VEHAAAGLKTSEFT
+2005 AEHAATGLKTSEFT
-2019 VEGQKYT
+2019 VGGQKYT
-2026 VEGLKTSDPKA
+2026 VEGLITSDPKT

-2071 GELKIAK
+2071 GKLEIAK
-2078 RSVTLTSASESRVYN
+2078 RSVTLTSASESRVYT
-2093 GEALTNDR
+2093 GEALANHG

-2115 SYSVTGTITDAG
+2115 VYNVTGAITDAG
-2127 TVTNSFTYERNSN
+2127 KVANSFTYERNSN

-2145 YTITKAEGTLEVTP
+2145 YNISKEEGTLEVTP

-2170 NSATLQYSGS
+2170 NSATLPYSGS
-2180 EQSVTGYSF
+2180 EQSVTGYDFKASNPLYKEGDF
-2189 ATSDNRYSEA
+2189 VFSET
-2199 NVKFQGEAVAKG
+2199 AVAKG
-2211 TNAGTYNMN
+2211 TNAGTYHMN

-2233 TNVEFVVVDG
+2233 TNVEFKVVDG
-2243 SLEITGGDL
+2243 SLEIKGGDI
-2252 DADKVVWD
+2252 DAGKVVWD

-2266 VYDGTPLSAYAAKAT
+2266 VYDGTPLSAYVASAT
-2281 DKFGNTLKVEYSTD
+2281 DKFGNPLKVEYSTD
-2295 GEQWTDDPSN
+2295 GKQWTDDPST

-2311 GYQEVKLRA
+2311 GGQPVMLRA
-2320 TGANYAAGQY
+2320 TSANYAAGQY
-2330 AENKDGEWVAI
+2330 AENGEWVAI

-2347 LTSKGDNK
+2347 LTSGSGNK
-2355 KYDGKPLT
+2355 KYDGEPLT
-2363 NDTVTVET
+2363 NDSVTVGT

-2390 SQTDAGESD
+2390 SQTDAGESA
-2399 NTFDYIFNE
+2399 NTFDYTFNE
-2408 GTNASDYW
+2408 GTNANDYW
-2416 VTTKFGKLVVTA
+2416 VTIELGKLVVTA
-2428 SDSEVVAKIA
+2428 SDSEVVTTIT
-2438 GHNKTVEYNGLE
+2438 GHNKTVEYNGSE
-2450 QSVEGYDFVEA
+2450 QSVEGYDFET
-2461 SNKLY
+2461 SNPLY
-2466 GEGDFAFSGTAVAKG
+2466 EKDDFAFSGTAVAKG
-2481 TNAGTYK
+2481 TDVGTYK
-2488 MELTAEQFSNKSNNF
+2488 MNLTSEQFSNTSKNF
-2503 SKVAFAVTDGTLTIT
+2503 SKVAFAVADGTLTIT

-2529 KNTMSVDS
+2529 DNTMTVDL
-2537 PADVVYNGQDQTWTP
+2537 PADVVYNGQDQTWAP
-2552 IVKDGER
+2552 VVKDGER
-2559 TLEAGKDYTVEY
+2559 TLQPGTDYTVEY
-2571 STADRTNVSGKI
+2571 STADRTNVAGKI
-2583 TVAITGIGNYSGK
+2583 TVTITGIGNYAGK
-2596 VERTYQITKRTVD
+2596 VERTYQITKRPVE
-2609 LKSEGGSKPYD
+2609 LVSQSGSKPYD

-2630 GWQQQGDTGF
+2630 GWQQQESTGF
-2640 VGGEVSNVRA
+2640 VEGQVSNVRA
-2650 TSSVTTVAQG
+2650 TGSVTTVAEG
-2660 EVANSIAYDT
+2660 EVVNSITYD
-2670 NAGFNADNYAISKD
+2670 AGVGFKADNYDISKD

-2690 TALAAEDDII
+2690 TALAAEDG
-2700 ITPNDA
+2700 ITIAPNNA
-2706 TYIYDASSR
+2706 TYIYDASSHE
-2715 KASAAT
+2715 AGAAA
-2721 ASASVAGT
+2721 ASASVKGAN
-2729 DVNLEYRV
+2729 VNLEYRV

-2747 NPSAITAIN
+2747 NASAIAAIN
-2756 AGTLT
+2756 AGVLT

-2781 AIQKRDVE
+2781 TIQKRDVE
-2789 LTSASSSKV
+2789 LTSATASKV
-2798 YDGMPLTKD
+2798 YDGAPLSKD

-2829 QVHATGSQTKVG
+2829 QVHAVGSQTEVG
-2841 SSENAISY
+2841 SSENTISY
-2849 KLKDGAENNYN
+2849 QLKDGAENNYN
-2860 IIGEHVGTLTVTDQ
+2860 IIGEHVGTLTVTAQ
-2874 SITPDPQN
+2874 SIAPDPQN
-2882 PDSYKGVAI
+2882 PDSYKGIAI
-2891 DEPSDHVYDGTEH
+2891 NEPNDHVYDGAEH

-2919 EGVDYTVTYDTN
+2919 EDRDYTVTYDTD

-2948 YTGTCVKA
+2948 YMGTCVKA

-2985 IEGLVGGETATAQT
+2985 IEGLVSGENATAQT

-3014 RITWDTAKEGN
+3014 GITWDTAKKGN
-3025 YYIATQNDGT
+3025 YCIAAQNDGT

-3049 ALPDVAY
+3049 SLPDVTY

-3061 QQTPVVKDGEKELVE
+3061 QQKPVVKDGEKVLTE
-3076 GVDYELTYSENTI
+3076 GVDYELTYSENTT
-3089 DAGSVTV
+3089 DAGTVTV
-3096 TVVGKGNYAGSVD
+3096 TVTGQGNYAGSVD
-3109 VAYRIAPA
+3109 VAYRIVPAP
-3117 ALTVTTPSASGVYNG
+3117 LTVATPSASGVYDG
-3132 KPLTAAGSMSGFVN
+3132 KPLTAAGSVSGFVN

-3161 GTSDNTYAIDWAAA
+3161 GTSDNSYAIGWAAA
-3175 DATAKQANYT
+3175 GATAKQANYT
-3185 ISETVGKLTVTES
+3185 VSESIGKLTVTES
-3198 ADEVVVT
+3198 ANEVVVT
-3205 TTGGTFTYDGT
+3205 TTGGTFTYDGA

-3222 TVGALPEGYTL
+3222 AVGTLPEGYTL

-3241 ATNVSDGEV
+3241 ATNVSDDEV
-3250 AATADVLVIKNAQ
+3250 AATADVLVIRNAQ

-3288 VTTPSVSK
+3288 VTTPNASK
-3296 PYDGSALTAEGK
+3296 PYDGQALTAEGK

-3322 TGSQTTVGTSV
+3322 TGSQTTVGTSE

-3353 SLGTLEVTKS
+3353 DLGTLEVTKS

-3377 YDGTALESAGANV
+3377 YDGTALESVGVNV

-3396 FTLSAKTKGSI
+3396 FSLSAKTKGSV
-3407 TDAGYVTAEVVSYI
+3407 TDAGYVMAEVDSYI

-3507 GNGSAKVENYDITYR
+3507 GNGSTKVENYDITYR
-3522 YGALTVSAQSI
+3522 YGTLTVSAQSI

-3543 AGVKVNSPSDAVYDA
+3543 AGVKVNAPSDAVYDA

-3578 RDYTVTY
+3578 RDYTVAY
-3585 STDDFTNV
+3585 SADDFTNV
-3593 TGTIKVAIT
+3593 TGTIKVTIA

-3617 TPASVKLAS
+3617 APASVKLAS

-3637 QSDDAVTLQGAEAL
+3637 QSDDAVTVQGAEAL

-3661 VGKVMTVAEGKVPNT
+3661 VGRVMTVAEGKVPNT
-3676 IAFTWKDGFKASN
+3676 IAYTWKDGFKAGN

-3715 SPSDLVYDGRE
+3715 SPSDLVYDGKE

-3736 EKVLTEGVDYTVS
+3736 EKLLTEGVDYTVS

-3754 FTNVTGAIKVTVTGQ
+3754 FTNVTGGIKVTVTGQ

-3775 VDRTYR
+3775 VERAYR

-3788 VSTPSASGVY
+3788 VSTLSASRVY
-3798 NGNALTAAGSIS
+3798 NGNALTAAGSVS

-3825 QTEVGTSDNTY
+3825 QTEVGTSDNSY

-3843 DATAKQA
+3843 GATAKQA
-3850 NYTVSETV
+3850 NYTVSESI

-3864 EFAGRVFATPGSYSG
+3864 EFAGRVVATPGSYSG
-3879 TYDGQAHGVDV
+3879 VYDGQAHGVDV

-3897 GYSVKAARSNATA
+3897 GYSVKAAHSNATA

-3923 DELVIINAQGEDV
+3923 DELVIVNAQGEDV
-3936 TDKLDIEKQTGA
+3936 TGKLDIEKQTGA

-3959 TEGASKVYDGIALTA
+3959 TEGAFKVYDGTALTA

-4002 NTYAI
+4002 NAYAI

-4018 VHGADTIGSLEV
+4018 IHGADVIGSLEV
-4030 AAEKADGKIS
+4030 AAAKAEGKIA

-4055 AAKAA
+4055 AAQAA
-4060 SAPIPT
+4060 SATVPT
-4066 QDAVTIEY
+4066 QDQVTIEY
-4074 SLDGENWTTDPGS
+4074 SLDGESWTTDPGS

-4095 SATVQLRASSLGNY
+4095 SATVQLRASSPGNY

-4123 RAVNLKSDSASK
+4123 RAVDLKSDSASK
-4135 VFDGTALTRPDVA
+4135 VFDGTALTRPEVV

-4160 GQVSDVRATGSVT
+4160 GQVSDVRATGSAV
-4173 HVSDGKVANAIA
+4173 HVSDGKVANAIV

-4200 KDEGVLSVT
+4200 KDEGALSVT

-4240 DGGKTLVDGV
+4240 DGDKALAEGV

-4267 VTVTGEGDYAG
+4267 VTVTGKGDYAG

-4283 YQIVPAPLTVATE
+4283 YQITPAPLTVATE
-4296 SANKVYDGK
+4296 SANKVYNGK
-4305 PLTAGGKVDGLVN
+4305 PLTADGKVDGLVN
-4318 GETVAFKLVGSQT
+4318 GETVAFKVVGSQT
-4331 KVGESDNAYRIE
+4331 RVGESDNAYKIE

-4379 TFTYDGSSHGATVKV
+4379 TFTYDGASHGATVKV
-4394 ASLPEGYSLE
+4394 ANLPEGYSLE
-4404 TAESVASAKDVSDG
+4404 TAESAASAKDVSDG

-4423 ADVLVIKNAEGED
+4423 ADVLVIKNAQGED
-4436 VTSRL
+4436 VTSKL
-4441 NIKFVDGTIKV
+4441 NVKFVDGTIKV

-4463 ASKPY
+4463 VTKVF
-4468 DGQALTAEG
+4468 DGDALAAEG
-4477 RVSGFVNGETATFKT
+4477 RVSGFVNGEAATFKT

-4508 VWDGSAKAANYTVE
+4508 VWDGSAQAANYTVE
-4522 ESLGTLTVSA
+4522 ENLGTLTVSA
-4532 QSIDPDDADA
+4532 QSINPDDAGA
-4542 FGGVTVGYLS
+4542 FGGVTVGYLA

-4561 RFEPEVIDKDGKAL
+4561 RFEPEVVDKDGKAL
-4575 VKGRDYE
+4575 VKGLDYE
-4582 LSFSGDVKNVGEAT
+4582 LSFSGDVKNVGEVT
-4596 VAVVGKGNYAGSVE
+4596 VVVIGKGNYAGSVE

-4625 SDSKIYDGSELVNG
+4625 SDSKIYDGSELTNS
-4639 ELTIEGLQGEDRVTA
+4639 ELSIEGLQGEDRVTA

-4702 EPTPE
+4702 NPDDGT
-4707 PEPTP
+4707 
-4712 TPEPEPTPTPTPTP
+4712 TPTP
-4726 EPTPTP
+4726 EPTPSPTP
-4732 GDGETPTPNPT
+4732 GDGST
-4743 PGDDVTPAPNPIPDG
+4743 PGTTPDG
-4758 TTPSGGTTPGTTPG
+4758 TTPGSTPNPG
-4772 GTTPAPASTPDGAT
+4772 NGSTPASAS
-4786 TAPAPTPAPAA
+4786 TPAPAA

-4811 YESVTGSPEADNP
+4811 YESVTGGPEADNP

-4843 DHCWVHWY
+4843 DRCWVHWY
-4851 MIAGMALTAVYGLAA
+4851 MIVGMVLTAVYGLTV

>member
-45 VYAGDGEA
+45 VYAGDGAA

-65 SGAATSSADK
+65 SAAATSSADK
-75 AADTVASSA
+75 AADTAAGSA
-84 ASAASSAAP
+84 ASATSSAAP
-93 AASEQ
+93 VASEQ

-107 AAPGAF
+107 AAPSASG
-113 ESAQPAATQQD
+113 SAQPAATQQV
-124 ESAKEDADTA
+124 ESAKEDAATA

-143 SITYMNQVVSAPAH
+143 SIMYMNQVVSAPAH

-175 GYSLT
+175 GYNLT

-191 PISPDEQGVYTVSA
+191 PISPDDQGVYTVSA
-205 ADVAAGATVTL
+205 VDVAAGATVTL

-225 GKDNAAVSIEDD
+225 SKDTAVSIEDD
-237 AAAEETQVS
+237 ATEETQVS
-246 AVGAGAISGPT
+246 VSGTGATSGPT
-257 SVAQGDTIT
+257 SVAQGDEIT
-266 LTYNGD
+266 L
-272 MRIDNWY
+272 
-279 GGDGLFSGWDV
+279 
-290 SADKKSITLTAT
+290 ADS
-302 SNWAFTG
+302 
-309 SEKTTTIYLGYIDQS
+309 
-324 GTWHNQGDDRLAFNV
+324 
-339 TVKKRTFTVVQPEP
+339 
-353 VAEGQDHFWIP
+353 
-364 QIKDDET
+364 
-371 GKVFSLADAPS
+371 
-382 GAFLPFEY
+382 
-390 YRDGQRIENASQYWH
+390 
-405 DANEFSKPGTYT
+405 
-417 VIVKPNNG
+417 
-425 WIYDFEAV
+425 
-433 GQIEITIPTKKPD
+433 TKKPD
-446 STDFEKW
+446 NTAFEKW
-453 IYTGESVD
+453 IYAGETATYQGTSGNKWSTGSNWWYSGKDEGFVSFEKNGDSVTVTGQA
-461 LKGDGSAW
+461 KGDVVLMHGYYNN
-469 WGESWTVSSGSENI
+469 SWHWI
-483 ELSESSSGSR
+483 
-493 IAKGLKVGD
+493 
-502 ATVQREYY
+502 
-510 ALGWH
+510 
-515 TETFIIHV
+515 TEQLTIHV
-523 MKKPAATSLSISG
+523 LSKAPITSLEITG
-536 DDTVEQFKNITLTTD
+536 DGTVEQFKSITLKTNA
-551 SDTNVTWTSS
+551 DTGVTWTSS

-573 VIGVKAG
+573 VVGVKLG
-580 KVTIT
+580 TVTIT

-591 EGKVLTATHEVTV
+591 EDKVLTATHEVTV
-604 TKSKASAMS
+604 TGSKASATD
-613 CYLFF
+613 CFLFF

-639 NHALGVKVNLDGLNL
+639 RHALGVKVNLDGLNL

-677 SSWVLDRNGA
+677 SSWALDRNGA
-687 YNQYWNAVFQ
+687 YSQYWNAVFQ

-704 KEQGTQITE
+704 KEQSTQITE

-753 FYLQDANAS
+753 FYLQDAGAS

-780 VAAPSKTPAD
+780 VAAPSRTPAA

-804 YSDQACTQAVS
+804 YSDLACTQAVS
-815 FPMRT
+815 FPMRA

-837 QVNYYLKG
+837 QVNYYLEG

-857 GYMKGQKVVQS
+857 GYMKGQTVTQS

-896 YTANPVGYRVEYCWT
+896 YTANEVGYRVERYWT
-911 GSDTPFLT
+911 GSDTPLST
-919 ESDSD
+919 ENYTG
-924 RHDSDHHVGDTVAGI
+924 HVGDQVTGLA
-939 EPKTFEGYT
+939 PKAIDGYT
-948 PVSDNVKDLKLGVDE
+948 PVSDNVKDLKLGADE
-963 SQNVVKFYY
+963 SKNVVKFYY
-972 RQNVSLTANTDSK
+972 RQNVSLTANSDDNK

-997 KTNLPGGEST
+997 TTNLPEGVST

-1026 YTFADG
+1026 YKFAKD
-1032 TIGKVSSDNKYVVT
+1032 TIGKVSSDDKYVVT
-1046 GTTDGNLHI
+1046 QTTPGNLYI
-1055 SPVTDEVVVKIT
+1055 SPVTDEVTITISGHNGGEKYT
-1067 GKTGTEKYN
+1067 GKE
-1076 GKQQAVSG
+1076 QVVSG
-1084 WDVTEAPD
+1084 YDVSGLPAGVGEGDISFT
-1092 GFDQS
+1092 G
-1097 KIALAESATAE
+1097 KAE
-1108 AKGKDAGT
+1108 AKGTDAGE
-1116 YNMGLTAAS
+1116 YKMGLAETQFSLKGDAAKNYVNVK
-1125 FVSSDGNYAKV
+1125 FRVESDGV
-1136 KFEVVDGSLE
+1136 LTIG
-1146 ITKRKVTL
+1146 KRTVILT
-1154 WSEDG
+1154 SEDG
-1159 HKNYDGRTLQRQTD
+1159 HKNYDGKALQRRTD
-1173 IRVDGTKDVYDK
+1173 IG
-1185 DKDTT
+1185 
-1190 TQKTFEGDG
+1190 KTVGGDG
-1199 FVEGEGV
+1199 FVGEDGV
-1206 DNKNVKWFDEN
+1206 LAKDKLTWYDEN
-1217 NIAPGCYDNKFECKP
+1217 NILPNTYENRFDPAYTSSTNLNNYDVQLVFGKLVVNARTDNDKYAITVTACSSTVTYDGEEHTVSGVTGDTYTNDKKVTFTVEGLSASV
-1232 RSGTNFDNY
+1232 SGT
-1241 EITYEYGKLYVNKRA
+1241 
-1256 DNKKYEVTVKGASG
+1256 
-1270 TSGYDGQPHS
+1270 
-1280 ATGLETTSYTNK
+1280 
-1292 EGVRFSIRAKTS
+1292 
-1304 GAESKVDA
+1304 DA
-1312 GTYEN
+1312 GTYTN
-1317 KVSDVVV
+1317 KVVGTPVVK
-1324 TDPHGNDVTDQ
+1324 DANGNNVTDQ
-1335 FKITTEN
+1335 FKITTED
-1342 GKLTIDTRPVTITA
+1342 GKLTIDKRSVTIIA

-1374 PKFTTKGFVDGQD
+1374 PKFTTDGFVGGQGV
-1387 ISDVAVEGSQ
+1387 SDVTVEGSQ
-1397 TQCGTSASTIKDNS
+1397 TQCGTSASTIKDKS
-1411 WKFQEGTNG
+1411 WKFQNGTNG

-1425 TTAQGTLTVKHRS
+1425 TVKPGTLTVKHRS
-1438 DDKKYAITLMGKSDN
+1438 DDKKYAITLTGKSDN

-1467 EQDKWTFDG
+1467 EQDKWTFND
-1476 VEYTVFNYHANVSG
+1476 VEYTVSNYHANVSG
-1490 TDAGTYKNIVTS
+1490 TDADTYKNIVTS
-1502 GEGGYKVTDPNG
+1502 GKDGYRVTDPNG
-1514 NDVTAEF
+1514 NDVTEEF
-1521 SISVAPGTLTIKP
+1521 SISVASGTLTIKP

-1546 AYNGSPLTAA
+1546 AYNGSPLTADA
-1556 EAEREFAAE
+1556 EHEFAAE

-1571 DIASAKVDGS
+1571 GIASAKVDGS
-1581 ITDVGETASNVVQE
+1581 ITDAGKTESNVAQD

-1607 YSITY
+1607 YNITY
-1612 NPGKLEVTP
+1612 QPGTLEVTP
-1621 NTDEVVVTIA
+1621 VTDEVVVTITGKSA
-1631 KKSGTK
+1631 KLPYNGS
-1637 DYSGF
+1637 
-1642 EQSVKGYE
+1642 EQSVTGYDFE
-1650 LRDISNREY
+1650 ASNPLYKEGDF
-1659 AATDIEFVGSADDQ
+1659 TFSGKAD
-1673 VAKGTDAGT
+1673 AKGTDAGT
-1682 YEMNLKPEDFKNNSV
+1682 YEMNLKPEDFKNNSA
-1697 NFTNVKFEILDG
+1697 NFTNVKFEIVDG
-1709 SLTITKRAVTL
+1709 SLVIAKRAVTL

-1728 TYDGNPLEDRTVSVT
+1728 TYDGNPLEDHTVSVT
-1743 SGSLAT
+1743 SGNLVA
-1749 GDKFIA
+1749 GDAFVA
-1755 DVTGSQTD
+1755 DVTGSQTN

-1769 AFTYKLVNAAGEE
+1769 AFTYKLVNAKGEE
-1782 LAQDA
+1782 LAEDG
-1787 EGAYRNYNV
+1787 EGAYRNYSV

-1811 VVVTIVGKHAEG
+1811 VVVTIVGNRAEG
-1823 AYNGKPLTATGYT
+1823 TYSGKPLTATGYT

-1866 MDLQGKFKNADDVNF
+1866 MDLQGKFANADAVNF
-1881 PNVRFEITNGFV
+1881 PNVRFEITNGSV
-1893 AISKAEVKLQSADL
+1893 AISMAKVTLQSANL

-1919 KGGEE
+1919 NGGEE

-1937 EGAAYTFTGSQTL
+1937 EGAAYAFTGSQTL
-1950 VGGSPNAFNYTLND
+1950 VGGSPNTFSYALNE
-1964 NTKADNYE
+1964 NTEADNYE

-1984 RQAKYQVTVEANSST
+1984 RQAQYQVEVKANSST

-2005 VEHAAAGLKTSEFT
+2005 VEHAATGLKTSEFT
-2019 VEGQKYT
+2019 VDGQKYT

-2054 DADGND
+2054 DANGND
-2060 VSSQFAVKLVP
+2060 VSSQFAVTLVP
-2071 GELKIAK
+2071 GKLEIAK
-2078 RSVTLTSASESRVYN
+2078 RSVTLTSASESREYN
-2093 GEALTNDR
+2093 GEALTNDGI
-2101 VTVGGDGFVAGEGA
+2101 TVGGDGFVAGEGA

-2127 TVTNSFTYERNSN
+2127 KATNSFTYAANSN

-2145 YTITKAEGTLEVTP
+2145 YTITKEEGTLEVTP

-2170 NSATLQYSGS
+2170 KSATLPYSGS
-2180 EQSVTGYSF
+2180 EQSVTGYDF
-2189 ATSDNRYSEA
+2189 ATSDGRYCEA

-2220 LASGQFSNTSGNF
+2220 LASGQFSNISGNF
-2233 TNVEFVVVDG
+2233 TNVEFVVNDG
-2243 SLEITGGDL
+2243 SLKIEGGRIDS
-2252 DADKVVWD
+2252 DKVVWD
-2260 VHDVQK
+2260 VHLVQK
-2266 VYDGTPLSAYAAKAT
+2266 VYDGTPLSAYVAKAT

-2295 GEQWTDDPSN
+2295 GKQWTDNPSE
-2305 ITLTHF
+2305 ITLTHV

-2320 TGANYAAGQY
+2320 TSANYDAGQY
-2330 AENKDGEWVAI
+2330 AENAEPIMI
-2341 TSRPVK
+2341 TKRLVK
-2347 LTSKGDNK
+2347 LASKGDSK
-2355 KYDGKPLT
+2355 KYDGKPLA
-2363 NDTVTVET
+2363 NHTVTVT
-2371 KGEGT
+2371 PKGEGI

-2399 NTFDYIFNE
+2399 NTFKYAFNK
-2408 GTNASDYW
+2408 GTNAGDYW
-2416 VTTKFGKLVVTA
+2416 VTTEYGKLVVTA

-2438 GHNKTVEYNGLE
+2438 GHNKIVEYNGSE

-2461 SNKLY
+2461 SSKLY
-2466 GEGDFAFSGTAVAKG
+2466 GEDDFTFSGKAVAKG
-2481 TNAGTYK
+2481 TDVGTYN
-2488 MELTAEQFSNKSNNF
+2488 MNLASEQFANKSGNF
-2503 SKVAFAVTDGTLTIT
+2503 SKVKFVVTDGALTIT

-2537 PADVVYNGQDQTWTP
+2537 PADVVYNGQDQTWKP

-2571 STADRTNVSGKI
+2571 STADHTNVGEI
-2583 TVAITGIGNYSGK
+2583 TVTIKGTNNYSGEVK
-2596 VERTYQITKRTVD
+2596 RTYQITKRPVE
-2609 LKSEGGSKPYD
+2609 LKSQSGSKPYD
-2620 GTALTKPEVS
+2620 GTPLAKPEVS

-2640 VGGEVSNVRA
+2640 VTGEVSNVRA
-2650 TSSVTTVAQG
+2650 TGSVTTVAEG
-2660 EVANSIAYDT
+2660 EVTNSIAYDT
-2670 NAGFNADNYAISKD
+2670 NDRFKEGNYTISKD

-2690 TALAAEDDII
+2690 TALAAEDG
-2700 ITPNDA
+2700 ITIMPKNA
-2706 TYIYDASSR
+2706 IYIYDASSHD
-2715 KASAAT
+2715 AGVAE
-2721 ASASVAGT
+2721 ASASVTGT

-2781 AIQKRDVE
+2781 TIQKRDVE
-2789 LTSASSSKV
+2789 LTSASASKV
-2798 YDGMPLTKD
+2798 YDGAPLTKD

-2829 QVHATGSQTKVG
+2829 QVRATGSQTEVG

-2849 KLKDGAENNYN
+2849 KLKPGAENNYN
-2860 IIGEHVGTLTVTDQ
+2860 IIPDHVGTLTVTHQ
-2874 SITPDPQN
+2874 SIAPDPQN

-2891 DEPSDHVYDGTEH
+2891 NEPNDHVYDGAEH

-2919 EGVDYTVTYDTN
+2919 EDVDYELTYSENTTDAGTVT
-2931 DFVNVKVVNVT
+2931 VT
-2942 IAGMGS
+2942 ITGKGNYM
-2948 YTGTCVKA
+2948 GTCVKT

-2985 IEGLVGGETATAQT
+2985 IEGLVGDETATAQT

-3014 RITWDTAKEGN
+3014 GFTWDTAKEGN
-3025 YYIATQNDGT
+3025 YNIVAQNDGT

-3049 ALPDVAY
+3049 SLPDVTY

-3061 QQTPVVKDGEKELVE
+3061 QQKPVVKDGEKVLVE
-3076 GVDYELTYSENTI
+3076 GVDYELTYSENTT
-3089 DAGSVTV
+3089 DAGNVTV
-3096 TVVGKGNYAGSVD
+3096 TVTGQGNYAGSVD
-3109 VAYRIAPA
+3109 VAYRIMPAP
-3117 ALTVTTPSASGVYNG
+3117 LTVSTPSASGVYNG
-3132 KPLTAAGSMSGFVN
+3132 NALTAAGTISGFVN

-3152 ETTGSQTEV
+3152 ETTGTQTEV

-3175 DATAKQANYT
+3175 GATAKQANYT
-3185 ISETVGKLTVTES
+3185 VSESIGKLTVTES

-3205 TTGGTFTYDGT
+3205 TTGGAFTYDGT

-3222 TVGALPEGYTL
+3222 TVGVLPEGYTL

-3241 ATNVSDGEV
+3241 AMNVSDGEV
-3250 AATADVLVIKNAQ
+3250 AATADLLVIKNAQ

-3288 VTTPSVSK
+3288 VTTPRVSK
-3296 PYDGSALTAEGK
+3296 PYDGQALTAEGK
-3308 ASGFVNGE
+3308 VSGFVNSE
-3316 AATLKT
+3316 AAILKT
-3322 TGSQTTVGTSV
+3322 TGSQTTVGTSE
-3333 NGYELVWDDNAKAEN
+3333 NSYELVWDGSAKAEN

-3353 SLGTLEVTKS
+3353 NLGMLEVTKS

-3377 YDGTALESAGANV
+3377 YDGTALESAGANA

-3396 FTLSAKTKGSI
+3396 FALSAKTRGSI
-3407 TDAGYVTAEVVSYI
+3407 TDAGYVTAEVDSYI
-3421 ITNAAGQDVTDQF
+3421 ITNAAGEDVTDQF

-3463 GTALTEHKV
+3463 GTALTEHEV
-3472 SVEDGSLASGEEF
+3472 SVADGSLASGEEF

-3507 GNGSAKVENYDITYR
+3507 GNGATKVENYDITYR
-3522 YGALTVSAQSI
+3522 YGTLTVSAQSI

-3543 AGVKVNSPSDAVYDA
+3543 AGVKVNAPSDAVYDA

-3593 TGTIKVAIT
+3593 TGIVKVAIT
-3602 GIGDYTGS
+3602 GIGDYTGC

-3637 QSDDAVTLQGAEAL
+3637 QSDDAVTVQGAEAL

-3689 FAIEKSEGE
+3689 FAIERAEGE

-3754 FTNVTGAIKVTVTGQ
+3754 FTNVTGAITVTVTGQ

-3775 VDRTYR
+3775 VERTYR

-3798 NGNALTAAGSIS
+3798 NGKPLTAAGTIS

-3843 DATAKQA
+3843 GATAKQA

-3864 EFAGRVFATPGSYSG
+3864 EFAGRVVATPGSYSG

-3923 DELVIINAQGEDV
+3923 DELVIVNAQGEDV
-3936 TDKLDIEKQTGA
+3936 TGKLDIEKQTGA
-3948 IKIAPAEYHVV
+3948 IKIAPAEYYVV
-3959 TEGASKVYDGIALTA
+3959 TEGAFKVYDGTALTA

-4030 AAEKADGKIS
+4030 TAAKADGKIS
-4040 LSGSSASKVYDGKPL
+4040 LSGNSASKVYDGKPL

-4060 SAPIPT
+4060 SAVVPT
-4066 QDAVTIEY
+4066 QDAVAIEY

-4095 SATVQLRASSLGNY
+4095 SATVQLRASSLDNY
-4109 EGYVYGSQ
+4109 EGYVHGSQ

-4135 VFDGTALTRPDVA
+4135 VFDGTALTRPEVA

-4160 GQVSDVRATGSVT
+4160 GQVSGVRATGSAT

-4209 AKQIAAADMTVQAP
+4209 AKQIAAADVTVQAP

-4240 DGGKTLVDGV
+4240 DGDKVLVEGV
-4250 DYELTYS
+4250 DYQLTYS

-4267 VTVTGEGDYAG
+4267 VTVTGKGDYAG

-4283 YQIVPAPLTVATE
+4283 YQIAPAPLTVATE

-4379 TFTYDGSSHGATVKV
+4379 TFAYDGASHGATVTV
-4394 ASLPEGYSLE
+4394 GALPEGYSLE
-4404 TAESVASAKDVSDG
+4404 TAESAASAKDVSEG

-4458 VTTPS
+4458 VITPS

-4468 DGQALTAEG
+4468 DGDALTAEG
-4477 RVSGFVNGETATFKT
+4477 KVSGFVNGEAATLKT
-4492 TGSQTEVGS
+4492 TGSQTGVGS

-4522 ESLGTLTVSA
+4522 ENLGTLTVSA
-4532 QSIDPDDADA
+4532 QSINPDDAGA
-4542 FGGVTVGYLS
+4542 FGGVTVGYLT

-4561 RFEPEVIDKDGKAL
+4561 RFEPEVIDKDGKVL
-4575 VKGRDYE
+4575 VKGLDYE
-4582 LSFSGDVKNVGEAT
+4582 LSFSGEVKNVSEVT
-4596 VAVVGKGNYAGSVE
+4596 MTVVGKGNYAGSVE

-4625 SDSKIYDGSELVNG
+4625 SDSKIYDGGELTNS

-4669 YRITWGDVDA
+4669 YRITWGETDA

>member
-1 MKAKNNELTV
+1 MKAKSNQLTV

-45 VYAGDGEA
+45 VYAGDGAA

-65 SGAATSSADK
+65 SAAATSTADK
-75 AADTVASSA
+75 AADTAASSA

-107 AAPGAF
+107 AAPSAS
-113 ESAQPAATQQD
+113 EPAQPAATQQD
-124 ESAKEDADTA
+124 ESAKEDAGTA

-143 SITYMNQVVSAPAH
+143 SIAYMNQVVSAPAH
-157 KVTVPV
+157 KLTVPV
-163 KDDFK
+163 NDDFK

-191 PISPDEQGVYTVSA
+191 PISPDDQGVYTVSA

-237 AAAEETQVS
+237 ATEKTQASVS
-246 AVGAGAISGPT
+246 GAGAISGPT
-257 SVAQGDTIT
+257 SIAQGD
-266 LTYNGD
+266 
-272 MRIDNWY
+272 
-279 GGDGLFSGWDV
+279 
-290 SADKKSITLTAT
+290 
-302 SNWAFTG
+302 
-309 SEKTTTIYLGYIDQS
+309 E
-324 GTWHNQGDDRLAFNV
+324 V
-339 TVKKRTFTVVQPEP
+339 T
-353 VAEGQDHFWIP
+353 
-364 QIKDDET
+364 
-371 GKVFSLADAPS
+371 LADS
-382 GAFLPFEY
+382 
-390 YRDGQRIENASQYWH
+390 
-405 DANEFSKPGTYT
+405 
-417 VIVKPNNG
+417 
-425 WIYDFEAV
+425 
-433 GQIEITIPTKKPD
+433 TKK
-446 STDFEKW
+446 
-453 IYTGESVD
+453 
-461 LKGDGSAW
+461 L
-469 WGESWTVSSGSENI
+469 
-483 ELSESSSGSR
+483 
-493 IAKGLKVGD
+493 
-502 ATVQREYY
+502 
-510 ALGWH
+510 
-515 TETFIIHV
+515 
-523 MKKPAATSLSISG
+523 AATSLSISG
-536 DDTVEQFKNITLTTD
+536 SDTVEQFKSITLK
-551 SDTNVTWTSS
+551 TNAGKDVTWTSS

-573 VIGVKAG
+573 VVGVKAG
-580 KVTIT
+580 RVTIT

-591 EGKVLTATHEVTV
+591 EGKVLTATYELTV
-604 TKSKASAMS
+604 AESKASATN

-639 NHALGVKVNLDGLNL
+639 KHALGVKVNLDGLNL

-687 YNQYWNAVFQ
+687 YSQYWNAVFR

-743 VKCSKAINAV
+743 VKCNKAINAV
-753 FYLQDANAS
+753 FYLQDADAS

-804 YSDQACTQAVS
+804 CSDQACTQAVS

-837 QVNYYLKG
+837 QVNYYLEG
-845 TTIQVAPSKTLS
+845 TTTQVAPSKTLS
-857 GYMKGQKVVQS
+857 GYMKGQTVVQS
-868 PISVEG
+868 PISIEG
-874 YTPVSSESK
+874 YKPVSDETK
-883 SGVVGTD
+883 SGVVGND
-890 SSIDFF
+890 SSIDFY
-896 YTANPVGYRVEYCWT
+896 YTANPVDYSIEYYWT
-911 GSDTPFLT
+911 GSDTPISS
-919 ESDSD
+919 EKRSG
-924 RHDSDHHVGDTVAGI
+924 HVGDQVTGLA
-939 EPKTFEGYT
+939 PKAIAGYT
-948 PVSDNVKDLKLGVDE
+948 PVSDNVQDLKLGADE

-972 RQNVSLTANTDSK
+972 RQNVSLKANSDSK
-985 TYNGSEQSVEGY
+985 TYNGSEQSVDGY
-997 KTNLPGGEST
+997 TTNLPEGVSA

-1026 YTFADG
+1026 YTFANG
-1032 TIGKVSSDNKYVVT
+1032 TIGKVGSDNNYVVT
-1046 GTTDGNLHI
+1046 QTTPGNLHI
-1055 SPVTDEVVVKIT
+1055 
-1067 GKTGTEKYN
+1067 G
-1076 GKQQAVSG
+1076 
-1084 WDVTEAPD
+1084 
-1092 GFDQS
+1092 
-1097 KIALAESATAE
+1097 
-1108 AKGKDAGT
+1108 
-1116 YNMGLTAAS
+1116 
-1125 FVSSDGNYAKV
+1125 
-1136 KFEVVDGSLE
+1136 
-1146 ITKRKVTL
+1146 
-1154 WSEDG
+1154 
-1159 HKNYDGRTLQRQTD
+1159 
-1173 IRVDGTKDVYDK
+1173 
-1185 DKDTT
+1185 
-1190 TQKTFEGDG
+1190 
-1199 FVEGEGV
+1199 
-1206 DNKNVKWFDEN
+1206 
-1217 NIAPGCYDNKFECKP
+1217 
-1232 RSGTNFDNY
+1232 
-1241 EITYEYGKLYVNKRA
+1241 
-1256 DNKKYEVTVKGASG
+1256 
-1270 TSGYDGQPHS
+1270 
-1280 ATGLETTSYTNK
+1280 
-1292 EGVRFSIRAKTS
+1292 
-1304 GAESKVDA
+1304 
-1312 GTYEN
+1312 
-1317 KVSDVVV
+1317 
-1324 TDPHGNDVTDQ
+1324 
-1335 FKITTEN
+1335 
-1342 GKLTIDTRPVTITA
+1342 
-1356 GSAEKEYDGSAL
+1356 
-1368 TADQAN
+1368 
-1374 PKFTTKGFVDGQD
+1374 
-1387 ISDVAVEGSQ
+1387 
-1397 TQCGTSASTIKDNS
+1397 
-1411 WKFQEGTNG
+1411 
-1420 NNYSV
+1420 
-1425 TTAQGTLTVKHRS
+1425 
-1438 DDKKYAITLMGKSDN
+1438 
-1453 GATYDGKEHTVSGV
+1453 
-1467 EQDKWTFDG
+1467 
-1476 VEYTVFNYHANVSG
+1476 
-1490 TDAGTYKNIVTS
+1490 
-1502 GEGGYKVTDPNG
+1502 
-1514 NDVTAEF
+1514 
-1521 SISVAPGTLTIKP
+1521 
-1534 AEVTVTA
+1534 
-1541 GSATR
+1541 
-1546 AYNGSPLTAA
+1546 
-1556 EAEREFAAE
+1556 
-1565 GFVGED
+1565 
-1571 DIASAKVDGS
+1571 
-1581 ITDVGETASNVVQE
+1581 
-1595 SVVLKSGTKASN
+1595 
-1607 YSITY
+1607 
-1612 NPGKLEVTP
+1612 
-1621 NTDEVVVTIA
+1621 
-1631 KKSGTK
+1631 
-1637 DYSGF
+1637 
-1642 EQSVKGYE
+1642 
-1650 LRDISNREY
+1650 
-1659 AATDIEFVGSADDQ
+1659 
-1673 VAKGTDAGT
+1673 
-1682 YEMNLKPEDFKNNSV
+1682 
-1697 NFTNVKFEILDG
+1697 
-1709 SLTITKRAVTL
+1709 
-1720 TSATPAEK
+1720 
-1728 TYDGNPLEDRTVSVT
+1728 
-1743 SGSLAT
+1743 
-1749 GDKFIA
+1749 
-1755 DVTGSQTD
+1755 
-1763 AGSSAN
+1763 
-1769 AFTYKLVNAAGEE
+1769 
-1782 LAQDA
+1782 
-1787 EGAYRNYNV
+1787 
-1796 TKAEGVLKVNPVSNE
+1796 
-1811 VVVTIVGKHAEG
+1811 
-1823 AYNGKPLTATGYT
+1823 
-1836 FASTNALYTS
+1836 
-1846 AKVAFSGENSVSR
+1846 
-1859 TDAGTTV
+1859 
-1866 MDLQGKFKNADDVNF
+1866 
-1881 PNVRFEITNGFV
+1881 
-1893 AISKAEVKLQSADL
+1893 
-1907 EKEYDGTALTNK
+1907 
-1919 KGGEE
+1919 
-1924 QTPLAVESGWAEG
+1924 
-1937 EGAAYTFTGSQTL
+1937 
-1950 VGGSPNAFNYTLND
+1950 
-1964 NTKADNYE
+1964 
-1972 ISVIPGQLTVTN
+1972 
-1984 RQAKYQVTVEANSST
+1984 
-1999 DNTYDG
+1999 
-2005 VEHAAAGLKTSEFT
+2005 
-2019 VEGQKYT
+2019 
-2026 VEGLKTSDPKA
+2026 
-2037 VNAGE
+2037 
-2042 YANTISGTPVVK
+2042 
-2054 DADGND
+2054 
-2060 VSSQFAVKLVP
+2060 
-2071 GELKIAK
+2071 
-2078 RSVTLTSASESRVYN
+2078 
-2093 GEALTNDR
+2093 
-2101 VTVGGDGFVAGEGA
+2101 
-2115 SYSVTGTITDAG
+2115 
-2127 TVTNSFTYERNSN
+2127 
-2140 TNFDN
+2140 
-2145 YTITKAEGTLEVTP
+2145 P

-2189 ATSDNRYSEA
+2189 ATSDNRYREA

-2252 DADKVVWD
+2252 DAGKVVWD

-2266 VYDGTPLSAYAAKAT
+2266 VYDGTPLSAYVAKAT
-2281 DKFGNTLKVEYSTD
+2281 DKFGNALKVEYSTD
-2295 GEQWTDDPSN
+2295 GKQWTDDPSS

-2311 GYQEVKLRA
+2311 GAQLVMLRA
-2320 TGANYAAGQY
+2320 TGANYAADQY
-2330 AENKDGEWVAI
+2330 AENGEWVAI

-2390 SQTDAGESD
+2390 SQTDAGYSD
-2399 NTFDYIFNE
+2399 NTFEYNFNE
-2408 GTNASDYW
+2408 GTNANDYW
-2416 VTTKFGKLVVTA
+2416 VKTELGKLVVTA
-2428 SDSEVVAKIA
+2428 SDSEVVATIA
-2438 GHNKTVEYNGLE
+2438 GHNKSVEYNGLE

-2481 TNAGTYK
+2481 TDVGTYK
-2488 MELTAEQFSNKSNNF
+2488 MNLASEQFANTSKNF
-2503 SKVAFAVTDGTLTIT
+2503 SKVTFAVTDGTLTIT

-2552 IVKDGER
+2552 VVKDGER
-2559 TLEAGKDYTVEY
+2559 TLEPGKDYTVEY
-2571 STADRTNVSGKI
+2571 STAERTNATGKI
-2583 TVAITGIGNYSGK
+2583 TVTIKGINNYSGEVK
-2596 VERTYQITKRTVD
+2596 RTYQIAQRPVE

-2620 GTALTKPEVS
+2620 GTALVKPEVS

-2640 VGGEVSNVRA
+2640 VTGEVSNVRA
-2650 TSSVTTVAQG
+2650 TGSVTTVAQG
-2660 EVANSIAYDT
+2660 EVTNSIAYDT
-2670 NAGFNADNYAISKD
+2670 NAGFNANNYDISKD

-2690 TALAAEDDII
+2690 TALAAEDDIT
-2700 ITPNDA
+2700 ITPNNA
-2706 TYIYDASSR
+2706 TYIYDASSHE
-2715 KASAAT
+2715 AGAAT

-2747 NPSAITAIN
+2747 NASAITAIN
-2756 AGTLT
+2756 AGALT

-2781 AIQKRDVE
+2781 TIQKRDVE
-2789 LTSASSSKV
+2789 LTSASASKV
-2798 YDGMPLTKD
+2798 YDGAPLTKN

-2849 KLKDGAENNYN
+2849 QLKPGAENNYN
-2860 IIGEHVGTLTVTDQ
+2860 IIGEHVGTLTVTAQ
-2874 SITPDPQN
+2874 SIASDPQN

-2891 DEPSDHVYDGTEH
+2891 DEPNDHVYDGTEH

-2919 EGVDYTVTYDTN
+2919 KDRDYTVTYDTD

-2985 IEGLVGGETATAQT
+2985 IEGLVGGENATAQT
-2999 QGSQTEVGSSANTVS
+2999 QGSQTEVGSSANTVLS
-3014 RITWDTAKEGN
+3014 DIMWDTAKEGN
-3025 YYIATQNDGT
+3025 YYIAAQNDGT
-3035 LTVTPKGIAQMTVG
+3035 LTVTPKGIAQMTVSS
-3049 ALPDVAY
+3049 LPDVIY

-3061 QQTPVVKDGEKELVE
+3061 QQKPVVKDGEKVLAE
-3076 GVDYELTYSENTI
+3076 GVDYELTYSGNTT
-3089 DAGSVTV
+3089 DAGTVTV
-3096 TVVGKGNYAGSVD
+3096 TVTGKGNYAGSVD
-3109 VAYRIAPA
+3109 VTYRIAPA
-3117 ALTVTTPSASGVYNG
+3117 PLAVTTLSASGVYNG
-3132 KPLTAAGSMSGFVN
+3132 KPLTAAGSVSGFVN

-3175 DATAKQANYT
+3175 GATAKQANYT
-3185 ISETVGKLTVTES
+3185 VSESIGKLTVTES
-3198 ADEVVVT
+3198 ADQVVVT
-3205 TTGGTFTYDGT
+3205 TTGGTFTYDG
-3216 AHGATV
+3216 ASHGATV

-3250 AATADVLVIKNAQ
+3250 AATADVLVIKNAE
-3263 GEDVTSKLNIKFVD
+3263 GEDVTSKLNVKFVD
-3277 GTIKVEPAKLT
+3277 GAIKVEPAKLT
-3288 VTTPSVSK
+3288 VTTPSASK
-3296 PYDGSALTAEGK
+3296 PYDGDALTAEGR

-3322 TGSQTTVGTSV
+3322 TGSQTTVGTSE
-3333 NGYELVWDDNAKAEN
+3333 NGCELVWDDNAKAEN
-3348 YTVEE
+3348 YTIEE
-3353 SLGTLEVTKS
+3353 YLGTLEVTKS

-3377 YDGTALESAGANV
+3377 YDGTALESTGVNV

-3396 FTLSAKTKGSI
+3396 FTLSAKTKGSV
-3407 TDAGYVTAEVVSYI
+3407 TDAGYAAAEVDSYV

-3507 GNGSAKVENYDITYR
+3507 GNDSTKVENYDIAYR
-3522 YGALTVSAQSI
+3522 YGTLTVSAQSI

-3543 AGVKVNSPSDAVYDA
+3543 AGVKVNAPSDAVYDA

-3578 RDYTVTY
+3578 RDYTVAY

-3593 TGTIKVAIT
+3593 TGTIKVTIT

-3637 QSDDAVTLQGAEAL
+3637 QSDDAVAVQGAEAL

-3661 VGKVMTVAEGKVPNT
+3661 VGRVMTVAEGKVPNT
-3676 IAFTWKDGFKASN
+3676 IAYTWKDGFKASN

-3736 EKVLTEGVDYTVS
+3736 EKLLTEGIDYTVS

-3754 FTNVTGAIKVTVTGQ
+3754 FTNVAGVIKVTVTGQ

-3775 VDRTYR
+3775 VERAYR

-3788 VSTPSASGVY
+3788 ASTPSASRVY
-3798 NGNALTAAGSIS
+3798 NGNALTAAGSVS

-3843 DATAKQA
+3843 GATAKQA
-3850 NYTVSETV
+3850 NYTVSESI

-3864 EFAGRVFATPGSYSG
+3864 EFAGRVVATPGSYSG

-3897 GYSVKAARSNATA
+3897 GYSVKVARSNATA

-3923 DELVIINAQGEDV
+3923 DELVIVNAQGEDV
-3936 TDKLDIEKQTGA
+3936 TGKLDIEKQTGT

-3959 TEGASKVYDGIALTA
+3959 TEGAFKVYDGTALTA
-3974 PGKIVGLVNGEEASL
+3974 PGKIVGLVNGEDASL

-4030 AAEKADGKIS
+4030 TAAKAEGKIS

-4060 SAPIPT
+4060 TATVPT

-4074 SLDGENWTTDPGS
+4074 SLDGESWTTDPGS

-4117 QLSVTK
+4117 QLSITK

-4135 VFDGTALTRPDVA
+4135 VFDGTALTRPEVA

-4160 GQVSDVRATGSVT
+4160 GQVSAVRATGSAT

-4185 YVEGEGFNADNYAIS
+4185 YTEGEGFNTDNYAIS
-4200 KDEGVLSVT
+4200 KDEGALSVT

-4240 DGGKTLVDGV
+4240 DGDKVLVEGV

-4267 VTVTGEGDYAG
+4267 VTVTGKGDYAG

-4283 YQIVPAPLTVATE
+4283 YRITPAPLTVVTE

-4318 GETVAFKLVGSQT
+4318 GETVAFKLVGSQI
-4331 KVGESDNAYRIE
+4331 KVGSSDNTYKIE
-4343 WSGTAKRAN
+4343 WNGTAKRAN
-4352 YRLEAETIGKLTV
+4352 YRLEAESIGKLTV

-4379 TFTYDGSSHGATVKV
+4379 TFTYDGASHGATVTV
-4394 ASLPEGYSLE
+4394 GALPEGYTLE
-4404 TAESVASAKDVSDG
+4404 AAASSATATNVSDG

-4436 VTSRL
+4436 VTSKL
-4441 NIKFVDGTIKV
+4441 NVKFVDGAIKV

-4477 RVSGFVNGETATFKT
+4477 KASGFVNGEAATLKT

-4501 SVNGYEL
+4501 SENGYEL

-4522 ESLGTLTVSA
+4522 ENLGTLTVSA
-4532 QSIDPDDADA
+4532 QSIDPDDAGA
-4542 FGGVTVGYLS
+4542 FGGVTVGYLT

-4561 RFEPEVIDKDGKAL
+4561 RFEPEVVDKDGRAL

-4582 LSFSGDVKNVGEAT
+4582 LSFSGDVKNVGEVT
-4596 VAVVGKGNYAGSVE
+4596 VVVIGKGNYAGGVE
-4610 RTYRITPAPLTVTTG
+4610 RSYRIAPAPLTVTTG
-4625 SDSKIYDGSELVNG
+4625 SDSKIYDGSELVNN
-4639 ELTIEGLQGEDRVTA
+4639 ELSIEGLQGEDRVTA
-4654 ATTGSQTEVGSSENT
+4654 VTTGSQTEVGSSENA
-4669 YRITWGDVDA
+4669 YLITWGDVDA
-4679 ANYVIDEHL
+4679 ANYAIDEYL

-4702 EPTPE
+4702 
-4707 PEPTP
+4707 
-4712 TPEPEPTPTPTPTP
+4712 
-4726 EPTPTP
+4726 
-4732 GDGETPTPNPT
+4732 GSTPNP
-4743 PGDDVTPAPNPIPDG
+4743 GN
-4758 TTPSGGTTPGTTPG
+4758 GTTPGNDSTAA
-4772 GTTPAPASTPDGAT
+4772 PAPAPSSSPS
-4786 TAPAPTPAPAA
+4786 APASAA
-4797 AGPLDALADVLEGA
+4797 AGPLDALAGVLEGA

-4851 MIAGMALTAVYGLAA
+4851 MIVGMVLTAVYGLAA
-4866 ALRRKNHERKLR
+4866 ALRRKSHERKLR
-4878 NDMNDVLGDGDGKDP
+4878 NDMNDVMGDGDGKDP
-4893 SGSPAAKPAGMEA
+4893 SGSPAVKPAGMEA

>member
-1 MKAKNNELTV
+1 MKARSNQLTV

-45 VYAGDGEA
+45 VYAGDGAA
-53 ADDAAA
+53 ADDAAV

-65 SGAATSSADK
+65 SAAATSAADK
-75 AADTVASSA
+75 AADAAAS
-84 ASAASSAAP
+84 SAASSAAP

-107 AAPGAF
+107 AAPSAS
-113 ESAQPAATQQD
+113 EPAQPAGTQQD

-163 KDDFK
+163 NDDFK

-191 PISPDEQGVYTVSA
+191 PISPDEQGVYTVFA

-225 GKDNAAVSIEDD
+225 GKDNAAVSIEDE
-237 AAAEETQVS
+237 AAEEAQVS
-246 AVGAGAISGPT
+246 VSGAGAISGPT
-257 SVAQGDTIT
+257 SVAQGNTIT

-272 MRIDNWY
+272 MTPQNWFSPEQ
-279 GGDGLFSGWDV
+279 GLFSEWNV
-290 SADKKSITLTAT
+290 SADKKTLTLKAT
-302 SNWAFTG
+302 DNWAFVG
-309 SEKTTTIYLGYIDQS
+309 SKKTATICMEYTDQS
-324 GTWHNQGDDRLAFNV
+324 DQWHTGVANSMTFDV
-339 TVKKRTFTVVQPEP
+339 TVKKRSFTVVQPEP

-364 QIKDDET
+364 QIKDNET
-371 GKVFSLADAPS
+371 GRVFSISDAPD
-382 GAFLPFEY
+382 GAFLPLEY
-390 YRDGQRIENASQYWH
+390 YRDGQRIENASQYRH
-405 DANEFSKPGTYT
+405 DTNEFSKPGTYT
-417 VIVKPNNG
+417 VVVKPDNG
-425 WIYDFEAV
+425 WIYDFEGM
-433 GQIEITIPTKKPD
+433 GQIEIAIPTKKPD
-446 STDFEKW
+446 NTDFEKW
-453 IYTGESVD
+453 IYVGESVD
-461 LKGDGSAW
+461 LEGDEDAW
-469 WGESWTVSSGSENI
+469 WGERWKVSSGSENV
-483 ELSESSSGSR
+483 ELSGSGN
-493 IAKGLKVGD
+493 AKGLKVGD
-502 ATVQREYY
+502 ATVVRGFYSP
-510 ALGWH
+510 GWH
-515 TETFIIHV
+515 TETFTIHV

-536 DDTVEQFKNITLTTD
+536 ADTVEQFKNITLTTD
-551 SDTNVTWTSS
+551 SDTDVTWTSS

-573 VIGVKAG
+573 VVGVKPG

-604 TKSKASAMS
+604 KTSGVSPTS

-687 YNQYWNAVFQ
+687 YSQYWNAVFR
-697 AWKDTLS
+697 AWKNTLS

-753 FYLQDANAS
+753 FYLQDADAS

-767 DAATYKLEKGIAQ
+767 DAATYRLEKGIAQ
-780 VAAPSKTPAD
+780 VTAPSKTPAD

-845 TTIQVAPSKTLS
+845 TTTQVAPSKTLS
-857 GYMKGQKVVQS
+857 GYMKGQTVVQS
-868 PISVEG
+868 PISIEG
-874 YTPVSSESK
+874 YKPVSDETK

-890 SSIDFF
+890 SSIDFY
-896 YTANPVGYRVEYCWT
+896 YTANPADYSVEYYWT
-911 GSDTPFLT
+911 GSDKPLSS
-919 ESDSD
+919 EKRSG
-924 RHDSDHHVGDTVAGI
+924 HVGDQVTGL
-939 EPKTFEGYT
+939 EPKAIAGYT
-948 PVSDNVKDLKLGVDE
+948 PVNDNVQDLKLGADE
-963 SQNVVKFYY
+963 SKNVVKFYY
-972 RQNVSLTANTDSK
+972 RQNVSLTANSDSK
-985 TYNGSEQSVEGY
+985 TYDGSEQSVDGY
-997 KTNLPGGEST
+997 TTNLPEGMST

-1014 EGGKGTNAGDYP
+1014 EGGKGTNAGDYL
-1026 YTFADG
+1026 YAFADG
-1032 TIGKVSSDNKYVVT
+1032 TIGKVSSDNNYVVT
-1046 GTTDGNLHI
+1046 QTMPGNLHI
-1055 SPVTDEVVVKIT
+1055 SPVADEVVVKIA

-1076 GKQQAVSG
+1076 GKQQTVSG

-1097 KIALAESATAE
+1097 KATLAEGATAE

-1116 YNMGLTAAS
+1116 YYMGLTAAS
-1125 FVSSDGNYAKV
+1125 FVSADGNYAKV

-1159 HKNYDGRTLQRQTD
+1159 HKNYDGSTLQRQAN
-1173 IRVDGTKDVYDK
+1173 IRVDGTKDVYDN

-1206 DNKNVKWFDEN
+1206 NNKNVKWFDEN
-1217 NIAPGCYDNKFECKP
+1217 NIAPGCYDNKFECEP

-1270 TSGYDGQPHS
+1270 TSVYDGQPHS

-1292 EGVRFSIRAKTS
+1292 EGVQFSIRAKTS
-1304 GAESKVDA
+1304 GAENKADA
-1312 GTYEN
+1312 DTYVN

-1335 FKITTEN
+1335 FKITTED
-1342 GKLTIDTRPVTITA
+1342 GKLTIDKRSVTITA

-1368 TADQAN
+1368 TADQAD
-1374 PKFTTKGFVDGQD
+1374 PKFTTKGFVDGQG
-1387 ISDVAVEGSQ
+1387 ISDVTVEGSQ
-1397 TQCGTSASTIKDNS
+1397 TQCGTSASTIKDKS
-1411 WKFQEGTNG
+1411 WKFQNGTNG

-1425 TTAQGTLTVKHRS
+1425 ITEPGTLTVKHRS
-1438 DDKKYAITLMGKSDN
+1438 NDKKYAITLTGKSD
-1453 GATYDGKEHTVSGV
+1453 TVSSYDGKEHMVSGV

-1476 VEYTVFNYHANVSG
+1476 VEYTVSNYHANVSG
-1490 TDAGTYKNIVTS
+1490 VDAGTYGNIVTS
-1502 GEGGYKVTDPNG
+1502 GEDGYKVTDPNG
-1514 NDVTAEF
+1514 NDVTEEF
-1521 SISVAPGTLTIKP
+1521 SISAAPGTLTIMP

-1546 AYNGSPLTAA
+1546 AYNGSALTAA
-1556 EAEREFAAE
+1556 EAEHEFTAE

-1571 DIASAKVDGS
+1571 GIASATVEGS
-1581 ITDVGETASNVVQE
+1581 ITNVGETESNVVQG
-1595 SVVLKSGTKASN
+1595 SVVLKDGTKASN

-1612 NPGKLEVTP
+1612 KPGKFEVTP
-1621 NTDEVVVTIA
+1621 VADEVVVTIA
-1631 KKSGTK
+1631 EKSDTK
-1637 DYSGF
+1637 EYNGS
-1642 EQSVKGYE
+1642 EQSVEGYE
-1650 LRDISNREY
+1650 LRSISNSNY

-1682 YEMNLKPEDFKNNSV
+1682 YEMNLKPEDFKNNSA
-1697 NFTNVKFEILDG
+1697 NFTNVKFQIVDG

-1728 TYDGNPLEDRTVSVT
+1728 TYDGNPLEDRTVSIT

-1749 GDKFIA
+1749 GDKFVA
-1755 DVTGSQTD
+1755 DVTGSQTN

-1782 LAQDA
+1782 LAKDA
-1787 EGAYRNYNV
+1787 EGAYRNYDI
-1796 TKAEGVLKVNPVSNE
+1796 TKVEGVLKVNPVSDE
-1811 VVVTIVGKHAEG
+1811 VVVTIAGNHAEG
-1823 AYNGKPLTATGYT
+1823 AYNGKPLTATGYS
-1836 FASTNALYTS
+1836 FASSNALYTS

-1859 TDAGTTV
+1859 TDAGASV
-1866 MDLQGKFKNADDVNF
+1866 MDLQGKFTNADAVNF
-1881 PNVRFEITNGFV
+1881 PNVRFDITNGSV
-1893 AISKAEVKLQSADL
+1893 AISKAKATLQSANL

-1950 VGGSPNAFNYTLND
+1950 VGGSPNAFSYTLNE
-1964 NTKADNYE
+1964 NTKEGNYD

-1984 RQAKYQVTVEANSST
+1984 RQAQYQVTVEANSST
-1999 DNTYDG
+1999 GNTYDG
-2005 VEHAAAGLKTSEFT
+2005 VEHAATGLKTSEFT
-2019 VEGQKYT
+2019 VDGQKYT
-2026 VEGLKTSDPKA
+2026 VEGLNTSDPKA

-2054 DADGND
+2054 DANGND
-2060 VSSQFAVKLVP
+2060 VSSQFAVTLVP
-2071 GELKIAK
+2071 GKLEIAK

-2093 GEALTNDR
+2093 GEALTNDG

-2115 SYSVTGTITDAG
+2115 VYNVTGAITDAG
-2127 TVTNSFTYERNSN
+2127 KVANSFTYGRNSN

-2145 YTITKAEGTLEVTP
+2145 YTITKEEGTLEVTP
-2159 VTDKVTVTITG
+2159 VADKVTVTITG
-2170 NSATLQYSGS
+2170 KSATLPYSGS

-2189 ATSDNRYSEA
+2189 ATSDGRYREA

-2266 VYDGTPLSAYAAKAT
+2266 VYDGTPLSAYVAKAT
-2281 DKFGNTLKVEYSTD
+2281 DKFGNALKVEYSTD
-2295 GEQWTDDPSN
+2295 GEQWTDDPSS

-2311 GYQEVKLRA
+2311 GAQLVMLRA
-2320 TGANYAAGQY
+2320 TSPNYAADQY
-2330 AENKDGEWVAI
+2330 AENGEWVAI
-2341 TSRPVK
+2341 TSRPVT

-2355 KYDGKPLT
+2355 KYDGEPLT

-2376 GFIDGEGVTIKVTG
+2376 GFIDGEGVAIKVTG

-2399 NTFDYIFNE
+2399 NTFDYTFNE
-2408 GTNASDYW
+2408 GTNANDYW
-2416 VTTKFGKLVVTA
+2416 VKTELGKLVVTA
-2428 SDSEVVAKIA
+2428 SDSEVVATIA
-2438 GHNKTVEYNGLE
+2438 GHNKSVEYNGLE

-2461 SNKLY
+2461 SSKLY

-2481 TNAGTYK
+2481 TDVGTYK
-2488 MELTAEQFSNKSNNF
+2488 MNLASEQFANTSKNF
-2503 SKVAFAVTDGTLTIT
+2503 SKVTFAVTDGTLTIT
-2518 PKSIVPDPENP
+2518 PKSIIPDSENP

-2537 PADVVYNGQDQTWTP
+2537 PAVVVYNGQDQTWTP
-2552 IVKDGER
+2552 VVKDGER
-2559 TLEAGKDYTVEY
+2559 KLEPGKDYTVEY
-2571 STADRTNVSGKI
+2571 STADRTNVTGEI
-2583 TVAITGIGNYSGK
+2583 TVTIKGINNYSDEVK
-2596 VERTYQITKRTVD
+2596 RTYQITKRPVE

-2620 GTALTKPEVS
+2620 GTALVKPEVS

-2640 VGGEVSNVRA
+2640 VMGEVSNVRA
-2650 TSSVTTVAQG
+2650 TGSVTTVAQG

-2670 NAGFNADNYAISKD
+2670 NAGFNANNYAISKD

-2690 TALAAEDDII
+2690 TAPAAEDGIT
-2700 ITPNDA
+2700 ITPNNA
-2706 TYIYDASSR
+2706 TYIYDASSHE
-2715 KASAAT
+2715 AGAAT

-2747 NPSAITAIN
+2747 NASAITAIN
-2756 AGTLT
+2756 AGALT

-2781 AIQKRDVE
+2781 TIQKRDVE
-2789 LTSASSSKV
+2789 LTSASASKV
-2798 YDGMPLTKD
+2798 YDGAPLAKD

-2829 QVHATGSQTKVG
+2829 QVHAKGSQTGVG

-2849 KLKDGAENNYN
+2849 QLKPGAENNYN
-2860 IIGEHVGTLTVTDQ
+2860 IIGEHVGTLTVTAQ
-2874 SITPDPQN
+2874 SIAPDPQN

-2891 DEPSDHVYDGTEH
+2891 DEPSDHVYDGAEH

-2919 EGVDYTVTYDTN
+2919 EGSDYTVTYDTD

-2971 SKVYDGEA
+2971 SKIYDGEA

-2985 IEGLVGGETATAQT
+2985 IEGLVGGENATAQT

-3014 RITWDTAKEGN
+3014 GITWDTAKEGN
-3025 YYIATQNDGT
+3025 YYIAAQNDGT
-3035 LTVTPKGIAQMTVG
+3035 LTVTPKSVAQMTVG
-3049 ALPDVAY
+3049 SLPDVTY

-3061 QQTPVVKDGEKELVE
+3061 QQKPVVKDGEKVLAE
-3076 GVDYELTYSENTI
+3076 GVDYELTYSGNTT
-3089 DAGSVTV
+3089 DAGTVTV
-3096 TVVGKGNYAGSVD
+3096 TVTGKGNYAGSVD
-3109 VAYRIAPA
+3109 VTYLIAPA
-3117 ALTVTTPSASGVYNG
+3117 PLTVTTPSASGVYNG
-3132 KPLTAAGSMSGFVN
+3132 RPLTAAGTISGFVN

-3161 GTSDNTYAIDWAAA
+3161 GTSDNAYAIDWAAA
-3175 DATAKQANYT
+3175 GATAKQANYAV
-3185 ISETVGKLTVTES
+3185 SESIGKLTVTES

-3205 TTGGTFTYDGT
+3205 TTGGTFAYDG
-3216 AHGATV
+3216 ASHGAAV

-3241 ATNVSDGEV
+3241 ATSVSDGEV

-3263 GEDVTSKLNIKFVD
+3263 GEDVTSKLNVKFVD

-3288 VTTPSVSK
+3288 VTTPSASK
-3296 PYDGSALTAEGK
+3296 PYDGNALTAEGK

-3316 AATLKT
+3316 TATLKT
-3322 TGSQTTVGTSV
+3322 TGGQTTVGTSE
-3333 NGYELVWDDNAKAEN
+3333 NGYELVWEGSAKAAN

-3353 SLGTLEVTKS
+3353 NLGTLEVTKS

-3377 YDGTALESAGANV
+3377 YDGTALESAGVNV

-3396 FTLSAKTKGSI
+3396 FTLSAKTKGSV
-3407 TDAGYVTAEVVSYI
+3407 TDAGYAAAEVDSYV

-3507 GNGSAKVENYDITYR
+3507 GNDSTKVENYDIAYR
-3522 YGALTVSAQSI
+3522 YGTLTVSAQSI

-3543 AGVKVNSPSDAVYDA
+3543 AGVKVNAPSDAVYDA

-3578 RDYTVTY
+3578 RDYTVAY

-3593 TGTIKVAIT
+3593 TGTIKVTIT

-3617 TPASVKLAS
+3617 APASVKLAS

-3637 QSDDAVTLQGAEAL
+3637 QSDDAVTVQGAEAL

-3661 VGKVMTVAEGKVPNT
+3661 VGRVMTVAEGKVPNT
-3676 IAFTWKDGFKASN
+3676 IAYTWKDGFKASN

-3736 EKVLTEGVDYTVS
+3736 EKLLTEGVDYTVS

-3754 FTNVTGAIKVTVTGQ
+3754 FTNVTGVIKVTVTGQ

-3775 VDRTYR
+3775 VERAYR

-3798 NGNALTAAGSIS
+3798 NGKPLTAAGTIS

-3825 QTEVGTSDNTY
+3825 QTEVGMSDNAY

-3843 DATAKQA
+3843 GATAKQA
-3850 NYTVSETV
+3850 NYAVSESI

-3864 EFAGRVFATPGSYSG
+3864 EFAGCVVATPGSYSG

-3910 TDATDEA
+3910 ADATDEA

-3923 DELVIINAQGEDV
+3923 DELVIVNAQGEDV
-3936 TDKLDIEKQTGA
+3936 TGKLDIEKQTGA

-3959 TEGASKVYDGIALTA
+3959 TEGAFKVYDGTALTA

-4002 NTYAI
+4002 NTYSI

-4018 VHGADTIGSLEV
+4018 VHGADAIGSLEV
-4030 AAEKADGKIS
+4030 TAAKAEGKIS

-4060 SAPIPT
+4060 SAAVPT
-4066 QDAVTIEY
+4066 QDALIIEY

-4087 LTATDVAD
+4087 LSATDVAD
-4095 SATVQLRASSLGNY
+4095 SATVQLRASSPGNY

-4123 RAVNLKSDSASK
+4123 RAVSLKSESASK
-4135 VFDGTALTRPDVA
+4135 VFDGTALTRPEVA

-4160 GQVSDVRATGSVT
+4160 GQVSDVRATGSAT

-4185 YVEGEGFNADNYAIS
+4185 YTEGEGFNADNYAIS
-4200 KDEGVLSVT
+4200 KDEGALSVT

-4240 DGGKTLVDGV
+4240 DGDKALAEGV
-4250 DYELTYS
+4250 DYELIYS

-4267 VTVTGEGDYAG
+4267 VTVTGKGDYAG

-4283 YQIVPAPLTVATE
+4283 YQITPAPLTVVTE

-4305 PLTAGGKVDGLVN
+4305 PLTVGGKVDGLVN
-4318 GETVAFKLVGSQT
+4318 GETVEFKVVGSQT
-4331 KVGESDNAYRIE
+4331 KVGESDNAYKIE
-4343 WSGTAKRAN
+4343 WNGTAKRAN

-4379 TFTYDGSSHGATVKV
+4379 TFTYDGASHGATVKV
-4394 ASLPEGYSLE
+4394 ANLPEGYSLE
-4404 TAESVASAKDVSDG
+4404 TAESAASAKDVSDG

-4423 ADVLVIKNAEGED
+4423 ADVLVIKNAQGED
-4436 VTSRL
+4436 VTSKL
-4441 NIKFVDGTIKV
+4441 NVKFVDGTIKV

-4463 ASKPY
+4463 VTKVF
-4468 DGQALTAEG
+4468 DGDALAAEG

-4522 ESLGTLTVSA
+4522 ENLGTLTVSA
-4532 QSIDPDDADA
+4532 QSINPDDAGA
-4542 FGGVTVGYLS
+4542 FGGVTVGYLA

-4561 RFEPEVIDKDGKAL
+4561 RFEPEVVDKDGRAL

-4582 LSFSGDVKNVGEAT
+4582 LSFSGDVKNVGEVT

-4610 RTYRITPAPLTVTTG
+4610 RTYRITPASLMVTTG
-4625 SDSKIYDGSELVNG
+4625 SDSKIYDGSELVNN
-4639 ELTIEGLQGEDRVTA
+4639 ELSIEGLQGEDRVTA
-4654 ATTGSQTEVGSSENT
+4654 AATGSQTEVGSSENT

-4702 EPTPE
+4702 NPDDGT
-4707 PEPTP
+4707 
-4712 TPEPEPTPTPTPTP
+4712 TPTP
-4726 EPTPTP
+4726 EPTPSPTP
-4732 GDGETPTPNPT
+4732 GDGST
-4743 PGDDVTPAPNPIPDG
+4743 PGSTPDG
-4758 TTPSGGTTPGTTPG
+4758 TTPG
-4772 GTTPAPASTPDGAT
+4772 STPN
-4786 TAPAPTPAPAA
+4786 PAPAA
-4797 AGPLDALADVLEGA
+4797 AGPLDALAGVLEGA

-4851 MIAGMALTAVYGLAA
+4851 MIVGMVLTAVYGLAA
-4866 ALRRKNHERKLR
+4866 ALRRKNHERRLR
-4878 NDMNDVLGDGDGKDP
+4878 SDMNDVLGDGDGKDP
-4893 SGSPAAKPAGMEA
+4893 SGSPAVKPAGMEA

>member
-11 ESMTQ
+11 ESMAQ

-98 PASTTSQQQ
+98 TASTTSQQQ
-107 AAPGAF
+107 AASGAS
-113 ESAQPAATQQD
+113 ESAQPAATQQV

-175 GYSLT
+175 GYNLT

-191 PISPDEQGVYTVSA
+191 PISPDGQGVYTVSA

-225 GKDNAAVSIEDD
+225 GKDTAAVSIEGDD
-237 AAAEETQVS
+237 AAAAEEAQVS

-257 SVAQGDTIT
+257 SVAMGNTIT
-266 LTYNGD
+266 LTYNGEGTPKY
-272 MRIDNWY
+272 WS
-279 GGDGLFSGWDV
+279 GGDGLFSV
-290 SADKKSITLTAT
+290 TQESADHRSVTLTAGA
-302 SNWAFTG
+302 NWAFNG
-309 SEKTTTIYLGYIDQS
+309 SSKTTTLYCAYTDADG
-324 GTWHNQGDDRLAFNV
+324 WHTEGKGAAEYQV
-339 TVKKRTFTVVQPEP
+339 TVTKRSYVAVQPENTS
-353 VAEGQDHFWIP
+353 AGTSCFWYP
-364 QIKDDET
+364 QIKDAENGTVYTINRDMGGT
-371 GKVFSLADAPS
+371 
-382 GAFLPFEY
+382 FLPLEY
-390 YRDGQRIENASQYWH
+390 YRDGVRIENASQYYH
-405 DANEFSKPGTYT
+405 NDADFAIPGKYT
-417 VIVKPNNG
+417 VVVKPNTG
-425 WIYDFEAV
+425 WIYDLGTSVTFD
-433 GQIEITIPTKKPD
+433 GPTVTREDKQ
-446 STDFEKW
+446 FEKW
-453 IYTGESVD
+453 IYVGESVD

-469 WGESWTVSSGSENI
+469 RGESWTVSSGSENI
-483 ELSESSSGSR
+483 ELSGSSSGSQT
-493 IAKGLKVGD
+493 AKGLKVGD
-502 ATVQREYY
+502 ATVQREYSP
-510 ALGWH
+510 AWGWWY
-515 TETFIIHV
+515 TETFTIHV
-523 MKKPAATSLSISG
+523 LPKAPITSLEITG
-536 DDTVEQFKNITLTTD
+536 DGTVEQFKNITLK
-551 SDTNVTWTSS
+551 TNADKDVTWTSS

-573 VIGVKAG
+573 VVGVKPG
-580 KVTIT
+580 TVTIT

-591 EGKVLTATHEVTV
+591 EDKVLTATHEVTV
-604 TKSKASAMS
+604 TESTAQQKNAR
-613 CYLFF
+613 LFF
-618 QNSPTA
+618 LKSPTN
-624 NPDSNGTASWFPSGG
+624 NPDSNSASDWYPTGG
-639 NHALGVKVNLDGLNL
+639 KSDLGVKVNIEGAAFS
-654 PGGKNSYDN
+654 GKNTWDN
-663 VANRVTQWPDGSTG
+663 VANRVVKWPDGSAG
-677 SSWVLDRNGA
+677 SSWTLPQTNS
-687 YNQYWNAVFQ
+687 YWDKVFDSYKSEIEDKLQ
-697 AWKDTLS
+697 VSIS
-704 KEQGTQITE
+704 K
-713 DDVEE
+713 DDVEA
-718 IALYPYKISN
+718 IVLHPYKISN
-728 NTNVGCG
+728 NSGI
-735 YHLDCKVV
+735 YHLDCKVEIKVKKV
-743 VKCSKAINAV
+743 VTAT
-753 FYLQDANAS
+753 FWLQSAGAT
-762 GFAQY
+762 GFDKQY
-767 DAATYKLEKGIAQ
+767 SVSTLEVKDGAAQ
-780 VAAPSKTPAD
+780 VVAPAAPEA
-790 EKTVNGVKYKFMGW
+790 EKTVDGVTYKFMGW
-804 YSDQACTQAVS
+804 YSDQACTQPVT
-815 FPMRT
+815 FPVT
-820 SENVNYYG
+820 TAENVFYYG
-828 KYVACDQSI
+828 KYVPCDQSI
-837 QVNYYLKG
+837 QVNYYLDK
-845 TTIQVAPSKTLS
+845 TNTPVAPSQTLS
-857 GYMKGQKVVQS
+857 GYMKDQTVTQT
-868 PISVEG
+868 PIDIPG
-874 YTPVSSESK
+874 YTPVSTDAK
-883 SGVVGTD
+883 TGVVGTD
-890 SSIDFF
+890 SSIDFY
-896 YTANPVGYRVEYCWT
+896 YTANPVGYRVEYYWT
-911 GSDTPFLT
+911 GSDTPISS
-919 ESDSD
+919 EKHSG
-924 RHDSDHHVGDTVAGI
+924 HVGDQVTGLA
-939 EPKTFEGYT
+939 PKAIDGYT
-948 PVSDNVKDLKLGVDE
+948 SVNDNVKDLKLGADE

-972 RQNVSLTANTDSK
+972 RQNVSLKANSDSK
-985 TYNGSEQSVEGY
+985 TYNTEEQSVEGY
-997 KTNLPGGEST
+997 TTNLPEGVSAN
-1007 SFDGVTL
+1007 FDGVTL

-1026 YTFADG
+1026 YTFAKDA
-1032 TIGKVSSDNKYVVT
+1032 IGKVSSDSKYVVT

-1055 SPVTDEVVVKIT
+1055 S
-1067 GKTGTEKYN
+1067 
-1076 GKQQAVSG
+1076 S
-1084 WDVTEAPD
+1084 
-1092 GFDQS
+1092 
-1097 KIALAESATAE
+1097 
-1108 AKGKDAGT
+1108 
-1116 YNMGLTAAS
+1116 
-1125 FVSSDGNYAKV
+1125 
-1136 KFEVVDGSLE
+1136 
-1146 ITKRKVTL
+1146 
-1154 WSEDG
+1154 
-1159 HKNYDGRTLQRQTD
+1159 
-1173 IRVDGTKDVYDK
+1173 
-1185 DKDTT
+1185 
-1190 TQKTFEGDG
+1190 
-1199 FVEGEGV
+1199 
-1206 DNKNVKWFDEN
+1206 
-1217 NIAPGCYDNKFECKP
+1217 
-1232 RSGTNFDNY
+1232 
-1241 EITYEYGKLYVNKRA
+1241 
-1256 DNKKYEVTVKGASG
+1256 
-1270 TSGYDGQPHS
+1270 
-1280 ATGLETTSYTNK
+1280 
-1292 EGVRFSIRAKTS
+1292 
-1304 GAESKVDA
+1304 
-1312 GTYEN
+1312 
-1317 KVSDVVV
+1317 
-1324 TDPHGNDVTDQ
+1324 
-1335 FKITTEN
+1335 
-1342 GKLTIDTRPVTITA
+1342 
-1356 GSAEKEYDGSAL
+1356 
-1368 TADQAN
+1368 
-1374 PKFTTKGFVDGQD
+1374 
-1387 ISDVAVEGSQ
+1387 
-1397 TQCGTSASTIKDNS
+1397 
-1411 WKFQEGTNG
+1411 
-1420 NNYSV
+1420 
-1425 TTAQGTLTVKHRS
+1425 
-1438 DDKKYAITLMGKSDN
+1438 
-1453 GATYDGKEHTVSGV
+1453 
-1467 EQDKWTFDG
+1467 
-1476 VEYTVFNYHANVSG
+1476 
-1490 TDAGTYKNIVTS
+1490 
-1502 GEGGYKVTDPNG
+1502 
-1514 NDVTAEF
+1514 
-1521 SISVAPGTLTIKP
+1521 
-1534 AEVTVTA
+1534 
-1541 GSATR
+1541 
-1546 AYNGSPLTAA
+1546 
-1556 EAEREFAAE
+1556 
-1565 GFVGED
+1565 
-1571 DIASAKVDGS
+1571 
-1581 ITDVGETASNVVQE
+1581 
-1595 SVVLKSGTKASN
+1595 
-1607 YSITY
+1607 
-1612 NPGKLEVTP
+1612 
-1621 NTDEVVVTIA
+1621 
-1631 KKSGTK
+1631 
-1637 DYSGF
+1637 
-1642 EQSVKGYE
+1642 
-1650 LRDISNREY
+1650 
-1659 AATDIEFVGSADDQ
+1659 
-1673 VAKGTDAGT
+1673 
-1682 YEMNLKPEDFKNNSV
+1682 
-1697 NFTNVKFEILDG
+1697 
-1709 SLTITKRAVTL
+1709 
-1720 TSATPAEK
+1720 
-1728 TYDGNPLEDRTVSVT
+1728 
-1743 SGSLAT
+1743 
-1749 GDKFIA
+1749 
-1755 DVTGSQTD
+1755 
-1763 AGSSAN
+1763 
-1769 AFTYKLVNAAGEE
+1769 
-1782 LAQDA
+1782 
-1787 EGAYRNYNV
+1787 
-1796 TKAEGVLKVNPVSNE
+1796 
-1811 VVVTIVGKHAEG
+1811 
-1823 AYNGKPLTATGYT
+1823 
-1836 FASTNALYTS
+1836 
-1846 AKVAFSGENSVSR
+1846 
-1859 TDAGTTV
+1859 
-1866 MDLQGKFKNADDVNF
+1866 
-1881 PNVRFEITNGFV
+1881 
-1893 AISKAEVKLQSADL
+1893 
-1907 EKEYDGTALTNK
+1907 
-1919 KGGEE
+1919 
-1924 QTPLAVESGWAEG
+1924 
-1937 EGAAYTFTGSQTL
+1937 
-1950 VGGSPNAFNYTLND
+1950 
-1964 NTKADNYE
+1964 
-1972 ISVIPGQLTVTN
+1972 
-1984 RQAKYQVTVEANSST
+1984 
-1999 DNTYDG
+1999 
-2005 VEHAAAGLKTSEFT
+2005 
-2019 VEGQKYT
+2019 
-2026 VEGLKTSDPKA
+2026 
-2037 VNAGE
+2037 
-2042 YANTISGTPVVK
+2042 
-2054 DADGND
+2054 
-2060 VSSQFAVKLVP
+2060 
-2071 GELKIAK
+2071 
-2078 RSVTLTSASESRVYN
+2078 
-2093 GEALTNDR
+2093 
-2101 VTVGGDGFVAGEGA
+2101 
-2115 SYSVTGTITDAG
+2115 
-2127 TVTNSFTYERNSN
+2127 
-2140 TNFDN
+2140 
-2145 YTITKAEGTLEVTP
+2145 

-2170 NSATLQYSGS
+2170 KSDKLPYSGS

-2189 ATSDNRYSEA
+2189 AASDNRYSEA

-2220 LASGQFSNTSGNF
+2220 LASGQFSNISGNF

-2243 SLEITGGDL
+2243 SLEITGGTI
-2252 DADKVVWD
+2252 DADGVVWD

-2266 VYDGTPLSAYAAKAT
+2266 VYDGTPLSAYVAKAT
-2281 DKFGNTLKVEYSTD
+2281 DKFGNALKVEYSTD
-2295 GEQWTDDPSN
+2295 GEQWTGDPSK

-2311 GYQEVKLRA
+2311 GYQKVELRA
-2320 TGANYAAGQY
+2320 TSANYADDQY
-2330 AENKDGEWVAI
+2330 AKYEGEEGSIAITKRLVTLTSEGGNKQYDGE
-2341 TSRPVK
+2341 
-2347 LTSKGDNK
+2347 
-2355 KYDGKPLT
+2355 PLT
-2363 NDTVTVET
+2363 NHTVTVT
-2371 KGEGT
+2371 PKGEGI
-2376 GFIDGEGVTIKVTG
+2376 GFIDGEGVTINVTG
-2390 SQTDAGESD
+2390 SQTDVGESN
-2399 NTFDYIFNE
+2399 NTFEYTFNE
-2408 GTNASDYW
+2408 GTNASDYL

-2438 GHNKTVEYNGLE
+2438 GHNKTVEYNGSE

-2461 SNKLY
+2461 SSKLY
-2466 GEGDFAFSGTAVAKG
+2466 GEDDFTFSGKAVAKG
-2481 TNAGTYK
+2481 TDVGTYN
-2488 MELTAEQFSNKSNNF
+2488 MNLASEQFANKSGNF

-2552 IVKDGER
+2552 VVKDGER
-2559 TLEAGKDYTVEY
+2559 TLEPGKDYTAEY
-2571 STADRTNVSGKI
+2571 STADRTNATGKI
-2583 TVAITGIGNYSGK
+2583 TVTITGIGNYSGK

-2609 LKSEGGSKPYD
+2609 LKSEGDSKPYD
-2620 GTALTKPEVS
+2620 GIALAKPEVS
-2630 GWQQQGDTGF
+2630 GWQQKEDAGF
-2640 VGGEVSNVRA
+2640 VEGEVSNVRA
-2650 TSSVTTVAQG
+2650 TGSVTTVAQG
-2660 EVANSIAYDT
+2660 EVTNSIAYDT
-2670 NAGFNADNYAISKD
+2670 SAGFNADNYAISKD

-2690 TALAAEDDII
+2690 TALAAEGG
-2700 ITPNDA
+2700 ITIKPNNA
-2706 TYIYDASSR
+2706 TYIYDASSHE
-2715 KASAAT
+2715 AGAAT

-2737 KGSADTEWRS
+2737 KGSVDTEWRS

-2761 VEVRASAANYSGY
+2761 VEVRAFAANYSGY

-2781 AIQKRDVE
+2781 TIQKRDVE
-2789 LTSASSSKV
+2789 LTSASASKV
-2798 YDGMPLTKD
+2798 YDGASLTKD
-2807 WVDMGPNRPDTGFI
+2807 WVDMGPNRPGTGFI

-2829 QVHATGSQTKVG
+2829 QVHATGSQTEVG

-2860 IIGEHVGTLTVTDQ
+2860 IIGEHVGTLAVTAQ
-2874 SITPDPQN
+2874 SIAPDPQN

-2891 DEPSDHVYDGTEH
+2891 DEPNDHVYDGEEH
-2904 KWAPEV
+2904 KWAPVV

-2919 EGVDYTVTYDTN
+2919 EGVDYTVAYDTD
-2931 DFVNVKVVNVT
+2931 DFANVKVVNVT
-2942 IAGMGS
+2942 ITGKGN

-2956 YEITKAPLTVNAGSA
+2956 YEITKAPLTVNAESA

-2985 IEGLVGGETATAQT
+2985 IEGLVDGETATAQAE
-2999 QGSQTEVGSSANTVS
+2999 GSQTEVGTSDNTVTG
-3014 RITWDTAKEGN
+3014 IVTWDTAKEGN
-3025 YYIATQNDGT
+3025 YYIAAQNDGT
-3035 LTVTPKGIAQMTVG
+3035 LTITPKGIAQMTVG
-3049 ALPDVAY
+3049 SLPDVTY

-3061 QQTPVVKDGEKELVE
+3061 QQKPVVKDGEKVLAE
-3076 GVDYELTYSENTI
+3076 GVDYELTYSENTT
-3089 DAGSVTV
+3089 DAGMVTV
-3096 TVVGKGNYAGSVD
+3096 TVTGKGNYAGSVD

-3117 ALTVTTPSASGVYNG
+3117 SLTVTTPSASRVYNG
-3132 KPLTAAGSMSGFVN
+3132 KPLTAAGSISGFVN

-3152 ETTGSQTEV
+3152 ETAGSQTEV

-3175 DATAKQANYT
+3175 GATAKQANYT
-3185 ISETVGKLTVTES
+3185 VSESIGTLTVTES
-3198 ADEVVVT
+3198 ADQVVVT

-3241 ATNVSDGEV
+3241 ATSVSDGEV
-3250 AATADVLVIKNAQ
+3250 AATADVLVIRNAQ

-3277 GTIKVEPAKLT
+3277 GTIKVKPAKLV
-3288 VTTPSVSK
+3288 VTTPSASK

-3322 TGSQTTVGTSV
+3322 TGSQTTVGTSE

-3353 SLGTLEVTKS
+3353 SLGALEVTKS

-3407 TDAGYVTAEVVSYI
+3407 TDAGYVTAEVDSYI

-3463 GTALTEHKV
+3463 GTALTEHEV
-3472 SVEDGSLASGEEF
+3472 SVADGSLASGEEF

-3507 GNGSAKVENYDITYR
+3507 GNGATKVENYDITYR
-3522 YGALTVSAQSI
+3522 YGTLTVSAQSI

-3568 GKDGNALVEG
+3568 GKDGNALIEG

-3593 TGTIKVAIT
+3593 TGAIKVAIT

-3610 VTREYQI
+3610 ITREYRI

-3637 QSDDAVTLQGAEAL
+3637 QSDDAVTVQGAEAL

-3781 ITPAPLT
+3781 ITPALLT
-3788 VSTPSASGVY
+3788 VSTPSASRVY
-3798 NGNALTAAGSIS
+3798 NGEPLTAAGSIS

-3836 AIDWAAA
+3836 AIDWTAAN
-3843 DATAKQA
+3843 ATAKQA

-3864 EFAGRVFATPGSYSG
+3864 EFAGRVVATPGSYSG

-3910 TDATDEA
+3910 TDATDEP

-3923 DELVIINAQGEDV
+3923 DELVIVNAQGEDV
-3936 TDKLDIEKQTGA
+3936 TGKLDIEKQTGT

-3959 TEGASKVYDGIALTA
+3959 TEGAFKVYDGTALTA

-4002 NTYAI
+4002 NAYAI

-4018 VHGADTIGSLEV
+4018 AHGADTIGSLEV
-4030 AAEKADGKIS
+4030 AAAKADGKIS

-4060 SAPIPT
+4060 SATIPT

-4117 QLSVTK
+4117 QLTVTK
-4123 RAVNLKSDSASK
+4123 RAVDLKSDSASK
-4135 VFDGTALTRPDVA
+4135 VFDGTALTRPEAA

-4160 GQVSDVRATGSVT
+4160 GQVSEVRATGSAT
-4173 HVSDGKVANAIA
+4173 HVSDGKVANTIA
-4185 YVEGEGFNADNYAIS
+4185 YVEDEGFNADNYAIS

-4209 AKQIAAADMTVQAP
+4209 AKQIAAADVTVQAP

-4240 DGGKTLVDGV
+4240 DGDKVLVEGV

-4267 VTVTGEGDYAG
+4267 VTVTGKGDYAG

-4283 YQIVPAPLTVATE
+4283 YQIAPAPLTVATE

-4394 ASLPEGYSLE
+4394 ANLPEGYSLE

-4477 RVSGFVNGETATFKT
+4477 KVSGFVNGETATLKT

-4743 PGDDVTPAPNPIPDG
+4743 PGDDVTPTPNPIPDG